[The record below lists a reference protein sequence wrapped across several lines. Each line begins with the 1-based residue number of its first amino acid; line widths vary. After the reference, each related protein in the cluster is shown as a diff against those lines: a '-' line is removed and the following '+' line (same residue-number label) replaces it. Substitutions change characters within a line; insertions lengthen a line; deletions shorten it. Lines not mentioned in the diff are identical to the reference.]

1 MGKPFWRSV
10 EYFFTG
16 NYSADNGN
24 NDIVAI
30 GFGGEIHAYGGDDHV
45 TVGSIGATVHTGSG
59 NDTVVGGSA
68 YLRVEDSTGHLSV
81 KGAAGYADINKSGDG
96 NVSFAGAAG
105 GVSIDHLGH
114 HGDVSYG
121 GAAAY
126 NSVKRKGLSGNVTFK
141 GAGGYNALWHE
152 TNHGNLSF
160 AGAGAGNKLDRTWF
174 DQYQGSRGDV
184 SFDGAGAA
192 NSISSRVET
201 GNITFRGAGADNH
214 LVRKGKVGDITLQG
228 AGASNRIERT
238 RQAEDVYQQ
247 THGNIRFEGV
257 GGYNSFYSDV
267 AHGDIHFSGGG
278 AYNTIT
284 RKGSGSSFDA
294 QGMEYAKAED
304 IVLTTAKMHG
314 SWIGSGTHAVTAV
327 KSEREPNTYL
337 FAIADG
343 TYTKINKVRLSNDPK
358 TGKLKYYSEA
368 WYKQGNHLSGL
379 ARSDVSSAGGFEV
392 NPINGGY
399 TLSNIAVEHQQSLT
413 VHAMEKDLTEYE
425 WVTYANGALI
435 DAKDVVLSDA
445 KMGGHAISTDG
456 TKVDV
461 QAIKSNRKPNTYVYA
476 KVLGPYTKI
485 VVVEL
490 ANDAETGVLKYQAR
504 SWYKE
509 GDHTANLA
517 NEDISSANGY
527 HSMGKGGYSLSALNY
542 SVNAIRSMS
551 ETVADIDEYTDQTLF
566 KPATDSGESSGDVHF
581 SGAGGG
587 NVIKSNVTRGNVYF
601 NGGGIANVILHSSQ
615 FGNTEFNGGGAAN
628 VIVKSGEE
636 GDLTFRGAGLANVLV
651 HQSKQGKMDVYA
663 GGAVNVLVRIGDGQ
677 YLAHLLAYGNISVHK
692 GNGNSRVAM
701 LGGYNT
707 HTQIGS
713 GHGLWLAAGGFNV
726 MTQVGNGEVTSVLAG
741 GANVLTKV
749 GEGELTA
756 GMLGGANVMTHISG
770 DEQASNTTAVALGGA
785 NILTKKGKGDTLA
798 VMGGGANVLTHVGDG
813 STTGVMVGGANI
825 LTKVGNG
832 DTTGIMLGVGNVLT
846 HVGDGQTLGVMGAA
860 GNIFTKVG
868 DGTSIAAMI
877 GAGNIFTHVGEGNA
891 WALMGGLGNVF
902 TKVGNGDAL
911 ALMVAEANVFTHI
924 GDGMSVALML
934 AKGNVATKVGN
945 GTTLAAMVGN
955 ANIFTHIGNGST
967 FAAMIGQANV
977 MTKVGNDLTAA
988 LMVGKANIYTHV
1000 GDGTSLGLFAG
1011 EMNVMTKV
1019 GNGTT
1024 LAAMFGKANIM
1035 THVGDG
1041 LTGVL
1046 ALGEANIVTKVG
1058 DDFMGVVAAAK
1069 ANVVTH
1075 VGDATTAAVL
1085 AGKGNILTKVGEGT
1099 TVGLLISDIGNVMT
1113 HVGDGTTIGIAK
1125 GKANIVTKVGDGLG
1139 INVAWGQANVFT
1151 QVGDGDRYNFAKGE
1165 ANILT
1170 KVGDGQE
1177 VSVVQGKANIITHVG
1192 NGDDYTGAWGKANV
1206 ITKVGDGRNVVL
1218 AKGEANIVTQVG
1230 DGDSFNALWSKG
1242 NVVTK
1247 VGDGMQVTAA
1257 KGKANITTTVGNGLS
1272 VTAAYGDANINT
1284 KVGNGVS
1291 VNVAWGKYNIN
1302 TKVGDG
1308 LNVAVMKGKA
1318 NANIHIGDGLNI
1330 NASYARN
1337 NVAIKVGNGDFYS
1350 LAVASSNTSSNKLSA
1365 LFDNVKQ
1372 TLLGVGGSQAI
1383 NYLVQGDEASTS
1395 GTQKG
1400 RGAIATPEIT
1410 KLDGFQMDA
1419 IEEVG
1424 SDLGDSLTGSV
1435 TKVDTPDLNEMD
1447 NDLNIDGASDH
1458 APNLIV
1464 NGDFEQGDRGWQ
1476 STHGVEAS
1484 YSGSVYGVNGEG
1496 HGTRVT
1502 ELDTHTNTSLYQDLT
1517 DLTEGEVIAVS
1528 FDFAKRAGLSNNEG
1542 IEVLWNG
1549 EVVFSSS
1556 GDASAWQQKTLK
1568 LTAHAGS
1575 NRIEFKGT
1583 GHNDGLGYILDN
1595 VVAKSESSPQ
1605 ANAVSEH
1612 AKQNQASQ
1620 NALSDKERAEA
1631 DRQRLEQEKQK
1642 QLDAVAGSQSQL
1654 ESTDQQAIENNG
1666 QAQRDAVKEES
1677 EAVTAELT
1685 TLAQGLDVLD
1695 GQATHTGKSGEQ
1707 WRNDFAGGLLDG
1719 VQSQIDDAKQLA
1731 SDKMAAAKQTQSDN
1745 NSKVK
1750 DSIAK
1755 SEAGVAKGEQN
1766 RAGAEQD
1773 IAEAKADAETRK
1785 ADAVAKSHDAKQAES
1800 DAHSAANDAQ
1810 SRGDRDAMN
1819 AENKANQAQN
1829 DAQGAK
1835 QNEGDRPDRQGVA
1848 GSGLSGN
1855 AHRVEGAGETGSHV
1869 NTDSQTN
1876 ADGRFSDGLTEQE
1889 LEALEGATNAVN
1901 RLQINAGIRSKNS
1914 GSTITSMFM
1923 EANADSIVVDTTAS
1937 QDVVRK
1943 EVRISGVNLVGLG
1956 EASHDSAESL
1966 VAARAEKVANLY
1978 RWLDTDNDVATDKYV
1993 PVPGFERVDADV
2005 SDEVKQRMI
2014 QSMSGYIEHTDNQ
2027 VPKDQAQALAT
2038 LFVESTLDYDWDKRV
2053 EFLTKLES
2061 YGYSFETPHAEK
2073 SIVSFWSGKNFKQYR
2088 DVLDNAQTD
2097 GKKVVYDIDVK
2108 GNAFA
2113 IDLNKHLMRWGGLF
2127 LDPDNAEQ
2135 NQLKSS
2141 IDAATFSNTGF
2152 WSSVYA
2158 TGAQHDVYVIAEGGV
2173 RLGNYFWHVELP
2185 ALRQLQREGL
2195 VGEIRLLDKPVSEYK
2210 DLPADE
2216 IGRRLTDAGVGVKVR
2231 FDALSSARQAEL
2243 LADNPDD
2250 YRADT
2255 LVELDVKLSAIDSML
2270 RESLPFYSLRT
2281 ERNLLVQEG
2290 DEGFEVRSWPGSDDK
2305 SKTILL
2311 DNPEDAAQQK
2321 AIERFILANFDNFE
2335 QMPDELFL
2343 VDNKVLSHHDGR
2355 TRILAQKEDGAWTYN
2370 TNSELMSVTELLDAA
2385 HVSGK
2390 VRGES
2395 YQKVI
2400 DALAEYHASTA
2411 EHADYE
2417 LESVE
2422 QLVNL
2427 RKKIEGYALGHPDS
2441 GRLEAMNSL
2450 LNQVNSRLEEVSVL
2464 AVSEQSIK
2472 AHDSFSRLYDQLDN
2486 AHLKQSKHLYLDGNG
2501 DFVTKGKGNLAK
2513 IDQLGGSDAVL
2524 EKVKASVNHEYGQ
2537 AIADTIFAGL
2547 SANELAK
2554 DGKGI
2559 DITGLNRI
2567 HQALEQHMSPVS
2579 ATMYIWK
2586 PSDHSALGH
2595 AALQI
2600 GQGRTQIDAQ
2610 AAADFNKQNYVSW
2623 WPLGSKSSNIR
2634 NIFNVAT
2641 EYQPDLKLR
2650 WSDFSQPAHQNDTL
2664 EHDMASEENDGFGL
2678 NDGETKLKRFIEK
2691 LNAAK
2696 GIDAA
2701 YKDAS
2706 EGYASVLL
2714 GNPDMLVSTGI
2725 PAHVFQ
2731 PFVDQWNDTSY
2742 DMMDVAN
2749 RFAQELQKQ
2758 AQASGDPALVAK
2770 RIDNVVRLFA
2780 ERALEEIEAFKA
2792 SQADE
2797 GRVFR
2802 INLEGLDV
2810 AAMQAE
2816 WNRLSHDPDA
2826 RYQLLTKN
2834 CSSTVAK
2841 VLKAGGAD
2849 KLIGHTWRPKFG
2861 VWTPTELFNFGQ
2873 ALQEAQLEIAAK
2885 KQSHQVN
2892 DDLDA
2897 LSGSEKHKDKVAIEN
2912 DGTPP
2917 RDKVPLS
2924 PLTRFLNNELYG
2936 ERDARRKIGDITQTL
2951 LDHAVEK
2958 GESQKV
2964 TLKGEAGRLT
2974 GYYHQGTASSDDETS
2989 TTSGKVVLFL
2999 HGSGSSAEEQASAIR
3014 SHYQKQGIDMLAVN
3028 LRGYGESDGGP
3039 SEKGL
3044 YQDARTMF
3052 NYLVNDKGIDP
3063 SNIILHGYSMG
3074 GPIAADLARYAA
3086 QNGQAVSGLLLDRP
3100 MPSMTKAIT
3109 AHEVAN
3115 PAGIVGT
3122 IAKAVNGQFSVE
3134 KNLKG
3139 LPQETPILLLT
3150 DNEGLGEEGEKLR
3163 VKLSNSGFNVTGE
3176 QTFYGH
3182 EASNRLMSQY
3192 TGQIVSDLLNTQHI
3206 KHNEAKLN
3214 LEPHGKNYESRDLI
3228 LKPISQPETVELG
3241 MPEVDQKVLADIAER
3256 ENVII
3261 GVRPVDEKSKSLIA
3275 SKMYSS
3281 KGLFVK
3287 AKSSDWGPMSGF
3299 IPVDQSFAK
3308 ASARRDLETF
3318 NRHAEQSI
3326 QSGNAVSAD
3335 LYLNQVRVEEL
3346 VSKYHSLTPLEL
3358 DDQSGM
3364 YKTTATNGDQSV
3376 PFFLNR
3382 VTVDG
3387 NELWQVHYITNGELA
3402 PFKVIGDPVSK
3413 QPMTADYDLLTVMYS
3428 YGDLGPQD
3436 KVKQPLTWQQ
3446 WKDSVTYEDL
3456 TPKYKELYSNED
3468 LYNKK
3473 DGASLGNVSGRLKEL
3488 KDRINVDLG
3497 RTNGLEMVH
3506 HGADDANP
3514 YAVMADNFPAT
3525 FFVPKSLF
3533 AEDGLG
3539 EGKGSIQTYFNVNE
3553 QGAVVIRNPQE
3564 FSDFQQVTINAS
3576 FRASFND
3583 KWNHGLDEPLFTTKR
3598 KLSHEFLN
3606 KRDQLLKKLSG
3617 GRLDAQDETL
3627 VALGNPDDVSG
3638 NKAIVAV
3645 DVSQIFTRQELKE
3658 RANVFAKPIG
3668 ASYQGILDQ
3677 LDLVHQTVS
3686 RDQIVASFELNKK
3699 VNAYIAEHPTSGR
3712 NQALTQLKEQITSAL
3727 FIGKMQVAQVDID
3740 AIAQTRPELAARI
3753 FMVAI
3758 EEANGEHRGLTD
3770 MMVRWANEDPYLAPK
3785 QGYKGETPND
3795 LGFDAKYHVDLGDHY
3810 ADFKQWL
3817 ETSQSNGLLSKATLD
3832 ESTKTVHLGY
3842 SYQELQDLTG
3852 VESVQMAFY
3861 FLKEAAKKV
3870 DPISG
3875 DSAEMIL
3882 LKKFA
3887 DKSYLSQ
3894 LDSDRM
3900 DQIEGIYRSSHET
3913 DVDAWDRRYS
3923 GAGYDE
3929 LTNKLAGATGV
3940 DEQLS
3945 VLLDD
3950 RKGLLIGEVHGS
3962 DVNGLRFVNEQ
3973 MDALKKQGVT
3983 VIGLEHLRSD
3993 LAQPLIDRYLAT
4005 GVMSSEL
4012 SAMLKTKHLDAT
4024 LFENAR
4030 ANGMRIVALDANS
4043 SARPNVQGT
4052 EHGLMYRAGAA
4063 NNIAVEVLQSL
4074 PDDEKFVAIYGKAHL
4089 QSHKGI
4095 EGFVPGIT
4103 HRLDLPALRVSDSN
4117 QFRVEQ
4123 DDMTLRVVYDDVA
4136 NKPKLTFKD
4145 SLSGANTAIHNQN
4158 VNDWERVAV
4167 TPTADGGETRF
4178 DGQIIVQM
4186 ENDSVVANA
4195 AANLAGKHPE
4205 SSVVVQLD
4213 SDGNYRVV
4221 YGDPSKLDGKLRW
4234 QLVGHGRDDSDSN
4247 NTHLSGYSAE
4257 DLAAK
4262 LANFQ
4267 QSFSQ
4272 AENIN
4277 NTPDHISIVGCSL
4290 VSDDKQ
4296 KGFGHQ
4302 FINAMDVNGL
4312 RVDVS
4317 ARSSELAV
4325 DATGRKH
4332 TKDENG
4338 DWIQKAETNKVSLSW
4353 NEQGEVIAKEERIR
4367 NGIAEGDIDLS
4378 RIGVSDVGEIARGAI
4393 GDNNDVF
4400 DAPEKRKVET
4410 ETSSSAANNKLSY
4423 SGNIQVN
4430 VGDGEFTAVNWGT
4443 SNVGIK
4449 VGSGGFKSLAFGDN
4463 NVMVHIGNGES
4474 KHSVDMG
4481 GYQALEGAQMF
4492 IGNRNVS
4499 FNLGQ
4504 SNDLLVMMDKSI
4516 PTPPLVNPFDGAAR
4530 ISGVLQSIATSG
4542 EDQDWL
4548 AAQEQQWTLSGAK
4561 KFVKDMSGLDQSSS
4575 VDYTCLVELD
4585 SHNERSSRGLKHDTE
4600 AALNKQYN
4608 QWLSG
4613 NSDSSAGKLSRADKL
4628 RQANEK
4634 LAFNFAV
4641 GGQGADIQVTTGN
4654 WNFMFGDNIQSILDT
4669 NLGSLFGLMTQQFSA
4684 TGQAKTTFT
4693 YTPEDLPRQLKNKLL
4708 GQMAGIGAETTLAD
4722 IFGVDYTTSGQIV
4735 SRNGE
4740 AVDGVAILTEM
4751 LEVIGEFSGDQLQ
4764 AFVDPAKLLD
4774 SLKSGID
4781 MGADGIQS
4789 FAETHG
4795 LKDKAPEEEENK
4807 SAVSVNG
4814 TSVNS
4819 AQGATASD
4827 GNTETAE
4834 TQDRAFGFNSL
4845 NLPNLFATIFSQDKQ
4860 KEMKSLVENLKEN
4873 LTADLLNMKEKT
4885 FDFLR
4890 NSGHLQGD
4898 GDINLS
4904 LGNYNFNWGGDG
4916 KDLGAYLGDN
4926 NNFWGGRGD
4935 DVFYATGTS
4944 NIFTGGEGSDMGVL
4958 MGRENMMFG
4967 GDGND
4972 TAVVAGRINHVFLGA
4987 GDDQS
4992 FVFGEGGEIDT
5003 GLGRDYVVTSGNFNR
5018 VDTGDGQDYSV
5029 TIGNNNQVELGAG
5042 NDFANVFGNYN
5053 RINASA
5059 GNDVVKLMG
5068 YHAVLN
5074 GGEGEDHLI
5083 AAAISKFSQFNGE
5096 EGRDLMVLG
5105 GYQNTFKGGTDVDS
5119 FVVSGDVI
5127 DNLVE
5132 DISSEDNIVFN
5143 GIDWQKLWFER
5154 SGYDLKLSI
5163 LRDPVSETDQA
5174 KFEHI
5179 GSVTF
5184 NDYFDGKRA
5193 QMIIA
5198 MGEKD
5203 ANGEREYTTLSESSI
5218 DALVQAMSGFDPQ
5231 AGDNGFI
5238 DNLDSKSRVAISTA
5252 WADVVHKKG
5261 ITV

>member
-16 NYSADNGN
+16 NYSADDGN
-24 NDIVAI
+24 NNIVAI
-30 GFGGEIHAYGGDDHV
+30 GFGGQIHAYGGDDHV
-45 TVGSIGATVHTGSG
+45 TVGSIGATVYTGSG

-68 YLRVEDSTGHLSV
+68 YLKVEDSTGHLTV

-105 GVSIDHLGH
+105 GVSIDHLGN
-114 HGDVSYG
+114 HGDISYG

-126 NSVKRKGLSGNVTFK
+126 NGITRKGLSGNVTFA

-152 TNHGNLSF
+152 TNQGNLSF
-160 AGAGAGNKLDRTWF
+160 TGAGAGNKLDRTWSNR
-174 DQYQGSRGDV
+174 YQGSHGDV
-184 SFDGAGAA
+184 TFDGAGAA

-238 RQAEDVYQQ
+238 HQAEDVYTQ
-247 THGNIRFEGV
+247 TRGNIRFEGV
-257 GGYNSFYSDV
+257 GGYNSLYSDV

-278 AYNTIT
+278 AYNTII
-284 RKGSGSSFDA
+284 RKGSGNDFA
-294 QGMEYAKAED
+294 KEGMTNAKADE
-304 IVLTTAKMHG
+304 IVLTKAVMSG
-314 SWIGSGTHAVTAV
+314 SWIGQDHHVTAV
-327 KSEREPNTYL
+327 KSASEPNTYL
-337 FAIADG
+337 FAFADS
-343 TYTKINKVRLSNDPK
+343 TYTKINKVQLRNDPQ
-358 TGKLKYYSEA
+358 TGELKYYSTA
-368 WYKQGNHLSGL
+368 WYKEGNHLSNL
-379 ARSDVSSAGGFEV
+379 ANQDISDNGGFTAV
-392 NPINGGY
+392 NINGAY
-399 TLSNIAVEHQQSLT
+399 TLSDLKVEHQQSVT
-413 VHAMEKDLTEYE
+413 VHAVEKSLTEYE
-425 WVTYANGALI
+425 WVTYANGAVI
-435 DAKDVVLSDA
+435 DAKEVSLSDA
-445 KMGGHAISTDG
+445 KMGGHAIYADG

-461 QAIKSNRKPNTYVYA
+461 KAVKSNRQPNTYIYA

-490 ANDAETGVLKYQAR
+490 ANDPETGALKYQAR

-509 GDHTANLA
+509 GDHTANIA
-517 NEDISSANGY
+517 NQDISSATGY
-527 HSMGKGGYSLSALNY
+527 NPMGKGGYSLSDLHY
-542 SVNAIRSMS
+542 SVNAVRSTS
-551 ETVADIDEYTDQTLF
+551 ETVADIEEYTDQTLF
-566 KPATDSGESSGDVHF
+566 KPANDSGESSGDVRF
-581 SGAGGG
+581 NGAGGG
-587 NVIKSNVTRGNVYF
+587 NVIKSNVTRGNVHF

-651 HQSKQGKMDVYA
+651 HQSQQGKMDVYA
-663 GGAVNVLVRIGDGQ
+663 GGAVNVLVRLGDGQ
-677 YLAHLLAYGNISVHK
+677 YLAHLLAYGNISVQK
-692 GNGNSRVAM
+692 GSGDSRVVM

-713 GHGLWLAAGGFNV
+713 GNGLWLAAGGFNV
-726 MTQVGNGEVTSVLAG
+726 MTQVGQGDVAAVLAG
-741 GANVLTKV
+741 GANVLTKM
-749 GEGELTA
+749 GEGELTS
-756 GMLGGANVMTHISG
+756 GMLGGANVITHISN
-770 DEQASNTTAVALGGA
+770 DDQLSNTTAVALGGA
-785 NILTKKGKGDTLA
+785 NILTKKGKGNTLA

-813 STTGVMVGGANI
+813 TTTGVMVGGANI

-832 DTTGIMLGVGNVLT
+832 DTTGILLGVGNVLT

-868 DGTSIAAMI
+868 DGTSIAVMI

-955 ANIFTHIGNGST
+955 ANIFTHVGSGST
-967 FAAMIGQANV
+967 FAAMIGQANII
-977 MTKVGNDLTAA
+977 TKVGNDLTAA
-988 LMVGKANIYTHV
+988 LMVGKANIMTHV

-1011 EMNVMTKV
+1011 EVNVMTKV

-1099 TVGLLISDIGNVMT
+1099 TVGLLISDVGNVMT

-1125 GKANIVTKVGDGLG
+1125 GKANLITKVGDGLG
-1139 INVAWGQANVFT
+1139 VNVAWGQANVFT

-1165 ANILT
+1165 ANLIT

-1177 VSVVQGKANIITHVG
+1177 VSVVQGEANIITHVG

-1206 ITKVGDGRNVVL
+1206 ITKVGHGQNVVL

-1230 DGDSFNALWSKG
+1230 NGDSFNALWSKG
-1242 NVVTK
+1242 NIVTK

-1257 KGKANITTTVGNGLS
+1257 KGQANITTTVGNGLS

-1284 KVGNGVS
+1284 KVGDGVS

-1318 NANIHIGDGLNI
+1318 NANIHVGDGLNI
-1330 NASYARN
+1330 NASYAQN

-1365 LFDNVKQ
+1365 LFDNIKQ
-1372 TLLGVGGSQAI
+1372 TVLGVGGSQAI
-1383 NYLVQGDEASTS
+1383 NYLVQGDEASSS
-1395 GTQKG
+1395 GTHKG

-1419 IEEVG
+1419 IKEVS

-1435 TKVDTPDLNEMD
+1435 TKVDTPDLNKMQHA
-1447 NDLNIDGASDH
+1447 LNVDDSSVQAS
-1458 APNLIV
+1458 NLIV
-1464 NGDFEQGDRGWQ
+1464 NGDFELGEHGWQ

-1484 YSGSVYGVNGEG
+1484 YAGSVYGVEGEG
-1496 HGTRVT
+1496 HGARVT
-1502 ELDTHTNTSLYQDLT
+1502 ELDTYTNTSLYQDLAN
-1517 DLTEGEVIAVS
+1517 LAQGEVIAVS

-1556 GDASAWQQKTLK
+1556 GDESAWQQKTLK
-1568 LTAHAGS
+1568 LTAQAGS

-1595 VVAKSESSPQ
+1595 VVATSESSQQ
-1605 ANAVSEH
+1605 ANAIREH
-1612 AKQNQASQ
+1612 ATQNPAAQ

-1654 ESTDQQAIENNG
+1654 ESTDQQALENNG
-1666 QAQRDAVKEES
+1666 QAQRDAVQEES
-1677 EAVTAELT
+1677 EAITAELT
-1685 TLAQGLDVLD
+1685 KLAQGLDVLD
-1695 GQATHTGKSGEQ
+1695 SQATHTGESGDQ
-1707 WRNDFAGGLLDG
+1707 WRNEFASGLLAG
-1719 VQSQIDDAKQLA
+1719 VQTQLDDAKQLA
-1731 SDKMAAAKQTQSDN
+1731 NDKIAEAKQTHADTQN
-1745 NSKVK
+1745 KVK
-1750 DSIAK
+1750 DAVAK

-1773 IAEAKADAETRK
+1773 IADAQADAEKRK
-1785 ADAVAKSHDAKQAES
+1785 ADALAKGKDAQQAES
-1800 DAHSAANDAQ
+1800 DAHHAVNNAQ
-1810 SRGDRDAMN
+1810 SRGDRDVQV
-1819 AENKANQAQN
+1819 AENKANQAQA

-1835 QNEGDRPDRQGVA
+1835 QNEGDRPDRQGVT

-1855 AHRVEGAGETGSHV
+1855 AHSVEGAGETDSHV
-1869 NTDSQTN
+1869 KTDSQTN
-1876 ADGRFSDGLTEQE
+1876 ADGRFSEGLTEQE
-1889 LEALEGATNAVN
+1889 QEALEGATNAVN
-1901 RLQINAGIRSKNS
+1901 RLQINAGIRAKNS
-1914 GSTITSMFM
+1914 GNTITSMFT
-1923 EANADSIVVDTTAS
+1923 EANTDSIVVPTTTS

-1943 EVRISGVNLVGLG
+1943 EIRISGVNLEGLG
-1956 EASHDSAESL
+1956 EASHDSAVSL

-1978 RWLDTDNDVATDKYV
+1978 RWLDSDHPRATEQYI
-1993 PVPGFERVDADV
+1993 PVPGFERVDVNV
-2005 SDEVKQRMI
+2005 SDETKQRLT
-2014 QSMSGYIEHTDNQ
+2014 QFVSGYIEHTDNQ

-2038 LFVESTLDYDWDKRV
+2038 LFVEATLNYDWDKRV
-2053 EFLTKLES
+2053 EFLTKLEI
-2061 YGYSFETPHAEK
+2061 YGYSFEAPHGEN
-2073 SIVSFWSGKNFKQYR
+2073 SLVSFWSGRNFKEYR
-2088 DVLDNAQTD
+2088 NVLDNAQPD
-2097 GKKVVYDIDVK
+2097 GKKVVYDIDVQ

-2113 IDLNKHLMRWGGLF
+2113 IKLNKQLMRWGDMF
-2127 LDPDNAEQ
+2127 LDLDNADQ
-2135 NQLKSS
+2135 NHLQSS
-2141 IDAATFSNTGF
+2141 IEAAAYSNTGF

-2158 TGAQHDVYVIAEGGV
+2158 TGAKDDVYVIAEGGM
-2173 RLGNYFWHVELP
+2173 RLGNYFWNVELP
-2185 ALRQLQREGL
+2185 LLRQLQREGL

-2210 DLPADE
+2210 DVPVNE
-2216 IGRRLTDAGVGVKVR
+2216 IGHKLTDAGVGVKVR
-2231 FDALSSARQAEL
+2231 FDALSAEQQAEL
-2243 LADNPDD
+2243 LAINPKG
-2250 YRADT
+2250 YKADS

-2270 RESLPFYSLRT
+2270 RDALPFYSLRT

-2290 DEGFEVRSWPGSDDK
+2290 DEGFKVRAWPGSDGK
-2305 SKTILL
+2305 SKTIVL
-2311 DNPEDAAQQK
+2311 DNPEDATQQK
-2321 AIERFILANFDNFE
+2321 TIERFILANFQNFE

-2343 VDNKVLSHHDGR
+2343 VDNKVISHDKGITH
-2355 TRILAQKEDGAWTYN
+2355 ILAQKVDGAWQYN
-2370 TNSELMSVTELLDAA
+2370 AKVELMSVTELLDAA
-2385 HVSGK
+2385 NVTGK
-2390 VRGES
+2390 IRGES
-2395 YQKVI
+2395 YQQVI
-2400 DALAEYHASTA
+2400 DALADYHASIT

-2417 LESVE
+2417 PESVE
-2422 QLVNL
+2422 KLLNL
-2427 RKKIEGYALGHPDS
+2427 RKKIEGYVLGHPDS
-2441 GRLEAMNSL
+2441 GRVEAMNSL
-2450 LNQVNSRLEEVSVL
+2450 LNQVNTRLDEVSLLSV
-2464 AVSEQSIK
+2464 AEQTIQ
-2472 AHDSFSRLYDQLDN
+2472 AQDSFSRLYDQLEAAN
-2486 AHLKQSKHLYLDGNG
+2486 LKESKHLYLDQNG
-2501 DFVTKGKGNLAK
+2501 DFVTKGKGNLAN
-2513 IDQLGGSDAVL
+2513 IDLLGSREAVL
-2524 EKVKASVNHEYGQ
+2524 EKVKLTVSNEYGQ
-2537 AIADTIFAGL
+2537 TVADTIFAGL
-2547 SANELAK
+2547 SAKDLAK

-2559 DITGLNRI
+2559 DIAGLNKV
-2567 HQALEQHMSPVS
+2567 HQAIEQHLSPVS
-2579 ATMYIWK
+2579 ATLYIWK

-2600 GQGRTQIDAQ
+2600 GQGRTQLEGQ
-2610 AAADFNKQNYVSW
+2610 AAADFNQQNYVSW
-2623 WPLGSKSSNIR
+2623 WPLGSKSSNIS
-2634 NIFNVAT
+2634 NILNVAT
-2641 EYQPDLKLR
+2641 KDQPDLKLR

-2664 EHDMASEENDGFGL
+2664 EHDVASEENDGFGL
-2678 NDGETKLKRFIEK
+2678 HDGDIKLKRFIEK

-2696 GIDAA
+2696 GIDASF
-2701 YKDAS
+2701 KEAS

-2714 GNPDMLVSTGI
+2714 GNPDMLETTGI

-2731 PFVDQWNDTSY
+2731 PFVEQWNDTSY

-2749 RFAQELQKQ
+2749 RFAQELRLQ
-2758 AQASGDPALVAK
+2758 AQRSDDPELLEK
-2770 RIDNVVRLFA
+2770 RIGNVVRQFA
-2780 ERALEEIEAFKA
+2780 ERALEEIETFKA
-2792 SQADE
+2792 SQADQ

-2816 WNRLSHDPDA
+2816 WHRLSNDPDA

-2849 KLIGHTWRPKFG
+2849 KLIGHTWLPKFG

-2885 KQSHQVN
+2885 KQSHQVT
-2892 DDLDA
+2892 DVLDA
-2897 LSGSEKHKDKVAIEN
+2897 LSGN
-2912 DGTPP
+2912 
-2917 RDKVPLS
+2917 
-2924 PLTRFLNNELYG
+2924 
-2936 ERDARRKIGDITQTL
+2936 
-2951 LDHAVEK
+2951 
-2958 GESQKV
+2958 
-2964 TLKGEAGRLT
+2964 
-2974 GYYHQGTASSDDETS
+2974 
-2989 TTSGKVVLFL
+2989 
-2999 HGSGSSAEEQASAIR
+2999 
-3014 SHYQKQGIDMLAVN
+3014 
-3028 LRGYGESDGGP
+3028 
-3039 SEKGL
+3039 
-3044 YQDARTMF
+3044 
-3052 NYLVNDKGIDP
+3052 
-3063 SNIILHGYSMG
+3063 
-3074 GPIAADLARYAA
+3074 
-3086 QNGQAVSGLLLDRP
+3086 
-3100 MPSMTKAIT
+3100 
-3109 AHEVAN
+3109 
-3115 PAGIVGT
+3115 
-3122 IAKAVNGQFSVE
+3122 
-3134 KNLKG
+3134 
-3139 LPQETPILLLT
+3139 
-3150 DNEGLGEEGEKLR
+3150 
-3163 VKLSNSGFNVTGE
+3163 
-3176 QTFYGH
+3176 
-3182 EASNRLMSQY
+3182 
-3192 TGQIVSDLLNTQHI
+3192 
-3206 KHNEAKLN
+3206 
-3214 LEPHGKNYESRDLI
+3214 
-3228 LKPISQPETVELG
+3228 
-3241 MPEVDQKVLADIAER
+3241 
-3256 ENVII
+3256 
-3261 GVRPVDEKSKSLIA
+3261 
-3275 SKMYSS
+3275 
-3281 KGLFVK
+3281 K
-3287 AKSSDWGPMSGF
+3287 AK
-3299 IPVDQSFAK
+3299 
-3308 ASARRDLETF
+3308 
-3318 NRHAEQSI
+3318 
-3326 QSGNAVSAD
+3326 
-3335 LYLNQVRVEEL
+3335 
-3346 VSKYHSLTPLEL
+3346 
-3358 DDQSGM
+3358 
-3364 YKTTATNGDQSV
+3364 
-3376 PFFLNR
+3376 
-3382 VTVDG
+3382 
-3387 NELWQVHYITNGELA
+3387 
-3402 PFKVIGDPVSK
+3402 
-3413 QPMTADYDLLTVMYS
+3413 
-3428 YGDLGPQD
+3428 
-3436 KVKQPLTWQQ
+3436 
-3446 WKDSVTYEDL
+3446 
-3456 TPKYKELYSNED
+3456 
-3468 LYNKK
+3468 
-3473 DGASLGNVSGRLKEL
+3473 
-3488 KDRINVDLG
+3488 
-3497 RTNGLEMVH
+3497 
-3506 HGADDANP
+3506 
-3514 YAVMADNFPAT
+3514 
-3525 FFVPKSLF
+3525 
-3533 AEDGLG
+3533 
-3539 EGKGSIQTYFNVNE
+3539 
-3553 QGAVVIRNPQE
+3553 
-3564 FSDFQQVTINAS
+3564 
-3576 FRASFND
+3576 
-3583 KWNHGLDEPLFTTKR
+3583 
-3598 KLSHEFLN
+3598 
-3606 KRDQLLKKLSG
+3606 
-3617 GRLDAQDETL
+3617 
-3627 VALGNPDDVSG
+3627 
-3638 NKAIVAV
+3638 VAV
-3645 DVSQIFTRQELKE
+3645 DLAQIFTVQELKE
-3658 RANVFAKPIG
+3658 RAKVFAKPIG

-3677 LDLVHQTVS
+3677 LDLVHQAKG
-3686 RDQIVASFELNKK
+3686 RYQIAASFELNKK
-3699 VNAYIAEHPTSGR
+3699 INDYIAEHPTSGR
-3712 NQALTQLKEQITSAL
+3712 NQVLTQLKEQVTSAL
-3727 FIGKMQVAQVDID
+3727 FIGKMQVAQAGID
-3740 AIAQTRPELAARI
+3740 AIAQTRPELATRI

-3758 EEANGEHRGLTD
+3758 EEANGKHVGLTD
-3770 MMVRWANEDPYLAPK
+3770 MMLRWANEDPYLAPK
-3785 QGYKGETPND
+3785 HGYKGEMPSD
-3795 LGFDAKYHVDLGDHY
+3795 LGFDAKYHVDLGEHY
-3810 ADFKQWL
+3810 ADFKKWL

-3852 VESVQMAFY
+3852 AESVQMAFY
-3861 FLKEAAKKV
+3861 FLKEAAKKA

-3887 DKSYLSQ
+3887 DQNYLSQ

-3923 GAGYDE
+3923 GKGYDE
-3929 LTNKLAGATGV
+3929 LTNMLASATGV

-3973 MDALKKQGVT
+3973 MEALKKQGVT

-4012 SAMLKTKHLDAT
+4012 SAMLKTKHLDVT

-4030 ANGMRIVALDANS
+4030 VNGMRIVALDANS

-4063 NNIAVEVLQSL
+4063 NNIAVEVLQNL
-4074 PDDEKFVAIYGKAHL
+4074 PDGEKFVAIYGKAHL

-4103 HRLDLPALRVSDSN
+4103 HRLDLPALKVSDSN
-4117 QFRVEQ
+4117 QFTVEQ
-4123 DDMTLRVVYDDVA
+4123 DDVSLRVVYDDVA
-4136 NKPKLTFKD
+4136 NKPKITFKG
-4145 SLSGANTAIHNQN
+4145 SLSGANTALHNQN
-4158 VNDWERVAV
+4158 VNDWERVVV
-4167 TPTADGGETRF
+4167 TPIADGGETRF

-4186 ENDSVVANA
+4186 ENDPVVAKA
-4195 AANLAGKHPE
+4195 AANLAGKHAE

-4234 QLVGHGRDDSDSN
+4234 QLVGHGRDHSESN
-4247 NTHLSGYSAE
+4247 NTRLSGYSADE
-4257 DLAAK
+4257 LAVK
-4262 LANFQ
+4262 LAKFQ
-4267 QSFSQ
+4267 QSFNQ

-4277 NTPDHISIVGCSL
+4277 NKPDHISIVGCSL

-4302 FINAMDVNGL
+4302 FINAMDANGL

-4317 ARSSELAV
+4317 VRSSELAV
-4325 DATGRKH
+4325 DEAGRKH
-4332 TKDENG
+4332 TKDANG
-4338 DWIQKAETNKVSLSW
+4338 DWVQKAGNNKVSLSW
-4353 NEQGEVIAKEERIR
+4353 DAQGEVVAKDEPIR

-4378 RIGVSDVGEIARGAI
+4378 RIGVNNVDEPARGAI
-4393 GDNNDVF
+4393 GDNSDVF
-4400 DAPEKRKVET
+4400 DAPEKRKPET
-4410 ETSSSAANNKLSY
+4410 EVIANSSSSNQLSY

-4430 VGDGEFTAVNWGT
+4430 VGEGEFTAVNWGT

-4449 VGSGGFKSLAFGDN
+4449 VGTGGFKSLAFGDN
-4463 NVMVHIGNGES
+4463 NVMVHIGDGES
-4474 KHSVDMG
+4474 KHSVDIG

-4492 IGNRNVS
+4492 LGNRNVS
-4499 FNLGQ
+4499 FNFGH
-4504 SNDLLVMMDKSI
+4504 SNDLILMMDKSI

-4530 ISGVLQSIATSG
+4530 ISGVLQGIAMSG
-4542 EDQDWL
+4542 EGEDWL

-4575 VDYTCLVELD
+4575 VDYTHLVQLN
-4585 SHNERSSRGLKHDTE
+4585 SQNERDSRGLKHDAE
-4600 AALNKQYN
+4600 ATLNKQYN

-4613 NSDSSAGKLSRADKL
+4613 NGNSGTSQLSRADKL

-4669 NLGSLFGLMTQQFSA
+4669 NLGSLFGLMTQQFTA

-4693 YTPEDLPRQLKNKLL
+4693 YTPQDLPRQLKNKLL
-4708 GQMAGIGAETTLAD
+4708 GQLAGVGAETTLAD
-4722 IFGVDYTTSGQIV
+4722 IFGVDYTASGQIV
-4735 SRNGE
+4735 SRNGQ
-4740 AVDGVAILTEM
+4740 AVDGVAILKEM

-4774 SLKSGID
+4774 SLKAGID
-4781 MGADGIQS
+4781 MGADGIKS

-4795 LKDKAPEEEENK
+4795 LKEKAPEEEKDN
-4807 SAVSVNG
+4807 SSVSVNG
-4814 TSVNS
+4814 GNVNS
-4819 AQGATASD
+4819 AQGATVAD

-4860 KEMKSLVENLKEN
+4860 KEMKSLVENLKQN

-4898 GDINLS
+4898 GDINIS

-4944 NIFTGGEGSDMGVL
+4944 NIFTGGEGNDMGVL

-5003 GLGRDYVVTSGNFNR
+5003 GSGRDYVVTSGNFNR
-5018 VDTGDGQDYSV
+5018 VDTGDDQDYSV

-5042 NDFANVFGNYN
+5042 NDFANVFGNHN
-5053 RINASA
+5053 RINAGA

-5074 GGEGEDHLI
+5074 GGDGDDHLI
-5083 AAAISKFSQFNGE
+5083 AAAISKFSQFNGG

-5105 GYQNTFKGGTDVDS
+5105 GYQNTFKGDTDVDS

-5132 DISSEDNIVFN
+5132 DIRSEDNIVFN

-5163 LRDPVSETDQA
+5163 LRDPSNDSDQS

-5184 NDYFDGKRA
+5184 SDYFNGNRA
-5193 QMIIA
+5193 QVVIGMS
-5198 MGEKD
+5198 EKGLS
-5203 ANGEREYTTLSESSI
+5203 GEREYTMLSDSAI
-5218 DALVQAMSGFDPQ
+5218 DALVQAMSGFEPQ

-5238 DNLDSKSRVAISTA
+5238 DSLESKSQAAISMA
-5252 WADVVHKKG
+5252 WSDVVHKKG
-5261 ITV
+5261 LMV

>member
-1 MGKPFWRSV
+1 MVFYLIPKRRVWLMGKPFWRSV

-16 NYSADNGN
+16 NYSADDGN
-24 NDIVAI
+24 NNIVAI
-30 GFGGEIHAYGGDDHV
+30 GFGGQIHAYGGDDHV
-45 TVGSIGATVHTGSG
+45 TVGSIGATVYTGSG

-68 YLRVEDSTGHLSV
+68 YLKVEDSTGHLTV

-105 GVSIDHLGH
+105 GVSIDHLGN
-114 HGDVSYG
+114 HGDVNYG

-126 NSVKRKGLSGNVTFK
+126 NGITRKGLSGNVTFA
-141 GAGGYNALWHE
+141 GAGGYNTLWHE
-152 TNHGNLSF
+152 TNQGNLSF
-160 AGAGAGNKLDRTWF
+160 TGAGAGNKLDRTWF
-174 DQYQGSRGDV
+174 NRYQGSHGDV
-184 SFDGAGAA
+184 TFDGAGAA

-238 RQAEDVYQQ
+238 HQAEDVYTQ
-247 THGNIRFEGV
+247 TRGNIRFEGV
-257 GGYNSFYSDV
+257 GGYNSLYSDV
-267 AHGDIHFSGGG
+267 AHGDIYFSGGG
-278 AYNTIT
+278 AYNTII
-284 RKGSGSSFDA
+284 RKGSGNDFA
-294 QGMEYAKAED
+294 KEGMTNAKADE
-304 IVLTTAKMHG
+304 IVLTKAVMSG
-314 SWIGSGTHAVTAV
+314 SWIGQDHHVTAV
-327 KSEREPNTYL
+327 KSASEPNTYL
-337 FAIADG
+337 FAFADS
-343 TYTKINKVRLSNDPK
+343 TYTKINKVQLRNDPQ
-358 TGKLKYYSEA
+358 TGELKYYSTA
-368 WYKQGNHLSGL
+368 WYKEGNHLSNL
-379 ARSDVSSAGGFEV
+379 ANQDISDNGGFTAV
-392 NPINGGY
+392 NINGAY
-399 TLSNIAVEHQQSLT
+399 TLSDLKVEHQQSVT
-413 VHAMEKDLTEYE
+413 VHAVEKSLTEYE
-425 WVTYANGALI
+425 WVTYANGAVI
-435 DAKDVVLSDA
+435 DAKEVSLSDA
-445 KMGGHAISTDG
+445 KMGGHAIYADG

-461 QAIKSNRKPNTYVYA
+461 KAVKSNRQPNTYIYA

-490 ANDAETGVLKYQAR
+490 ANDPETGALKYQAR

-509 GDHTANLA
+509 GDHTANIA
-517 NEDISSANGY
+517 NQDISSATGY
-527 HSMGKGGYSLSALNY
+527 NPMGKGGYSLSDLHY
-542 SVNAIRSMS
+542 SVNAVRSTS
-551 ETVADIDEYTDQTLF
+551 ETVADIEEYTDQTLF
-566 KPATDSGESSGDVHF
+566 KPANDSGESSGDVRF
-581 SGAGGG
+581 NGAGGG
-587 NVIKSNVTRGNVYF
+587 NVIKSNVTRGNVHF

-651 HQSKQGKMDVYA
+651 HQSQQGKMDVYA
-663 GGAVNVLVRIGDGQ
+663 GGAVNVLVRLGDGQ
-677 YLAHLLAYGNISVHK
+677 YLAHLLAYGNISVQK
-692 GNGNSRVAM
+692 GSGDSRVVM

-713 GHGLWLAAGGFNV
+713 GNGLWLAAGGFNV
-726 MTQVGNGEVTSVLAG
+726 MTQVGKGDVAAVLAG
-741 GANVLTKV
+741 GANVLTKM
-749 GEGELTA
+749 GEGELTS
-756 GMLGGANVMTHISG
+756 GMLGGANVITHISN
-770 DEQASNTTAVALGGA
+770 DDQLSNTTAVALGGA
-785 NILTKKGKGDTLA
+785 NILSKKGKGNTLA

-813 STTGVMVGGANI
+813 TTTGVMVGGANI

-832 DTTGIMLGVGNVLT
+832 DTTGILLGVGNVLT
-846 HVGDGQTLGVMGAA
+846 HVGDDQTLGVMGAA

-868 DGTSIAAMI
+868 DGTSIAVMI

-955 ANIFTHIGNGST
+955 ANIFTHIGHGST
-967 FAAMIGQANV
+967 FAAMIGQANI

-988 LMVGKANIYTHV
+988 LMVGKANIMTHV

-1011 EMNVMTKV
+1011 EVNVMTKV
-1019 GNGTT
+1019 GNGST

-1099 TVGLLISDIGNVMT
+1099 TVGLLISDVGNVMT

-1125 GKANIVTKVGDGLG
+1125 GKANLITKVGDGLG
-1139 INVAWGQANVFT
+1139 VNVAWGQANVFT

-1165 ANILT
+1165 ANLIT

-1177 VSVVQGKANIITHVG
+1177 VSVVQGEANIITHVG

-1206 ITKVGDGRNVVL
+1206 ITKVGHGQNVVL

-1242 NVVTK
+1242 NIVTK

-1257 KGKANITTTVGNGLS
+1257 KGQANITTTVGNGLN

-1284 KVGNGVS
+1284 KVGDGVS

-1318 NANIHIGDGLNI
+1318 NANIHVGDGLNI
-1330 NASYARN
+1330 NASYAQN

-1365 LFDNVKQ
+1365 LFDNIKQ
-1372 TLLGVGGSQAI
+1372 TVLGVGGSQAI
-1383 NYLVQGDEASTS
+1383 NYLVQGDEASSS
-1395 GTQKG
+1395 GTHKG

-1419 IEEVG
+1419 IKEVG

-1435 TKVDTPDLNEMD
+1435 TKVDTPDLNKMQHA
-1447 NDLNIDGASDH
+1447 LNVDDSSVQ

-1464 NGDFEQGDRGWQ
+1464 NGDFELGEHGWQ

-1484 YSGSVYGVNGEG
+1484 YAGSVYGVEGEG
-1496 HGTRVT
+1496 HGARVT
-1502 ELDTHTNTSLYQDLT
+1502 ELDTYTNTSLYQDLAN
-1517 DLTEGEVIAVS
+1517 LAQGEVIAVS

-1556 GDASAWQQKTLK
+1556 GDESAWQQKTLK
-1568 LTAHAGS
+1568 LTAQAGS

-1595 VVAKSESSPQ
+1595 VVATSESSQQ
-1605 ANAVSEH
+1605 ANAIREH
-1612 AKQNQASQ
+1612 ATQNPAAQ

-1654 ESTDQQAIENNG
+1654 ESTDQQALGNNG
-1666 QAQRDAVKEES
+1666 QAQRDAVQEES
-1677 EAVTAELT
+1677 EAITAELT
-1685 TLAQGLDVLD
+1685 KLAQGLDVLD
-1695 GQATHTGKSGEQ
+1695 GQATHTGESGDQ
-1707 WRNDFAGGLLDG
+1707 WRNEFASGLLAG
-1719 VQSQIDDAKQLA
+1719 VQTQLDDAKQLA
-1731 SDKMAAAKQTQSDN
+1731 NDKIAEAKQTHADN
-1745 NSKVK
+1745 QNKVK
-1750 DSIAK
+1750 DAVAK

-1773 IAEAKADAETRK
+1773 IADAQADAEKRK
-1785 ADAVAKSHDAKQAES
+1785 ADALAKGKDAQQAES
-1800 DAHSAANDAQ
+1800 DAHHAVNNAQ
-1810 SRGDRDAMN
+1810 SRGDRDVQV
-1819 AENKANQAQN
+1819 AENKANQAQA

-1835 QNEGDRPDRQGVA
+1835 QNEGDRPDRQGVT

-1855 AHRVEGAGETGSHV
+1855 AHSVEGAGETDSHV

-1876 ADGRFSDGLTEQE
+1876 ADGRFSEGLTEQE
-1889 LEALEGATNAVN
+1889 QEALEGATNAVN
-1901 RLQINAGIRSKNS
+1901 RLQINAGIRAKNS
-1914 GSTITSMFM
+1914 VSSMTSMFS
-1923 EANADSIVVDTTAS
+1923 ETNSKSIVVPTKVSPEPERQEVTRRD
-1937 QDVVRK
+1937 
-1943 EVRISGVNLVGLG
+1943 VRISGVNL
-1956 EASHDSAESL
+1956 ESL
-1966 VAARAEKVANLY
+1966 SAVQGSQPTGQLASKS
-1978 RWLDTDNDVATDKYV
+1978 
-1993 PVPGFERVDADV
+1993 VPGFKSHFASTSIGIENELSGLVVVLPKNSAQTFGYVHDSQGNPLFMLTKDMSQGGYSNPVGINDIQGVNNWQTHTIELVTYPSEISDKAAIESRKEAMLWLAKEFTDHINQSNHQSLPHLV
-2005 SDEVKQRMI
+2005 SDDGRF
-2014 QSMSGYIEHTDNQ
+2014 
-2027 VPKDQAQALAT
+2027 T
-2038 LFVESTLDYDWDKRV
+2038 LVISN
-2053 EFLTKLES
+2053 S
-2061 YGYSFETPHAEK
+2061 
-2073 SIVSFWSGKNFKQYR
+2073 
-2088 DVLDNAQTD
+2088 
-2097 GKKVVYDIDVK
+2097 
-2108 GNAFA
+2108 
-2113 IDLNKHLMRWGGLF
+2113 KHLIAAGNGT
-2127 LDPDNAEQ
+2127 
-2135 NQLKSS
+2135 S
-2141 IDAATFSNTGF
+2141 IDAQGKTIGMTPSGQQATMAISAKEFGTSSSPEVRLLESAPWYQAGLRDEFLANAKNTTLDDPATAQNVYAYLT
-2152 WSSVYA
+2152 SVYSKTA
-2158 TGAQHDVYVIAEGGV
+2158 DLAKEYGIYINDWDPASEGFSPNAQGLTDPKVKNAWSILPRTKPVRMLELLSAEDSRYVRQQIAEKLKGTYSESLAKNVFEYFQYGGEV
-2173 RLGNYFWHVELP
+2173 AGHGINNATTGSVQQPEP
-2185 ALRQLQREGL
+2185 AILFEFRSVPSALSDF
-2195 VGEIRLLDKPVSEYK
+2195 VPKTAS
-2210 DLPADE
+2210 
-2216 IGRRLTDAGVGVKVR
+2216 TVKVDVKALDHFDSASR
-2231 FDALSSARQAEL
+2231 KAIITEVNALVSGSEDFDAWYQEYRASKGQPPVKNPKSSASANHKAEWL
-2243 LADNPDD
+2243 MTQHAEQWAKITAPYTDNHETLTSTKLASNDKE
-2250 YRADT
+2250 
-2255 LVELDVKLSAIDSML
+2255 ELHALGETSNLENNKQQENVASIINTML
-2270 RESLPFYSLRT
+2270 NDMLPFYALRT

-2290 DEGFEVRSWPGSDDK
+2290 DEGFEVRAWPGTEDK
-2305 SKTILL
+2305 SKTIILE
-2311 DNPEDAAQQK
+2311 DPEDAAQHK

-2343 VDNKVLSHHDGR
+2343 VDNKVISHHEGR
-2355 TRILAQKEDGAWTYN
+2355 THVLAQKVDGAWQYN
-2370 TNSELMSVTELLDAA
+2370 ATVELMSVTELLDAA
-2385 HVSGK
+2385 NVTGK
-2390 VRGES
+2390 IRGES
-2395 YQKVI
+2395 YQQVI
-2400 DALAEYHASTA
+2400 DALTDYHASIT

-2417 LESVE
+2417 PESVE
-2422 QLVNL
+2422 KLLNL
-2427 RKKIEGYALGHPDS
+2427 RKKIEGYVLGHPDS
-2441 GRLEAMNSL
+2441 GRVEAMNSL
-2450 LNQVNSRLEEVSVL
+2450 LNQVNTRLGEVSLLSV
-2464 AVSEQSIK
+2464 AEQTIQ
-2472 AHDSFSRLYDQLDN
+2472 AQDSFSRLYDQLEAAN
-2486 AHLKQSKHLYLDGNG
+2486 LKESKHLYLDQNG
-2501 DFVTKGKGNLAK
+2501 DFVTKGKGNLAN
-2513 IDQLGGSDAVL
+2513 IDLLGSREAVL
-2524 EKVKASVNHEYGQ
+2524 EKVKLTVSNEYGQ
-2537 AIADTIFAGL
+2537 TVADTIFAGL
-2547 SANELAK
+2547 SAKDLAK

-2559 DITGLNRI
+2559 DIEGLNKV
-2567 HQALEQHMSPVS
+2567 HQAIEQHLSPVS
-2579 ATMYIWK
+2579 ATLYIWK

-2600 GQGRTQIDAQ
+2600 GQGRTQLEGQ
-2610 AAADFNKQNYVSW
+2610 AAADFNQQNYVSW
-2623 WPLGSKSSNIR
+2623 WPLGSKSSNIS
-2634 NIFNVAT
+2634 NILNVAT
-2641 EYQPDLKLR
+2641 KDQPDLKLR

-2664 EHDMASEENDGFGL
+2664 EHDVASEENDGFGL
-2678 NDGETKLKRFIEK
+2678 HDGDIKLKRFIEK

-2696 GIDAA
+2696 GIDASF
-2701 YKDAS
+2701 KEAS

-2714 GNPDMLVSTGI
+2714 GNPDMLETTGI

-2731 PFVDQWNDTSY
+2731 PFVEQWNDTSY

-2749 RFAQELQKQ
+2749 RFAQELRLQ
-2758 AQASGDPALVAK
+2758 AQRSDDPELLEK
-2770 RIDNVVRLFA
+2770 RIGNVVRQFA
-2780 ERALEEIEAFKA
+2780 ERALEEIETFKA
-2792 SQADE
+2792 SQADQ

-2816 WNRLSHDPDA
+2816 WHRLSNDPDA

-2849 KLIGHTWRPKFG
+2849 KLIGHTWLPKFG

-2885 KQSHQVN
+2885 KQSHQVT
-2892 DDLDA
+2892 DVLDA
-2897 LSGSEKHKDKVAIEN
+2897 LSGNEKPKENVAIEN

-2917 RDKVPLS
+2917 RDKESLS

-2936 ERDARRKIGDITQTL
+2936 DKEARRKIGEITQTL

-2958 GESQKV
+2958 GESQKI
-2964 TLKGEAGRLT
+2964 TLQGEAGRLT
-2974 GYYHQGTASSDDETS
+2974 GYYHQGTAPSEGETS
-2989 TTSGKVVLFL
+2989 SPSGKVVLFL

-3014 SHYQKQGIDMLAVN
+3014 NHYQKQGIDMLAVN

-3063 SNIILHGYSMG
+3063 SNIIIHGYSMG

-3115 PAGIVGT
+3115 PAGIVGA

-3134 KNLKG
+3134 KNLEG
-3139 LPQETPILLLT
+3139 LPKETSILLLT
-3150 DNEGLGEEGEKLR
+3150 DNEGLGNEGEKLR
-3163 VKLSNSGFNVTGE
+3163 TILTVSGYNVTGE

-3192 TGQIVSDLLNTQHI
+3192 ADQIVSGLSSSASVDEDLDQQGLDTTSTKDQGVSNKDDHLQVVDS
-3206 KHNEAKLN
+3206 KEA
-3214 LEPHGKNYESRDLI
+3214 
-3228 LKPISQPETVELG
+3228 
-3241 MPEVDQKVLADIAER
+3241 LADGKI
-3256 ENVII
+3256 
-3261 GVRPVDEKSKSLIA
+3261 L
-3275 SKMYSS
+3275 
-3281 KGLFVK
+3281 
-3287 AKSSDWGPMSGF
+3287 
-3299 IPVDQSFAK
+3299 
-3308 ASARRDLETF
+3308 
-3318 NRHAEQSI
+3318 H
-3326 QSGNAVSAD
+3326 
-3335 LYLNQVRVEEL
+3335 NQ
-3346 VSKYHSLTPLEL
+3346 
-3358 DDQSGM
+3358 
-3364 YKTTATNGDQSV
+3364 
-3376 PFFLNR
+3376 
-3382 VTVDG
+3382 
-3387 NELWQVHYITNGELA
+3387 
-3402 PFKVIGDPVSK
+3402 
-3413 QPMTADYDLLTVMYS
+3413 
-3428 YGDLGPQD
+3428 
-3436 KVKQPLTWQQ
+3436 
-3446 WKDSVTYEDL
+3446 
-3456 TPKYKELYSNED
+3456 
-3468 LYNKK
+3468 
-3473 DGASLGNVSGRLKEL
+3473 
-3488 KDRINVDLG
+3488 
-3497 RTNGLEMVH
+3497 
-3506 HGADDANP
+3506 
-3514 YAVMADNFPAT
+3514 
-3525 FFVPKSLF
+3525 
-3533 AEDGLG
+3533 
-3539 EGKGSIQTYFNVNE
+3539 
-3553 QGAVVIRNPQE
+3553 
-3564 FSDFQQVTINAS
+3564 
-3576 FRASFND
+3576 
-3583 KWNHGLDEPLFTTKR
+3583 
-3598 KLSHEFLN
+3598 
-3606 KRDQLLKKLSG
+3606 
-3617 GRLDAQDETL
+3617 
-3627 VALGNPDDVSG
+3627 
-3638 NKAIVAV
+3638 
-3645 DVSQIFTRQELKE
+3645 
-3658 RANVFAKPIG
+3658 
-3668 ASYQGILDQ
+3668 
-3677 LDLVHQTVS
+3677 
-3686 RDQIVASFELNKK
+3686 
-3699 VNAYIAEHPTSGR
+3699 
-3712 NQALTQLKEQITSAL
+3712 
-3727 FIGKMQVAQVDID
+3727 
-3740 AIAQTRPELAARI
+3740 
-3753 FMVAI
+3753 
-3758 EEANGEHRGLTD
+3758 
-3770 MMVRWANEDPYLAPK
+3770 
-3785 QGYKGETPND
+3785 
-3795 LGFDAKYHVDLGDHY
+3795 
-3810 ADFKQWL
+3810 
-3817 ETSQSNGLLSKATLD
+3817 
-3832 ESTKTVHLGY
+3832 
-3842 SYQELQDLTG
+3842 
-3852 VESVQMAFY
+3852 
-3861 FLKEAAKKV
+3861 
-3870 DPISG
+3870 
-3875 DSAEMIL
+3875 
-3882 LKKFA
+3882 
-3887 DKSYLSQ
+3887 
-3894 LDSDRM
+3894 
-3900 DQIEGIYRSSHET
+3900 
-3913 DVDAWDRRYS
+3913 
-3923 GAGYDE
+3923 
-3929 LTNKLAGATGV
+3929 
-3940 DEQLS
+3940 
-3945 VLLDD
+3945 
-3950 RKGLLIGEVHGS
+3950 
-3962 DVNGLRFVNEQ
+3962 DVNGW
-3973 MDALKKQGVT
+3973 G
-3983 VIGLEHLRSD
+3983 
-3993 LAQPLIDRYLAT
+3993 P
-4005 GVMSSEL
+4005 
-4012 SAMLKTKHLDAT
+4012 
-4024 LFENAR
+4024 
-4030 ANGMRIVALDANS
+4030 
-4043 SARPNVQGT
+4043 
-4052 EHGLMYRAGAA
+4052 
-4063 NNIAVEVLQSL
+4063 
-4074 PDDEKFVAIYGKAHL
+4074 
-4089 QSHKGI
+4089 
-4095 EGFVPGIT
+4095 IT
-4103 HRLDLPALRVSDSN
+4103 
-4117 QFRVEQ
+4117 
-4123 DDMTLRVVYDDVA
+4123 
-4136 NKPKLTFKD
+4136 
-4145 SLSGANTAIHNQN
+4145 
-4158 VNDWERVAV
+4158 V
-4167 TPTADGGETRF
+4167 TPTTDGGETRF

-4186 ENDSVVANA
+4186 ENDDVVAKA

-4234 QLVGHGRDDSDSN
+4234 QLVGHGRDHSESN
-4247 NTHLSGYSAE
+4247 NTRLSGYSADE
-4257 DLAAK
+4257 LAVK
-4262 LANFQ
+4262 LAKFQ
-4267 QSFSQ
+4267 QSFNQ

-4277 NTPDHISIVGCSL
+4277 NKPDHISIVGCSL

-4302 FINAMDVNGL
+4302 FINAMDANGL

-4317 ARSSELAV
+4317 VRSSELAI
-4325 DATGRKH
+4325 DEAGRKH
-4332 TKDENG
+4332 TKDANG
-4338 DWIQKAETNKVSLSW
+4338 DWVQKAENNKVSLSW
-4353 NEQGEVIAKEERIR
+4353 DAQGEVVAKDERIR

-4378 RIGVSDVGEIARGAI
+4378 RIGVSDVDEPARGAI
-4393 GDNNDVF
+4393 GDNSDVF
-4400 DAPEKRKVET
+4400 DAPEKRKPET
-4410 ETSSSAANNKLSY
+4410 EVIANSSSSNQLSY

-4430 VGDGEFTAVNWGT
+4430 VGEGEFTAVNWGT

-4449 VGSGGFKSLAFGDN
+4449 VGTGGFKSLAFGDN
-4463 NVMVHIGNGES
+4463 NVMVHIGDGES
-4474 KHSVDMG
+4474 KHSVDIG

-4492 IGNRNVS
+4492 LGNRNVS
-4499 FNLGQ
+4499 FNFGH
-4504 SNDLLVMMDKSI
+4504 SNDLILMMDKSI

-4530 ISGVLQSIATSG
+4530 ISGVLQGIAMSG
-4542 EDQDWL
+4542 EGEDWL

-4575 VDYTCLVELD
+4575 VDYTTLVELD
-4585 SHNERSSRGLKHDTE
+4585 SQNERDSRGLKHDAE
-4600 AALNKQYN
+4600 ATLNKQYN

-4613 NSDSSAGKLSRADKL
+4613 NGNSGTSQLSRADKL

-4669 NLGSLFGLMTQQFSA
+4669 NLGSLFGLMTQQFTA

-4693 YTPEDLPRQLKNKLL
+4693 YTPQDLPRQLKNKLL
-4708 GQMAGIGAETTLAD
+4708 GQLAGVGAETTLAD
-4722 IFGVDYTTSGQIV
+4722 IFGVDYTASGQIV
-4735 SRNGE
+4735 SRNGQ
-4740 AVDGVAILTEM
+4740 AVDGVAILKEM

-4774 SLKSGID
+4774 SLKAGID
-4781 MGADGIQS
+4781 MGADGIKS

-4795 LKDKAPEEEENK
+4795 LKEKAPEEEKEN
-4807 SAVSVNG
+4807 SSVSVNG
-4814 TSVNS
+4814 ENVNS
-4819 AQGATASD
+4819 AQGATVAD
-4827 GNTETAE
+4827 GSTETAE
-4834 TQDRAFGFNSL
+4834 TPDRAFGFNSL

-4898 GDINLS
+4898 GDINIS

-4944 NIFTGGEGSDMGVL
+4944 NIFTGGEGNDMGVL

-5003 GLGRDYVVTSGNFNR
+5003 GSGRDYVVTSGNFNR
-5018 VDTGDGQDYSV
+5018 VDTGDDQDYSV

-5083 AAAISKFSQFNGE
+5083 AAAISKFSQFNGG

-5132 DISSEDNIVFN
+5132 DIRSEDNIVFN

-5154 SGYDLKLSI
+5154 SGYDLRLSI
-5163 LRDPVSETDQA
+5163 LRDPSNDSDQS

-5184 NDYFDGKRA
+5184 SDYFNGNRA
-5193 QMIIA
+5193 QVVIGMS
-5198 MGEKD
+5198 EKD
-5203 ANGEREYTTLSESSI
+5203 LSGEREYTMLSDSAI
-5218 DALVQAMSGFDPQ
+5218 DALVQAMSGFEPQ

-5238 DNLDSKSRVAISTA
+5238 DSLESKSQAAISMA
-5252 WADVVHKKG
+5252 WSDVVHKKG
-5261 ITV
+5261 LMV

>member
-16 NYSADNGN
+16 NYSADDGN
-24 NDIVAI
+24 NNIVAI
-30 GFGGEIHAYGGDDHV
+30 GFGGQIHAYGGDDHV
-45 TVGSIGATVHTGSG
+45 TVGSIGATVYTGSG

-68 YLRVEDSTGHLSV
+68 YLKVEDSTGHLTV

-105 GVSIDHLGH
+105 GVSIDHLGN
-114 HGDVSYG
+114 HGDISYG

-126 NSVKRKGLSGNVTFK
+126 NGITRKGLSGNVTFA

-152 TNHGNLSF
+152 TNQGNLSF
-160 AGAGAGNKLDRTWF
+160 TGAGAGNKLDRTWF
-174 DQYQGSRGDV
+174 NRYQGSHGDV
-184 SFDGAGAA
+184 TFDGAGAA

-238 RQAEDVYQQ
+238 HQAEDVYTQ
-247 THGNIRFEGV
+247 TRGNIRFEGV
-257 GGYNSFYSDV
+257 GGYNSLYSDV

-278 AYNTIT
+278 AYNTII
-284 RKGSGSSFDA
+284 RKGSGNDFA
-294 QGMEYAKAED
+294 KEGMTNAKADE
-304 IVLTTAKMHG
+304 IVLTKAVMSG
-314 SWIGSGTHAVTAV
+314 SWIGQDHHVTAV
-327 KSEREPNTYL
+327 KSASEPNTYL
-337 FAIADG
+337 FAFADS
-343 TYTKINKVRLSNDPK
+343 TYTKINKVQLRNDPQ
-358 TGKLKYYSEA
+358 TGELKYYSTA
-368 WYKQGNHLSGL
+368 WYKEGNHLSNL
-379 ARSDVSSAGGFEV
+379 ANQDISDNGGFTAV
-392 NPINGGY
+392 NINGAY
-399 TLSNIAVEHQQSLT
+399 TLSDLKVEHQQSVT
-413 VHAMEKDLTEYE
+413 VHAVEKSLTEYE
-425 WVTYANGALI
+425 WVTYANGAVI
-435 DAKDVVLSDA
+435 DAKEVSLSDA
-445 KMGGHAISTDG
+445 KMGGHAIYADG

-461 QAIKSNRKPNTYVYA
+461 KAVKSNRQPNTYIYA

-490 ANDAETGVLKYQAR
+490 ANDPETGALKYQAR

-509 GDHTANLA
+509 GDHTANIA
-517 NEDISSANGY
+517 NQDISSATGY
-527 HSMGKGGYSLSALNY
+527 NPMGKGGYSLSDLHY
-542 SVNAIRSMS
+542 SVNAVRSTS
-551 ETVADIDEYTDQTLF
+551 ETVADIEEYTDQTLF
-566 KPATDSGESSGDVHF
+566 KPANDSGESSGDVRF
-581 SGAGGG
+581 NGAGGG
-587 NVIKSNVTRGNVYF
+587 NVIKSNVTRGNVHF

-651 HQSKQGKMDVYA
+651 HQSQQGKMDVYA
-663 GGAVNVLVRIGDGQ
+663 GGAVNVLVRLGDGQ
-677 YLAHLLAYGNISVHK
+677 YLAHLLAYGNISVQK
-692 GNGNSRVAM
+692 GSGDSRVVM

-713 GHGLWLAAGGFNV
+713 GNGLWLAAGGFNV
-726 MTQVGNGEVTSVLAG
+726 MTQVGQGDVAAVLAG
-741 GANVLTKV
+741 GANVLTKM
-749 GEGELTA
+749 GEGELTS
-756 GMLGGANVMTHISG
+756 GMLGGANVITHISN
-770 DEQASNTTAVALGGA
+770 DDQLSNTTAVALGGA
-785 NILTKKGKGDTLA
+785 NILTKKGKGNTLA

-813 STTGVMVGGANI
+813 TTTGVMVGGANI

-868 DGTSIAAMI
+868 DGTSIAVMI

-955 ANIFTHIGNGST
+955 ANIFTHVGSGST
-967 FAAMIGQANV
+967 FAAMIGQANI

-988 LMVGKANIYTHV
+988 LMVGKANIMTHV
-1000 GDGTSLGLFAG
+1000 GDGISLGLFAG
-1011 EMNVMTKV
+1011 EVNVMTKV

-1041 LTGVL
+1041 LTGVI

-1058 DDFMGVVAAAK
+1058 DDFMGVVVAAK

-1075 VGDATTAAVL
+1075 VGNATTAAVL

-1099 TVGLLISDIGNVMT
+1099 TVGLLISDVGNVMT

-1125 GKANIVTKVGDGLG
+1125 GKANLITKVGDGLG
-1139 INVAWGQANVFT
+1139 VNVAWGQANVFT

-1165 ANILT
+1165 ANLIT

-1177 VSVVQGKANIITHVG
+1177 VSVVQGEDNIITHVG

-1206 ITKVGDGRNVVL
+1206 ITKVGHGQNVVL

-1242 NVVTK
+1242 NIVTK

-1257 KGKANITTTVGNGLS
+1257 KGQANITTTVGNGLS

-1284 KVGNGVS
+1284 KVGDGVS

-1318 NANIHIGDGLNI
+1318 NANIHVGDGLNI
-1330 NASYARN
+1330 NASYAQN

-1365 LFDNVKQ
+1365 LFDNIKQ
-1372 TLLGVGGSQAI
+1372 TVLGVGGSQAI
-1383 NYLVQGDEASTS
+1383 NYLVQGDEASSS
-1395 GTQKG
+1395 GTHKG

-1419 IEEVG
+1419 IKEVG

-1435 TKVDTPDLNEMD
+1435 TKVDTPDLNKMQHA
-1447 NDLNIDGASDH
+1447 LNVDDSSVQ

-1464 NGDFEQGDRGWQ
+1464 NGDFELGEHGWQ

-1484 YSGSVYGVNGEG
+1484 YAGSVYGVEGEG
-1496 HGTRVT
+1496 HGARVT
-1502 ELDTHTNTSLYQDLT
+1502 ELDTYTNTSLYQDLANLAQ
-1517 DLTEGEVIAVS
+1517 DEVIAVS

-1556 GDASAWQQKTLK
+1556 GDESAWQQKTLK
-1568 LTAHAGS
+1568 LTAQAGS

-1595 VVAKSESSPQ
+1595 VVATSESSQQ
-1605 ANAVSEH
+1605 ANAIREH
-1612 AKQNQASQ
+1612 ATQNPATQ

-1654 ESTDQQAIENNG
+1654 ESTDQQALENNG
-1666 QAQRDAVKEES
+1666 QAQRDAVQEES
-1677 EAVTAELT
+1677 EAITAELT
-1685 TLAQGLDVLD
+1685 KLAQGLDVLD
-1695 GQATHTGKSGEQ
+1695 GQATHTGESGDQ
-1707 WRNDFAGGLLDG
+1707 WRNEFASGLLAG
-1719 VQSQIDDAKQLA
+1719 VQTQLDDAKQLA
-1731 SDKMAAAKQTQSDN
+1731 NDKIAEAKQTHADN
-1745 NSKVK
+1745 QNKVK
-1750 DSIAK
+1750 DAVAK

-1773 IAEAKADAETRK
+1773 IADAQADAEKRK
-1785 ADAVAKSHDAKQAES
+1785 ADALAKGKDAQQAES
-1800 DAHSAANDAQ
+1800 DAHHAVNNAQ
-1810 SRGDRDAMN
+1810 SRGDRDVQL
-1819 AENKANQAQN
+1819 AENKANQAQA

-1835 QNEGDRPDRQGVA
+1835 QNEGDRPDRQGVT

-1855 AHRVEGAGETGSHV
+1855 AHSVEGAGETDSHV

-1876 ADGRFSDGLTEQE
+1876 ADGRFSEGLTEQE
-1889 LEALEGATNAVN
+1889 QEALEGATNAVN
-1901 RLQINAGIRSKNS
+1901 RLQINAGIRAKNS
-1914 GSTITSMFM
+1914 GSSMTSMFS
-1923 EANADSIVVDTTAS
+1923 ETNSKSIVVPTKVSPEPDRQEVTRR
-1937 QDVVRK
+1937 D
-1943 EVRISGVNLVGLG
+1943 VRISGVNL
-1956 EASHDSAESL
+1956 ESL
-1966 VAARAEKVANLY
+1966 SAVQGSQQTGQLASKS
-1978 RWLDTDNDVATDKYV
+1978 
-1993 PVPGFERVDADV
+1993 VPGFKSHFASTSIGIENELSGLVVVLPKNSAQTFGYVHDSQGNPLFMLTKDMNQGGYSNPVDINDIQGVNNWQTHTIELVTYPSEISDTAAVESRKEAMLWLAKEFTDHINQSNHQSLPHLV
-2005 SDEVKQRMI
+2005 SDDGRF
-2014 QSMSGYIEHTDNQ
+2014 
-2027 VPKDQAQALAT
+2027 T
-2038 LFVESTLDYDWDKRV
+2038 LVISN
-2053 EFLTKLES
+2053 S
-2061 YGYSFETPHAEK
+2061 
-2073 SIVSFWSGKNFKQYR
+2073 
-2088 DVLDNAQTD
+2088 
-2097 GKKVVYDIDVK
+2097 
-2108 GNAFA
+2108 
-2113 IDLNKHLMRWGGLF
+2113 KHLIAAGNGT
-2127 LDPDNAEQ
+2127 
-2135 NQLKSS
+2135 S
-2141 IDAATFSNTGF
+2141 IDAQGKTIGMTPSGQQATMAISAKEFGTSSSPEVRLLESAPWYQAGLRDEFLANAKNTTLDDPATAQNVYAYLT
-2152 WSSVYA
+2152 SVYSKTA
-2158 TGAQHDVYVIAEGGV
+2158 DLAKEYGIYINDWDPASEGFSPNAQGLTDPKVKNAWSILPRTKPVRMLELLSAEDSRYVRQQIAEKLKGTYSESLAKNVFEYFQYGGEV
-2173 RLGNYFWHVELP
+2173 AGHGINNATTGSVQQPEP
-2185 ALRQLQREGL
+2185 AILFEFRSVPSALSDF
-2195 VGEIRLLDKPVSEYK
+2195 VPKTAS
-2210 DLPADE
+2210 
-2216 IGRRLTDAGVGVKVR
+2216 TVKVDVKALDHFDSASR
-2231 FDALSSARQAEL
+2231 KAIITEVNALVSGSEDFDAWYQEYRASKGQPPVKNPKSSASANHKAEWL
-2243 LADNPDD
+2243 MTQHAEQWAKITAPYTDNHETLTSTKLASNDKE
-2250 YRADT
+2250 
-2255 LVELDVKLSAIDSML
+2255 ELHALGETSNLEHNKQQENVASIINTML
-2270 RESLPFYSLRT
+2270 NDMLPFYALRT

-2290 DEGFEVRSWPGSDDK
+2290 DEGFEVRAWPGTEDK
-2305 SKTILL
+2305 SKTIILE
-2311 DNPEDAAQQK
+2311 DPEDAAQHK

-2343 VDNKVLSHHDGR
+2343 VDNKVISHHEGR
-2355 TRILAQKEDGAWTYN
+2355 THVLAQKVDGAWQYN
-2370 TNSELMSVTELLDAA
+2370 ATVELMSVTELLDAA
-2385 HVSGK
+2385 NVTGK
-2390 VRGES
+2390 IRGES
-2395 YQKVI
+2395 YQQVI
-2400 DALAEYHASTA
+2400 DALTDYHASIT

-2417 LESVE
+2417 PESVE
-2422 QLVNL
+2422 KLLNL
-2427 RKKIEGYALGHPDS
+2427 RKKIEGYVLGHPDS
-2441 GRLEAMNSL
+2441 GRVEAMNSL
-2450 LNQVNSRLEEVSVL
+2450 LNQVNTRLGEVSLLSV
-2464 AVSEQSIK
+2464 AEQTIQ
-2472 AHDSFSRLYDQLDN
+2472 AQDSFSRLYDQLEAAN
-2486 AHLKQSKHLYLDGNG
+2486 LKESKHLYLDQNG
-2501 DFVTKGKGNLAK
+2501 DFVTKGKGNLAN
-2513 IDQLGGSDAVL
+2513 IDLLGSREAVL
-2524 EKVKASVNHEYGQ
+2524 EKVKLTVSNEYGQ
-2537 AIADTIFAGL
+2537 TVADTIFAGL
-2547 SANELAK
+2547 SAKDLAK

-2559 DITGLNRI
+2559 DIAGLNKV
-2567 HQALEQHMSPVS
+2567 HQAIEQHLSPVS
-2579 ATMYIWK
+2579 ATLYVWK

-2600 GQGRTQIDAQ
+2600 GQGRTQLEGQ
-2610 AAADFNKQNYVSW
+2610 AAADFNQQNYVSW
-2623 WPLGSKSSNIR
+2623 WPLGSKSSNIS
-2634 NIFNVAT
+2634 NILNVAT
-2641 EYQPDLKLR
+2641 KDQPDLKLR

-2664 EHDMASEENDGFGL
+2664 EHDVASEENDGFGL
-2678 NDGETKLKRFIEK
+2678 HDGDIKLKRFIEK

-2696 GIDAA
+2696 GIDASF
-2701 YKDAS
+2701 KEAS

-2714 GNPDMLVSTGI
+2714 GNPDMLETTGI

-2731 PFVDQWNDTSY
+2731 PFVEQWNDTSY

-2749 RFAQELQKQ
+2749 RFAQELRLQ
-2758 AQASGDPALVAK
+2758 AQRSDDPELLEK
-2770 RIDNVVRLFA
+2770 RIGNVVRQFA
-2780 ERALEEIEAFKA
+2780 ERALEEIETFKA
-2792 SQADE
+2792 SQADQ

-2816 WNRLSHDPDA
+2816 WHRLSNDPDA

-2849 KLIGHTWRPKFG
+2849 KLIGHTWLPKFG

-2873 ALQEAQLEIAAK
+2873 ALQEAQMEIAAK
-2885 KQSHQVN
+2885 KQSHQVT
-2892 DDLDA
+2892 DVLDA
-2897 LSGSEKHKDKVAIEN
+2897 LSGNEKPKENVAIEN

-2917 RDKVPLS
+2917 RDKESLS

-2936 ERDARRKIGDITQTL
+2936 DKEARRKIGEITQTL

-2958 GESQKV
+2958 GESQKI
-2964 TLKGEAGRLT
+2964 TLQGEAGRLT
-2974 GYYHQGTASSDDETS
+2974 GYYHQGTAPREGETS

-3014 SHYQKQGIDMLAVN
+3014 NHYQKQGIDMLAVN

-3063 SNIILHGYSMG
+3063 SNIIIHGYSMG

-3115 PAGIVGT
+3115 PAGIVGA

-3134 KNLKG
+3134 KNLEG
-3139 LPQETPILLLT
+3139 LPKETSILLLT
-3150 DNEGLGEEGEKLR
+3150 DNEGLGNEGEKLR
-3163 VKLSNSGFNVTGE
+3163 TKLTASGYNVTGE

-3192 TGQIVSDLLNTQHI
+3192 ADQIVSGLSSSASVDEDLDQQGLDTTSTKDQGVSNKDDHLQVVDS
-3206 KHNEAKLN
+3206 KEA
-3214 LEPHGKNYESRDLI
+3214 
-3228 LKPISQPETVELG
+3228 
-3241 MPEVDQKVLADIAER
+3241 LADGKI
-3256 ENVII
+3256 
-3261 GVRPVDEKSKSLIA
+3261 L
-3275 SKMYSS
+3275 
-3281 KGLFVK
+3281 
-3287 AKSSDWGPMSGF
+3287 
-3299 IPVDQSFAK
+3299 
-3308 ASARRDLETF
+3308 
-3318 NRHAEQSI
+3318 H
-3326 QSGNAVSAD
+3326 
-3335 LYLNQVRVEEL
+3335 NQ
-3346 VSKYHSLTPLEL
+3346 
-3358 DDQSGM
+3358 
-3364 YKTTATNGDQSV
+3364 
-3376 PFFLNR
+3376 
-3382 VTVDG
+3382 
-3387 NELWQVHYITNGELA
+3387 
-3402 PFKVIGDPVSK
+3402 
-3413 QPMTADYDLLTVMYS
+3413 
-3428 YGDLGPQD
+3428 
-3436 KVKQPLTWQQ
+3436 
-3446 WKDSVTYEDL
+3446 
-3456 TPKYKELYSNED
+3456 
-3468 LYNKK
+3468 
-3473 DGASLGNVSGRLKEL
+3473 
-3488 KDRINVDLG
+3488 
-3497 RTNGLEMVH
+3497 
-3506 HGADDANP
+3506 
-3514 YAVMADNFPAT
+3514 
-3525 FFVPKSLF
+3525 
-3533 AEDGLG
+3533 
-3539 EGKGSIQTYFNVNE
+3539 
-3553 QGAVVIRNPQE
+3553 
-3564 FSDFQQVTINAS
+3564 
-3576 FRASFND
+3576 
-3583 KWNHGLDEPLFTTKR
+3583 
-3598 KLSHEFLN
+3598 
-3606 KRDQLLKKLSG
+3606 
-3617 GRLDAQDETL
+3617 
-3627 VALGNPDDVSG
+3627 
-3638 NKAIVAV
+3638 
-3645 DVSQIFTRQELKE
+3645 
-3658 RANVFAKPIG
+3658 
-3668 ASYQGILDQ
+3668 
-3677 LDLVHQTVS
+3677 
-3686 RDQIVASFELNKK
+3686 
-3699 VNAYIAEHPTSGR
+3699 
-3712 NQALTQLKEQITSAL
+3712 
-3727 FIGKMQVAQVDID
+3727 
-3740 AIAQTRPELAARI
+3740 
-3753 FMVAI
+3753 
-3758 EEANGEHRGLTD
+3758 
-3770 MMVRWANEDPYLAPK
+3770 
-3785 QGYKGETPND
+3785 
-3795 LGFDAKYHVDLGDHY
+3795 
-3810 ADFKQWL
+3810 
-3817 ETSQSNGLLSKATLD
+3817 
-3832 ESTKTVHLGY
+3832 
-3842 SYQELQDLTG
+3842 
-3852 VESVQMAFY
+3852 
-3861 FLKEAAKKV
+3861 
-3870 DPISG
+3870 
-3875 DSAEMIL
+3875 
-3882 LKKFA
+3882 
-3887 DKSYLSQ
+3887 
-3894 LDSDRM
+3894 
-3900 DQIEGIYRSSHET
+3900 
-3913 DVDAWDRRYS
+3913 
-3923 GAGYDE
+3923 
-3929 LTNKLAGATGV
+3929 
-3940 DEQLS
+3940 
-3945 VLLDD
+3945 
-3950 RKGLLIGEVHGS
+3950 
-3962 DVNGLRFVNEQ
+3962 DVNGW
-3973 MDALKKQGVT
+3973 G
-3983 VIGLEHLRSD
+3983 
-3993 LAQPLIDRYLAT
+3993 P
-4005 GVMSSEL
+4005 
-4012 SAMLKTKHLDAT
+4012 
-4024 LFENAR
+4024 
-4030 ANGMRIVALDANS
+4030 
-4043 SARPNVQGT
+4043 
-4052 EHGLMYRAGAA
+4052 
-4063 NNIAVEVLQSL
+4063 
-4074 PDDEKFVAIYGKAHL
+4074 
-4089 QSHKGI
+4089 
-4095 EGFVPGIT
+4095 IT
-4103 HRLDLPALRVSDSN
+4103 
-4117 QFRVEQ
+4117 
-4123 DDMTLRVVYDDVA
+4123 
-4136 NKPKLTFKD
+4136 
-4145 SLSGANTAIHNQN
+4145 
-4158 VNDWERVAV
+4158 V
-4167 TPTADGGETRF
+4167 TPTTDGGETRF

-4186 ENDSVVANA
+4186 ENDDVVAKA

-4234 QLVGHGRDDSDSN
+4234 QLVGHGRDHSESN
-4247 NTHLSGYSAE
+4247 NTRLSGYSADE
-4257 DLAAK
+4257 LAVK
-4262 LANFQ
+4262 LAKFQ
-4267 QSFSQ
+4267 QSFNQ

-4277 NTPDHISIVGCSL
+4277 NKPDHISIVGCSL

-4302 FINAMDVNGL
+4302 FINAMDANGL

-4317 ARSSELAV
+4317 VRSSELAI
-4325 DATGRKH
+4325 DEAGRKH
-4332 TKDENG
+4332 TKDANG
-4338 DWIQKAETNKVSLSW
+4338 DWVQKAENNKVSLSW
-4353 NEQGEVIAKEERIR
+4353 DAQGEVVAKDERIR

-4378 RIGVSDVGEIARGAI
+4378 RIGVSDVDEPARGAI

-4400 DAPEKRKVET
+4400 DAPEKRKPET
-4410 ETSSSAANNKLSY
+4410 EVIANSSNSNQLSY

-4430 VGDGEFTAVNWGT
+4430 VGEGEFTAVNWGT

-4449 VGSGGFKSLAFGDN
+4449 VGTGGFKSLAFGDN
-4463 NVMVHIGNGES
+4463 NVMVHIGDGES
-4474 KHSVDMG
+4474 KHSVDIG

-4492 IGNRNVS
+4492 LGNRNVS
-4499 FNLGQ
+4499 FNFGH
-4504 SNDLLVMMDKSI
+4504 SNDLILMMDKSI

-4542 EDQDWL
+4542 EGEDWL

-4575 VDYTCLVELD
+4575 VDYTTLVELD
-4585 SHNERSSRGLKHDTE
+4585 SQNERDSRGLKHDAE
-4600 AALNKQYN
+4600 ATLNKQYN

-4613 NSDSSAGKLSRADKL
+4613 NGNSGTSQLSRADKL

-4669 NLGSLFGLMTQQFSA
+4669 NLGSLFGLMTQQFTA

-4693 YTPEDLPRQLKNKLL
+4693 YTPQDLPRQLKNKLL
-4708 GQMAGIGAETTLAD
+4708 GQLAGVGAETTLAD
-4722 IFGVDYTTSGQIV
+4722 IFGVDYTASGQIV
-4735 SRNGE
+4735 SRNGQ
-4740 AVDGVAILTEM
+4740 AVDGVVILKEM

-4774 SLKSGID
+4774 SLKAGID
-4781 MGADGIQS
+4781 MGADGIKS

-4795 LKDKAPEEEENK
+4795 LKEKAPEEEKDN
-4807 SAVSVNG
+4807 SSVSVNG
-4814 TSVNS
+4814 ANVNS
-4819 AQGATASD
+4819 AQGATMAD

-4834 TQDRAFGFNSL
+4834 TQDRALGFNSL

-4860 KEMKSLVENLKEN
+4860 KEMKSLVENLKQN

-4898 GDINLS
+4898 GDINIS

-4944 NIFTGGEGSDMGVL
+4944 NIFTGGEGHDMGVL

-5003 GLGRDYVVTSGNFNR
+5003 GSGRDYVVTSGNFNR
-5018 VDTGDGQDYSV
+5018 VDTGDDQDYSV

-5053 RINASA
+5053 RINAGA

-5074 GGEGEDHLI
+5074 GGDGDDHLI
-5083 AAAISKFSQFNGE
+5083 AAAISKFSQFNGG
-5096 EGRDLMVLG
+5096 EGCDLMVLG

-5132 DISSEDNIVFN
+5132 DIRSEDNIVFN

-5163 LRDPVSETDQA
+5163 LRDPSNDSDQS

-5184 NDYFDGKRA
+5184 SDYFNGNRA
-5193 QMIIA
+5193 QVVIGMSD
-5198 MGEKD
+5198 KD
-5203 ANGEREYTTLSESSI
+5203 LSGEREYTMLSDSAI
-5218 DALVQAMSGFDPQ
+5218 DALVQAMSGFEPQ

-5238 DNLDSKSRVAISTA
+5238 DSLESKSQAAISMA
-5252 WADVVHKKG
+5252 WSDVVHKKG
-5261 ITV
+5261 LMV

>member
-16 NYSADNGN
+16 NYSADDGN
-24 NDIVAI
+24 NSIVAI

-45 TVGSIGATVHTGSG
+45 TVGSIGATVYTGSG

-68 YLRVEDSTGHLSV
+68 YLRVEDTTGHLSV

-105 GVSIDHLGH
+105 GVSIDHLGN
-114 HGDVSYG
+114 HGDVNYG

-126 NSVKRKGLSGNVTFK
+126 NGITRKGLSGNVTFK

-152 TNHGNLSF
+152 TNQGNLSF

-174 DQYQGSRGDV
+174 NRYQDSRGDV
-184 SFDGAGAA
+184 TFDGAGAA

-214 LVRKGKVGDITLQG
+214 LVRKGKVGDVTLQG

-238 RQAEDVYQQ
+238 RQAEDVYAQ
-247 THGNIRFEGV
+247 TRGNIRFEGV
-257 GGYNSFYSDV
+257 GGYNSLYSDV

-294 QGMEYAKAED
+294 QGMEYAKAEE
-304 IVLTTAKMHG
+304 IVLTAAQMHG
-314 SWIGSGTHAVTAV
+314 LSIDNGNKLHAVTAV

-343 TYTKINKVRLSNDPK
+343 TYTKINKVRLYNDPE

-368 WYKQGNHLSGL
+368 WFKRGNHLTDL

-413 VHAMEKDLTEYE
+413 VHAVEKDLTEYE

-435 DAKDVVLSDA
+435 DAKDVALSEA
-445 KMGGHAISTDG
+445 KMGGTAISTDG
-456 TKVDV
+456 TTVDV
-461 QAIKSNRKPNTYVYA
+461 QAVKSNRKPNTYVYA

-490 ANDAETGVLKYQAR
+490 ANDPKTGALKYQAR

-509 GDHTANLA
+509 GNHTADLA

-527 HSMGKGGYSLSALNY
+527 HSMGKGGYSLSDLHY
-542 SVNAIRSMS
+542 SVNAVRSTS

-581 SGAGGG
+581 NGAGGG

-692 GNGNSRVAM
+692 GNGNSRVVM

-713 GHGLWLAAGGFNV
+713 GNGLWLAAGGFNV
-726 MTQVGNGEVTSVLAG
+726 MTQVGKGDVASVLAG

-749 GEGELTA
+749 GDGDLTA
-756 GMLGGANVMTHISG
+756 GMLGGANVITHISG
-770 DEQASNTTAVALGGA
+770 DNETSNTTAVALGGA
-785 NILTKKGKGDTLA
+785 NILTKKGKGNALA

-813 STTGVMVGGANI
+813 TTTGVMVGGANI

-868 DGTSIAAMI
+868 DGTSIAVMI

-955 ANIFTHIGNGST
+955 ANIFTHVGSGST
-967 FAAMIGQANV
+967 FAAMIGQANI

-1000 GDGTSLGLFAG
+1000 GDGTSLGIFAG
-1011 EMNVMTKV
+1011 EVNVMTKV

-1125 GKANIVTKVGDGLG
+1125 GKANIITKVGDGLG
-1139 INVAWGQANVFT
+1139 VNVAWGQANVFT

-1165 ANILT
+1165 ANVIT

-1206 ITKVGDGRNVVL
+1206 ITKVGNGRNVVL

-1242 NVVTK
+1242 NIVTK

-1257 KGKANITTTVGNGLS
+1257 KGKANITTTVGDGLS

-1284 KVGNGVS
+1284 KVGDGVS

-1318 NANIHIGDGLNI
+1318 NANIHIGDGLGI
-1330 NASYARN
+1330 NASYAQN
-1337 NVAIKVGNGDFYS
+1337 NVAIKIGNGDFYS

-1365 LFDNVKQ
+1365 LFDNIKQ
-1372 TLLGVGGSQAI
+1372 TVLGVGGGQAI
-1383 NYLVQGDEASTS
+1383 NYLVQGDEASSS

-1435 TKVDTPDLNEMD
+1435 TKVDTPDLNKMQNALD
-1447 NDLNIDGASDH
+1447 VDGSSDQTQ

-1464 NGDFEQGDRGWQ
+1464 NGDFEQGDQGWQ
-1476 STHGVEAS
+1476 STNGIEAYLAAS
-1484 YSGSVYGVNGEG
+1484 DYGLKSEG
-1496 HGTRVT
+1496 HGSKVT
-1502 ELDTHTNTSLYQDLT
+1502 ELDYYQNTAIYQDID
-1517 DLTEGEVIAVS
+1517 DLSHGEVIELS
-1528 FDFAKRAGLSNNEG
+1528 FEFSNRNHAAITSNEG
-1542 IEVLWNG
+1542 FEVLWNG

-1583 GHNDGLGYILDN
+1583 GQNDGLGYILDN
-1595 VVAKSESSPQ
+1595 VVAKSESSQQ

-1612 AKQNQASQ
+1612 ATQNQASQ

-1654 ESTDQQAIENNG
+1654 ESTDQKALENNG

-1685 TLAQGLDVLD
+1685 KLAQGLDVLD
-1695 GQATHTGKSGEQ
+1695 GQATHTGESGDQ

-1719 VQSQIDDAKQLA
+1719 VQRQLDDAKQLA
-1731 SDKMAAAKQTQSDN
+1731 NDKIAAAKQTQSDN

-1750 DSIAK
+1750 ESVAK

-1773 IAEAKADAETRK
+1773 IADAKADAETRK
-1785 ADAVAKSHDAKQAES
+1785 ADAVAKSNDAKQAES

-1829 DAQGAK
+1829 DAKGTK
-1835 QNEGDRPDRQGVA
+1835 QNEGDRPDREGVT

-1869 NTDSQTN
+1869 TNDSQTN
-1876 ADGRFSDGLTEQE
+1876 ADGRFSEGLSEQE
-1889 LEALEGATNAVN
+1889 QEALEGATNAVN
-1901 RLQINAGIRSKNS
+1901 RLQINAGIRGKNS
-1914 GSTITSMFM
+1914 GSTISSMFT
-1923 EANADSIVVDTTAS
+1923 ETNTDSIVVPTAAS

-1943 EVRISGVNLVGLG
+1943 EIRISGVNLEGLG
-1956 EASHDSAESL
+1956 EASHDTAESL
-1966 VAARAEKVANLY
+1966 VSARAEKVANLY
-1978 RWLDTDNDVATDKYV
+1978 RWLDTDNDAATDKYV

-2005 SDEVKQRMI
+2005 SEEAKERMI
-2014 QSMSGYIEHTDNQ
+2014 QFVGGYIEHTDNQ

-2038 LFVESTLDYDWDKRV
+2038 LFVEATLDYNWDKRV

-2061 YGYSFETPHAEK
+2061 YGYSFEAPHGEK
-2073 SIVSFWSGKNFKQYR
+2073 SIVSFWSGRNFKEYR
-2088 DVLDNAQTD
+2088 NVLDNAQAD

-2113 IDLNKHLMRWGGLF
+2113 IDLNKQLMRWGGMF

-2158 TGAQHDVYVIAEGGV
+2158 TGAQNDVYVIAEGGM
-2173 RLGNYFWHVELP
+2173 RLGNYFWNVELP

-2195 VGEIRLLDKPVSEYK
+2195 VGEIRLLDKPVSAYK
-2210 DLPADE
+2210 DIPVED
-2216 IGRRLTDAGVGVKVR
+2216 IGRRLTDAGVAVKVR
-2231 FDALSSARQAEL
+2231 FDALSHEKQADL
-2243 LADNPDD
+2243 LADNPDG
-2250 YRADT
+2250 YKADT

-2290 DEGFEVRSWPGSDDK
+2290 EEGFEVRSWPGTDGK

-2321 AIERFILANFDNFE
+2321 SIERFILANFDNFE

-2370 TNSELMSVTELLDAA
+2370 ANVELMSVTELLDAA

-2395 YQKVI
+2395 YQQVI
-2400 DALAEYHASTA
+2400 DALTEYHASTA

-2417 LESVE
+2417 LASVE
-2422 QLVNL
+2422 KLLNL
-2427 RKKIEGYALGHPDS
+2427 RKQVEGYVLGHPDS
-2441 GRLEAMNSL
+2441 GRVQAMNAL
-2450 LNQVNSRLEEVSVL
+2450 LNQVNSRLEAVSVL
-2464 AVSEQSIK
+2464 VVSEQSIK
-2472 AHDSFSRLYDQLDN
+2472 AHDSFSHLYDQLDN
-2486 AHLKQSKHLYLDGNG
+2486 ANLKESKHLYLDGNG
-2501 DFVTKGKGNLAK
+2501 DFVTKGKGNLAN
-2513 IDQLGGSDAVL
+2513 IDKLGGSDAVL
-2524 EKVKASVNHEYGQ
+2524 EKVKAAVSHEYGQ
-2537 AIADTIFAGL
+2537 VVADTIFAGL
-2547 SANELAK
+2547 SANDLAK

-2559 DITGLNRI
+2559 DIAGLNKV
-2567 HQALEQHMSPVS
+2567 HQAIEQHMSPVS

-2600 GQGRTQIDAQ
+2600 GQGRTQLEGQ

-2641 EYQPDLKLR
+2641 EDQPDLKLR

-2678 NDGETKLKRFIEK
+2678 NDGETKLKRFVEK

-2696 GIDAA
+2696 GIDAS

-2714 GNPDMLVSTGI
+2714 GNPDMLASTGI

-2749 RFAQELQKQ
+2749 RFAEELQKQ
-2758 AQASGDPALVAK
+2758 AQASGDPALVEK

-2780 ERALEEIEAFKA
+2780 ERALEEIEAFKT

-2816 WNRLSHDPDA
+2816 WNRLSNDPDA

-2885 KQSHQVN
+2885 KQSHQAT
-2892 DDLDA
+2892 DLLDA
-2897 LSGSEKHKDKVAIEN
+2897 LSGNEKHKENVAIEN

-2917 RDKVPLS
+2917 RDKESLS

-2936 ERDARRKIGDITQTL
+2936 EKDARRKIGDITQTL
-2951 LDHAVEK
+2951 LDHAVEN

-2974 GYYHQGTASSDDETS
+2974 GYYHQGAASSEGETS
-2989 TTSGKVVLFL
+2989 ATSGKVVLFL

-3014 SHYQKQGIDMLAVN
+3014 NHYQKQGIDMLAVN

-3063 SNIILHGYSMG
+3063 SNIIIHGYSMG

-3115 PAGIVGT
+3115 PAGIVGA
-3122 IAKAVNGQFSVE
+3122 IAKAVNGQFSAE

-3139 LPQETPILLLT
+3139 LPKETPILLLT

-3163 VKLSNSGFNVTGE
+3163 AKLAIAGYNVTGE

-3182 EASNRLMSQY
+3182 EASNRLMGQY
-3192 TGQIVSDLLNTQHI
+3192 ADQIVSGLFNAEQAAVEAGEVLKGLEKDFKRYGDALKPDTSVPGKSKDIRTTKDFLNGYKNDHAKEIVDGFRSDMSIKQLVDLFVKGNWNAEQKGALAWEIESRALKVTFQNKSEKYNRLFREIASAGVVDAKATEQLAPQLMLLNLSNDGFGGRCDPLS
-3206 KHNEAKLN
+3206 KLVLVAKQ
-3214 LEPHGKNYESRDLI
+3214 LENDG
-3228 LKPISQPETVELG
+3228 QV
-3241 MPEVDQKVLADIAER
+3241 
-3256 ENVII
+3256 
-3261 GVRPVDEKSKSLIA
+3261 GVARQLLE
-3275 SKMYSS
+3275 KMYSAAAVLSNPTLYSDSEKANAS
-3281 KGLFVK
+3281 KLLSSLAAIH
-3287 AKSSDWGPMSGF
+3287 AKNPMHDTSMKVWQEKLEGKQALTVNGVVEK
-3299 IPVDQSFAK
+3299 ITD
-3308 ASARRDLETF
+3308 ASANGKPVL
-3318 NRHAEQSI
+3318 
-3326 QSGNAVSAD
+3326 
-3335 LYLNQVRVEEL
+3335 
-3346 VSKYHSLTPLEL
+3346 LEL
-3358 DDQSGM
+3358 DAPGHAMAAWAKGSGDDRVYGFYDPNAGIVEFSSAEKFGAYLTRFFGKSDLNM
-3364 YKTTATNGDQSV
+3364 AQGYKLGKNAAGEAIFNRVVVMDGNTLASYKPTFGDKTTMQGILDLPVFDATPIKKPTGGAASDLEALGDK
-3376 PFFLNR
+3376 
-3382 VTVDG
+3382 T
-3387 NELWQVHYITNGELA
+3387 
-3402 PFKVIGDPVSK
+3402 KVV
-3413 QPMTADYDLLTVMYS
+3413 
-3428 YGDLGPQD
+3428 
-3436 KVKQPLTWQQ
+3436 
-3446 WKDSVTYEDL
+3446 
-3456 TPKYKELYSNED
+3456 
-3468 LYNKK
+3468 
-3473 DGASLGNVSGRLKEL
+3473 
-3488 KDRINVDLG
+3488 VDL
-3497 RTNGLEMVH
+3497 
-3506 HGADDANP
+3506 A
-3514 YAVMADNFPAT
+3514 
-3525 FFVPKSLF
+3525 
-3533 AEDGLG
+3533 
-3539 EGKGSIQTYFNVNE
+3539 
-3553 QGAVVIRNPQE
+3553 
-3564 FSDFQQVTINAS
+3564 
-3576 FRASFND
+3576 
-3583 KWNHGLDEPLFTTKR
+3583 
-3598 KLSHEFLN
+3598 
-3606 KRDQLLKKLSG
+3606 
-3617 GRLDAQDETL
+3617 
-3627 VALGNPDDVSG
+3627 
-3638 NKAIVAV
+3638 
-3645 DVSQIFTRQELKE
+3645 QIFTVQELKE
-3658 RANVFAKPIG
+3658 RAKVFAKPIG

-3677 LDLVHQTVS
+3677 LDLVHQAKG
-3686 RDQIVASFELNKK
+3686 RDQIAASFELNKK
-3699 VNAYIAEHPTSGR
+3699 INAYIAEHPTSGR
-3712 NQALTQLKEQITSAL
+3712 NQALTQLKEQVTSAL
-3727 FIGKMQVAQVDID
+3727 FIGKMQIAQAGID

-3753 FMVAI
+3753 FTVAI
-3758 EEANGEHRGLTD
+3758 EEANGKHVGLTD

-3785 QGYKGETPND
+3785 HGYKGETPSD
-3795 LGFDAKYHVDLGDHY
+3795 LGFDAKYHVDLSEHY

-3861 FLKEAAKKV
+3861 FLKEAAKKA

-3887 DKSYLSQ
+3887 DQSYLSQ

-3923 GAGYDE
+3923 GKGYDE
-3929 LTNKLAGATGV
+3929 LTNKLASATGV

-4012 SAMLKTKHLDAT
+4012 SAMLKTKHLDVA

-4063 NNIAVEVLQSL
+4063 NNIAVEVLQNL
-4074 PDDEKFVAIYGKAHL
+4074 PDGEKFVAIYGKAHL

-4103 HRLDLPALRVSDSN
+4103 HRLDLPALKVSDSN
-4117 QFRVEQ
+4117 QFTVEQ
-4123 DDMTLRVVYDDVA
+4123 DDVSLRVVYDDVA
-4136 NKPKLTFKD
+4136 NKPKITFKD
-4145 SLSGANTAIHNQN
+4145 SLSGANTALHNQN
-4158 VNDWERVAV
+4158 VNDWERVVV

-4186 ENDSVVANA
+4186 ENDAVAAKA

-4234 QLVGHGRDDSDSN
+4234 QLVGHGRDDSESN
-4247 NTHLSGYSAE
+4247 NTRLSGYSADE
-4257 DLAAK
+4257 LAVK
-4262 LANFQ
+4262 LAKFQ
-4267 QSFSQ
+4267 QSFNQ
-4272 AENIN
+4272 AENVSSK
-4277 NTPDHISIVGCSL
+4277 PDHISIVGCSL

-4302 FINAMDVNGL
+4302 FINAMDANGL
-4312 RVDVS
+4312 RLDVS
-4317 ARSSELAV
+4317 VRSSELAV
-4325 DATGRKH
+4325 DETGRKH
-4332 TKDENG
+4332 TKDANG
-4338 DWIQKAETNKVSLSW
+4338 NWVQKAESNKVSLSW
-4353 NEQGEVIAKEERIR
+4353 NEQGDVVAKDERIR

-4378 RIGVSDVGEIARGAI
+4378 RIGISDVDEPVRGAI
-4393 GDNNDVF
+4393 GDNKDVF
-4400 DAPEKRKVET
+4400 DAPEKRKAET
-4410 ETSSSAANNKLSY
+4410 ETSSSSANNKLSY

-4449 VGSGGFKSLAFGDN
+4449 VGTGGFKSLAFGDN
-4463 NVMVHIGNGES
+4463 NVMIHIGNGES
-4474 KHSVDMG
+4474 KHSFDIG

-4499 FNLGQ
+4499 FNKGR
-4504 SNDLLVMMDKSI
+4504 SNDLIVMMDKSI

-4542 EDQDWL
+4542 EGKDWL

-4575 VDYTCLVELD
+4575 VDYTSLVELD
-4585 SHNERSSRGLKHDTE
+4585 SQNERSSRGLKHDAE

-4613 NSDSSAGKLSRADKL
+4613 NGNNDTSKLSRADKL

-4708 GQMAGIGAETTLAD
+4708 GQLAGVGAETTLAD
-4722 IFGVDYTTSGQIV
+4722 IFGVDYTASGHIV

-4740 AVDGVAILTEM
+4740 AVDGVAILKEM

-4774 SLKSGID
+4774 SLKAGIKT
-4781 MGADGIQS
+4781 GADGIKS

-4795 LKDKAPEEEENK
+4795 LKEKAPEEEESK
-4807 SAVSVNG
+4807 PSVSLNGESLNG
-4814 TSVNS
+4814 T
-4819 AQGATASD
+4819 QGATVAD
-4827 GNTETAE
+4827 GSTETTE
-4834 TQDRAFGFNSL
+4834 TPDRAFGFNSL

-4860 KEMKSLVENLKEN
+4860 KEMKSLVTNLKEN

-4944 NIFTGGEGSDMGVL
+4944 NIFTGGEGNDMGVL

-5003 GLGRDYVVTSGNFNR
+5003 GSGRDYVVTSGNFNR
-5018 VDTGDGQDYSV
+5018 VDTGDDQDYSV

-5042 NDFANVFGNYN
+5042 DDFANVFGNYN

-5083 AAAISKFSQFNGE
+5083 AAAISKFSQFNGG

-5132 DISSEDNIVFN
+5132 DIRSEDNIVFN

-5163 LRDPVSETDQA
+5163 LRDPASDSDQA

-5184 NDYFDGKRA
+5184 SDYFNGNRA
-5193 QMIIA
+5193 QVIIA

-5203 ANGEREYTTLSESSI
+5203 AAGEREYTTLSESAI

-5238 DNLDSKSRVAISTA
+5238 DNLDSKSRVAITTA

>member
-16 NYSADNGN
+16 NYSADDGN
-24 NDIVAI
+24 NSIVAI

-45 TVGSIGATVHTGSG
+45 TVGSIGATVYTGSG

-68 YLRVEDSTGHLSV
+68 YLRVEDTTGHLSV

-105 GVSIDHLGH
+105 GVSIDHLGN

-126 NSVKRKGLSGNVTFK
+126 NGITRKGLSGNVTFK

-152 TNHGNLSF
+152 TNQGNLSF

-174 DQYQGSRGDV
+174 NRYQGSRGNV
-184 SFDGAGAA
+184 TFDGAGAA

-238 RQAEDVYQQ
+238 RQAEDAYTQ
-247 THGNIRFEGV
+247 TRGNIRFEGV
-257 GGYNSFYSDV
+257 GGYNSLYSDV

-294 QGMEYAKAED
+294 QGMEYAKAEE
-304 IVLTTAKMHG
+304 IVLTAAQMHG
-314 SWIGSGTHAVTAV
+314 LSIDNGNKFHAVTAV

-343 TYTKINKVRLSNDPK
+343 TYTKINKVRLYNDPE

-368 WYKQGNHLSGL
+368 WFKRGNHLAEL

-413 VHAMEKDLTEYE
+413 VHAVEKDLTEYE

-435 DAKDVVLSDA
+435 DAKDVALSEA

-456 TKVDV
+456 TTVDV
-461 QAIKSNRKPNTYVYA
+461 QAVKSNRKPNTYVYA

-490 ANDAETGVLKYQAR
+490 ANDPKTGALKYQAR

-509 GDHTANLA
+509 GNHTANLA

-527 HSMGKGGYSLSALNY
+527 HSMGKGGYSLSDLHY
-542 SVNAIRSMS
+542 SVNAVRSTS

-566 KPATDSGESSGDVHF
+566 KPATDSGESSGDVRF
-581 SGAGGG
+581 NGAGGG

-615 FGNTEFNGGGAAN
+615 FGHTEFNGGGAAN

-692 GNGNSRVAM
+692 GNGNSRVVM

-713 GHGLWLAAGGFNV
+713 GNGLWLAAGGFNV
-726 MTQVGNGEVTSVLAG
+726 MTQVGKGDVASVLAG

-749 GEGELTA
+749 GDGDLSA
-756 GMLGGANVMTHISG
+756 GMLGGANVITHISG
-770 DEQASNTTAVALGGA
+770 DNETSNTTAVALGGA
-785 NILTKKGKGDTLA
+785 NILTKKGKGNTLA

-813 STTGVMVGGANI
+813 TTTGVMVGGANI

-846 HVGDGQTLGVMGAA
+846 HVGDSQTLGVMGAA

-868 DGTSIAAMI
+868 DGTSIAVMI

-955 ANIFTHIGNGST
+955 ANIFTHVGSGST
-967 FAAMIGQANV
+967 FAAMIGQANI

-1000 GDGTSLGLFAG
+1000 GDGTSLGIFAG
-1011 EMNVMTKV
+1011 EVNVMTKV

-1125 GKANIVTKVGDGLG
+1125 GKANIITKVGDGLG
-1139 INVAWGQANVFT
+1139 VNVAWGQANVFT

-1165 ANILT
+1165 ANIIT

-1206 ITKVGDGRNVVL
+1206 ITKVGNGRNVVL

-1242 NVVTK
+1242 NIVTK
-1247 VGDGMQVTAA
+1247 VGDGIQVTAA
-1257 KGKANITTTVGNGLS
+1257 KGKANITTTVGDGLS

-1284 KVGNGVS
+1284 KVGDGVS

-1318 NANIHIGDGLNI
+1318 NANIHVGDGLNI
-1330 NASYARN
+1330 NASYAQN

-1365 LFDNVKQ
+1365 LFDNIKQ

-1383 NYLVQGDEASTS
+1383 NYLVQGDEASSS

-1410 KLDGFQMDA
+1410 KLDGFQMEA

-1435 TKVDTPDLNEMD
+1435 TKVDTPDLNKMQNALD
-1447 NDLNIDGASDH
+1447 VDGSADQTQ

-1464 NGDFEQGDRGWQ
+1464 NGDFEQGDRGWK

-1484 YSGSVYGVNGEG
+1484 YSGNVYGVNGEG
-1496 HGTRVT
+1496 HGARVT
-1502 ELDTHTNTSLYQDLT
+1502 ELDTYTNTSLYQDLT

-1595 VVAKSESSPQ
+1595 VVAKSESSQQ

-1612 AKQNQASQ
+1612 ATQNQASQ
-1620 NALSDKERAEA
+1620 NALSDKDRAEA

-1654 ESTDQQAIENNG
+1654 ESTDQQALENNG

-1685 TLAQGLDVLD
+1685 KLAQGLDVLD
-1695 GQATHTGKSGEQ
+1695 GQATHTGESGDQ

-1719 VQSQIDDAKQLA
+1719 VQSQLDDAKQLA
-1731 SDKMAAAKQTQSDN
+1731 NDKIAAAKQTQSDN

-1750 DSIAK
+1750 ESVAK
-1755 SEAGVAKGEQN
+1755 SEAGVAQGEQN

-1785 ADAVAKSHDAKQAES
+1785 ADAVAKSNDAKQAES

-1829 DAQGAK
+1829 DAKGTK
-1835 QNEGDRPDRQGVA
+1835 QNEGDRPDREGVA

-1855 AHRVEGAGETGSHV
+1855 AHSVEGAGETGSHV
-1869 NTDSQTN
+1869 NTDGPTN
-1876 ADGRFSDGLTEQE
+1876 ADGRFSEGLSEQE
-1889 LEALEGATNAVN
+1889 QEALEGATNAVN
-1901 RLQINAGIRSKNS
+1901 RLQINAGIRGKNS
-1914 GSTITSMFM
+1914 GSTITSMFT
-1923 EANADSIVVDTTAS
+1923 ETNSDSIVVPTTAS

-1943 EVRISGVNLVGLG
+1943 EIRISGVNLEGLG
-1956 EASHDSAESL
+1956 ETSHDSAESL

-2027 VPKDQAQALAT
+2027 VPKDQAEALAT

-2061 YGYSFETPHAEK
+2061 YGYSFEAPHAEK

-2158 TGAQHDVYVIAEGGV
+2158 TGAQNDVYVIAEGGV
-2173 RLGNYFWHVELP
+2173 RLGNYFWNVELP

-2210 DLPADE
+2210 DLPADQ
-2216 IGRRLTDAGVGVKVR
+2216 IGRRLTDAGVAVKVR
-2231 FDALSSARQAEL
+2231 FDALSHERQAEL
-2243 LADNPDD
+2243 LADNPDG
-2250 YRADT
+2250 YKADT

-2290 DEGFEVRSWPGSDDK
+2290 EEGFEVRSWPGIDGK

-2321 AIERFILANFDNFE
+2321 SIERFILANFDNFE

-2355 TRILAQKEDGAWTYN
+2355 TRIIAQKEDGAWTYN
-2370 TNSELMSVTELLDAA
+2370 TNVELMSVTELLDAA
-2385 HVSGK
+2385 HVNGK
-2390 VRGES
+2390 VRGDS
-2395 YQKVI
+2395 YQQVI
-2400 DALAEYHASTA
+2400 DALTEYHASTV

-2422 QLVNL
+2422 KLLNL
-2427 RKKIEGYALGHPDS
+2427 RKQIEGYVLGHPDS
-2441 GRLEAMNSL
+2441 GRVEAMNSL

-2486 AHLKQSKHLYLDGNG
+2486 ANLKESKHLYLDGNG
-2501 DFVTKGKGNLAK
+2501 DFVTKGKGNLAT

-2524 EKVKASVNHEYGQ
+2524 EKVKAAVTHEYGQ
-2537 AIADTIFAGL
+2537 VVADTIFAGL
-2547 SANELAK
+2547 SANDLAK

-2559 DITGLNRI
+2559 DIAGLNKV
-2567 HQALEQHMSPVS
+2567 HQAIEQHMSPVS

-2600 GQGRTQIDAQ
+2600 GQGRTQLEGQ

-2641 EYQPDLKLR
+2641 EDQPDLKLR

-2678 NDGETKLKRFIEK
+2678 KDGETKLKRFIEK

-2696 GIDAA
+2696 GIDAS

-2714 GNPDMLVSTGI
+2714 GNPDMLASTGI

-2749 RFAQELQKQ
+2749 RFAEELQKQ
-2758 AQASGDPALVAK
+2758 AQASGDPALVEK

-2816 WNRLSHDPDA
+2816 WNRLSNDPDA

-2885 KQSHQVN
+2885 KQSHQVT
-2892 DDLDA
+2892 DVLDA
-2897 LSGSEKHKDKVAIEN
+2897 LSGNEKHKENVAIEN

-2917 RDKVPLS
+2917 RDKESLS

-2936 ERDARRKIGDITQTL
+2936 EKDARRKIGDITQTL
-2951 LDHAVEK
+2951 LDHAVEN

-2974 GYYHQGTASSDDETS
+2974 GYYHQGAASSEGETS
-2989 TTSGKVVLFL
+2989 ATSGKVVLFL
-2999 HGSGSSAEEQASAIR
+2999 HGSGSSAEEQASEIR
-3014 SHYQKQGIDMLAVN
+3014 NHYQKQGIDMLAVN

-3063 SNIILHGYSMG
+3063 SNIIIHGYSMG

-3109 AHEVAN
+3109 AHEMAN
-3115 PAGIVGT
+3115 PAGIVGA

-3139 LPQETPILLLT
+3139 LPKETPILLLT

-3163 VKLSNSGFNVTGE
+3163 AKLAIAGYNVTGE

-3182 EASNRLMSQY
+3182 EASNRLMGQY
-3192 TGQIVSDLLNTQHI
+3192 ADQIVSGLFNAEQAAVEAGEVLKGLEKDFKRYGDALKPDTSVPGKSKDIRTTKDFLNGYKNDHAKEIVDGFRSDMSIKQLVDLFVKGNWSAEQKGALAWEIESRALKVTFQNKSEKYNRLFREIASAGVVDAKATEQLAPQLMLLNLSNDGFGGRCDPLS
-3206 KHNEAKLN
+3206 KLVLVAKQ
-3214 LEPHGKNYESRDLI
+3214 LENDG
-3228 LKPISQPETVELG
+3228 QV
-3241 MPEVDQKVLADIAER
+3241 
-3256 ENVII
+3256 
-3261 GVRPVDEKSKSLIA
+3261 GVARQLLE
-3275 SKMYSS
+3275 KMYSAAAVLSNPTLYSDSEKANAS
-3281 KGLFVK
+3281 KLLSSLAAIH
-3287 AKSSDWGPMSGF
+3287 AKNPMHDTSMKVWQEKLEGKQALTVNGVVEK
-3299 IPVDQSFAK
+3299 ITD
-3308 ASARRDLETF
+3308 ASANGKPVL
-3318 NRHAEQSI
+3318 
-3326 QSGNAVSAD
+3326 
-3335 LYLNQVRVEEL
+3335 
-3346 VSKYHSLTPLEL
+3346 LEL
-3358 DDQSGM
+3358 DAPGHAMAAWAKGSGDDRVYGFYDPNAGIVEFSSAEKFGDYLTRFFGKSDLNMAQSYKLGKNDAGEAIFNRVVVM
-3364 YKTTATNGDQSV
+3364 DGNTLASYKPTFGDKTTMQGILDLPVFDATPIKKPTSGVASDLEALGDK
-3376 PFFLNR
+3376 
-3382 VTVDG
+3382 T
-3387 NELWQVHYITNGELA
+3387 
-3402 PFKVIGDPVSK
+3402 KVV
-3413 QPMTADYDLLTVMYS
+3413 
-3428 YGDLGPQD
+3428 
-3436 KVKQPLTWQQ
+3436 
-3446 WKDSVTYEDL
+3446 
-3456 TPKYKELYSNED
+3456 
-3468 LYNKK
+3468 
-3473 DGASLGNVSGRLKEL
+3473 
-3488 KDRINVDLG
+3488 VDL
-3497 RTNGLEMVH
+3497 
-3506 HGADDANP
+3506 A
-3514 YAVMADNFPAT
+3514 
-3525 FFVPKSLF
+3525 
-3533 AEDGLG
+3533 
-3539 EGKGSIQTYFNVNE
+3539 
-3553 QGAVVIRNPQE
+3553 
-3564 FSDFQQVTINAS
+3564 
-3576 FRASFND
+3576 
-3583 KWNHGLDEPLFTTKR
+3583 
-3598 KLSHEFLN
+3598 
-3606 KRDQLLKKLSG
+3606 
-3617 GRLDAQDETL
+3617 
-3627 VALGNPDDVSG
+3627 
-3638 NKAIVAV
+3638 
-3645 DVSQIFTRQELKE
+3645 QIFTVQELKE
-3658 RANVFAKPIG
+3658 RAKVFAKPIG

-3677 LDLVHQTVS
+3677 LDLVHQAKG
-3686 RDQIVASFELNKK
+3686 RDQIAASFELNKK
-3699 VNAYIAEHPTSGR
+3699 INDYIAEHPTSGR
-3712 NQALTQLKEQITSAL
+3712 NQALTQLKEQVTSAL
-3727 FIGKMQVAQVDID
+3727 FIGKMQVAQAGID
-3740 AIAQTRPELAARI
+3740 AIAQTRPELAARL
-3753 FMVAI
+3753 FMIAI
-3758 EEANGEHRGLTD
+3758 EEANGKHVGLTD

-3785 QGYKGETPND
+3785 HGYKGETPSD
-3795 LGFDAKYHVDLGDHY
+3795 LGFDAKYHVDLGEHY

-3852 VESVQMAFY
+3852 AESVQMAFY
-3861 FLKEAAKKV
+3861 FLKEAAKKA

-3887 DKSYLSQ
+3887 DQSYLSQ

-3913 DVDAWDRRYS
+3913 DIDAWDRRYS
-3923 GAGYDE
+3923 GTGYDE
-3929 LTNKLAGATGV
+3929 LTNKLASATGV
-3940 DEQLS
+3940 DEQLA

-3973 MDALKKQGVT
+3973 MNALKKQGVT

-4012 SAMLKTKHLDAT
+4012 SAMLKTKHLDVT

-4063 NNIAVEVLQSL
+4063 NNIAVEVLQNL
-4074 PDDEKFVAIYGKAHL
+4074 PDGEKFVAIYGKAHL

-4103 HRLDLPALRVSDSN
+4103 HRLDLPALKVSDSN
-4117 QFRVEQ
+4117 QFTVEQ
-4123 DDMTLRVVYDDVA
+4123 DDVSLRVVYDDVA
-4136 NKPKLTFKD
+4136 NKPKITFKD
-4145 SLSGANTAIHNQN
+4145 SLSGANTALHNQN
-4158 VNDWERVAV
+4158 VNDWERVVV
-4167 TPTADGGETRF
+4167 TPTADGGESRF

-4186 ENDSVVANA
+4186 ENDDVVAKA

-4205 SSVVVQLD
+4205 SSVVVQID

-4234 QLVGHGRDDSDSN
+4234 QLVGHGRDDSESN
-4247 NTHLSGYSAE
+4247 NTRLSGYSADE
-4257 DLAAK
+4257 LAVK
-4262 LANFQ
+4262 LAKFQ
-4267 QSFSQ
+4267 QSFNQ

-4277 NTPDHISIVGCSL
+4277 NKPDHISIVGCSL

-4302 FINAMDVNGL
+4302 FINAMDANGL

-4317 ARSSELAV
+4317 VRSSELAV
-4325 DATGRKH
+4325 DEAGRKH
-4332 TKDENG
+4332 TKDANG
-4338 DWIQKAETNKVSLSW
+4338 DWVQKAENNKVSLSW
-4353 NEQGEVIAKEERIR
+4353 DEQGEVVAKGERIR

-4378 RIGVSDVGEIARGAI
+4378 RIGVSDVDEPARGAI

-4400 DAPEKRKVET
+4400 DAPEKRKAET
-4410 ETSSSAANNKLSY
+4410 ETSSSSANNKLSY

-4449 VGSGGFKSLAFGDN
+4449 VGTGGFKSLAFGDN

-4474 KHSVDMG
+4474 KHSFDIG

-4499 FNLGQ
+4499 FNLGR
-4504 SNDLLVMMDKSI
+4504 SNDLIVMMDKSI

-4542 EDQDWL
+4542 EGQDWL

-4575 VDYTCLVELD
+4575 VDYTSLVELD
-4585 SHNERSSRGLKHDTE
+4585 SQNERSSRGLKHDAE
-4600 AALNKQYN
+4600 ATLNKQYN

-4613 NSDSSAGKLSRADKL
+4613 NSDSDTSKLSRADKL

-4708 GQMAGIGAETTLAD
+4708 GQLAGVGAETTLAD
-4722 IFGVDYTTSGQIV
+4722 IFGVDYTASGQIV

-4740 AVDGVAILTEM
+4740 AVDGVAILKEM

-4774 SLKSGID
+4774 SLKSGIN
-4781 MGADGIQS
+4781 MGADGIKS

-4795 LKDKAPEEEENK
+4795 LKEKAPEEEEDN
-4807 SAVSVNG
+4807 SSVSVNG
-4814 TSVNS
+4814 ANVNS
-4819 AQGATASD
+4819 AQGATVAD
-4827 GNTETAE
+4827 GSTETAE
-4834 TQDRAFGFNSL
+4834 TPDRAFGFNSL

-4898 GDINLS
+4898 GDINIS

-4944 NIFTGGEGSDMGVL
+4944 NIFTGGEGNDMGVL

-5003 GLGRDYVVTSGNFNR
+5003 GSGRDYVVTSGNFNR
-5018 VDTGDGQDYSV
+5018 VDTGDDQDYSV

-5083 AAAISKFSQFNGE
+5083 AAAISKFSQFNGG

-5132 DISSEDNIVFN
+5132 DIRSEDNIVFN

-5163 LRDPVSETDQA
+5163 LRDPASDSDQA

-5184 NDYFDGKRA
+5184 SDYFNGNRA
-5193 QMIIA
+5193 QVIIA

-5203 ANGEREYTTLSESSI
+5203 ATGEREYTTLSESAI

-5238 DNLDSKSRVAISTA
+5238 DNLDSKSRVAMTTA

>member
-16 NYSADNGN
+16 NYSADDGN
-24 NDIVAI
+24 NSIVAI

-45 TVGSIGATVHTGSG
+45 TVGSIGATVYTGSG

-68 YLRVEDSTGHLSV
+68 YLRVEDTTGHLSV

-105 GVSIDHLGH
+105 GVSIDHLGN

-126 NSVKRKGLSGNVTFK
+126 NGITRKGLSGNVTFK

-152 TNHGNLSF
+152 TNQGNLSF

-174 DQYQGSRGDV
+174 NRYQGSRGDV
-184 SFDGAGAA
+184 TFDGAGAA

-238 RQAEDVYQQ
+238 RQAEDVYAQ
-247 THGNIRFEGV
+247 TRGNIRFEGV
-257 GGYNSFYSDV
+257 GGYNSLYSDV

-294 QGMEYAKAED
+294 QGMEYAKAEE
-304 IVLTTAKMHG
+304 IVLTAAQMHG
-314 SWIGSGTHAVTAV
+314 LSIDNGNKFHAVTAV
-327 KSEREPNTYL
+327 KSELEPNTYL

-343 TYTKINKVRLSNDPK
+343 TYTKINKVRLYNDPE

-368 WYKQGNHLSGL
+368 WFKRGNHLAEL

-413 VHAMEKDLTEYE
+413 VHAVEKDLTEYE

-435 DAKDVVLSDA
+435 DAKDVALSDA

-456 TKVDV
+456 TTVDV
-461 QAIKSNRKPNTYVYA
+461 QAVKSNRKPNTYVYA

-490 ANDAETGVLKYQAR
+490 ANDPKTGALKYQAR

-509 GDHTANLA
+509 GNHTANLA

-527 HSMGKGGYSLSALNY
+527 HSMGKGGYSLSDLHY
-542 SVNAIRSMS
+542 SVNAVRSTS

-566 KPATDSGESSGDVHF
+566 KPATDSGESSGDVRF
-581 SGAGGG
+581 NGAGGG

-692 GNGNSRVAM
+692 GNGNSRVVM

-713 GHGLWLAAGGFNV
+713 GNGLWLAAGGFNV
-726 MTQVGNGEVTSVLAG
+726 MTQVGKGDVASVLAG

-749 GEGELTA
+749 GDGDLTA
-756 GMLGGANVMTHISG
+756 GMLGGANVITHISG
-770 DEQASNTTAVALGGA
+770 DNETSNTTAVALGGA
-785 NILTKKGKGDTLA
+785 NILTKKGKGNTLA

-813 STTGVMVGGANI
+813 TTTGVMVGGANI

-868 DGTSIAAMI
+868 DGTSIAVMI

-955 ANIFTHIGNGST
+955 ANIFTHVGSGST
-967 FAAMIGQANV
+967 FAAMIGQANI

-988 LMVGKANIYTHV
+988 LMGGKANIYTHV
-1000 GDGTSLGLFAG
+1000 GDGTSLGIFAG
-1011 EMNVMTKV
+1011 EVNVMTKV

-1085 AGKGNILTKVGEGT
+1085 AGKGNVLTKVGEGT

-1125 GKANIVTKVGDGLG
+1125 GKANIITKVGDGLG
-1139 INVAWGQANVFT
+1139 VNVAWGQANVFT

-1165 ANILT
+1165 ANIIT

-1192 NGDDYTGAWGKANV
+1192 NGDDYIGAWGKANV
-1206 ITKVGDGRNVVL
+1206 ITKVGNGRNVVL

-1242 NVVTK
+1242 NIVTK

-1257 KGKANITTTVGNGLS
+1257 KGKANITTTVGDGLS

-1284 KVGNGVS
+1284 KVGDGVS

-1318 NANIHIGDGLNI
+1318 NANIHVGDGLNI
-1330 NASYARN
+1330 NASYAQN

-1365 LFDNVKQ
+1365 LFDNIKQ

-1383 NYLVQGDEASTS
+1383 NYLVQGDEASSS

-1410 KLDGFQMDA
+1410 KLDGFQMEA

-1435 TKVDTPDLNEMD
+1435 TKVDTPDLNKMQNALD
-1447 NDLNIDGASDH
+1447 VDGSSDQTQ

-1464 NGDFEQGDRGWQ
+1464 NGDFEQGDRGWK

-1484 YSGSVYGVNGEG
+1484 YSGNVYGVNGEG
-1496 HGTRVT
+1496 HGARVT
-1502 ELDTHTNTSLYQDLT
+1502 ELDTYTNTSLYQDLT

-1595 VVAKSESSPQ
+1595 VVAKSESSQQ

-1612 AKQNQASQ
+1612 AIQNQASQ

-1654 ESTDQQAIENNG
+1654 ESTDQQALGNNG

-1685 TLAQGLDVLD
+1685 KLAQGLDVLD
-1695 GQATHTGKSGEQ
+1695 GQATHTGESGDQ

-1719 VQSQIDDAKQLA
+1719 VQSQLDDAKQLA
-1731 SDKMAAAKQTQSDN
+1731 NDKIAAAKQTQSDN

-1750 DSIAK
+1750 ESVAK

-1785 ADAVAKSHDAKQAES
+1785 ADAVAKSNDAKQAES

-1829 DAQGAK
+1829 DAKGTK
-1835 QNEGDRPDRQGVA
+1835 QNEGDRPDREGVA

-1855 AHRVEGAGETGSHV
+1855 AHSVEGAGETGSHIT
-1869 NTDSQTN
+1869 TDSQTN
-1876 ADGRFSDGLTEQE
+1876 ADGRFSEGLSEQE
-1889 LEALEGATNAVN
+1889 QEALEGATNAVN
-1901 RLQINAGIRSKNS
+1901 RLQINAGIRGKNS
-1914 GSTITSMFM
+1914 GSTITSMFT
-1923 EANADSIVVDTTAS
+1923 ETNSDSIVVPTTAS

-1943 EVRISGVNLVGLG
+1943 EIRISGVNLEGLG

-1993 PVPGFERVDADV
+1993 PVPGFERVDVDV

-2027 VPKDQAQALAT
+2027 VPKDQAEALAT

-2061 YGYSFETPHAEK
+2061 YGYSFEAPHAEK

-2088 DVLDNAQTD
+2088 DILDNAQTD

-2141 IDAATFSNTGF
+2141 IDAATLSNTGF

-2158 TGAQHDVYVIAEGGV
+2158 TGAQNDVYVIAEGGV
-2173 RLGNYFWHVELP
+2173 RLGNYFWNVELP

-2210 DLPADE
+2210 DLPADQ
-2216 IGRRLTDAGVGVKVR
+2216 IGRRLTDAGVAVKVR
-2231 FDALSSARQAEL
+2231 FDALSHERQAEL
-2243 LADNPDD
+2243 LAENPDG
-2250 YRADT
+2250 YKADT

-2290 DEGFEVRSWPGSDDK
+2290 EEGFEVRSWPGTDGK

-2321 AIERFILANFDNFE
+2321 SIERFILANFDNFE

-2355 TRILAQKEDGAWTYN
+2355 TRIIAQKEDGAWTYN
-2370 TNSELMSVTELLDAA
+2370 TNVELMSVTELLDAA
-2385 HVSGK
+2385 HVNGK
-2390 VRGES
+2390 VRGDS
-2395 YQKVI
+2395 YQQVI
-2400 DALAEYHASTA
+2400 DALTEYHASTV

-2422 QLVNL
+2422 KLLNL
-2427 RKKIEGYALGHPDS
+2427 RKQIEGYVLGHPDS
-2441 GRLEAMNSL
+2441 GRVEAMNSL

-2486 AHLKQSKHLYLDGNG
+2486 ANLKESKHLYLDGNG
-2501 DFVTKGKGNLAK
+2501 DFVTKGKGNLAT

-2524 EKVKASVNHEYGQ
+2524 EKVKAAVTHEYGQ
-2537 AIADTIFAGL
+2537 VVADTIFAGL
-2547 SANELAK
+2547 SANDLAK

-2559 DITGLNRI
+2559 DIAGLNKV
-2567 HQALEQHMSPVS
+2567 HQAIEQHMSPVS

-2586 PSDHSALGH
+2586 PSDHSTLGH

-2600 GQGRTQIDAQ
+2600 GQGRTQLEGQ

-2641 EYQPDLKLR
+2641 EDQPDLKLR

-2678 NDGETKLKRFIEK
+2678 KDGETKLKRFIEK

-2696 GIDAA
+2696 GIDAS

-2714 GNPDMLVSTGI
+2714 GNPDMLASTGI
-2725 PAHVFQ
+2725 PVHVFQ

-2749 RFAQELQKQ
+2749 RFAEELQKQ
-2758 AQASGDPALVAK
+2758 AQASGDPALVEK

-2816 WNRLSHDPDA
+2816 WNRLSNDPDA

-2885 KQSHQVN
+2885 KQSHQVT
-2892 DDLDA
+2892 DVLDA
-2897 LSGSEKHKDKVAIEN
+2897 LSGNEKHKENVAIEN

-2917 RDKVPLS
+2917 RDKESLS

-2936 ERDARRKIGDITQTL
+2936 EKDARRKIGEITQTL
-2951 LDHAVEK
+2951 LDHAVEN

-2974 GYYHQGTASSDDETS
+2974 GYYHQGAASSEGETS
-2989 TTSGKVVLFL
+2989 ATSGKVVLFL
-2999 HGSGSSAEEQASAIR
+2999 HGSGSSAEEQASEIR
-3014 SHYQKQGIDMLAVN
+3014 NHYQKQGIDMLAVN

-3063 SNIILHGYSMG
+3063 SNIIIHGYSMG

-3109 AHEVAN
+3109 AHEMAN
-3115 PAGIVGT
+3115 PVGIVGA

-3139 LPQETPILLLT
+3139 LPKETPILLLT

-3163 VKLSNSGFNVTGE
+3163 AKLAIAGYNVTGE

-3182 EASNRLMSQY
+3182 EASNRLMGQY
-3192 TGQIVSDLLNTQHI
+3192 ADQIVSGLFNAEQAAVEAGEVLKGLEKDFKRYGDALKPDTSVPGKSKDIRTTKDFLNGYKNDHAKEIVDGFRSDMSIKQLVDLFVKGNWSAEQKGALAWEIESRALKVTFQNKSEKYNRLFREIASAGVVDAKATEQLAPQLMLLNLSNDGFGGRCDPLS
-3206 KHNEAKLN
+3206 KLVLVAKQ
-3214 LEPHGKNYESRDLI
+3214 LENDG
-3228 LKPISQPETVELG
+3228 QV
-3241 MPEVDQKVLADIAER
+3241 
-3256 ENVII
+3256 
-3261 GVRPVDEKSKSLIA
+3261 GVARQLLE
-3275 SKMYSS
+3275 KMYSAAAVLSNPTLYSDSEKANAS
-3281 KGLFVK
+3281 KLLSSLAAIH
-3287 AKSSDWGPMSGF
+3287 AKNPMHDTSMKVWQEKLEGKQALTVNGVVEK
-3299 IPVDQSFAK
+3299 ITD
-3308 ASARRDLETF
+3308 ASANGKPVL
-3318 NRHAEQSI
+3318 
-3326 QSGNAVSAD
+3326 
-3335 LYLNQVRVEEL
+3335 
-3346 VSKYHSLTPLEL
+3346 LEL
-3358 DDQSGM
+3358 DAPGHAMAAWAKGSGDDRVYGFYDPNAGIVEFSSAEKFGDYLTRFFGKSDLNMAQSYKLGKNDAGEAIFNRVVVM
-3364 YKTTATNGDQSV
+3364 DGNTLASYKPTFGDKTTMQGILDLPVFDATPIKKPTGGVAS
-3376 PFFLNR
+3376 
-3382 VTVDG
+3382 
-3387 NELWQVHYITNGELA
+3387 
-3402 PFKVIGDPVSK
+3402 
-3413 QPMTADYDLLTVMYS
+3413 DL
-3428 YGDLGPQD
+3428 
-3436 KVKQPLTWQQ
+3436 
-3446 WKDSVTYEDL
+3446 E
-3456 TPKYKELYSNED
+3456 
-3468 LYNKK
+3468 
-3473 DGASLGNVSGRLKEL
+3473 
-3488 KDRINVDLG
+3488 
-3497 RTNGLEMVH
+3497 
-3506 HGADDANP
+3506 
-3514 YAVMADNFPAT
+3514 
-3525 FFVPKSLF
+3525 
-3533 AEDGLG
+3533 
-3539 EGKGSIQTYFNVNE
+3539 
-3553 QGAVVIRNPQE
+3553 
-3564 FSDFQQVTINAS
+3564 
-3576 FRASFND
+3576 
-3583 KWNHGLDEPLFTTKR
+3583 
-3598 KLSHEFLN
+3598 
-3606 KRDQLLKKLSG
+3606 
-3617 GRLDAQDETL
+3617 
-3627 VALGNPDDVSG
+3627 ALGNKTKV
-3638 NKAIVAV
+3638 VV
-3645 DVSQIFTRQELKE
+3645 DLAQIFTVQELKE
-3658 RANVFAKPIG
+3658 RAKVFAKPIG

-3677 LDLVHQTVS
+3677 LDLVHQAKG
-3686 RDQIVASFELNKK
+3686 RDQIAASFELNKK
-3699 VNAYIAEHPTSGR
+3699 INDYIAEHPTSGR
-3712 NQALTQLKEQITSAL
+3712 NQALTQLKEQVTSAL
-3727 FIGKMQVAQVDID
+3727 FIGKMQVAQAGID

-3758 EEANGEHRGLTD
+3758 EEANGKHVGLTD

-3785 QGYKGETPND
+3785 HGYKGETPSD
-3795 LGFDAKYHVDLGDHY
+3795 LGFDAKYHVDLGEHY

-3852 VESVQMAFY
+3852 AESVQMAFY
-3861 FLKEAAKKV
+3861 FLKEAAKKA

-3887 DKSYLSQ
+3887 DQSYLSQ

-3913 DVDAWDRRYS
+3913 DIDAWDRRYS
-3923 GAGYDE
+3923 GTGYDE
-3929 LTNKLAGATGV
+3929 LTNKLASATGV
-3940 DEQLS
+3940 DEQLA

-4012 SAMLKTKHLDAT
+4012 SAMLKTKHLDVT

-4063 NNIAVEVLQSL
+4063 NNIAVEVLQNL
-4074 PDDEKFVAIYGKAHL
+4074 PDGEKFVAIYGKAHL

-4103 HRLDLPALRVSDSN
+4103 HRLDLPALKVSDSN
-4117 QFRVEQ
+4117 QFTVEQ
-4123 DDMTLRVVYDDVA
+4123 DDVSLRVVYEDVA
-4136 NKPKLTFKD
+4136 NKPKITFKD
-4145 SLSGANTAIHNQN
+4145 SLSGANTALHNQN
-4158 VNDWERVAV
+4158 VNDWERVVV
-4167 TPTADGGETRF
+4167 TPTADGGESRF

-4186 ENDSVVANA
+4186 ENDDVVAKA

-4205 SSVVVQLD
+4205 SSVVVQID

-4234 QLVGHGRDDSDSN
+4234 QLVGHGRDDSESN
-4247 NTHLSGYSAE
+4247 NTRLSGYSADE
-4257 DLAAK
+4257 LAVK
-4262 LANFQ
+4262 LAKFQ
-4267 QSFSQ
+4267 QSFNQ

-4277 NTPDHISIVGCSL
+4277 NKPDHISIVGCSL

-4302 FINAMDVNGL
+4302 FINAMDANGL

-4317 ARSSELAV
+4317 VRSSELAV
-4325 DATGRKH
+4325 DEAGRKH
-4332 TKDENG
+4332 TKDANG
-4338 DWIQKAETNKVSLSW
+4338 DWVQKAENNKVSLSW
-4353 NEQGEVIAKEERIR
+4353 DEQGEVVAKDERIR

-4378 RIGVSDVGEIARGAI
+4378 RIGVSDVDEPARGAI

-4400 DAPEKRKVET
+4400 DAPEKRKAET
-4410 ETSSSAANNKLSY
+4410 ETSSSSANNKLSY

-4449 VGSGGFKSLAFGDN
+4449 VGTGGFKSLAFGDN

-4474 KHSVDMG
+4474 KHSFDIG

-4499 FNLGQ
+4499 FNLGR
-4504 SNDLLVMMDKSI
+4504 SNDLIVMMDKSI

-4542 EDQDWL
+4542 EGQDWL

-4575 VDYTCLVELD
+4575 VDYTSLVELD
-4585 SHNERSSRGLKHDTE
+4585 SQNERSSRGLKHDAE

-4613 NSDSSAGKLSRADKL
+4613 NSDSDTSKLSRADKL

-4708 GQMAGIGAETTLAD
+4708 GQLAGVGAETTLAD
-4722 IFGVDYTTSGQIV
+4722 IFGVDYTASGHIV

-4740 AVDGVAILTEM
+4740 AVDGVAILKEM

-4774 SLKSGID
+4774 SLKAGIN
-4781 MGADGIQS
+4781 MGADGIKS

-4795 LKDKAPEEEENK
+4795 LKEKAPEEEEDN
-4807 SAVSVNG
+4807 SSVSVNG
-4814 TSVNS
+4814 ANVNS
-4819 AQGATASD
+4819 AQGATVAD
-4827 GNTETAE
+4827 GSTETAK
-4834 TQDRAFGFNSL
+4834 TPDRAFGFNSL

-4898 GDINLS
+4898 GDINIS

-4944 NIFTGGEGSDMGVL
+4944 NIFTGGEGNDMGVL

-5003 GLGRDYVVTSGNFNR
+5003 GSGRDYVVTSGNFNR
-5018 VDTGDGQDYSV
+5018 VDTGDDQDYSV

-5083 AAAISKFSQFNGE
+5083 AAAISKFSQFNGG

-5132 DISSEDNIVFN
+5132 DIRSEDNIVFN

-5163 LRDPVSETDQA
+5163 LRDPASDSDQA

-5184 NDYFDGKRA
+5184 SDYFNGNRA
-5193 QMIIA
+5193 QVIIA

-5203 ANGEREYTTLSESSI
+5203 ATGEREYTTLSESAI

-5238 DNLDSKSRVAISTA
+5238 DNLDSKSRVAITTA

>member
-16 NYSADNGN
+16 NYSADDGN
-24 NDIVAI
+24 NSIVAI

-45 TVGSIGATVHTGSG
+45 TVGSIGATVYTGSG

-68 YLRVEDSTGHLSV
+68 YLRVEDTTGHLSV

-105 GVSIDHLGH
+105 GVSIDHLGN
-114 HGDVSYG
+114 HGDVNYG

-126 NSVKRKGLSGNVTFK
+126 NGITRKGLSGNVTFK

-152 TNHGNLSF
+152 TNQGNLSF

-174 DQYQGSRGDV
+174 NRYQDSRGDV
-184 SFDGAGAA
+184 TFDGAGAA

-214 LVRKGKVGDITLQG
+214 LVRKGKVGDVTLQG

-238 RQAEDVYQQ
+238 RQAEDVYAQ
-247 THGNIRFEGV
+247 TRGNIRFEGV
-257 GGYNSFYSDV
+257 GGYNSLYSDV

-294 QGMEYAKAED
+294 QGMEYAKAEE
-304 IVLTTAKMHG
+304 IVLTAAQMHG
-314 SWIGSGTHAVTAV
+314 LSIDNGNKFHAVTAV

-343 TYTKINKVRLSNDPK
+343 TYTKINKVRLYNDPE

-368 WYKQGNHLSGL
+368 WFKRGNHLTDL

-413 VHAMEKDLTEYE
+413 VHAVEKDLTEYE

-435 DAKDVVLSDA
+435 DAKDVALSEA
-445 KMGGHAISTDG
+445 KMGGTAISTDG
-456 TKVDV
+456 TTVDV
-461 QAIKSNRKPNTYVYA
+461 QAVKSNRKPNTYVYA

-490 ANDAETGVLKYQAR
+490 ANDPKTGALKYQAR

-509 GDHTANLA
+509 GNHTADLA

-527 HSMGKGGYSLSALNY
+527 HSMGKGGYSLSDLHY
-542 SVNAIRSMS
+542 SVNAVRSTS

-581 SGAGGG
+581 NGAGGG

-628 VIVKSGEE
+628 VIVKSCEE

-692 GNGNSRVAM
+692 GNGNSRVVM

-713 GHGLWLAAGGFNV
+713 GNGLWLAAGGFNV
-726 MTQVGNGEVTSVLAG
+726 MTQVGKGDVASVLAG

-749 GEGELTA
+749 GDGDLTA
-756 GMLGGANVMTHISG
+756 GMLGGANVITHISG
-770 DEQASNTTAVALGGA
+770 DNETSNTTAVALGGA
-785 NILTKKGKGDTLA
+785 NILTKKGKGNALA

-813 STTGVMVGGANI
+813 TTTGVMVGGANI

-846 HVGDGQTLGVMGAA
+846 HVGDGQTLGVMGAV

-868 DGTSIAAMI
+868 DGTSIAVMI

-955 ANIFTHIGNGST
+955 ANIFTHVGSGST
-967 FAAMIGQANV
+967 FAAMIGQANI
-977 MTKVGNDLTAA
+977 MTKVGDDLTAA

-1000 GDGTSLGLFAG
+1000 GDGTSLGIFAG
-1011 EMNVMTKV
+1011 EVNVMTKV

-1125 GKANIVTKVGDGLG
+1125 GKANIITKVGDGLG
-1139 INVAWGQANVFT
+1139 VNVAWGQANVFT

-1165 ANILT
+1165 ANVIT

-1206 ITKVGDGRNVVL
+1206 ITKVGNGRNVVL

-1242 NVVTK
+1242 NIVTK

-1257 KGKANITTTVGNGLS
+1257 KGKANITTTVGDGLS

-1284 KVGNGVS
+1284 KVGDGVS

-1318 NANIHIGDGLNI
+1318 NANIHIGDGLGI
-1330 NASYARN
+1330 NASYAQN
-1337 NVAIKVGNGDFYS
+1337 NVAIKIGNGDFYS

-1365 LFDNVKQ
+1365 LFDNIKQ
-1372 TLLGVGGSQAI
+1372 TVLGVGGSQAI
-1383 NYLVQGDEASTS
+1383 NYLVQGDEASSS

-1435 TKVDTPDLNEMD
+1435 TKVDTPDLNKMQNALD
-1447 NDLNIDGASDH
+1447 VDGSSDQTQ

-1464 NGDFEQGDRGWQ
+1464 NGDFEQGDQGWK

-1484 YSGSVYGVNGEG
+1484 HSGNVYGVNGEG
-1496 HGTRVT
+1496 HGARVT
-1502 ELDTHTNTSLYQDLT
+1502 ELDTYTNTSLYQDLT

-1583 GHNDGLGYILDN
+1583 GQNDGLGYILDN
-1595 VVAKSESSPQ
+1595 VVAKSESSQQ

-1612 AKQNQASQ
+1612 ATQNQASQ

-1654 ESTDQQAIENNG
+1654 ESTDQQALENNG

-1685 TLAQGLDVLD
+1685 KLAQGLYVLD
-1695 GQATHTGKSGEQ
+1695 GQATHTGESGDQ

-1719 VQSQIDDAKQLA
+1719 VQRQLDDAKQLA
-1731 SDKMAAAKQTQSDN
+1731 NDKIAAAKQTQSDN

-1750 DSIAK
+1750 ESVAK

-1773 IAEAKADAETRK
+1773 IADAKADAETRK
-1785 ADAVAKSHDAKQAES
+1785 ADAVAKSNDAKQAES

-1829 DAQGAK
+1829 DAKGTK
-1835 QNEGDRPDRQGVA
+1835 QNEGDRPDREGVA

-1869 NTDSQTN
+1869 TNDSQTN
-1876 ADGRFSDGLTEQE
+1876 ADGRFSEGLSEQE
-1889 LEALEGATNAVN
+1889 QEALEGATNAVN
-1901 RLQINAGIRSKNS
+1901 RLQINAGIRGKNS
-1914 GSTITSMFM
+1914 GSTISSMFT
-1923 EANADSIVVDTTAS
+1923 ETNSDSIVVPTAAS

-1943 EVRISGVNLVGLG
+1943 EIRISGVNLEGLSG
-1956 EASHDSAESL
+1956 GQGSQTTGQHSS
-1966 VAARAEKVANLY
+1966 KS
-1978 RWLDTDNDVATDKYV
+1978 
-1993 PVPGFERVDADV
+1993 VPGFQSHFASTSIGIENELSGLVVVLPKNSAQTFGYVHDSQGNPLFMLTKDMNQGGYSNPAGITDINGLNNWQTHTIELVTYPSETSDTTAIESRKEAMLWLAKEFTGHINQSNHQSLPQLVSEDGRFTLVISNSKHLIAAGNGTAIEAQGQTIGMTPSGQQATMAISAKEFGSSSSLEVRLLESAPWYQSELRDEFLANSNEHKLDDPEAAQNVYAYLTSVYSKTADLAKEYGIYINDWDPASEGFSPNAQGLTDPKVKNAWEILPRTKPVKMLELLSADDSRYVRQQIIEKLKGSHSESLAKNVFEYFQYGGEVAGHGINNATTGSAQQPEPAILFEFRSVPSVLSEFVPKTESTAKVDVKALDHFDSASRKAIIVEVNALVSGSDDFDAWYQEYRASKGQPPVKNPKSSASANHKAEWLMTQYAD
-2005 SDEVKQRMI
+2005 KWAKI
-2014 QSMSGYIEHTDNQ
+2014 TAPYIESNETSTSTQTTVDSGEVLKGLQ
-2027 VPKDQAQALAT
+2027 EDFKRYGDALKPDTSVPGKSKDIRTTKDFLNGYKNDHAKEIVDGFRSDMSIKQLVD
-2038 LFVESTLDYDWDKRV
+2038 LF
-2053 EFLTKLES
+2053 
-2061 YGYSFETPHAEK
+2061 
-2073 SIVSFWSGKNFKQYR
+2073 
-2088 DVLDNAQTD
+2088 
-2097 GKKVVYDIDVK
+2097 VK
-2108 GNAFA
+2108 GN
-2113 IDLNKHLMRWGGLF
+2113 WS
-2127 LDPDNAEQ
+2127 AEQ
-2135 NQLKSS
+2135 KGALAWEIESRALKV
-2141 IDAATFSNTGF
+2141 TFQNKSEKYNRLF
-2152 WSSVYA
+2152 RE
-2158 TGAQHDVYVIAEGGV
+2158 IA
-2173 RLGNYFWHVELP
+2173 
-2185 ALRQLQREGL
+2185 
-2195 VGEIRLLDKPVSEYK
+2195 S
-2210 DLPADE
+2210 
-2216 IGRRLTDAGVGVKVR
+2216 AGVV
-2231 FDALSSARQAEL
+2231 DA
-2243 LADNPDD
+2243 
-2250 YRADT
+2250 
-2255 LVELDVKLSAIDSML
+2255 
-2270 RESLPFYSLRT
+2270 
-2281 ERNLLVQEG
+2281 
-2290 DEGFEVRSWPGSDDK
+2290 
-2305 SKTILL
+2305 
-2311 DNPEDAAQQK
+2311 K
-2321 AIERFILANFDNFE
+2321 A
-2335 QMPDELFL
+2335 
-2343 VDNKVLSHHDGR
+2343 
-2355 TRILAQKEDGAWTYN
+2355 T
-2370 TNSELMSVTELLDAA
+2370 
-2385 HVSGK
+2385 
-2390 VRGES
+2390 
-2395 YQKVI
+2395 
-2400 DALAEYHASTA
+2400 
-2411 EHADYE
+2411 
-2417 LESVE
+2417 E
-2422 QLVNL
+2422 QLAPQL
-2427 RKKIEGYALGHPDS
+2427 
-2441 GRLEAMNSL
+2441 ML
-2450 LNQVNSRLEEVSVL
+2450 LNL
-2464 AVSEQSIK
+2464 A
-2472 AHDSFSRLYDQLDN
+2472 
-2486 AHLKQSKHLYLDGNG
+2486 
-2501 DFVTKGKGNLAK
+2501 
-2513 IDQLGGSDAVL
+2513 
-2524 EKVKASVNHEYGQ
+2524 
-2537 AIADTIFAGL
+2537 
-2547 SANELAK
+2547 
-2554 DGKGI
+2554 
-2559 DITGLNRI
+2559 
-2567 HQALEQHMSPVS
+2567 
-2579 ATMYIWK
+2579 
-2586 PSDHSALGH
+2586 
-2595 AALQI
+2595 
-2600 GQGRTQIDAQ
+2600 
-2610 AAADFNKQNYVSW
+2610 
-2623 WPLGSKSSNIR
+2623 
-2634 NIFNVAT
+2634 
-2641 EYQPDLKLR
+2641 
-2650 WSDFSQPAHQNDTL
+2650 
-2664 EHDMASEENDGFGL
+2664 NDGFGGRCDPL
-2678 NDGETKLKRFIEK
+2678 SKL
-2691 LNAAK
+2691 
-2696 GIDAA
+2696 
-2701 YKDAS
+2701 
-2706 EGYASVLL
+2706 V
-2714 GNPDMLVSTGI
+2714 
-2725 PAHVFQ
+2725 
-2731 PFVDQWNDTSY
+2731 
-2742 DMMDVAN
+2742 
-2749 RFAQELQKQ
+2749 
-2758 AQASGDPALVAK
+2758 LVAK
-2770 RIDNVVRLFA
+2770 Q
-2780 ERALEEIEAFKA
+2780 LENDGQVGVARQLLEKMYSAAAVLSNPTFYSDSEKA
-2792 SQADE
+2792 NASKLLSSLAAIHAKNPMHDTSMKVWQE
-2797 GRVFR
+2797 K
-2802 INLEGLDV
+2802 LEGKQALTVNGVVEKITDASANGKPVLLELDAPGHAM
-2810 AAMQAE
+2810 AAWAKGSGDDRVYGFYDPNAGIVEFSSAE
-2816 WNRLSHDPDA
+2816 
-2826 RYQLLTKN
+2826 
-2834 CSSTVAK
+2834 
-2841 VLKAGGAD
+2841 
-2849 KLIGHTWRPKFG
+2849 KFG
-2861 VWTPTELFNFGQ
+2861 DYLTRFFGKSDLNMAQGYKLGKNAAGEAIFNRVVVMDGNTLASYKPTFGDNTTMQGILDLPVFDATPINKPEVTD
-2873 ALQEAQLEIAAK
+2873 
-2885 KQSHQVN
+2885 V
-2892 DDLDA
+2892 LDA
-2897 LSGSEKHKDKVAIEN
+2897 LSGNEKHKENVAIEN

-2917 RDKVPLS
+2917 RDKVSLS

-2936 ERDARRKIGDITQTL
+2936 EKDARRKIGDITQTL
-2951 LDHAVEK
+2951 LDHAVEN

-2974 GYYHQGTASSDDETS
+2974 GYYHQGAASSEGETS
-2989 TTSGKVVLFL
+2989 ATSGKVVLFL

-3014 SHYQKQGIDMLAVN
+3014 NHYQKQGIDMLAVN

-3063 SNIILHGYSMG
+3063 SNIIIHGYSMG

-3115 PAGIVGT
+3115 PAGIVGA

-3139 LPQETPILLLT
+3139 LPKETPILLLT

-3163 VKLSNSGFNVTGE
+3163 AKLAIAGYNVTGE

-3182 EASNRLMSQY
+3182 EASNRLMGQY
-3192 TGQIVSDLLNTQHI
+3192 ADQIVSGLFNAEQAAVEAGEVLKGLEKDFKRYGDALKPDTSVPGKSKDIRTTKDFLNGYKNDHAKEIVDGFHSEMSIKQLVDLFVKGNWSAEQKGALAWEIESRALKVTFQNKSEKYNRLFREIASAGVVDAKATEQLAPQLMLLNLANDGFGGRCDPLS
-3206 KHNEAKLN
+3206 KLVLVAKQ
-3214 LEPHGKNYESRDLI
+3214 LENDG
-3228 LKPISQPETVELG
+3228 QV
-3241 MPEVDQKVLADIAER
+3241 
-3256 ENVII
+3256 
-3261 GVRPVDEKSKSLIA
+3261 GVARQLLE
-3275 SKMYSS
+3275 KMYSAAAVLSNPTFYSDSEKANAS
-3281 KGLFVK
+3281 KLLSSLAAIH
-3287 AKSSDWGPMSGF
+3287 AKNPMHDTSMKVWQEKLEGKQALTVNGVVEK
-3299 IPVDQSFAK
+3299 ITD
-3308 ASARRDLETF
+3308 ASANGKPVL
-3318 NRHAEQSI
+3318 
-3326 QSGNAVSAD
+3326 
-3335 LYLNQVRVEEL
+3335 
-3346 VSKYHSLTPLEL
+3346 LEL
-3358 DDQSGM
+3358 DAPGHAMAAWAKGSGDDRVYGFYDPNAGIVEFSSAEKFGDYLTRFFGKSDLNM
-3364 YKTTATNGDQSV
+3364 AQGYKLGKNAAGEAIFNRVVVMDGNTLASYKPTFGDKTTMQGILDLPVFDATPIKKPTGGVASD
-3376 PFFLNR
+3376 L
-3382 VTVDG
+3382 
-3387 NELWQVHYITNGELA
+3387 EALGEKT
-3402 PFKVIGDPVSK
+3402 KVV
-3413 QPMTADYDLLTVMYS
+3413 
-3428 YGDLGPQD
+3428 
-3436 KVKQPLTWQQ
+3436 
-3446 WKDSVTYEDL
+3446 
-3456 TPKYKELYSNED
+3456 
-3468 LYNKK
+3468 
-3473 DGASLGNVSGRLKEL
+3473 
-3488 KDRINVDLG
+3488 VDL
-3497 RTNGLEMVH
+3497 
-3506 HGADDANP
+3506 A
-3514 YAVMADNFPAT
+3514 
-3525 FFVPKSLF
+3525 
-3533 AEDGLG
+3533 
-3539 EGKGSIQTYFNVNE
+3539 
-3553 QGAVVIRNPQE
+3553 
-3564 FSDFQQVTINAS
+3564 
-3576 FRASFND
+3576 
-3583 KWNHGLDEPLFTTKR
+3583 
-3598 KLSHEFLN
+3598 
-3606 KRDQLLKKLSG
+3606 
-3617 GRLDAQDETL
+3617 
-3627 VALGNPDDVSG
+3627 
-3638 NKAIVAV
+3638 
-3645 DVSQIFTRQELKE
+3645 QIFTVQELKE
-3658 RANVFAKPIG
+3658 RAKVFAKPIG

-3677 LDLVHQTVS
+3677 LDLVHQAKG
-3686 RDQIVASFELNKK
+3686 RDQIAASFELNKK
-3699 VNAYIAEHPTSGR
+3699 INAYIAEHPTSGR
-3712 NQALTQLKEQITSAL
+3712 NQALTQLKEQVTSAL
-3727 FIGKMQVAQVDID
+3727 FIGKMQIAQAGID
-3740 AIAQTRPELAARI
+3740 AIAQTRPALAARI
-3753 FMVAI
+3753 FTVAI
-3758 EEANGEHRGLTD
+3758 EEANGKHVGLTD

-3785 QGYKGETPND
+3785 HGYKGETPSD
-3795 LGFDAKYHVDLGDHY
+3795 LGFDAKYHVDLSEHY

-3861 FLKEAAKKV
+3861 FLKEAAKKA

-3887 DKSYLSQ
+3887 DQSYLSQ

-3923 GAGYDE
+3923 GKGYDE
-3929 LTNKLAGATGV
+3929 LTNKLASATGV

-4012 SAMLKTKHLDAT
+4012 SAMLKTKHLDVA

-4063 NNIAVEVLQSL
+4063 NNIAVEVLQNL
-4074 PDDEKFVAIYGKAHL
+4074 PDGEKFVAIYGKAHL

-4103 HRLDLPALRVSDSN
+4103 HRLDLPALKVSDSN
-4117 QFRVEQ
+4117 QFTVEQ
-4123 DDMTLRVVYDDVA
+4123 DDVSLRVVYDDVA
-4136 NKPKLTFKD
+4136 NKPKITFKG
-4145 SLSGANTAIHNQN
+4145 SLSGANTVLHNQN
-4158 VNDWERVAV
+4158 VNDWERVVV

-4186 ENDSVVANA
+4186 ENDAVAAKA

-4234 QLVGHGRDDSDSN
+4234 QLVGHGRDDSESN
-4247 NTHLSGYSAE
+4247 NTRLSGYSADE
-4257 DLAAK
+4257 LAVK
-4262 LANFQ
+4262 LAKFQ
-4267 QSFSQ
+4267 QSFNQ
-4272 AENIN
+4272 AENVSSK
-4277 NTPDHISIVGCSL
+4277 PDHISIVGCSL

-4302 FINAMDVNGL
+4302 FINAMDANGL
-4312 RVDVS
+4312 RLDVS
-4317 ARSSELAV
+4317 VRSSELAV
-4325 DATGRKH
+4325 DETGRKH
-4332 TKDENG
+4332 TKDANG
-4338 DWIQKAETNKVSLSW
+4338 NWVQKAESNKVSLSW
-4353 NEQGEVIAKEERIR
+4353 NEQGDVVAKDERIR
-4367 NGIAEGDIDLS
+4367 NGIADGDIDLS
-4378 RIGVSDVGEIARGAI
+4378 RIGISDVDEPARGAI
-4393 GDNNDVF
+4393 GDNKDVF
-4400 DAPEKRKVET
+4400 DAPEKRKAET
-4410 ETSSSAANNKLSY
+4410 ETSSSSANNKLSY

-4449 VGSGGFKSLAFGDN
+4449 VGTGGFKSLAFGDN
-4463 NVMVHIGNGES
+4463 NVMIHIGNGES
-4474 KHSVDMG
+4474 KHSFDIG

-4499 FNLGQ
+4499 FNKGR
-4504 SNDLLVMMDKSI
+4504 SNDLIVMMDKSI

-4542 EDQDWL
+4542 EGKDWL

-4575 VDYTCLVELD
+4575 VDYTSLVELD
-4585 SHNERSSRGLKHDTE
+4585 SQNERSSRGLKHDAE

-4613 NSDSSAGKLSRADKL
+4613 NGNNDTSKLSRADKL

-4708 GQMAGIGAETTLAD
+4708 GQLAGVGAETTLAD
-4722 IFGVDYTTSGQIV
+4722 IFGVDYTASGHIV

-4740 AVDGVAILTEM
+4740 AVDGVAILKEM

-4764 AFVDPAKLLD
+4764 AFVDPTKLVN
-4774 SLKSGID
+4774 SLEAGIN
-4781 MGADGIQS
+4781 MGADGIKS

-4795 LKDKAPEEEENK
+4795 LKEKAPEEEESK
-4807 SAVSVNG
+4807 PSVSLNG
-4814 TSVNS
+4814 ESLNS
-4819 AQGATASD
+4819 TQGATVAD
-4827 GNTETAE
+4827 GSTETTE
-4834 TQDRAFGFNSL
+4834 TPDRAFGFNSL

-4860 KEMKSLVENLKEN
+4860 KEMKSLVTNLKEN

-4944 NIFTGGEGSDMGVL
+4944 NIFTGGEGNDMGVL

-5003 GLGRDYVVTSGNFNR
+5003 GSGRDYVVTSGNFNR
-5018 VDTGDGQDYSV
+5018 VDTGDDQDYSV

-5042 NDFANVFGNYN
+5042 DDFANVFGNYN

-5083 AAAISKFSQFNGE
+5083 AAAISKFSQFNGG

-5132 DISSEDNIVFN
+5132 DIRSEDNIVFN
-5143 GIDWQKLWFER
+5143 GIDWQKLWLER

-5163 LRDPVSETDQA
+5163 LRDPASDSDQA

-5184 NDYFDGKRA
+5184 SDYFNGNRA
-5193 QMIIA
+5193 QVIIA

-5203 ANGEREYTTLSESSI
+5203 AAGEREYTTLSESAI

-5238 DNLDSKSRVAISTA
+5238 DNLDSKSRVAITTA

>member
-16 NYSADNGN
+16 NYSADDGN
-24 NDIVAI
+24 NNIVAI
-30 GFGGEIHAYGGDDHV
+30 GFGGQIHAYGGDDHV
-45 TVGSIGATVHTGSG
+45 TVGSIGATVYTGSG

-68 YLRVEDSTGHLSV
+68 YLKVEDSTGHLTV

-105 GVSIDHLGH
+105 GVSIDHLGN

-126 NSVKRKGLSGNVTFK
+126 NGITRKGLSGNVTFA

-152 TNHGNLSF
+152 TNQGNLSF
-160 AGAGAGNKLDRTWF
+160 TGAGVGNKLDRTWF
-174 DQYQGSRGDV
+174 NRYQGSHGDV
-184 SFDGAGAA
+184 TFDGAGAA

-238 RQAEDVYQQ
+238 HQAEDVYTQ
-247 THGNIRFEGV
+247 TRGNIRFEGV
-257 GGYNSFYSDV
+257 GGYNSLYSDV

-278 AYNTIT
+278 AYNTII
-284 RKGSGSSFDA
+284 RKGSGNDFA
-294 QGMEYAKAED
+294 KEGMTNAKADE
-304 IVLTTAKMHG
+304 IVLTKAVMSG
-314 SWIGSGTHAVTAV
+314 SWIGQDHHVTAV
-327 KSEREPNTYL
+327 KSASEPNTYL
-337 FAIADG
+337 FAFADS
-343 TYTKINKVRLSNDPK
+343 TYTKINKVQLRNDPQ
-358 TGKLKYYSEA
+358 TGELKYYSTA
-368 WYKQGNHLSGL
+368 WYKEGNHLSNL
-379 ARSDVSSAGGFEV
+379 ANQDISDNGGFTAV
-392 NPINGGY
+392 NINGAY
-399 TLSNIAVEHQQSLT
+399 TLSDLKVEHQQSVT
-413 VHAMEKDLTEYE
+413 VHAVEKSLTEYE
-425 WVTYANGALI
+425 WVTYANGAVI
-435 DAKDVVLSDA
+435 DAKEVSLSDA
-445 KMGGHAISTDG
+445 KMGGHAIYADG

-461 QAIKSNRKPNTYVYA
+461 KAVKSNRQPNTYIYA

-490 ANDAETGVLKYQAR
+490 ANDPETGALKYQAR

-509 GDHTANLA
+509 GDHTANIA
-517 NEDISSANGY
+517 NQDISSATGY
-527 HSMGKGGYSLSALNY
+527 NPMGKGGYSLSDLHY
-542 SVNAIRSMS
+542 SVNAVRSTS
-551 ETVADIDEYTDQTLF
+551 ETVADIEEYTDQTLF
-566 KPATDSGESSGDVHF
+566 KPANDSGESSGDVRF
-581 SGAGGG
+581 NGAGGG
-587 NVIKSNVTRGNVYF
+587 NVIKSNVTRGNVHF

-651 HQSKQGKMDVYA
+651 HQSQQGKMDVYA
-663 GGAVNVLVRIGDGQ
+663 GGAVNVLVRLGDGQ
-677 YLAHLLAYGNISVHK
+677 YLAHLLAYGNISVQK
-692 GNGNSRVAM
+692 GSGDSRVVM

-713 GHGLWLAAGGFNV
+713 GNGLWLAAGGFNV
-726 MTQVGNGEVTSVLAG
+726 MTQVGQGDVAAVLAG
-741 GANVLTKV
+741 GANVLTKM
-749 GEGELTA
+749 GEGELTS
-756 GMLGGANVMTHISG
+756 GMLGGANVITHISN
-770 DEQASNTTAVALGGA
+770 DDQLSNTTAVALGGA
-785 NILTKKGKGDTLA
+785 NILTKKGKGNTLA

-813 STTGVMVGGANI
+813 TTTGVMVGGANI
-825 LTKVGNG
+825 LTKIGNG

-868 DGTSIAAMI
+868 DGTSIAVMI
-877 GAGNIFTHVGEGNA
+877 GAGNIFTHVGEWNA

-955 ANIFTHIGNGST
+955 ANIFTHIGHGST
-967 FAAMIGQANV
+967 FAAMIGQANI

-988 LMVGKANIYTHV
+988 LMVGKANIMTHV

-1011 EMNVMTKV
+1011 EVNVMTKV

-1099 TVGLLISDIGNVMT
+1099 TVGLLISDVGNVMT

-1125 GKANIVTKVGDGLG
+1125 GKANLITKVGDGLG
-1139 INVAWGQANVFT
+1139 VNVAWGQANVFT

-1165 ANILT
+1165 ANLIT

-1177 VSVVQGKANIITHVG
+1177 VSVVQGEANIITHVG

-1206 ITKVGDGRNVVL
+1206 ITKVGHGQNVVL

-1242 NVVTK
+1242 NIVTK

-1257 KGKANITTTVGNGLS
+1257 KGKANITTTVGNGLN

-1284 KVGNGVS
+1284 KVGDGVS

-1318 NANIHIGDGLNI
+1318 NANIHVGDGLNI
-1330 NASYARN
+1330 NASYAQN

-1365 LFDNVKQ
+1365 LFDNIKQ
-1372 TLLGVGGSQAI
+1372 TVLGVGGSQAI
-1383 NYLVQGDEASTS
+1383 NYLVQGDEASSSCTH
-1395 GTQKG
+1395 KG

-1419 IEEVG
+1419 IKEVS

-1435 TKVDTPDLNEMD
+1435 TKVDTPDLNKMQHA
-1447 NDLNIDGASDH
+1447 LNVDDSSVQ

-1464 NGDFEQGDRGWQ
+1464 NGDFELGEHGWQ

-1484 YSGSVYGVNGEG
+1484 YAGSVYGVEGEG
-1496 HGTRVT
+1496 HGARVT
-1502 ELDTHTNTSLYQDLT
+1502 ELDTYTNTSLYQDLAN
-1517 DLTEGEVIAVS
+1517 LAQGEVIAVS

-1556 GDASAWQQKTLK
+1556 GDESAWQQKTLK
-1568 LTAHAGS
+1568 LTAQAGS

-1595 VVAKSESSPQ
+1595 VVATSESSQQ
-1605 ANAVSEH
+1605 ANAIREH
-1612 AKQNQASQ
+1612 ATQNPAAQ

-1654 ESTDQQAIENNG
+1654 ESTDQQALENNG
-1666 QAQRDAVKEES
+1666 QAQRDAVQEES
-1677 EAVTAELT
+1677 EAITAELT
-1685 TLAQGLDVLD
+1685 KLAQGLDVLD
-1695 GQATHTGKSGEQ
+1695 GQATHTGESGDQ
-1707 WRNDFAGGLLDG
+1707 WRNEFASGLLAG
-1719 VQSQIDDAKQLA
+1719 VQIQLDDAKQLA
-1731 SDKMAAAKQTQSDN
+1731 NDKIAEAKQTHADN
-1745 NSKVK
+1745 QNKVK
-1750 DSIAK
+1750 DAVAK

-1773 IAEAKADAETRK
+1773 IADAQADAEKRK
-1785 ADAVAKSHDAKQAES
+1785 ADALAKGKDAQQAES
-1800 DAHSAANDAQ
+1800 DAHHAVNNAQ
-1810 SRGDRDAMN
+1810 SRGDRDVQV
-1819 AENKANQAQN
+1819 AENKANQVQA

-1835 QNEGDRPDRQGVA
+1835 QNEGDRPDRQGVT

-1855 AHRVEGAGETGSHV
+1855 AHSVEGAGETDSHV

-1876 ADGRFSDGLTEQE
+1876 ADGRFSEGLTEQE
-1889 LEALEGATNAVN
+1889 QEALEGATNAVN
-1901 RLQINAGIRSKNS
+1901 RLQINAGIRAKNS
-1914 GSTITSMFM
+1914 VSSMTSMFS
-1923 EANADSIVVDTTAS
+1923 ETNSKSIVVPTKVS
-1937 QDVVRK
+1937 PEPVRQ
-1943 EVRISGVNLVGLG
+1943 EVTRRDVRISGVNL
-1956 EASHDSAESL
+1956 ESL
-1966 VAARAEKVANLY
+1966 SAVQGNQPTGQLASKS
-1978 RWLDTDNDVATDKYV
+1978 
-1993 PVPGFERVDADV
+1993 VPGFKSHFASTSIGIENELSGLVVVLPKNSAQTFGYVHDSQGNPLFMLTKDMNQGGYSNPVGINDIQGVNNWQTHTIELVTYPSEISDTAAVESRKEAMLWLAKEFTDHINQSNHQSLPHLV
-2005 SDEVKQRMI
+2005 SDDGRF
-2014 QSMSGYIEHTDNQ
+2014 
-2027 VPKDQAQALAT
+2027 T
-2038 LFVESTLDYDWDKRV
+2038 LVISN
-2053 EFLTKLES
+2053 S
-2061 YGYSFETPHAEK
+2061 
-2073 SIVSFWSGKNFKQYR
+2073 
-2088 DVLDNAQTD
+2088 
-2097 GKKVVYDIDVK
+2097 
-2108 GNAFA
+2108 
-2113 IDLNKHLMRWGGLF
+2113 KHLIAAGNGT
-2127 LDPDNAEQ
+2127 
-2135 NQLKSS
+2135 S
-2141 IDAATFSNTGF
+2141 IDAQGKTIGMTPSGQQATMAISAKEFGTSSSSEVRLLESAPWYQAGLRDEFLANAKNTTLDDPATAQNVYAYLT
-2152 WSSVYA
+2152 SVYSKTA
-2158 TGAQHDVYVIAEGGV
+2158 DLAKEYGIYINDWDPASEGFSPNAQGLTDPKVKNAWSILPRTKPVRMLELLSAEDSRYVRQQIAEKLKGTYSESLAKNVFEYFQYGGEV
-2173 RLGNYFWHVELP
+2173 AGHGINNATTGSVQQPEP
-2185 ALRQLQREGL
+2185 AILFEFRSVPSALSDF
-2195 VGEIRLLDKPVSEYK
+2195 VPKTAS
-2210 DLPADE
+2210 
-2216 IGRRLTDAGVGVKVR
+2216 TVKVDVKALDHFDSASR
-2231 FDALSSARQAEL
+2231 KAIITEVNALVSGSEDFDAWYQEYRASKGQPPVKNPKSSASANHKAEWL
-2243 LADNPDD
+2243 MTQHAEQWAKITAPYTDNHETLTSTKLASNDKEELHALGETSNLDNNKQQENV
-2250 YRADT
+2250 ASIINT
-2255 LVELDVKLSAIDSML
+2255 ML
-2270 RESLPFYSLRT
+2270 NDMLPFYALRT

-2290 DEGFEVRSWPGSDDK
+2290 DEGFEVRAWPGTEDK
-2305 SKTILL
+2305 SKTIILEE
-2311 DNPEDAAQQK
+2311 PEDAAQHK

-2343 VDNKVLSHHDGR
+2343 VDNKVISHHEGR
-2355 TRILAQKEDGAWTYN
+2355 THVLAQKVDGAWQYN
-2370 TNSELMSVTELLDAA
+2370 ATVELMSVTELLDAA
-2385 HVSGK
+2385 NVTGK
-2390 VRGES
+2390 IRGES
-2395 YQKVI
+2395 YQQVI
-2400 DALAEYHASTA
+2400 DALTDYHASIT

-2417 LESVE
+2417 SESVE
-2422 QLVNL
+2422 KLLNL
-2427 RKKIEGYALGHPDS
+2427 RKKIEGYVLGHPDS
-2441 GRLEAMNSL
+2441 GRVEAMNSL
-2450 LNQVNSRLEEVSVL
+2450 LNQVNTRLDEVSLLSV
-2464 AVSEQSIK
+2464 AEQTIQ
-2472 AHDSFSRLYDQLDN
+2472 AQDSFSRLYDQLEAAN
-2486 AHLKQSKHLYLDGNG
+2486 LKESKHLYLDQNG
-2501 DFVTKGKGNLAK
+2501 DFVTKGKGNLAN
-2513 IDQLGGSDAVL
+2513 IDLLGSREAVL
-2524 EKVKASVNHEYGQ
+2524 EKVKLTVSNEYGQ
-2537 AIADTIFAGL
+2537 TVADTIFAGL
-2547 SANELAK
+2547 SAKDLAK

-2559 DITGLNRI
+2559 DIAGLNKV
-2567 HQALEQHMSPVS
+2567 HQAIEQHLSPVS
-2579 ATMYIWK
+2579 ATLYIWK

-2600 GQGRTQIDAQ
+2600 GQGRTQLEGQ
-2610 AAADFNKQNYVSW
+2610 AAADFNQQNYVSW
-2623 WPLGSKSSNIR
+2623 WPLGSKSSNIS
-2634 NIFNVAT
+2634 NILNVAT
-2641 EYQPDLKLR
+2641 KDQPDLKLR

-2664 EHDMASEENDGFGL
+2664 EHDVASEENDGFGL
-2678 NDGETKLKRFIEK
+2678 HDGDIKLKRFIEK

-2696 GIDAA
+2696 GIDASF
-2701 YKDAS
+2701 KEAS

-2714 GNPDMLVSTGI
+2714 GNPDMLETTGI

-2731 PFVDQWNDTSY
+2731 PFVEQWNDTSY

-2749 RFAQELQKQ
+2749 RFAQELRLQ
-2758 AQASGDPALVAK
+2758 AQRSDDPELLEK
-2770 RIDNVVRLFA
+2770 RIGNVVRQFA
-2780 ERALEEIEAFKA
+2780 ERALEEIETFKA
-2792 SQADE
+2792 SQADQ

-2816 WNRLSHDPDA
+2816 WHRLSNDPDA

-2849 KLIGHTWRPKFG
+2849 KLIGHTWLPKFG

-2885 KQSHQVN
+2885 KQSHQVT
-2892 DDLDA
+2892 DVLDA
-2897 LSGSEKHKDKVAIEN
+2897 LSGNEKPKENVAIEN

-2917 RDKVPLS
+2917 RDKESLS

-2936 ERDARRKIGDITQTL
+2936 DKEARRKIGEITQTL

-2958 GESQKV
+2958 GESQKI
-2964 TLKGEAGRLT
+2964 TLQGEAGRLT
-2974 GYYHQGTASSDDETS
+2974 GYYHQGTAPSEGETS
-2989 TTSGKVVLFL
+2989 SPSGKVVLFL

-3014 SHYQKQGIDMLAVN
+3014 NHYQKQGIDMLAVN

-3063 SNIILHGYSMG
+3063 SNIIIHGYSMG

-3115 PAGIVGT
+3115 PAGIVGA

-3134 KNLKG
+3134 KNLEG
-3139 LPQETPILLLT
+3139 LPKETSILLLT
-3150 DNEGLGEEGEKLR
+3150 DNEGLGNEGEKLR
-3163 VKLSNSGFNVTGE
+3163 TKLTASGYNVTGE

-3192 TGQIVSDLLNTQHI
+3192 ADQIVSGLSSSASVDEDLDQQGLDTTSTKDQGVSNKDEHLQVVDS
-3206 KHNEAKLN
+3206 KEA
-3214 LEPHGKNYESRDLI
+3214 
-3228 LKPISQPETVELG
+3228 
-3241 MPEVDQKVLADIAER
+3241 LADGKI
-3256 ENVII
+3256 
-3261 GVRPVDEKSKSLIA
+3261 L
-3275 SKMYSS
+3275 
-3281 KGLFVK
+3281 
-3287 AKSSDWGPMSGF
+3287 
-3299 IPVDQSFAK
+3299 
-3308 ASARRDLETF
+3308 
-3318 NRHAEQSI
+3318 H
-3326 QSGNAVSAD
+3326 
-3335 LYLNQVRVEEL
+3335 NQ
-3346 VSKYHSLTPLEL
+3346 
-3358 DDQSGM
+3358 
-3364 YKTTATNGDQSV
+3364 
-3376 PFFLNR
+3376 
-3382 VTVDG
+3382 
-3387 NELWQVHYITNGELA
+3387 
-3402 PFKVIGDPVSK
+3402 
-3413 QPMTADYDLLTVMYS
+3413 
-3428 YGDLGPQD
+3428 
-3436 KVKQPLTWQQ
+3436 
-3446 WKDSVTYEDL
+3446 
-3456 TPKYKELYSNED
+3456 
-3468 LYNKK
+3468 
-3473 DGASLGNVSGRLKEL
+3473 
-3488 KDRINVDLG
+3488 
-3497 RTNGLEMVH
+3497 
-3506 HGADDANP
+3506 
-3514 YAVMADNFPAT
+3514 
-3525 FFVPKSLF
+3525 
-3533 AEDGLG
+3533 
-3539 EGKGSIQTYFNVNE
+3539 
-3553 QGAVVIRNPQE
+3553 
-3564 FSDFQQVTINAS
+3564 
-3576 FRASFND
+3576 
-3583 KWNHGLDEPLFTTKR
+3583 
-3598 KLSHEFLN
+3598 
-3606 KRDQLLKKLSG
+3606 
-3617 GRLDAQDETL
+3617 
-3627 VALGNPDDVSG
+3627 
-3638 NKAIVAV
+3638 
-3645 DVSQIFTRQELKE
+3645 
-3658 RANVFAKPIG
+3658 
-3668 ASYQGILDQ
+3668 
-3677 LDLVHQTVS
+3677 
-3686 RDQIVASFELNKK
+3686 
-3699 VNAYIAEHPTSGR
+3699 
-3712 NQALTQLKEQITSAL
+3712 
-3727 FIGKMQVAQVDID
+3727 
-3740 AIAQTRPELAARI
+3740 
-3753 FMVAI
+3753 
-3758 EEANGEHRGLTD
+3758 
-3770 MMVRWANEDPYLAPK
+3770 
-3785 QGYKGETPND
+3785 
-3795 LGFDAKYHVDLGDHY
+3795 
-3810 ADFKQWL
+3810 
-3817 ETSQSNGLLSKATLD
+3817 
-3832 ESTKTVHLGY
+3832 
-3842 SYQELQDLTG
+3842 
-3852 VESVQMAFY
+3852 
-3861 FLKEAAKKV
+3861 
-3870 DPISG
+3870 
-3875 DSAEMIL
+3875 
-3882 LKKFA
+3882 
-3887 DKSYLSQ
+3887 
-3894 LDSDRM
+3894 
-3900 DQIEGIYRSSHET
+3900 
-3913 DVDAWDRRYS
+3913 
-3923 GAGYDE
+3923 
-3929 LTNKLAGATGV
+3929 
-3940 DEQLS
+3940 
-3945 VLLDD
+3945 
-3950 RKGLLIGEVHGS
+3950 
-3962 DVNGLRFVNEQ
+3962 DVNGW
-3973 MDALKKQGVT
+3973 G
-3983 VIGLEHLRSD
+3983 
-3993 LAQPLIDRYLAT
+3993 P
-4005 GVMSSEL
+4005 
-4012 SAMLKTKHLDAT
+4012 
-4024 LFENAR
+4024 
-4030 ANGMRIVALDANS
+4030 
-4043 SARPNVQGT
+4043 
-4052 EHGLMYRAGAA
+4052 
-4063 NNIAVEVLQSL
+4063 
-4074 PDDEKFVAIYGKAHL
+4074 
-4089 QSHKGI
+4089 
-4095 EGFVPGIT
+4095 IT
-4103 HRLDLPALRVSDSN
+4103 
-4117 QFRVEQ
+4117 
-4123 DDMTLRVVYDDVA
+4123 
-4136 NKPKLTFKD
+4136 
-4145 SLSGANTAIHNQN
+4145 
-4158 VNDWERVAV
+4158 V
-4167 TPTADGGETRF
+4167 TPTTDGGETRF

-4186 ENDSVVANA
+4186 ENDDVVAKA

-4234 QLVGHGRDDSDSN
+4234 QLVGHGRDDSESN
-4247 NTHLSGYSAE
+4247 NTRLSGYSADE
-4257 DLAAK
+4257 LAVK
-4262 LANFQ
+4262 LAKFQ
-4267 QSFSQ
+4267 QSFNQ

-4277 NTPDHISIVGCSL
+4277 NKPDHISIVGCSL

-4302 FINAMDVNGL
+4302 FINAMDANGL

-4317 ARSSELAV
+4317 VRSSELAV
-4325 DATGRKH
+4325 DEAGRKH
-4332 TKDENG
+4332 TKDANG
-4338 DWIQKAETNKVSLSW
+4338 DWVQKAENNKVSLSW
-4353 NEQGEVIAKEERIR
+4353 DAQGEVVAKDERIR

-4378 RIGVSDVGEIARGAI
+4378 RIGVSDVDEPARGAI
-4393 GDNNDVF
+4393 GDNSNVF
-4400 DAPEKRKVET
+4400 DAPEKRKPET
-4410 ETSSSAANNKLSY
+4410 EVIANSSSSNQLSY

-4430 VGDGEFTAVNWGT
+4430 VGEGEFTAVNWGT

-4449 VGSGGFKSLAFGDN
+4449 VGTGGFKSLAFGDN
-4463 NVMVHIGNGES
+4463 NVMVHIGDGES
-4474 KHSVDMG
+4474 KHSVDIG

-4492 IGNRNVS
+4492 LGNRNVS
-4499 FNLGQ
+4499 FNFGH
-4504 SNDLLVMMDKSI
+4504 SNDLILMMDKSI

-4542 EDQDWL
+4542 EGEDWL

-4575 VDYTCLVELD
+4575 VDYTHLVQLN
-4585 SHNERSSRGLKHDTE
+4585 SQNERDSRGLKHDAE
-4600 AALNKQYN
+4600 ATLNKQYN

-4613 NSDSSAGKLSRADKL
+4613 NGNSGTSQLSRADKL

-4654 WNFMFGDNIQSILDT
+4654 RNFMFGDNIQSILDT
-4669 NLGSLFGLMTQQFSA
+4669 NLGSLFGLMTQQFTA

-4693 YTPEDLPRQLKNKLL
+4693 YTPQDLPRQLKNKLL
-4708 GQMAGIGAETTLAD
+4708 GQLAGVGAETTLAD
-4722 IFGVDYTTSGQIV
+4722 IFGVDYTASGQIV
-4735 SRNGE
+4735 SRNGQ
-4740 AVDGVAILTEM
+4740 AVDGVAILKEM

-4774 SLKSGID
+4774 SLKAGID
-4781 MGADGIQS
+4781 MGADGIKS

-4795 LKDKAPEEEENK
+4795 LKEKAPEEEKDN
-4807 SAVSVNG
+4807 SSVSVNG
-4814 TSVNS
+4814 ANVNS
-4819 AQGATASD
+4819 AQGATMAD

-4834 TQDRAFGFNSL
+4834 TQDRALGFNSL
-4845 NLPNLFATIFSQDKQ
+4845 NLPNLFAAIFSQDKQ
-4860 KEMKSLVENLKEN
+4860 KEMKSLVENLKQN

-4898 GDINLS
+4898 GDINIS

-4944 NIFTGGEGSDMGVL
+4944 NIFTGGEGHDMGVL

-5003 GLGRDYVVTSGNFNR
+5003 GSGRDYVVTSGNFNR
-5018 VDTGDGQDYSV
+5018 VDTGDDQDYSV

-5053 RINASA
+5053 RINAGA

-5074 GGEGEDHLI
+5074 GGDGDDHLI
-5083 AAAISKFSQFNGE
+5083 AAAISKFSQFNGG

-5132 DISSEDNIVFN
+5132 DIRSEDNIVFN

-5154 SGYDLKLSI
+5154 SGYDLKLLI
-5163 LRDPVSETDQA
+5163 LRDPSNDSDQS

-5184 NDYFDGKRA
+5184 SDYFNGNRA
-5193 QMIIA
+5193 QVVIGMSD
-5198 MGEKD
+5198 KD
-5203 ANGEREYTTLSESSI
+5203 LSGEREYTMLSDSAI
-5218 DALVQAMSGFDPQ
+5218 DALVQAMSGFEPQ

-5238 DNLDSKSRVAISTA
+5238 DSLESKSQAAISMA
-5252 WADVVHKKG
+5252 WSDVVHKKG
-5261 ITV
+5261 LMV

>member
-16 NYSADNGN
+16 NYSADDGN
-24 NDIVAI
+24 NSIVAI

-45 TVGSIGATVHTGSG
+45 TVGSIGATVYTGSG

-68 YLRVEDSTGHLSV
+68 YLRVEDTTGHLSV

-105 GVSIDHLGH
+105 GVSIDHLGN

-126 NSVKRKGLSGNVTFK
+126 NGITRKGLSGNVTFK

-152 TNHGNLSF
+152 TNQGNLSF

-174 DQYQGSRGDV
+174 NRYQGSRGDV
-184 SFDGAGAA
+184 TFDGAGAA

-238 RQAEDVYQQ
+238 RQAEDVYAQ
-247 THGNIRFEGV
+247 TRGNIRFEGV
-257 GGYNSFYSDV
+257 GGYNSLYSDV

-304 IVLTTAKMHG
+304 IVLTAAQMHG
-314 SWIGSGTHAVTAV
+314 LSIDNGNKFHAVTAV

-343 TYTKINKVRLSNDPK
+343 TYTKINKVRLYNDPE

-368 WYKQGNHLSGL
+368 WFKRGNHLAEL

-413 VHAMEKDLTEYE
+413 VHAVEKDLTEYE

-435 DAKDVVLSDA
+435 DAKDVALSDA

-456 TKVDV
+456 TTVDV
-461 QAIKSNRKPNTYVYA
+461 QAVKSNRKPNTYVYA

-490 ANDAETGVLKYQAR
+490 ANDPKTGALKYQAR

-509 GDHTANLA
+509 GNHTANLA

-527 HSMGKGGYSLSALNY
+527 HSMGKGGYSLSDLHY
-542 SVNAIRSMS
+542 SVNAVRSTS

-566 KPATDSGESSGDVHF
+566 KPATDSGESSGDVRF
-581 SGAGGG
+581 NGAGGG

-615 FGNTEFNGGGAAN
+615 FGHTEFNGGGAAN

-692 GNGNSRVAM
+692 GNGNSRVVM

-713 GHGLWLAAGGFNV
+713 GNGLWLAAGGFNV
-726 MTQVGNGEVTSVLAG
+726 MTQVGKGDVASVLAG

-749 GEGELTA
+749 GDGDLTA
-756 GMLGGANVMTHISG
+756 GMLGGANVITHISG
-770 DEQASNTTAVALGGA
+770 DNETSNTTAVALGGA
-785 NILTKKGKGDTLA
+785 NILTKKGKGNTLA

-813 STTGVMVGGANI
+813 TTTGVMVGGANI

-846 HVGDGQTLGVMGAA
+846 HVGDGQTLGVMGAV

-868 DGTSIAAMI
+868 DGTSIAVMI

-955 ANIFTHIGNGST
+955 ANIFIHVGSGST
-967 FAAMIGQANV
+967 FAAMIGQANI

-1000 GDGTSLGLFAG
+1000 GDGTSLGIFAG
-1011 EMNVMTKV
+1011 EVNVMTKV

-1125 GKANIVTKVGDGLG
+1125 GKANIITKVGDGLG
-1139 INVAWGQANVFT
+1139 VNVAWGQANVFT
-1151 QVGDGDRYNFAKGE
+1151 QVGDGERYNFAKGE
-1165 ANILT
+1165 ANIIT

-1206 ITKVGDGRNVVL
+1206 ITKVGNGRNVVL

-1242 NVVTK
+1242 NIVTK

-1257 KGKANITTTVGNGLS
+1257 KGKANITTTVGDGLS

-1284 KVGNGVS
+1284 KVGDGVS

-1318 NANIHIGDGLNI
+1318 NANIHVGDGLNI
-1330 NASYARN
+1330 NASYAQN

-1365 LFDNVKQ
+1365 LFDNIKQ

-1383 NYLVQGDEASTS
+1383 NYLVQGDEASSS

-1410 KLDGFQMDA
+1410 KLDGFQMEA

-1435 TKVDTPDLNEMD
+1435 TKVDTPDLNKMQNALD
-1447 NDLNIDGASDH
+1447 VDGSSDQTQ

-1464 NGDFEQGDRGWQ
+1464 NGDFEQGDRGWK
-1476 STHGVEAS
+1476 STNGVEAS
-1484 YSGSVYGVNGEG
+1484 YSGNVYGVNGEG
-1496 HGTRVT
+1496 HGARVT
-1502 ELDTHTNTSLYQDLT
+1502 ELDTYTNTSLYQDLT
-1517 DLTEGEVIAVS
+1517 NLTEGEVIAVS

-1595 VVAKSESSPQ
+1595 VVAKSESSQQ

-1612 AKQNQASQ
+1612 ATQNQASQ
-1620 NALSDKERAEA
+1620 NALSDKDRAEA

-1654 ESTDQQAIENNG
+1654 ESTDQQALENNG

-1685 TLAQGLDVLD
+1685 KLAQGLDVLD
-1695 GQATHTGKSGEQ
+1695 GQATHTGESGDQ

-1719 VQSQIDDAKQLA
+1719 VQSQLDDAKQLA
-1731 SDKMAAAKQTQSDN
+1731 NDKIAAAKQTHSDN

-1750 DSIAK
+1750 ESVAK

-1785 ADAVAKSHDAKQAES
+1785 ADAVAKSNDAKQAES

-1829 DAQGAK
+1829 DAKGTK
-1835 QNEGDRPDRQGVA
+1835 QNEGDRPDREGVA

-1855 AHRVEGAGETGSHV
+1855 AHSVEGAGETGSHV
-1869 NTDSQTN
+1869 NADGPTN
-1876 ADGRFSDGLTEQE
+1876 ADGRFSEGLSEQE
-1889 LEALEGATNAVN
+1889 QEALEGATNAVN
-1901 RLQINAGIRSKNS
+1901 RLQINAGIRGKNS
-1914 GSTITSMFM
+1914 GSTITSMFT
-1923 EANADSIVVDTTAS
+1923 ETNSDSIVVPTTAS
-1937 QDVVRK
+1937 QDVVRQ
-1943 EVRISGVNLVGLG
+1943 EIRISGVNLEGLSG
-1956 EASHDSAESL
+1956 GQGNQTTGPHSSKS
-1966 VAARAEKVANLY
+1966 
-1978 RWLDTDNDVATDKYV
+1978 
-1993 PVPGFERVDADV
+1993 VPGFQSHFASTSIGIENELSGLVVVLPKNSAQTFGYVHDSQGNPLFMLTKDMNQGGYSNPAGITDINGLNNWQTHTIELVTYPSETSDTTAIESRKEAMLWLAKEFTGHINQSNHQSLPQLV
-2005 SDEVKQRMI
+2005 SDDGRFTLVISNSKHLIAAGNGTAIEAQGQTIGMTPSGQQATMAISAKEFGSSSSLEVRLLESAPWY
-2014 QSMSGYIEHTDNQ
+2014 QSGLRDEFLANSNEHKLDDPEAAQNVYAYLTSVYSKTADLAKEFGIYINDWDPASEGFSPNAQGLTDPKVKNAWEILPRTKPVKMLELLSADDSRYVRQQIIEKLKGSHSESLAKNVFEYFQYGGEVAGHGINNATTGSAQQPEPAILFEFRSVPSVLSEFVPKTESTAKVDVKALDHFDSASRKAIIVEVNALVSGSDDFDAWYQEYRASKGQPPVKNPKSSASANHKAEWLMTQYADKWAKITAPYIESNETSTSTQTTVDSGEVLKGLQ
-2027 VPKDQAQALAT
+2027 EDFKRYGDALKPDTSVPGKSKDIRTTKDFLNGYKNDHAKEIVDGFRSDMSIKQLVD
-2038 LFVESTLDYDWDKRV
+2038 LF
-2053 EFLTKLES
+2053 
-2061 YGYSFETPHAEK
+2061 
-2073 SIVSFWSGKNFKQYR
+2073 
-2088 DVLDNAQTD
+2088 
-2097 GKKVVYDIDVK
+2097 VK
-2108 GNAFA
+2108 GN
-2113 IDLNKHLMRWGGLF
+2113 WS
-2127 LDPDNAEQ
+2127 AEQ
-2135 NQLKSS
+2135 KGALAWEIESRALKV
-2141 IDAATFSNTGF
+2141 TFQSKSEKYNRLF
-2152 WSSVYA
+2152 RE
-2158 TGAQHDVYVIAEGGV
+2158 IA
-2173 RLGNYFWHVELP
+2173 
-2185 ALRQLQREGL
+2185 
-2195 VGEIRLLDKPVSEYK
+2195 S
-2210 DLPADE
+2210 
-2216 IGRRLTDAGVGVKVR
+2216 AGVV
-2231 FDALSSARQAEL
+2231 DA
-2243 LADNPDD
+2243 
-2250 YRADT
+2250 
-2255 LVELDVKLSAIDSML
+2255 
-2270 RESLPFYSLRT
+2270 
-2281 ERNLLVQEG
+2281 
-2290 DEGFEVRSWPGSDDK
+2290 
-2305 SKTILL
+2305 
-2311 DNPEDAAQQK
+2311 K
-2321 AIERFILANFDNFE
+2321 A
-2335 QMPDELFL
+2335 
-2343 VDNKVLSHHDGR
+2343 
-2355 TRILAQKEDGAWTYN
+2355 T
-2370 TNSELMSVTELLDAA
+2370 
-2385 HVSGK
+2385 
-2390 VRGES
+2390 
-2395 YQKVI
+2395 
-2400 DALAEYHASTA
+2400 
-2411 EHADYE
+2411 
-2417 LESVE
+2417 E
-2422 QLVNL
+2422 QLAPQL
-2427 RKKIEGYALGHPDS
+2427 
-2441 GRLEAMNSL
+2441 ML
-2450 LNQVNSRLEEVSVL
+2450 LN
-2464 AVSEQSIK
+2464 
-2472 AHDSFSRLYDQLDN
+2472 
-2486 AHLKQSKHLYLDGNG
+2486 
-2501 DFVTKGKGNLAK
+2501 
-2513 IDQLGGSDAVL
+2513 
-2524 EKVKASVNHEYGQ
+2524 
-2537 AIADTIFAGL
+2537 L
-2547 SANELAK
+2547 S
-2554 DGKGI
+2554 
-2559 DITGLNRI
+2559 
-2567 HQALEQHMSPVS
+2567 
-2579 ATMYIWK
+2579 
-2586 PSDHSALGH
+2586 
-2595 AALQI
+2595 
-2600 GQGRTQIDAQ
+2600 
-2610 AAADFNKQNYVSW
+2610 
-2623 WPLGSKSSNIR
+2623 
-2634 NIFNVAT
+2634 
-2641 EYQPDLKLR
+2641 
-2650 WSDFSQPAHQNDTL
+2650 
-2664 EHDMASEENDGFGL
+2664 NDGFGGRCDPL
-2678 NDGETKLKRFIEK
+2678 SKL
-2691 LNAAK
+2691 
-2696 GIDAA
+2696 
-2701 YKDAS
+2701 
-2706 EGYASVLL
+2706 V
-2714 GNPDMLVSTGI
+2714 
-2725 PAHVFQ
+2725 
-2731 PFVDQWNDTSY
+2731 
-2742 DMMDVAN
+2742 
-2749 RFAQELQKQ
+2749 
-2758 AQASGDPALVAK
+2758 LVAK
-2770 RIDNVVRLFA
+2770 Q
-2780 ERALEEIEAFKA
+2780 LENDGQVGVARQLLEKMYSAAAVLSNPTLYSDSEKA
-2792 SQADE
+2792 NASKLLSSLAAIHAKNPMHDTSMKVWQE
-2797 GRVFR
+2797 K
-2802 INLEGLDV
+2802 LEGKQALTVNGVVEKITDASANGKPVLLELDAPGHAM
-2810 AAMQAE
+2810 AAWAKGSGDDRVYGFYDPNAGIVEFSSAE
-2816 WNRLSHDPDA
+2816 
-2826 RYQLLTKN
+2826 
-2834 CSSTVAK
+2834 
-2841 VLKAGGAD
+2841 
-2849 KLIGHTWRPKFG
+2849 KFG
-2861 VWTPTELFNFGQ
+2861 DYLTRFFGKSDLNMAQSYKLGKNDAGEAIFNRVVVMDGNTLASYKPTFGDNTTMQGILDLPVFDATPINKPEVTD
-2873 ALQEAQLEIAAK
+2873 
-2885 KQSHQVN
+2885 V
-2892 DDLDA
+2892 LDA
-2897 LSGSEKHKDKVAIEN
+2897 LSGNEKHKENVAIEN

-2917 RDKVPLS
+2917 RDKESLS

-2936 ERDARRKIGDITQTL
+2936 EKDARRKIGDITQTL
-2951 LDHAVEK
+2951 LDHAVEN

-2974 GYYHQGTASSDDETS
+2974 GYYHQGAASSEGETS
-2989 TTSGKVVLFL
+2989 ATSGKVVLFL
-2999 HGSGSSAEEQASAIR
+2999 HGSGSSAEEQASDIR
-3014 SHYQKQGIDMLAVN
+3014 NHYQKQGIDMLAVN

-3063 SNIILHGYSMG
+3063 SNIIIHGYSMG

-3115 PAGIVGT
+3115 PAGIVGA

-3139 LPQETPILLLT
+3139 LPKETPILLLT

-3163 VKLSNSGFNVTGE
+3163 AKLAIAGYNVTGE

-3182 EASNRLMSQY
+3182 EASNRLMGQY
-3192 TGQIVSDLLNTQHI
+3192 ADQIVSGLFNAEQAAVEAGEVLKGLEKDFKRYGDALKPDTSIPGKSKDIRTTKDFLNGYKNDHAKEIVDGFRSDMSIKQLVDLFVKGNWSAEQKGALAWEIESRALKVTFQNKSEKYNRLFREIASAGVVDAKATEQLAPQLMLLNLSNDGFGGRCDPLS
-3206 KHNEAKLN
+3206 KLVLVAKQ
-3214 LEPHGKNYESRDLI
+3214 LENDG
-3228 LKPISQPETVELG
+3228 QV
-3241 MPEVDQKVLADIAER
+3241 
-3256 ENVII
+3256 
-3261 GVRPVDEKSKSLIA
+3261 GVARQLLE
-3275 SKMYSS
+3275 KMYSAAAVLSNPTLYSDSEKANAS
-3281 KGLFVK
+3281 KLLSSLAAIH
-3287 AKSSDWGPMSGF
+3287 AKNPMHDTSMKVWQEKLEGKQALTVNGVVEK
-3299 IPVDQSFAK
+3299 ITD
-3308 ASARRDLETF
+3308 ASANGKPVL
-3318 NRHAEQSI
+3318 
-3326 QSGNAVSAD
+3326 
-3335 LYLNQVRVEEL
+3335 
-3346 VSKYHSLTPLEL
+3346 LEL
-3358 DDQSGM
+3358 DAPGHAMAAWAKGSGDDRVYGFYDPNSGIVEFSSAEKFGDYLTRFFGKSDLNMAQSYKLGKNDAGEAIFNRVVVM
-3364 YKTTATNGDQSV
+3364 DGNTLASYKPTFGDKTT
-3376 PFFLNR
+3376 
-3382 VTVDG
+3382 
-3387 NELWQVHYITNGELA
+3387 
-3402 PFKVIGDPVSK
+3402 
-3413 QPMTADYDLLTVMYS
+3413 M
-3428 YGDLGPQD
+3428 
-3436 KVKQPLTWQQ
+3436 
-3446 WKDSVTYEDL
+3446 
-3456 TPKYKELYSNED
+3456 
-3468 LYNKK
+3468 
-3473 DGASLGNVSGRLKEL
+3473 
-3488 KDRINVDLG
+3488 
-3497 RTNGLEMVH
+3497 
-3506 HGADDANP
+3506 
-3514 YAVMADNFPAT
+3514 
-3525 FFVPKSLF
+3525 
-3533 AEDGLG
+3533 
-3539 EGKGSIQTYFNVNE
+3539 
-3553 QGAVVIRNPQE
+3553 
-3564 FSDFQQVTINAS
+3564 
-3576 FRASFND
+3576 
-3583 KWNHGLDEPLFTTKR
+3583 
-3598 KLSHEFLN
+3598 
-3606 KRDQLLKKLSG
+3606 
-3617 GRLDAQDETL
+3617 
-3627 VALGNPDDVSG
+3627 
-3638 NKAIVAV
+3638 
-3645 DVSQIFTRQELKE
+3645 
-3658 RANVFAKPIG
+3658 
-3668 ASYQGILDQ
+3668 QGILD
-3677 LDLVHQTVS
+3677 LPV
-3686 RDQIVASFELNKK
+3686 
-3699 VNAYIAEHPTSGR
+3699 
-3712 NQALTQLKEQITSAL
+3712 
-3727 FIGKMQVAQVDID
+3727 
-3740 AIAQTRPELAARI
+3740 
-3753 FMVAI
+3753 
-3758 EEANGEHRGLTD
+3758 
-3770 MMVRWANEDPYLAPK
+3770 
-3785 QGYKGETPND
+3785 
-3795 LGFDAKYHVDLGDHY
+3795 FDATPMKKSGTSDVDGN
-3810 ADFKQWL
+3810 A
-3817 ETSQSNGLLSKATLD
+3817 KAVDDT
-3832 ESTKTVHLGY
+3832 
-3842 SYQELQDLTG
+3842 
-3852 VESVQMAFY
+3852 
-3861 FLKEAAKKV
+3861 KEA
-3870 DPISG
+3870 
-3875 DSAEMIL
+3875 
-3882 LKKFA
+3882 
-3887 DKSYLSQ
+3887 
-3894 LDSDRM
+3894 
-3900 DQIEGIYRSSHET
+3900 
-3913 DVDAWDRRYS
+3913 
-3923 GAGYDE
+3923 
-3929 LTNKLAGATGV
+3929 LAG
-3940 DEQLS
+3940 
-3945 VLLDD
+3945 
-3950 RKGLLIGEVHGS
+3950 
-3962 DVNGLRFVNEQ
+3962 
-3973 MDALKKQGVT
+3973 
-3983 VIGLEHLRSD
+3983 
-3993 LAQPLIDRYLAT
+3993 
-4005 GVMSSEL
+4005 
-4012 SAMLKTKHLDAT
+4012 
-4024 LFENAR
+4024 
-4030 ANGMRIVALDANS
+4030 
-4043 SARPNVQGT
+4043 
-4052 EHGLMYRAGAA
+4052 
-4063 NNIAVEVLQSL
+4063 
-4074 PDDEKFVAIYGKAHL
+4074 GKIL
-4089 QSHKGI
+4089 
-4095 EGFVPGIT
+4095 
-4103 HRLDLPALRVSDSN
+4103 
-4117 QFRVEQ
+4117 
-4123 DDMTLRVVYDDVA
+4123 
-4136 NKPKLTFKD
+4136 
-4145 SLSGANTAIHNQN
+4145 HNQN
-4158 VNDWERVAV
+4158 VNDWERVVV
-4167 TPTADGGETRF
+4167 TPTADGGESRF

-4186 ENDSVVANA
+4186 ENDDVVAKA

-4205 SSVVVQLD
+4205 SSVVVQID

-4234 QLVGHGRDDSDSN
+4234 QLVGHGRDDSESN
-4247 NTHLSGYSAE
+4247 NTRLSGYSADE
-4257 DLAAK
+4257 LAVK
-4262 LANFQ
+4262 LAKFQ
-4267 QSFSQ
+4267 QSFNQ

-4277 NTPDHISIVGCSL
+4277 NKPDHISIVGCSL

-4302 FINAMDVNGL
+4302 FINAMDANGL

-4317 ARSSELAV
+4317 VRSSELAV
-4325 DATGRKH
+4325 DEAGRKH

-4338 DWIQKAETNKVSLSW
+4338 DWVQKAENNKVSLSW
-4353 NEQGEVIAKEERIR
+4353 DEQGEVVAKDERIR
-4367 NGIAEGDIDLS
+4367 NGIAEGDIALS
-4378 RIGVSDVGEIARGAI
+4378 RIGVSDVDEPARGAI

-4400 DAPEKRKVET
+4400 DAPEKRKAET
-4410 ETSSSAANNKLSY
+4410 ETSSSSANNKLSY

-4449 VGSGGFKSLAFGDN
+4449 VGTGGFKSLAFGDN

-4474 KHSVDMG
+4474 KHSFDIG

-4499 FNLGQ
+4499 FNLGR
-4504 SNDLLVMMDKSI
+4504 SNDLIVMMDKSI

-4542 EDQDWL
+4542 DGQDWL

-4575 VDYTCLVELD
+4575 VDYTSLVELD
-4585 SHNERSSRGLKHDTE
+4585 SQNERSSRGLKHDAE

-4613 NSDSSAGKLSRADKL
+4613 NSDSDTSKLSRADKL

-4708 GQMAGIGAETTLAD
+4708 GQLAGVGAETTLAD
-4722 IFGVDYTTSGQIV
+4722 IFGVDYTASGQIV

-4740 AVDGVAILTEM
+4740 AVDGVAILKEM

-4774 SLKSGID
+4774 SLKSGIN
-4781 MGADGIQS
+4781 MGADGIKS

-4795 LKDKAPEEEENK
+4795 LKEKSPEEEEDN
-4807 SAVSVNG
+4807 SSVSVNG
-4814 TSVNS
+4814 ANVNS
-4819 AQGATASD
+4819 AQGATVAD
-4827 GNTETAE
+4827 GSTETTE
-4834 TQDRAFGFNSL
+4834 TPDRAFGFNSL

-4898 GDINLS
+4898 GDINIS

-4944 NIFTGGEGSDMGVL
+4944 NIFTGGEGNDMGVL

-5003 GLGRDYVVTSGNFNR
+5003 GSGRDYVVTSGNFNR
-5018 VDTGDGQDYSV
+5018 VDTGDDQDYSV

-5083 AAAISKFSQFNGE
+5083 AAAISKFSQFNGG

-5132 DISSEDNIVFN
+5132 DIRSEDNIVFN

-5163 LRDPVSETDQA
+5163 LRDPASDSDQA

-5184 NDYFDGKRA
+5184 SDYFNGNRA
-5193 QMIIA
+5193 QVIIA

-5203 ANGEREYTTLSESSI
+5203 ATGEREYTTLSESAI

-5238 DNLDSKSRVAISTA
+5238 DNLDSKSRVAITTA

>member
-16 NYSADNGN
+16 NYSADDGN
-24 NDIVAI
+24 NSIVAI

-45 TVGSIGATVHTGSG
+45 TVGSIGATVYTGSG

-68 YLRVEDSTGHLSV
+68 YLRVEDTTGHLSV

-105 GVSIDHLGH
+105 GVSIDHLGN

-126 NSVKRKGLSGNVTFK
+126 NGITRKGLSGNVTFK

-152 TNHGNLSF
+152 TNQGNLSF

-174 DQYQGSRGDV
+174 NRYQGSRGDV
-184 SFDGAGAA
+184 TFDGAGAA

-238 RQAEDVYQQ
+238 RQAEDVYAQ
-247 THGNIRFEGV
+247 TRGNIRFEGV
-257 GGYNSFYSDV
+257 GGYNSLYSDV

-294 QGMEYAKAED
+294 QGMEYAKAEE
-304 IVLTTAKMHG
+304 IVLTVAQMHG
-314 SWIGSGTHAVTAV
+314 LSIDNGNKFHAVTAV
-327 KSEREPNTYL
+327 KSLREPNTYL

-343 TYTKINKVRLSNDPK
+343 TYTKINKVRLYNDPE

-368 WYKQGNHLSGL
+368 WFKRGNHLAEL

-399 TLSNIAVEHQQSLT
+399 TLSNIAVEHQQSVT
-413 VHAMEKDLTEYE
+413 VHAVEKNLTEYE
-425 WVTYANGALI
+425 WVTYANGAVI
-435 DAKDVVLSDA
+435 DAKEVSLSDA

-456 TKVDV
+456 TTVDV
-461 QAIKSNRKPNTYVYA
+461 QAVKSNRKPNTYVYA

-490 ANDAETGVLKYQAR
+490 ANDPKTGALKYQAR

-509 GDHTANLA
+509 GNHTANLA

-527 HSMGKGGYSLSALNY
+527 HSMGKGGYSLSDLHY
-542 SVNAIRSMS
+542 SVNAVRSTS

-566 KPATDSGESSGDVHF
+566 KPATDSGESSGDVRF
-581 SGAGGG
+581 NGAGGG

-713 GHGLWLAAGGFNV
+713 GNGLWLAAGGFNV
-726 MTQVGNGEVTSVLAG
+726 MTQVGKGDVVSVLAG

-749 GEGELTA
+749 GDGDLTA
-756 GMLGGANVMTHISG
+756 GMLGGANVITHISG
-770 DEQASNTTAVALGGA
+770 DNETSNTTAVALGGA
-785 NILTKKGKGDTLA
+785 NILTKKGKGNTLA

-813 STTGVMVGGANI
+813 TTTGVMVGGANI
-825 LTKVGNG
+825 LTKVGDG

-868 DGTSIAAMI
+868 DGTSIAVMI

-955 ANIFTHIGNGST
+955 ANIFTHVGSGST
-967 FAAMIGQANV
+967 FAAMIGQANI

-1000 GDGTSLGLFAG
+1000 GDGTSLGIFAG
-1011 EMNVMTKV
+1011 EVNVMTKV

-1125 GKANIVTKVGDGLG
+1125 GKANIITKVGDGLG
-1139 INVAWGQANVFT
+1139 VNVAWGQANVFT

-1165 ANILT
+1165 ANIIT

-1177 VSVVQGKANIITHVG
+1177 VSVVQGKANVITHVG

-1206 ITKVGDGRNVVL
+1206 ITKVGNGRNVVL

-1242 NVVTK
+1242 NIVTK

-1257 KGKANITTTVGNGLS
+1257 KGKANITTTVGDGLS

-1284 KVGNGVS
+1284 KVGDGVS

-1318 NANIHIGDGLNI
+1318 NANIHVGDGLNI
-1330 NASYARN
+1330 NASYAQN

-1365 LFDNVKQ
+1365 LFDNIKQ

-1383 NYLVQGDEASTS
+1383 NYLVQGDEASSS

-1410 KLDGFQMDA
+1410 KLDGFQMEA

-1435 TKVDTPDLNEMD
+1435 TKVDTPDLNKMQNALD
-1447 NDLNIDGASDH
+1447 VDGSSDQTQ

-1464 NGDFEQGDRGWQ
+1464 NGDFEQSDFGWS
-1476 STHGVEAS
+1476 STHGVEAYASASS
-1484 YSGSVYGVNGEG
+1484 YGLERDG
-1496 HGTRVT
+1496 HGNNVS
-1502 ELDTHTNTSLYQDLT
+1502 ELATDQSTTIYQDIQN
-1517 DLTEGEVIAVS
+1517 LTEGEVIAVS

-1583 GHNDGLGYILDN
+1583 GQNDGLGYILDN
-1595 VVAKSESSPQ
+1595 VVAKSESSQQ

-1612 AKQNQASQ
+1612 ATQNQASQ

-1654 ESTDQQAIENNG
+1654 ESTDQQALENNG

-1685 TLAQGLDVLD
+1685 KLAQGLDVLD
-1695 GQATHTGKSGEQ
+1695 GQATHTGESGDQ

-1719 VQSQIDDAKQLA
+1719 VQSQLDDAKQLA
-1731 SDKMAAAKQTQSDN
+1731 NDKIAAAKQTQSDN

-1750 DSIAK
+1750 ESVAK

-1766 RAGAEQD
+1766 RVGVEQD

-1785 ADAVAKSHDAKQAES
+1785 ADAVAKINDAKQAES

-1829 DAQGAK
+1829 DAKGTK
-1835 QNEGDRPDRQGVA
+1835 QNEGDRPDREGVA

-1855 AHRVEGAGETGSHV
+1855 AHRVEGAGGTGSHV
-1869 NTDSQTN
+1869 NTDSPTN
-1876 ADGRFSDGLTEQE
+1876 ADGRFSEGLTEQE
-1889 LEALEGATNAVN
+1889 QEALEGATNAVN
-1901 RLQINAGIRSKNS
+1901 RLQINAGIRGKNS
-1914 GSTITSMFM
+1914 GSTITSMFT
-1923 EANADSIVVDTTAS
+1923 ETNSDSIVVPTTAS

-1943 EVRISGVNLVGLG
+1943 EIRISGVNIQGLG
-1956 EASHDSAESL
+1956 ETPHDTAESR
-1966 VAARAEKVANLY
+1966 VAVRAEKVANIY
-1978 RWLDTDNDVATDKYV
+1978 RWLDSDHPRATEYFI
-1993 PVPGFERVDADV
+1993 PVPGFEDGDAYV
-2005 SDEVKQRMI
+2005 SDEVMLHMI
-2014 QSMSGYIEHTDNQ
+2014 EYVGKYIKDTDNQ
-2027 VPKDQAQALAT
+2027 VPKDQAQALAS
-2038 LFVESTLDYDWDKRV
+2038 LFVKATLDYDWDKRV

-2061 YGYSFETPHAEK
+2061 YGYSFEAPHGEN
-2073 SIVSFWSGKNFKQYR
+2073 SIVSFWSGKKSYKKYR
-2088 DVLDNAQTD
+2088 DELDNAQPD
-2097 GKKVVYDIDVK
+2097 GKKVVFDVDVQ
-2108 GNAFA
+2108 GNVFA
-2113 IDLNKHLMRWGGLF
+2113 IRLNNQLINWSKEY
-2127 LDPDNAEQ
+2127 LDPQYEQ
-2135 NQLKSS
+2135 HNKLKSLIHS
-2141 IDAATFSNTGF
+2141 AYSNNTGF

-2158 TGAQHDVYVIAEGGV
+2158 TGAQNDVYVIAEGGM
-2173 RLGNYFWHVELP
+2173 RLGNYFWNVELP
-2185 ALRQLQREGL
+2185 VLRQLQREGL

-2210 DLPADE
+2210 DVPVDE
-2216 IGRRLTDAGVGVKVR
+2216 IGRRLTDAGVAVKIR
-2231 FDALSSARQAEL
+2231 FDALSTVQQAEL
-2243 LADNPDD
+2243 LAINPEG
-2250 YRADT
+2250 YKAST
-2255 LVELDVKLSAIDSML
+2255 LIELDVKLSAIDSML

-2290 DEGFEVRSWPGSDDK
+2290 EEGFEVRSWPGTDGK

-2321 AIERFILANFDNFE
+2321 SIERFILANFDNFA

-2370 TNSELMSVTELLDAA
+2370 ANVELMSVTELLDAA

-2395 YQKVI
+2395 YQQVI
-2400 DALAEYHASTA
+2400 DALTEYHASTV

-2422 QLVNL
+2422 KLLNL
-2427 RKKIEGYALGHPDS
+2427 RKQIEGYVLGHPDS
-2441 GRLEAMNSL
+2441 GRVEAMNSL
-2450 LNQVNSRLEEVSVL
+2450 LNQVNSRLEAVSVL

-2486 AHLKQSKHLYLDGNG
+2486 ANLKESKHLYLDGNG
-2501 DFVTKGKGNLAK
+2501 DFVTKGKGNLAT

-2524 EKVKASVNHEYGQ
+2524 EKVKAAVSHEYGQ
-2537 AIADTIFAGL
+2537 AVADTIFAGL

-2559 DITGLNRI
+2559 DIAGLNKV
-2567 HQALEQHMSPVS
+2567 HQAIEQHMSPVS

-2600 GQGRTQIDAQ
+2600 GQGRTQLEGQ

-2641 EYQPDLKLR
+2641 EDQPDLKLR

-2678 NDGETKLKRFIEK
+2678 NDGETKLKRFVEK

-2696 GIDAA
+2696 GIDAS

-2714 GNPDMLVSTGI
+2714 GNPDMLASTGI

-2749 RFAQELQKQ
+2749 RFAEELQKQ
-2758 AQASGDPALVAK
+2758 AQASGDPALVEK

-2816 WNRLSHDPDA
+2816 WNRLSNDPDA

-2885 KQSHQVN
+2885 KQSHQVT
-2892 DDLDA
+2892 DFLDA
-2897 LSGSEKHKDKVAIEN
+2897 LSGNEKHKENVAIEN

-2917 RDKVPLS
+2917 RDKESLS

-2936 ERDARRKIGDITQTL
+2936 EKDARRKIGEITQTL
-2951 LDHAVEK
+2951 LDHAVEN

-2974 GYYHQGTASSDDETS
+2974 GYYHQGAASSEGETS
-2989 TTSGKVVLFL
+2989 ATSGKVVLFL
-2999 HGSGSSAEEQASAIR
+2999 HGSGSSAEEQASEIR
-3014 SHYQKQGIDMLAVN
+3014 NHYQKQGIDMLAVN

-3063 SNIILHGYSMG
+3063 SNIIIHGYSMG

-3109 AHEVAN
+3109 AHEMAN
-3115 PAGIVGT
+3115 PAGIVGA

-3139 LPQETPILLLT
+3139 LPKETPILLLT

-3163 VKLSNSGFNVTGE
+3163 AKLAIAGYNVTGE

-3182 EASNRLMSQY
+3182 EASNRLMGQY
-3192 TGQIVSDLLNTQHI
+3192 ADQIVSGLFNAEQAAVEAGEVLKGLEKDFKRYGDALKPDTSVPGKSKDIRTTKDFLNGYKNDHAKEIVDGFRSDMSIKQLVDLFVKGNWSAEQKGALAWEIESRALKVTFQNKSEKYNRLFREIASAGVVDAKATEQLAPQLMLLNLSNDGFGGRCDPLS
-3206 KHNEAKLN
+3206 KLVLVAKQ
-3214 LEPHGKNYESRDLI
+3214 LENDG
-3228 LKPISQPETVELG
+3228 QV
-3241 MPEVDQKVLADIAER
+3241 
-3256 ENVII
+3256 
-3261 GVRPVDEKSKSLIA
+3261 GVARQLLE
-3275 SKMYSS
+3275 KMYSAAAVLSNPTLYSDSEKANAS
-3281 KGLFVK
+3281 KLLSSLAAIH
-3287 AKSSDWGPMSGF
+3287 AKNPMHDTSMKVWQEKLEGKQALTVNGVVEK
-3299 IPVDQSFAK
+3299 ITD
-3308 ASARRDLETF
+3308 ASANGKPVL
-3318 NRHAEQSI
+3318 
-3326 QSGNAVSAD
+3326 
-3335 LYLNQVRVEEL
+3335 
-3346 VSKYHSLTPLEL
+3346 LEL
-3358 DDQSGM
+3358 DAPGHAMAAWAKGSGDDRVYGFYDPNAGIVEFSSAEKFGDYLTRFFGKSDLNMAQS
-3364 YKTTATNGDQSV
+3364 YKLGKNDAGEAI
-3376 PFFLNR
+3376 FNR
-3382 VTVDG
+3382 VVVMDG
-3387 NELWQVHYITNGELA
+3387 N
-3402 PFKVIGDPVSK
+3402 
-3413 QPMTADYDLLTVMYS
+3413 
-3428 YGDLGPQD
+3428 
-3436 KVKQPLTWQQ
+3436 
-3446 WKDSVTYEDL
+3446 
-3456 TPKYKELYSNED
+3456 
-3468 LYNKK
+3468 
-3473 DGASLGNVSGRLKEL
+3473 
-3488 KDRINVDLG
+3488 
-3497 RTNGLEMVH
+3497 
-3506 HGADDANP
+3506 
-3514 YAVMADNFPAT
+3514 
-3525 FFVPKSLF
+3525 
-3533 AEDGLG
+3533 
-3539 EGKGSIQTYFNVNE
+3539 
-3553 QGAVVIRNPQE
+3553 
-3564 FSDFQQVTINAS
+3564 
-3576 FRASFND
+3576 
-3583 KWNHGLDEPLFTTKR
+3583 
-3598 KLSHEFLN
+3598 
-3606 KRDQLLKKLSG
+3606 
-3617 GRLDAQDETL
+3617 TL
-3627 VALGNPDDVSG
+3627 
-3638 NKAIVAV
+3638 
-3645 DVSQIFTRQELKE
+3645 
-3658 RANVFAKPIG
+3658 
-3668 ASYQGILDQ
+3668 ASYKPTSGDTTTMQGILD
-3677 LDLVHQTVS
+3677 LPV
-3686 RDQIVASFELNKK
+3686 
-3699 VNAYIAEHPTSGR
+3699 
-3712 NQALTQLKEQITSAL
+3712 
-3727 FIGKMQVAQVDID
+3727 
-3740 AIAQTRPELAARI
+3740 
-3753 FMVAI
+3753 
-3758 EEANGEHRGLTD
+3758 
-3770 MMVRWANEDPYLAPK
+3770 
-3785 QGYKGETPND
+3785 
-3795 LGFDAKYHVDLGDHY
+3795 FDATPMKKPG
-3810 ADFKQWL
+3810 
-3817 ETSQSNGLLSKATLD
+3817 TS
-3832 ESTKTVHLGY
+3832 
-3842 SYQELQDLTG
+3842 
-3852 VESVQMAFY
+3852 
-3861 FLKEAAKKV
+3861 
-3870 DPISG
+3870 
-3875 DSAEMIL
+3875 
-3882 LKKFA
+3882 
-3887 DKSYLSQ
+3887 
-3894 LDSDRM
+3894 
-3900 DQIEGIYRSSHET
+3900 
-3913 DVDAWDRRYS
+3913 DVDGNAKAVDDTKETV
-3923 GAGYDE
+3923 AG
-3929 LTNKLAGATGV
+3929 
-3940 DEQLS
+3940 
-3945 VLLDD
+3945 
-3950 RKGLLIGEVHGS
+3950 
-3962 DVNGLRFVNEQ
+3962 
-3973 MDALKKQGVT
+3973 
-3983 VIGLEHLRSD
+3983 
-3993 LAQPLIDRYLAT
+3993 
-4005 GVMSSEL
+4005 
-4012 SAMLKTKHLDAT
+4012 
-4024 LFENAR
+4024 
-4030 ANGMRIVALDANS
+4030 
-4043 SARPNVQGT
+4043 
-4052 EHGLMYRAGAA
+4052 
-4063 NNIAVEVLQSL
+4063 
-4074 PDDEKFVAIYGKAHL
+4074 GK
-4089 QSHKGI
+4089 
-4095 EGFVPGIT
+4095 V
-4103 HRLDLPALRVSDSN
+4103 
-4117 QFRVEQ
+4117 
-4123 DDMTLRVVYDDVA
+4123 
-4136 NKPKLTFKD
+4136 
-4145 SLSGANTAIHNQN
+4145 IHNQN
-4158 VNDWERVAV
+4158 VNDWERVVV
-4167 TPTADGGETRF
+4167 TPAVDGGETRF

-4186 ENDSVVANA
+4186 ENDDLVAQS

-4234 QLVGHGRDDSDSN
+4234 QLVGHGRDDSESN
-4247 NTHLSGYSAE
+4247 NTRLSGYSADE
-4257 DLAAK
+4257 LAVK
-4262 LANFQ
+4262 LASFQ
-4267 QSFSQ
+4267 QMFNQ
-4272 AENIN
+4272 AEKISSK
-4277 NTPDHISIVGCSL
+4277 PDHISIVGCSL

-4302 FINAMDVNGL
+4302 FINAMDANGL

-4317 ARSSELAV
+4317 VRSAKVYINEM
-4325 DATGRKH
+4325 GRKLYFDG
-4332 TKDENG
+4332 KDSWVN
-4338 DWIQKAETNKVSLSW
+4338 KAINSKVLLSW
-4353 NEQGEVIAKEERIR
+4353 NGQGEVVAKDERIR

-4378 RIGVSDVGEIARGAI
+4378 RIGISDVDEQARGAI

-4400 DAPEKRKVET
+4400 DAPEKRKAET
-4410 ETSSSAANNKLSY
+4410 ETSSSSANNKLSY

-4449 VGSGGFKSLAFGDN
+4449 VGTGGFKSLAFGDN

-4474 KHSVDMG
+4474 KHSFDIG

-4499 FNLGQ
+4499 FNLGR
-4504 SNDLLVMMDKSI
+4504 SNDLIVMMDKSI

-4542 EDQDWL
+4542 EGQDWL

-4575 VDYTCLVELD
+4575 VDYTSLVELD
-4585 SHNERSSRGLKHDTE
+4585 SQNERSSRGLKHDAE
-4600 AALNKQYN
+4600 ATLNKQYN

-4613 NSDSSAGKLSRADKL
+4613 NSDSDTSKLSRADKL

-4708 GQMAGIGAETTLAD
+4708 GQLAGVGAETTLAD
-4722 IFGVDYTTSGQIV
+4722 IFGVDYTASGQIV

-4740 AVDGVAILTEM
+4740 AVDGVAILKEM

-4774 SLKSGID
+4774 SLKSGIN
-4781 MGADGIQS
+4781 MGADGIKS

-4795 LKDKAPEEEENK
+4795 LKEKAPEEEEGK
-4807 SAVSVNG
+4807 PSVSLNG
-4814 TSVNS
+4814 ESLNS
-4819 AQGATASD
+4819 TQGATVAD
-4827 GNTETAE
+4827 GSTETTE
-4834 TQDRAFGFNSL
+4834 TPDRAFGFNSL

-4898 GDINLS
+4898 GDINIS

-4944 NIFTGGEGSDMGVL
+4944 NIFTGGEGNDMGVL

-5003 GLGRDYVVTSGNFNR
+5003 GSGRDYVVTSGNFNR
-5018 VDTGDGQDYSV
+5018 VDTGDDQDYSV

-5083 AAAISKFSQFNGE
+5083 AAAISKFSQFNGG

-5132 DISSEDNIVFN
+5132 DIRSEDNIVFN

-5163 LRDPVSETDQA
+5163 LRDPASDSDQA

-5184 NDYFDGKRA
+5184 SDYFNGNRA
-5193 QMIIA
+5193 QVIIA

-5203 ANGEREYTTLSESSI
+5203 ATGEREYTTLSESAI

-5238 DNLDSKSRVAISTA
+5238 DNLDSKSRVAITTA

>member
-16 NYSADNGN
+16 NYSADDGN
-24 NDIVAI
+24 NNIVAI
-30 GFGGEIHAYGGDDHV
+30 GFGGQIHAYGGDDHV
-45 TVGSIGATVHTGSG
+45 TVGSIGATVYTGSG

-68 YLRVEDSTGHLSV
+68 YLKVEDSTGHLIV

-105 GVSIDHLGH
+105 GVSIDHLGN

-126 NSVKRKGLSGNVTFK
+126 NGITRKGLSGNVTFA

-152 TNHGNLSF
+152 TNQGNLSF
-160 AGAGAGNKLDRTWF
+160 TGAGAGNKLDRTWSNR
-174 DQYQGSRGDV
+174 YQGSHGDV
-184 SFDGAGAA
+184 TFDGAGAA

-238 RQAEDVYQQ
+238 HQAEDVYTQ
-247 THGNIRFEGV
+247 TRGNIRFEGV
-257 GGYNSFYSDV
+257 GGYNSLYSDV

-278 AYNTIT
+278 AYNTII
-284 RKGSGSSFDA
+284 RKGSGNDFA
-294 QGMEYAKAED
+294 KEGMTNAKADE
-304 IVLTTAKMHG
+304 IVLTKAVMSG
-314 SWIGSGTHAVTAV
+314 SWIGQDHHVTAV
-327 KSEREPNTYL
+327 KSASEPNTYL
-337 FAIADG
+337 FAFADS
-343 TYTKINKVRLSNDPK
+343 TYTKINKVQLRNDPQ
-358 TGKLKYYSEA
+358 TGELKYYSTA
-368 WYKQGNHLSGL
+368 WYKEGNHLSNL
-379 ARSDVSSAGGFEV
+379 ANQDISDNGGFTAV
-392 NPINGGY
+392 NINGAY
-399 TLSNIAVEHQQSLT
+399 TLSDLKVEHQQSVT
-413 VHAMEKDLTEYE
+413 VHAVEKSLTEYE
-425 WVTYANGALI
+425 WVTYANGAVI
-435 DAKDVVLSDA
+435 DAKEVSLSDA
-445 KMGGHAISTDG
+445 KMGGHAIYADG

-461 QAIKSNRKPNTYVYA
+461 KAVKSNRQPNTYIYA

-490 ANDAETGVLKYQAR
+490 ANDPETGALKYQAR

-509 GDHTANLA
+509 GDHTANIA
-517 NEDISSANGY
+517 NQDISSATGY
-527 HSMGKGGYSLSALNY
+527 NPMGKGGYSLSDLHY
-542 SVNAIRSMS
+542 SVNAVRSTS
-551 ETVADIDEYTDQTLF
+551 ETVADIEEYTDQTLF
-566 KPATDSGESSGDVHF
+566 KPANDSGESSGDVRF
-581 SGAGGG
+581 NGAGGG
-587 NVIKSNVTRGNVYF
+587 NVIKSNVTRGNVHF

-651 HQSKQGKMDVYA
+651 HQSQQGKMDVYA
-663 GGAVNVLVRIGDGQ
+663 GGAVNVLVRLGDGQ
-677 YLAHLLAYGNISVHK
+677 YLAHLLAYGNISVQK
-692 GNGNSRVAM
+692 GSGDSRVVM

-713 GHGLWLAAGGFNV
+713 GNGLWLAAGGFNV
-726 MTQVGNGEVTSVLAG
+726 MTQVGQGDVAAVLAG
-741 GANVLTKV
+741 GANVLTKM
-749 GEGELTA
+749 GEGELTS
-756 GMLGGANVMTHISG
+756 GMLGGANVITHISN
-770 DEQASNTTAVALGGA
+770 DDQLSNTTAVALGGA
-785 NILTKKGKGDTLA
+785 NILTKKGKGNTLA

-813 STTGVMVGGANI
+813 TTTGVMVGGANI
-825 LTKVGNG
+825 LTKIGNG
-832 DTTGIMLGVGNVLT
+832 DTTGILLGVGNVLT

-868 DGTSIAAMI
+868 DGTSIAVMI

-891 WALMGGLGNVF
+891 WVLMGGLGNVF

-955 ANIFTHIGNGST
+955 ANIFTHVGSGST
-967 FAAMIGQANV
+967 FAAMIGQANI

-988 LMVGKANIYTHV
+988 LMVGKANIMTHV

-1011 EMNVMTKV
+1011 EVNVMTKV

-1075 VGDATTAAVL
+1075 VGNATTAAVL

-1099 TVGLLISDIGNVMT
+1099 TVGLLISDVGNVMT

-1125 GKANIVTKVGDGLG
+1125 GKANLITKVGDGLG
-1139 INVAWGQANVFT
+1139 VNVAWGQANVFT

-1165 ANILT
+1165 ANLIT

-1177 VSVVQGKANIITHVG
+1177 VSVVQGEANIITHVG
-1192 NGDDYTGAWGKANV
+1192 NGDDYTGAWGKANL
-1206 ITKVGDGRNVVL
+1206 ITRVGHGQNVVL

-1242 NVVTK
+1242 NIVTK

-1257 KGKANITTTVGNGLS
+1257 KGQANITTTVGNGLN

-1284 KVGNGVS
+1284 KAGDGVS

-1318 NANIHIGDGLNI
+1318 NANIHVGDGLNI
-1330 NASYARN
+1330 NASYAQN

-1365 LFDNVKQ
+1365 LFDNIKQ
-1372 TLLGVGGSQAI
+1372 TVLGVGGSQAI
-1383 NYLVQGDEASTS
+1383 NYLVQGDEASSS
-1395 GTQKG
+1395 GTHKG

-1419 IEEVG
+1419 IKEVG

-1435 TKVDTPDLNEMD
+1435 TKVDTPDLNKMQHA
-1447 NDLNIDGASDH
+1447 LNVDDSSVQ

-1464 NGDFEQGDRGWQ
+1464 NGDFELGEHGWQ

-1484 YSGSVYGVNGEG
+1484 YAGSVYGVEGEG
-1496 HGTRVT
+1496 HGARVT
-1502 ELDTHTNTSLYQDLT
+1502 ELDTYTNTSLYQDLAN
-1517 DLTEGEVIAVS
+1517 LAQGEVIAVS

-1556 GDASAWQQKTLK
+1556 GDESAWQQKTLK
-1568 LTAHAGS
+1568 LTAQAGS

-1595 VVAKSESSPQ
+1595 VVATSESSQQ
-1605 ANAVSEH
+1605 ANAIREH
-1612 AKQNQASQ
+1612 ATQNPAAQ

-1654 ESTDQQAIENNG
+1654 ESTDQQALGNNG
-1666 QAQRDAVKEES
+1666 QAQRDAVQEES
-1677 EAVTAELT
+1677 EAITAELT
-1685 TLAQGLDVLD
+1685 KLAQGLDVLD
-1695 GQATHTGKSGEQ
+1695 GQATHTGESGDQ
-1707 WRNDFAGGLLDG
+1707 WRNEFASGLLAG
-1719 VQSQIDDAKQLA
+1719 VQTQLDDAKQLA
-1731 SDKMAAAKQTQSDN
+1731 NDKIAEAKQTHADN
-1745 NSKVK
+1745 QNKVK
-1750 DSIAK
+1750 DAVAK

-1773 IAEAKADAETRK
+1773 IADAQADAEKRK
-1785 ADAVAKSHDAKQAES
+1785 ADALAKGKDAQQAES
-1800 DAHSAANDAQ
+1800 DAHHAINNAQ
-1810 SRGDRDAMN
+1810 SRGDRDVEL
-1819 AENKANQAQN
+1819 AENKANQAQA

-1835 QNEGDRPDRQGVA
+1835 QNEGDRPDRQGVT

-1855 AHRVEGAGETGSHV
+1855 AHSVEGAGETDSHV

-1876 ADGRFSDGLTEQE
+1876 ADGRFSEGLSEQE
-1889 LEALEGATNAVN
+1889 QEALEGATNAVN
-1901 RLQINAGIRSKNS
+1901 RLQINAGIRGKNS
-1914 GSTITSMFM
+1914 GSTITSMFT
-1923 EANADSIVVDTTAS
+1923 ETNSDSIVVPTTAS

-1943 EVRISGVNLVGLG
+1943 EIRISGVNLEGLG

-2014 QSMSGYIEHTDNQ
+2014 QSMSGYIEHTDNK
-2027 VPKDQAQALAT
+2027 VPKDQAEALAT

-2061 YGYSFETPHAEK
+2061 YGYSFEAPHAEK

-2158 TGAQHDVYVIAEGGV
+2158 TGAQNDVYVIAEGGM
-2173 RLGNYFWHVELP
+2173 RLGNYFWNVELP

-2210 DLPADE
+2210 DLPADQ
-2216 IGRRLTDAGVGVKVR
+2216 IGRRLTDAGVAVKVR
-2231 FDALSSARQAEL
+2231 FDALSHERQAEL
-2243 LADNPDD
+2243 LADNPDG
-2250 YRADT
+2250 YKADT

-2290 DEGFEVRSWPGSDDK
+2290 EEGFEVRSWPGIDGK
-2305 SKTILL
+2305 SKTIIL
-2311 DNPEDAAQQK
+2311 DDPEDAAQQK

-2335 QMPDELFL
+2335 QMPDKLFF
-2343 VDNKVLSHHDGR
+2343 VDNKVISHHEGR
-2355 TRILAQKEDGAWTYN
+2355 TRILAQKEEGTWKYRVKT
-2370 TNSELMSVTELLDAA
+2370 ELMSVSELFDAA
-2385 HVSGK
+2385 NVNGK
-2390 VRGES
+2390 IRGDS
-2395 YQKVI
+2395 YQKVV
-2400 DALAEYHASTA
+2400 DALADYHTIPLLFKAA
-2411 EHADYE
+2411 EDLGHDAIDYADYN

-2422 QLVNL
+2422 KLVNL
-2427 RKKIEGYALGHPDS
+2427 RKQVEGYLLGHPDS
-2441 GRLEAMNSL
+2441 GRVEAMNSL
-2450 LNQVNSRLEEVSVL
+2450 LNQVNTRLDEVSVL
-2464 AVSEQSIK
+2464 SVAEQTIQ
-2472 AHDSFSRLYDQLDN
+2472 AQDSFSRLYDQLEAAN
-2486 AHLKQSKHLYLDGNG
+2486 LKESKHLYLDQNG
-2501 DFVTKGKGNLAK
+2501 DFVTKGKGNLAN
-2513 IDQLGGSDAVL
+2513 IDLLGSREAVL
-2524 EKVKASVNHEYGQ
+2524 EKVKSAVSNEYGQ
-2537 AIADTIFAGL
+2537 TVADTIFAGL
-2547 SANELAK
+2547 SAKDLAK

-2559 DITGLNRI
+2559 DIAGLNKV
-2567 HQALEQHMSPVS
+2567 HQAIEQHLSPVS
-2579 ATMYIWK
+2579 ATLYIWK

-2600 GQGRTQIDAQ
+2600 GQGRTQLEGQ
-2610 AAADFNKQNYVSW
+2610 AAADFNQQNYVSW
-2623 WPLGSKSSNIR
+2623 WPLGSKSSNIS
-2634 NIFNVAT
+2634 NILNVAT
-2641 EYQPDLKLR
+2641 KDQPDLKLR

-2664 EHDMASEENDGFGL
+2664 EHDVASEENDGFGL
-2678 NDGETKLKRFIEK
+2678 HDGDIKLKHFIEK

-2696 GIDAA
+2696 GIDASF
-2701 YKDAS
+2701 KEAS

-2714 GNPDMLVSTGI
+2714 GNPDMLETTGI

-2731 PFVDQWNDTSY
+2731 PFVEQWNDTSY

-2749 RFAQELQKQ
+2749 RFAQELRLQ
-2758 AQASGDPALVAK
+2758 AQRSDDPELLEK
-2770 RIDNVVRLFA
+2770 RIGNVVRQFA
-2780 ERALEEIEAFKA
+2780 ERALEEIETFKA
-2792 SQADE
+2792 SQADQ

-2816 WNRLSHDPDA
+2816 WHRLSNDPDA

-2849 KLIGHTWRPKFG
+2849 KLIGHTWLPKFG

-2885 KQSHQVN
+2885 KQSHQVT
-2892 DDLDA
+2892 DVLDA
-2897 LSGSEKHKDKVAIEN
+2897 LSGNEKPKENVAIEN

-2917 RDKVPLS
+2917 RDKESLS

-2936 ERDARRKIGDITQTL
+2936 DKEARRKIGEITQTL

-2958 GESQKV
+2958 GESQKI
-2964 TLKGEAGRLT
+2964 TLQGEAGRLT
-2974 GYYHQGTASSDDETS
+2974 GYYHQGTAPSEGETS
-2989 TTSGKVVLFL
+2989 SPSGKVVLFL

-3014 SHYQKQGIDMLAVN
+3014 NHYQKQGIDMLAVN

-3063 SNIILHGYSMG
+3063 SNIIIHGYSMG

-3115 PAGIVGT
+3115 PAGIVGA

-3139 LPQETPILLLT
+3139 LPKETPILLLT

-3163 VKLSNSGFNVTGE
+3163 AKLAIAGYNVTGE

-3182 EASNRLMSQY
+3182 EASNRLMGQY
-3192 TGQIVSDLLNTQHI
+3192 ADQIVSGLFNAEQAAVEAGEVLKGLEKDFKRYGDALKPDTSVPGKSKDIRTTKDFLNGYKNDHAKEIVDGFRSDMSIKQLVDLFVKGNWSAEQKGALAWEIESRALKVTFQNKSEKYNRLFRDIASAGVVDAKATEQLAPQLMLLNLSNDGFGGRCDPLS
-3206 KHNEAKLN
+3206 KLVLVAKQ
-3214 LEPHGKNYESRDLI
+3214 LENDG
-3228 LKPISQPETVELG
+3228 QV
-3241 MPEVDQKVLADIAER
+3241 
-3256 ENVII
+3256 
-3261 GVRPVDEKSKSLIA
+3261 GVARQLLE
-3275 SKMYSS
+3275 KMYSAAAVLSNPTLYSDSEKANAS
-3281 KGLFVK
+3281 KLLSSLAAIH
-3287 AKSSDWGPMSGF
+3287 AKNPMHDTSMKVWQEKLEGKQALTVNGVVEK
-3299 IPVDQSFAK
+3299 ITD
-3308 ASARRDLETF
+3308 ASANGKPVL
-3318 NRHAEQSI
+3318 
-3326 QSGNAVSAD
+3326 
-3335 LYLNQVRVEEL
+3335 
-3346 VSKYHSLTPLEL
+3346 LEL
-3358 DDQSGM
+3358 DAPGHAMAAWAKGSGDDRVYGFYDPNAGIVEFSSAEKFGDYLTRFFGKSDLNMAQS
-3364 YKTTATNGDQSV
+3364 YKLGKNDAGEAI
-3376 PFFLNR
+3376 FNR
-3382 VTVDG
+3382 VVVMDG
-3387 NELWQVHYITNGELA
+3387 N
-3402 PFKVIGDPVSK
+3402 
-3413 QPMTADYDLLTVMYS
+3413 
-3428 YGDLGPQD
+3428 
-3436 KVKQPLTWQQ
+3436 
-3446 WKDSVTYEDL
+3446 
-3456 TPKYKELYSNED
+3456 
-3468 LYNKK
+3468 
-3473 DGASLGNVSGRLKEL
+3473 
-3488 KDRINVDLG
+3488 
-3497 RTNGLEMVH
+3497 
-3506 HGADDANP
+3506 
-3514 YAVMADNFPAT
+3514 
-3525 FFVPKSLF
+3525 
-3533 AEDGLG
+3533 
-3539 EGKGSIQTYFNVNE
+3539 
-3553 QGAVVIRNPQE
+3553 
-3564 FSDFQQVTINAS
+3564 
-3576 FRASFND
+3576 
-3583 KWNHGLDEPLFTTKR
+3583 
-3598 KLSHEFLN
+3598 
-3606 KRDQLLKKLSG
+3606 
-3617 GRLDAQDETL
+3617 TL
-3627 VALGNPDDVSG
+3627 
-3638 NKAIVAV
+3638 
-3645 DVSQIFTRQELKE
+3645 
-3658 RANVFAKPIG
+3658 
-3668 ASYQGILDQ
+3668 ASYKPTSGDTTTMQGILD
-3677 LDLVHQTVS
+3677 LP
-3686 RDQIVASFELNKK
+3686 I
-3699 VNAYIAEHPTSGR
+3699 
-3712 NQALTQLKEQITSAL
+3712 
-3727 FIGKMQVAQVDID
+3727 
-3740 AIAQTRPELAARI
+3740 
-3753 FMVAI
+3753 
-3758 EEANGEHRGLTD
+3758 
-3770 MMVRWANEDPYLAPK
+3770 
-3785 QGYKGETPND
+3785 
-3795 LGFDAKYHVDLGDHY
+3795 FDA
-3810 ADFKQWL
+3810 
-3817 ETSQSNGLLSKATLD
+3817 TPI
-3832 ESTKTVHLGY
+3832 
-3842 SYQELQDLTG
+3842 
-3852 VESVQMAFY
+3852 
-3861 FLKEAAKKV
+3861 KK
-3870 DPISG
+3870 PSIS
-3875 DSAEMIL
+3875 
-3882 LKKFA
+3882 
-3887 DKSYLSQ
+3887 
-3894 LDSDRM
+3894 
-3900 DQIEGIYRSSHET
+3900 
-3913 DVDAWDRRYS
+3913 DVDGNTKVVDDTKETV
-3923 GAGYDE
+3923 AG
-3929 LTNKLAGATGV
+3929 
-3940 DEQLS
+3940 
-3945 VLLDD
+3945 
-3950 RKGLLIGEVHGS
+3950 
-3962 DVNGLRFVNEQ
+3962 
-3973 MDALKKQGVT
+3973 
-3983 VIGLEHLRSD
+3983 
-3993 LAQPLIDRYLAT
+3993 
-4005 GVMSSEL
+4005 
-4012 SAMLKTKHLDAT
+4012 
-4024 LFENAR
+4024 
-4030 ANGMRIVALDANS
+4030 
-4043 SARPNVQGT
+4043 
-4052 EHGLMYRAGAA
+4052 
-4063 NNIAVEVLQSL
+4063 
-4074 PDDEKFVAIYGKAHL
+4074 GK
-4089 QSHKGI
+4089 
-4095 EGFVPGIT
+4095 V
-4103 HRLDLPALRVSDSN
+4103 
-4117 QFRVEQ
+4117 
-4123 DDMTLRVVYDDVA
+4123 
-4136 NKPKLTFKD
+4136 
-4145 SLSGANTAIHNQN
+4145 IHNQN
-4158 VNDWERVAV
+4158 VNDWERVVV
-4167 TPTADGGETRF
+4167 TPIADGGETRF

-4186 ENDSVVANA
+4186 ENDPVVAKA
-4195 AANLAGKHPE
+4195 AANLAGKHAE

-4234 QLVGHGRDDSDSN
+4234 QLVGHGRDHSESN
-4247 NTHLSGYSAE
+4247 NTRLSGYSADE
-4257 DLAAK
+4257 LAVK
-4262 LANFQ
+4262 LAKFQ
-4267 QSFSQ
+4267 QSFNQ

-4277 NTPDHISIVGCSL
+4277 NKPDHISIVGCSL

-4302 FINAMDVNGL
+4302 FINAMDANGL

-4317 ARSSELAV
+4317 VRSSELAV
-4325 DATGRKH
+4325 DEAGRKH
-4332 TKDENG
+4332 TKDANG
-4338 DWIQKAETNKVSLSW
+4338 DWVQKAENNKVSLSW
-4353 NEQGEVIAKEERIR
+4353 DAQGEVVAKDERIR

-4378 RIGVSDVGEIARGAI
+4378 RIGVNNVDEPARGAI
-4393 GDNNDVF
+4393 GDNSDVF
-4400 DAPEKRKVET
+4400 DAPEKRKPET
-4410 ETSSSAANNKLSY
+4410 EVIANSSSSNQLSY

-4430 VGDGEFTAVNWGT
+4430 VGEGEFTAVNWGT

-4449 VGSGGFKSLAFGDN
+4449 VGTGGFKSLAFGDN
-4463 NVMVHIGNGES
+4463 NVMVHIGDGES
-4474 KHSVDMG
+4474 KHSVDIG

-4492 IGNRNVS
+4492 LGNRNVS
-4499 FNLGQ
+4499 FNFGH
-4504 SNDLLVMMDKSI
+4504 SNDLILMMDKSI

-4530 ISGVLQSIATSG
+4530 ISGVLQGIAMSG
-4542 EDQDWL
+4542 EGEDWL

-4575 VDYTCLVELD
+4575 VDYTTLVELD
-4585 SHNERSSRGLKHDTE
+4585 SQNERDSRGLKHDAE
-4600 AALNKQYN
+4600 ATLNKQYN

-4613 NSDSSAGKLSRADKL
+4613 NGNSGTSQLSRADKL

-4669 NLGSLFGLMTQQFSA
+4669 NLGSLFGLMTQQFTA

-4693 YTPEDLPRQLKNKLL
+4693 YTPQDLPRQLKNKLL
-4708 GQMAGIGAETTLAD
+4708 GQLAGVGAETTLAD
-4722 IFGVDYTTSGQIV
+4722 IFGVDYTASGQIV
-4735 SRNGE
+4735 SRNGQ
-4740 AVDGVAILTEM
+4740 AVDGVAILKEM

-4774 SLKSGID
+4774 SLKAGID
-4781 MGADGIQS
+4781 MGADGIKS

-4795 LKDKAPEEEENK
+4795 LKEKAPEEEKDN
-4807 SAVSVNG
+4807 SSVSVNG
-4814 TSVNS
+4814 ANVNS
-4819 AQGATASD
+4819 AQGATVAD
-4827 GNTETAE
+4827 GSTETAE

-4860 KEMKSLVENLKEN
+4860 KEMKSLVENLKQN

-4898 GDINLS
+4898 GDINIS

-4944 NIFTGGEGSDMGVL
+4944 NIFTGGEGNDMGVL

-5003 GLGRDYVVTSGNFNR
+5003 GSGRDYVVTSGNFNR
-5018 VDTGDGQDYSV
+5018 VDTGDDQDYSV

-5053 RINASA
+5053 RINAGA

-5074 GGEGEDHLI
+5074 GGDGDDHLI
-5083 AAAISKFSQFNGE
+5083 AAAISKFSQFNGG

-5132 DISSEDNIVFN
+5132 DIRSEDNIVFN

-5163 LRDPVSETDQA
+5163 LRDPSNDSDQS

-5184 NDYFDGKRA
+5184 SDYFNGNRA
-5193 QMIIA
+5193 QVVIGMS
-5198 MGEKD
+5198 EKD
-5203 ANGEREYTTLSESSI
+5203 LSGEREYTMLSDSAI
-5218 DALVQAMSGFDPQ
+5218 DALVQAMSGFEPQ

-5238 DNLDSKSRVAISTA
+5238 DSLESKSQATISMA
-5252 WADVVHKKG
+5252 WSDVVHKKG
-5261 ITV
+5261 LMV

>member
-16 NYSADNGN
+16 NYSADDGN
-24 NDIVAI
+24 NSIVAI

-45 TVGSIGATVHTGSG
+45 TVGSIGATVYTGSG

-68 YLRVEDSTGHLSV
+68 YLRVEDTTGHLSV

-105 GVSIDHLGH
+105 GVSIDHLGN
-114 HGDVSYG
+114 HGDVNYG

-126 NSVKRKGLSGNVTFK
+126 NGITRKGLSGNVTFK

-152 TNHGNLSF
+152 TNQGNLSF

-174 DQYQGSRGDV
+174 NRYQDSRGDV
-184 SFDGAGAA
+184 TFDGAGAA

-214 LVRKGKVGDITLQG
+214 LVRKGKVGDVTLQG

-238 RQAEDVYQQ
+238 RQAEDVYAQ
-247 THGNIRFEGV
+247 TRGNIRFEGV
-257 GGYNSFYSDV
+257 GGYNSLYSDV

-294 QGMEYAKAED
+294 QGMEYAKAEE
-304 IVLTTAKMHG
+304 IVLTAAQMHG
-314 SWIGSGTHAVTAV
+314 LSIDNGNKFHAVTAV

-343 TYTKINKVRLSNDPK
+343 PYTKINKVRLYNDPE

-368 WYKQGNHLSGL
+368 WFKRGNHLTDL

-413 VHAMEKDLTEYE
+413 VHAVEKDLTEYE

-435 DAKDVVLSDA
+435 DAKDVALSEA
-445 KMGGHAISTDG
+445 KMGGTAISTDG
-456 TKVDV
+456 TTVDV
-461 QAIKSNRKPNTYVYA
+461 QAVKSNRKPNTYVYA

-490 ANDAETGVLKYQAR
+490 ANDPKTGALKYQAR

-509 GDHTANLA
+509 GNHTADLA

-527 HSMGKGGYSLSALNY
+527 HSMGKGGYSLSDLHY
-542 SVNAIRSMS
+542 SVNAVRSTS

-581 SGAGGG
+581 NGAGGG

-615 FGNTEFNGGGAAN
+615 FGHTEFNGGGAAN

-692 GNGNSRVAM
+692 GNGNSRVVM

-713 GHGLWLAAGGFNV
+713 GNGLWLAAGGFNV
-726 MTQVGNGEVTSVLAG
+726 MTQVGKGDVASVLAG

-749 GEGELTA
+749 GDGDLTA
-756 GMLGGANVMTHISG
+756 GMLGGANVITHISG
-770 DEQASNTTAVALGGA
+770 DNETSNTTAVALGGA
-785 NILTKKGKGDTLA
+785 NILTKKGKGNALA

-813 STTGVMVGGANI
+813 TTTGVMVGGANI

-868 DGTSIAAMI
+868 DGTSIAVMI

-955 ANIFTHIGNGST
+955 ANIFTHVGSGST
-967 FAAMIGQANV
+967 FAAMIGQANI

-1000 GDGTSLGLFAG
+1000 GDGTSLGIFAG
-1011 EMNVMTKV
+1011 EVNVMTKV

-1125 GKANIVTKVGDGLG
+1125 GKANIITKVGDGLG
-1139 INVAWGQANVFT
+1139 VNVAWGQANVFT

-1165 ANILT
+1165 ANVIT

-1206 ITKVGDGRNVVL
+1206 ITKVGNGRNVVL

-1242 NVVTK
+1242 NIVTK

-1257 KGKANITTTVGNGLS
+1257 KGKANITTTVGDGLS

-1284 KVGNGVS
+1284 KVGDGVS

-1318 NANIHIGDGLNI
+1318 NANIHIGDGLGI
-1330 NASYARN
+1330 NASYAQN
-1337 NVAIKVGNGDFYS
+1337 NVAIKIGNGDFYS

-1365 LFDNVKQ
+1365 LFDNIKQ
-1372 TLLGVGGSQAI
+1372 TVLGVGGSQAI
-1383 NYLVQGDEASTS
+1383 NYLVQGDEASSS

-1424 SDLGDSLTGSV
+1424 SDLDDSLTGSV
-1435 TKVDTPDLNEMD
+1435 TKVDTPDLNKMQ
-1447 NDLNIDGASDH
+1447 NALNVDGSSDQTQ

-1464 NGDFEQGDRGWQ
+1464 NGDFEQGDQGWK

-1484 YSGSVYGVNGEG
+1484 HSGNVYGVNGEG
-1496 HGTRVT
+1496 HGARVT
-1502 ELDTHTNTSLYQDLT
+1502 ELDTYTNTSLYQDLT

-1583 GHNDGLGYILDN
+1583 GQNDGLGYILDN
-1595 VVAKSESSPQ
+1595 VVAKSESSQQ

-1612 AKQNQASQ
+1612 ATQNQASQ

-1654 ESTDQQAIENNG
+1654 ESTDQKALENNG

-1685 TLAQGLDVLD
+1685 KLAQGLDVLD
-1695 GQATHTGKSGEQ
+1695 GQATHTGESGDQ

-1719 VQSQIDDAKQLA
+1719 VQRQLDDAKQLA
-1731 SDKMAAAKQTQSDN
+1731 NDKIAAAKQTQSDN

-1750 DSIAK
+1750 ESVAK

-1773 IAEAKADAETRK
+1773 IADAKADAETRK
-1785 ADAVAKSHDAKQAES
+1785 ADAVAKSNDAKQAES

-1810 SRGDRDAMN
+1810 SRSDRDAMN

-1829 DAQGAK
+1829 DAKGTK
-1835 QNEGDRPDRQGVA
+1835 QNEGDRPDREGVT

-1855 AHRVEGAGETGSHV
+1855 AHRVEGASETGSHV
-1869 NTDSQTN
+1869 TNDSQTN
-1876 ADGRFSDGLTEQE
+1876 ADGRFSEGLSEQE
-1889 LEALEGATNAVN
+1889 QEALKGATNAVN
-1901 RLQINAGIRSKNS
+1901 RLQINAGIRGKNS
-1914 GSTITSMFM
+1914 GSTISSMFT
-1923 EANADSIVVDTTAS
+1923 ETNTDSIVVPTAAS

-1943 EVRISGVNLVGLG
+1943 EIRISGVNLEGLG
-1956 EASHDSAESL
+1956 EASHDTAESL
-1966 VAARAEKVANLY
+1966 VSARAEKVANLY
-1978 RWLDTDNDVATDKYV
+1978 RWLDTDNDAATDKYV

-2005 SDEVKQRMI
+2005 SEEAKERMI
-2014 QSMSGYIEHTDNQ
+2014 QFVGGYIEHTDNQ

-2038 LFVESTLDYDWDKRV
+2038 LFVEATLDYDWDKRV

-2061 YGYSFETPHAEK
+2061 YGYSFEAPHGEK
-2073 SIVSFWSGKNFKQYR
+2073 SIVSFWSGRNFKEYR
-2088 DVLDNAQTD
+2088 NVLDNAQAD

-2113 IDLNKHLMRWGGLF
+2113 IDLNKQLMRWGGMF

-2158 TGAQHDVYVIAEGGV
+2158 TGAQNDVYVIAEGGM
-2173 RLGNYFWHVELP
+2173 RLGNYFWNVELP

-2195 VGEIRLLDKPVSEYK
+2195 VGEIRLLDKPVSAYK
-2210 DLPADE
+2210 DIPVED
-2216 IGRRLTDAGVGVKVR
+2216 IGRRLTDAGVAVKVR
-2231 FDALSSARQAEL
+2231 FDALSHEKQADL
-2243 LADNPDD
+2243 LADNPDG
-2250 YRADT
+2250 YKADT

-2290 DEGFEVRSWPGSDDK
+2290 EEGFEVRSWPGTDGK

-2321 AIERFILANFDNFE
+2321 SIERFILANFDNFE

-2370 TNSELMSVTELLDAA
+2370 ANVELMSVTELLDAA

-2395 YQKVI
+2395 YQQVI
-2400 DALAEYHASTA
+2400 DALTEYHASTA

-2417 LESVE
+2417 LASVE
-2422 QLVNL
+2422 KLLNL
-2427 RKKIEGYALGHPDS
+2427 RKQVEGYVLGHPDS
-2441 GRLEAMNSL
+2441 GRVQAMNAL
-2450 LNQVNSRLEEVSVL
+2450 LNQVNSRLEAVSVL
-2464 AVSEQSIK
+2464 VVSEQSIK
-2472 AHDSFSRLYDQLDN
+2472 AHDSFSHLYDQLDN
-2486 AHLKQSKHLYLDGNG
+2486 ANLKESKHLYLDGNG
-2501 DFVTKGKGNLAK
+2501 DFVTKGKGNLAN
-2513 IDQLGGSDAVL
+2513 IDKLGGSDAVL
-2524 EKVKASVNHEYGQ
+2524 EKVKAAVSHEYGQ
-2537 AIADTIFAGL
+2537 VVADTIFAGL
-2547 SANELAK
+2547 SANDLAK

-2559 DITGLNRI
+2559 DIAGLNKV
-2567 HQALEQHMSPVS
+2567 HQAIEQHMSPVS

-2600 GQGRTQIDAQ
+2600 GQGRTQLEGQ

-2641 EYQPDLKLR
+2641 EDQPDLKLR

-2678 NDGETKLKRFIEK
+2678 NDGETKLKRFVEK

-2696 GIDAA
+2696 GIDAS

-2714 GNPDMLVSTGI
+2714 GNPDMLASTGI

-2749 RFAQELQKQ
+2749 RFAEELQKQ
-2758 AQASGDPALVAK
+2758 AQASGDPALVEK

-2816 WNRLSHDPDA
+2816 WNRLSNDPDA

-2849 KLIGHTWRPKFG
+2849 RLIGHTWRPKFG

-2885 KQSHQVN
+2885 KQSHQAT
-2892 DDLDA
+2892 DLLDA
-2897 LSGSEKHKDKVAIEN
+2897 LSGNEKHKENVAIEN

-2917 RDKVPLS
+2917 RDKESLS

-2936 ERDARRKIGDITQTL
+2936 EKDARRKIGDITQTL
-2951 LDHAVEK
+2951 LDHAVEN

-2974 GYYHQGTASSDDETS
+2974 GYYHQGVASSEGETS
-2989 TTSGKVVLFL
+2989 ATSGKVVLFL

-3014 SHYQKQGIDMLAVN
+3014 NHYQKQGIDMLAVN

-3063 SNIILHGYSMG
+3063 SNIIIHGYSMG

-3115 PAGIVGT
+3115 PAGIVGA

-3139 LPQETPILLLT
+3139 LPKETPILLLT

-3163 VKLSNSGFNVTGE
+3163 AKLAIAGYNVTGE

-3182 EASNRLMSQY
+3182 EASNRLMGQY
-3192 TGQIVSDLLNTQHI
+3192 ADQIVSGLFNAEQAAVEAGEVLKGLEKDFKRYGDALKPDTSVPGKSKDIRTTKDFLNGYKNDHAKDIVDGFRSEMSIKQLVDLFVKGNWSAEQKGALAWEIESRALKVTFQNKSEKYNRLFREIASAGVVDAKATEQLAPQLMLLNLSNDGFGGRCDPLS
-3206 KHNEAKLN
+3206 KLVLVAKQ
-3214 LEPHGKNYESRDLI
+3214 LENDG
-3228 LKPISQPETVELG
+3228 QV
-3241 MPEVDQKVLADIAER
+3241 
-3256 ENVII
+3256 
-3261 GVRPVDEKSKSLIA
+3261 GVARQLLE
-3275 SKMYSS
+3275 KMYSAAAVLSNPTLYSDSEKANAS
-3281 KGLFVK
+3281 KLLSSLAAIH
-3287 AKSSDWGPMSGF
+3287 AKNPMHDTSMKVWQEKLEGKQALTVNGVVEK
-3299 IPVDQSFAK
+3299 ITD
-3308 ASARRDLETF
+3308 ASANGKPVL
-3318 NRHAEQSI
+3318 
-3326 QSGNAVSAD
+3326 
-3335 LYLNQVRVEEL
+3335 
-3346 VSKYHSLTPLEL
+3346 LEL
-3358 DDQSGM
+3358 DAPKHAMAAWAKGSGDERVYGFYDPNAGIVEFSSAEKFGAYLTRFFGKSDLNM
-3364 YKTTATNGDQSV
+3364 AQGYKLGKNAAGEAIFNRVVVMDGNTLASYKPTFGDKTTMQGILDLPVFDATPIKKPTGGVASDLEALGDK
-3376 PFFLNR
+3376 
-3382 VTVDG
+3382 T
-3387 NELWQVHYITNGELA
+3387 
-3402 PFKVIGDPVSK
+3402 KVV
-3413 QPMTADYDLLTVMYS
+3413 
-3428 YGDLGPQD
+3428 
-3436 KVKQPLTWQQ
+3436 
-3446 WKDSVTYEDL
+3446 
-3456 TPKYKELYSNED
+3456 
-3468 LYNKK
+3468 
-3473 DGASLGNVSGRLKEL
+3473 
-3488 KDRINVDLG
+3488 VDL
-3497 RTNGLEMVH
+3497 
-3506 HGADDANP
+3506 A
-3514 YAVMADNFPAT
+3514 
-3525 FFVPKSLF
+3525 
-3533 AEDGLG
+3533 
-3539 EGKGSIQTYFNVNE
+3539 
-3553 QGAVVIRNPQE
+3553 
-3564 FSDFQQVTINAS
+3564 
-3576 FRASFND
+3576 
-3583 KWNHGLDEPLFTTKR
+3583 
-3598 KLSHEFLN
+3598 
-3606 KRDQLLKKLSG
+3606 
-3617 GRLDAQDETL
+3617 
-3627 VALGNPDDVSG
+3627 
-3638 NKAIVAV
+3638 
-3645 DVSQIFTRQELKE
+3645 QIFTVQELKE
-3658 RANVFAKPIG
+3658 RAKVFAKPIG

-3677 LDLVHQTVS
+3677 LDLVHQAKG
-3686 RDQIVASFELNKK
+3686 RDQIAASFELNKK
-3699 VNAYIAEHPTSGR
+3699 INAYIAEHPTSGR
-3712 NQALTQLKEQITSAL
+3712 NQALTQLKEQVTSAL
-3727 FIGKMQVAQVDID
+3727 FIGKMQIAQAGID

-3753 FMVAI
+3753 FTVAI
-3758 EEANGEHRGLTD
+3758 EEANGKHVGLTD

-3785 QGYKGETPND
+3785 HGYKGETPSD
-3795 LGFDAKYHVDLGDHY
+3795 LGFDAKYHVDLSEHY

-3861 FLKEAAKKV
+3861 FLKEAAKKA

-3887 DKSYLSQ
+3887 DQSYLSQ

-3923 GAGYDE
+3923 GKGYDE
-3929 LTNKLAGATGV
+3929 LTNKLASATGV

-4012 SAMLKTKHLDAT
+4012 SAMLKTKHLDVA

-4063 NNIAVEVLQSL
+4063 NNIAVEVLQNL
-4074 PDDEKFVAIYGKAHL
+4074 PDGEKFVAIYGKAHL

-4103 HRLDLPALRVSDSN
+4103 HRLDLPALKVSDSN
-4117 QFRVEQ
+4117 QFTVEQ
-4123 DDMTLRVVYDDVA
+4123 DDVSLRVVYDDVA
-4136 NKPKLTFKD
+4136 NKPKITFKD
-4145 SLSGANTAIHNQN
+4145 SLSGANTDLHNRN
-4158 VNDWERVAV
+4158 VNDWERVVV

-4186 ENDSVVANA
+4186 ENDAVAAKA

-4234 QLVGHGRDDSDSN
+4234 QLVGHGRDDSESN
-4247 NTHLSGYSAE
+4247 NTRLSGYSADE
-4257 DLAAK
+4257 LAVK
-4262 LANFQ
+4262 LAKFQ
-4267 QSFSQ
+4267 QSFNQ
-4272 AENIN
+4272 AENVSSK
-4277 NTPDHISIVGCSL
+4277 PDHISIVGCSL

-4302 FINAMDVNGL
+4302 FINAMDANGL
-4312 RVDVS
+4312 RLDVS
-4317 ARSSELAV
+4317 VRSSELAV
-4325 DATGRKH
+4325 DETGRKH
-4332 TKDENG
+4332 TKDANG
-4338 DWIQKAETNKVSLSW
+4338 NWVQKAESNKVSLSW
-4353 NEQGEVIAKEERIR
+4353 NEQGDVVAKDERIH

-4378 RIGVSDVGEIARGAI
+4378 RIGISDVDEPARGAI
-4393 GDNNDVF
+4393 GDNKDVF
-4400 DAPEKRKVET
+4400 DAPEKRKAET
-4410 ETSSSAANNKLSY
+4410 ETSSSSANNKLSY

-4449 VGSGGFKSLAFGDN
+4449 VGTGGFKSLAFGDN
-4463 NVMVHIGNGES
+4463 NVMIHIGNGES
-4474 KHSVDMG
+4474 KHSFDIG

-4499 FNLGQ
+4499 FNKGR
-4504 SNDLLVMMDKSI
+4504 SNDLIVMMDKSI

-4542 EDQDWL
+4542 EGKDWL

-4575 VDYTCLVELD
+4575 VDYTSLVELD
-4585 SHNERSSRGLKHDTE
+4585 SQNERSSRGLKHDAE

-4613 NSDSSAGKLSRADKL
+4613 NGNNDTSKLSRADKL

-4708 GQMAGIGAETTLAD
+4708 GQLAGVGAETTLAD
-4722 IFGVDYTTSGQIV
+4722 IFGVDYTASGHIV

-4740 AVDGVAILTEM
+4740 AVDGVAILKEM

-4774 SLKSGID
+4774 SLKAGIKT
-4781 MGADGIQS
+4781 GADGIKS

-4795 LKDKAPEEEENK
+4795 LKEKAPEEEESK
-4807 SAVSVNG
+4807 PSVSLNG
-4814 TSVNS
+4814 ESLNS
-4819 AQGATASD
+4819 TQGATVAD
-4827 GNTETAE
+4827 GSTETTE
-4834 TQDRAFGFNSL
+4834 TPDRAFGFNSL

-4860 KEMKSLVENLKEN
+4860 KEMKSLVANLKEN

-4944 NIFTGGEGSDMGVL
+4944 NIFTGGEGNDMGVL

-5003 GLGRDYVVTSGNFNR
+5003 GSGHDYVVTSGNFNR
-5018 VDTGDGQDYSV
+5018 VDTGDDQDYSV

-5042 NDFANVFGNYN
+5042 DDFANVFGNYN

-5083 AAAISKFSQFNGE
+5083 AAAISKFSQFNGG

-5132 DISSEDNIVFN
+5132 DIRSEDNIVFN

-5163 LRDPVSETDQA
+5163 LRDPASDSDQA

-5184 NDYFDGKRA
+5184 SDYFNGNRA
-5193 QMIIA
+5193 QVIIA

-5203 ANGEREYTTLSESSI
+5203 ATGEREYTTLSESAI

-5238 DNLDSKSRVAISTA
+5238 DNLDSKSRVAITTA

>member
-16 NYSADNGN
+16 NYSADDGN
-24 NDIVAI
+24 NNIVAI
-30 GFGGEIHAYGGDDHV
+30 GFGGQIHAYGGDDHV
-45 TVGSIGATVHTGSG
+45 TVGSIGATVYTGSG

-68 YLRVEDSTGHLSV
+68 YLKVEDSTGHLIV

-105 GVSIDHLGH
+105 GVSIDHLGN

-126 NSVKRKGLSGNVTFK
+126 NGITRKGLSGNVTFA

-152 TNHGNLSF
+152 TNQGNLSF
-160 AGAGAGNKLDRTWF
+160 TGAGAGNKLDRTWSNR
-174 DQYQGSRGDV
+174 YQGSHGDV
-184 SFDGAGAA
+184 TFDGAGAA

-238 RQAEDVYQQ
+238 HQAEDVYTQ
-247 THGNIRFEGV
+247 TRGNIRFEGV
-257 GGYNSFYSDV
+257 GGYNSLYSDV

-278 AYNTIT
+278 AYNTII
-284 RKGSGSSFDA
+284 RKGSGNDFA
-294 QGMEYAKAED
+294 KEGMTNAKADE
-304 IVLTTAKMHG
+304 IVLTKAVMSG
-314 SWIGSGTHAVTAV
+314 SWIGQDHHVTAV
-327 KSEREPNTYL
+327 KSASEPNTYL
-337 FAIADG
+337 FAFADS
-343 TYTKINKVRLSNDPK
+343 TYTKINKVQLRNDPQ
-358 TGKLKYYSEA
+358 TGELKYYSTA
-368 WYKQGNHLSGL
+368 WYKEGNHLSNL
-379 ARSDVSSAGGFEV
+379 ANQDISDNGGFTAV
-392 NPINGGY
+392 NINGAY
-399 TLSNIAVEHQQSLT
+399 TLSDLKVEHQQSVT
-413 VHAMEKDLTEYE
+413 VHAVEKSLTEYE
-425 WVTYANGALI
+425 WVTYANGAVI
-435 DAKDVVLSDA
+435 DAKEVSLSDA
-445 KMGGHAISTDG
+445 KMGGHAIYADG

-461 QAIKSNRKPNTYVYA
+461 KAVKSNRQPNTYIYA

-490 ANDAETGVLKYQAR
+490 ANDPETGALKYQAR

-509 GDHTANLA
+509 GDHTANIA
-517 NEDISSANGY
+517 NQDISSATGY
-527 HSMGKGGYSLSALNY
+527 NPMGKGGYSLSDLHY
-542 SVNAIRSMS
+542 SVNAVRSTS
-551 ETVADIDEYTDQTLF
+551 ETVADIEEYTDQTLF
-566 KPATDSGESSGDVHF
+566 KPANDSGESSGDVRF
-581 SGAGGG
+581 NGAGGG
-587 NVIKSNVTRGNVYF
+587 NVIKSNVTRGNVHF

-651 HQSKQGKMDVYA
+651 HQSQQGKMDVYA
-663 GGAVNVLVRIGDGQ
+663 GGAVNVLVRLGDGQ
-677 YLAHLLAYGNISVHK
+677 YLAHLLAYGNISVQK
-692 GNGNSRVAM
+692 GSGDSRVVM

-713 GHGLWLAAGGFNV
+713 GNGLWLAAGGFNV
-726 MTQVGNGEVTSVLAG
+726 MTQVGKGDVAAVLAG
-741 GANVLTKV
+741 GANVLTKM
-749 GEGELTA
+749 GEGELTS
-756 GMLGGANVMTHISG
+756 GMLGGANVITHISN
-770 DEQASNTTAVALGGA
+770 DDQLSNTTAVALGGA
-785 NILTKKGKGDTLA
+785 NILTKKGKGNTLA

-813 STTGVMVGGANI
+813 TTTGVMVGGANI

-868 DGTSIAAMI
+868 DGTSIAVMI

-934 AKGNVATKVGN
+934 AKGNIATKVGN

-955 ANIFTHIGNGST
+955 ANIFTHIGHGST
-967 FAAMIGQANV
+967 FAAMIGQANI

-988 LMVGKANIYTHV
+988 LMVGKANIMTHV

-1011 EMNVMTKV
+1011 EVNVMTKV

-1099 TVGLLISDIGNVMT
+1099 TVGLLISDVGNVMT

-1125 GKANIVTKVGDGLG
+1125 GKANLITKVGDGLG
-1139 INVAWGQANVFT
+1139 VNVAWGQANVFT

-1165 ANILT
+1165 ANLIT

-1177 VSVVQGKANIITHVG
+1177 VSVVQGQANIITHVG

-1206 ITKVGDGRNVVL
+1206 ITRVGHGQNVVL

-1242 NVVTK
+1242 NIVTK

-1257 KGKANITTTVGNGLS
+1257 KGQANITTTVGNGLN

-1284 KVGNGVS
+1284 KVGDGVS

-1318 NANIHIGDGLNI
+1318 NANIHVGDGLNI
-1330 NASYARN
+1330 NASYAQN

-1365 LFDNVKQ
+1365 LFDNIKQ
-1372 TLLGVGGSQAI
+1372 TVLGVGGSQAI
-1383 NYLVQGDEASTS
+1383 NYLVQGDEASSS
-1395 GTQKG
+1395 GTHKG

-1419 IEEVG
+1419 IKEVG

-1435 TKVDTPDLNEMD
+1435 TKVDTPDLNKMQHA
-1447 NDLNIDGASDH
+1447 LNVDDSSVQ

-1464 NGDFEQGDRGWQ
+1464 NGDFELGEHGWQ

-1484 YSGSVYGVNGEG
+1484 YAGSVYGVEGEG
-1496 HGTRVT
+1496 HGARVT
-1502 ELDTHTNTSLYQDLT
+1502 ELDTYTNTSLYQDLAN
-1517 DLTEGEVIAVS
+1517 LAQGEVIAVS

-1556 GDASAWQQKTLK
+1556 GDESAWQQKTLK
-1568 LTAHAGS
+1568 LTAQAGS

-1595 VVAKSESSPQ
+1595 VVATSESSQQ
-1605 ANAVSEH
+1605 ANAIREH
-1612 AKQNQASQ
+1612 ATQNPAAQ

-1654 ESTDQQAIENNG
+1654 ESTDQQALGNNG
-1666 QAQRDAVKEES
+1666 QAQRDAVHEES
-1677 EAVTAELT
+1677 EAITAELT
-1685 TLAQGLDVLD
+1685 KLAQGLDVLD
-1695 GQATHTGKSGEQ
+1695 GQATHTGESGDQ
-1707 WRNDFAGGLLDG
+1707 WRNEFASGLLAG
-1719 VQSQIDDAKQLA
+1719 VQTQLDDAKQLA
-1731 SDKMAAAKQTQSDN
+1731 NDKIAEAKQTHADN
-1745 NSKVK
+1745 QNKVK
-1750 DSIAK
+1750 DAVAK

-1773 IAEAKADAETRK
+1773 IADAQADAEKRK
-1785 ADAVAKSHDAKQAES
+1785 ADALAKGKDAQQAES
-1800 DAHSAANDAQ
+1800 DAHHAVNNAQ
-1810 SRGDRDAMN
+1810 SRGDRDVQL
-1819 AENKANQAQN
+1819 AENKANQAQA

-1835 QNEGDRPDRQGVA
+1835 QNEGDRPDRQGVT

-1855 AHRVEGAGETGSHV
+1855 AHSVEGAGETDSHV
-1869 NTDSQTN
+1869 KTDSQTN
-1876 ADGRFSDGLTEQE
+1876 ADGRFSEGLTEQE
-1889 LEALEGATNAVN
+1889 QEALEGATNAVN
-1901 RLQINAGIRSKNS
+1901 RLQINAGIRAKNS
-1914 GSTITSMFM
+1914 VSTITTMFT
-1923 EANADSIVVDTTAS
+1923 EANTDSIVVPTTTP

-1943 EVRISGVNLVGLG
+1943 EIRISGVNLEGLG
-1956 EASHDSAESL
+1956 EASHDSAVSL

-1978 RWLDTDNDVATDKYV
+1978 RWLDSDHPRATEQYI
-1993 PVPGFERVDADV
+1993 PVPGFERVDVNV
-2005 SDEVKQRMI
+2005 SDETKQRLT
-2014 QSMSGYIEHTDNQ
+2014 QFVSGYIEHTDNQ

-2038 LFVESTLDYDWDKRV
+2038 LFVEATLNYDWDKRV

-2061 YGYSFETPHAEK
+2061 YGYSFEAPHGEN
-2073 SIVSFWSGKNFKQYR
+2073 SLVSFWSGRNFKEYR
-2088 DVLDNAQTD
+2088 NVLDNAQPD
-2097 GKKVVYDIDVK
+2097 GKKVVYDIDVQ

-2113 IDLNKHLMRWGGLF
+2113 IKLNKQLMRWGDMF
-2127 LDPDNAEQ
+2127 LDLENADQ
-2135 NQLKSS
+2135 NHLQSS
-2141 IDAATFSNTGF
+2141 IEAAAYSNTGF

-2158 TGAQHDVYVIAEGGV
+2158 TGAKDDVYVIAEGGM
-2173 RLGNYFWHVELP
+2173 RLGNYFWNVELP
-2185 ALRQLQREGL
+2185 LLRQLQREGL

-2210 DLPADE
+2210 DVPVNE
-2216 IGRRLTDAGVGVKVR
+2216 IGHKLTDAGVGVKVR
-2231 FDALSSARQAEL
+2231 FDALSAAQQAEL
-2243 LADNPDD
+2243 LAINPKG
-2250 YRADT
+2250 YKADS

-2270 RESLPFYSLRT
+2270 RDALPFYSLRT

-2290 DEGFEVRSWPGSDDK
+2290 DEGFKVRAWPGSDGK
-2305 SKTILL
+2305 SKTIVL
-2311 DNPEDAAQQK
+2311 DNPEDATQQK
-2321 AIERFILANFDNFE
+2321 TIERFILANFQNFE

-2343 VDNKVLSHHDGR
+2343 VDNKVISHDKGITHV
-2355 TRILAQKEDGAWTYN
+2355 LAQKVDGAWLYN
-2370 TNSELMSVTELLDAA
+2370 AKVDLMSVTELLDAA
-2385 HVSGK
+2385 NVTGK
-2390 VRGES
+2390 IRGES
-2395 YQKVI
+2395 YQQVI
-2400 DALAEYHASTA
+2400 DALSEYHSSVT
-2411 EHADYE
+2411 EFSDYE
-2417 LESVE
+2417 QESIE
-2422 QLVNL
+2422 KLLSL
-2427 RKKIEGYALGHPDS
+2427 RKKIEGYVLGHPDS
-2441 GRLEAMNSL
+2441 GRIAAMNSL
-2450 LNQVNSRLEEVSVL
+2450 LNQVNTRLEEVSVL
-2464 AVSEQSIK
+2464 AVSEPNIK
-2472 AHDSFSRLYDQLDN
+2472 AQDSFSRLYDQLETAN
-2486 AHLKQSKHLYLDGNG
+2486 LKGTKHLYLDQNG
-2501 DFVTKGKGNLAK
+2501 EFVTKGKGHLAN
-2513 IDQLGGSDAVL
+2513 IDLLGSREAVL
-2524 EKVKASVNHEYGQ
+2524 EKVKLTVSNEYGQ
-2537 AIADTIFAGL
+2537 TVADTVFAGL
-2547 SANELAK
+2547 SAKDLAK

-2559 DITGLNRI
+2559 DIAGLKKVHLAI
-2567 HQALEQHMSPVS
+2567 EQHLSPVS
-2579 ATMYIWK
+2579 ATLFLWK

-2600 GQGRTQIDAQ
+2600 SQGRTQLEGQ
-2610 AAADFNKQNYVSW
+2610 AAADFNQQNYVSW
-2623 WPLGSKSSNIR
+2623 WPLGSKSSNIS
-2634 NIFNVAT
+2634 NILNVAT
-2641 EYQPDLKLR
+2641 KDQPDLKLR
-2650 WSDFSQPAHQNDTL
+2650 WKDFSQPAAHGESL
-2664 EHDMASEENDGFGL
+2664 AFDMQTEENDDFGL
-2678 NDGETKLKRFIEK
+2678 KSAEDKLKDFIK
-2691 LNAAK
+2691 QLASASGVDK
-2696 GIDAA
+2696 KF
-2701 YKDAS
+2701 KDISQAFTMM
-2706 EGYASVLL
+2706 ALM
-2714 GNPDMLVSTGI
+2714 NPDILESANI
-2725 PAHVFQ
+2725 PEHISK

-2742 DMMDVAN
+2742 DMQDVAQRFAKELQEQAKVAVN
-2749 RFAQELQKQ
+2749 SEQMEQQISEVVRRFAQDELDKIQT
-2758 AQASGDPALVAK
+2758 
-2770 RIDNVVRLFA
+2770 
-2780 ERALEEIEAFKA
+2780 FKET
-2792 SQADE
+2792 QADQ

-2816 WNRLSHDPDA
+2816 WHRLSNDPDA

-2849 KLIGHTWRPKFG
+2849 KLIGHTWLPKFG

-2885 KQSHQVN
+2885 KQSHQVT
-2892 DDLDA
+2892 DVLD
-2897 LSGSEKHKDKVAIEN
+2897 
-2912 DGTPP
+2912 
-2917 RDKVPLS
+2917 
-2924 PLTRFLNNELYG
+2924 
-2936 ERDARRKIGDITQTL
+2936 
-2951 LDHAVEK
+2951 
-2958 GESQKV
+2958 
-2964 TLKGEAGRLT
+2964 
-2974 GYYHQGTASSDDETS
+2974 
-2989 TTSGKVVLFL
+2989 VL
-2999 HGSGSSAEEQASAIR
+2999 
-3014 SHYQKQGIDMLAVN
+3014 
-3028 LRGYGESDGGP
+3028 
-3039 SEKGL
+3039 
-3044 YQDARTMF
+3044 
-3052 NYLVNDKGIDP
+3052 
-3063 SNIILHGYSMG
+3063 
-3074 GPIAADLARYAA
+3074 
-3086 QNGQAVSGLLLDRP
+3086 
-3100 MPSMTKAIT
+3100 
-3109 AHEVAN
+3109 
-3115 PAGIVGT
+3115 
-3122 IAKAVNGQFSVE
+3122 
-3134 KNLKG
+3134 
-3139 LPQETPILLLT
+3139 
-3150 DNEGLGEEGEKLR
+3150 
-3163 VKLSNSGFNVTGE
+3163 
-3176 QTFYGH
+3176 
-3182 EASNRLMSQY
+3182 
-3192 TGQIVSDLLNTQHI
+3192 
-3206 KHNEAKLN
+3206 
-3214 LEPHGKNYESRDLI
+3214 
-3228 LKPISQPETVELG
+3228 
-3241 MPEVDQKVLADIAER
+3241 
-3256 ENVII
+3256 
-3261 GVRPVDEKSKSLIA
+3261 
-3275 SKMYSS
+3275 
-3281 KGLFVK
+3281 
-3287 AKSSDWGPMSGF
+3287 
-3299 IPVDQSFAK
+3299 
-3308 ASARRDLETF
+3308 
-3318 NRHAEQSI
+3318 
-3326 QSGNAVSAD
+3326 
-3335 LYLNQVRVEEL
+3335 
-3346 VSKYHSLTPLEL
+3346 
-3358 DDQSGM
+3358 
-3364 YKTTATNGDQSV
+3364 
-3376 PFFLNR
+3376 
-3382 VTVDG
+3382 
-3387 NELWQVHYITNGELA
+3387 
-3402 PFKVIGDPVSK
+3402 
-3413 QPMTADYDLLTVMYS
+3413 
-3428 YGDLGPQD
+3428 
-3436 KVKQPLTWQQ
+3436 
-3446 WKDSVTYEDL
+3446 
-3456 TPKYKELYSNED
+3456 
-3468 LYNKK
+3468 
-3473 DGASLGNVSGRLKEL
+3473 
-3488 KDRINVDLG
+3488 
-3497 RTNGLEMVH
+3497 
-3506 HGADDANP
+3506 
-3514 YAVMADNFPAT
+3514 
-3525 FFVPKSLF
+3525 
-3533 AEDGLG
+3533 
-3539 EGKGSIQTYFNVNE
+3539 
-3553 QGAVVIRNPQE
+3553 
-3564 FSDFQQVTINAS
+3564 
-3576 FRASFND
+3576 
-3583 KWNHGLDEPLFTTKR
+3583 
-3598 KLSHEFLN
+3598 
-3606 KRDQLLKKLSG
+3606 
-3617 GRLDAQDETL
+3617 
-3627 VALGNPDDVSG
+3627 SG
-3638 NKAIVAV
+3638 NKAKVAV
-3645 DVSQIFTRQELKE
+3645 DLAQIFTVQELKE
-3658 RANVFAKPIG
+3658 RAKVFAKPIG

-3677 LDLVHQTVS
+3677 LDLVHQAKG
-3686 RDQIVASFELNKK
+3686 RYQIAASFELNKK
-3699 VNAYIAEHPTSGR
+3699 INDYIAEHPTSGR
-3712 NQALTQLKEQITSAL
+3712 NQALTQLKEQVTSAL
-3727 FIGKMQVAQVDID
+3727 FIGKMQVAQAGID
-3740 AIAQTRPELAARI
+3740 AIAQTRPELATRI

-3758 EEANGEHRGLTD
+3758 EEANGKHVGLTD
-3770 MMVRWANEDPYLAPK
+3770 MMLRWANEDPYLAPK
-3785 QGYKGETPND
+3785 HGYKGEMPSD
-3795 LGFDAKYHVDLGDHY
+3795 LGFDAKYHVDLGEHY

-3852 VESVQMAFY
+3852 AESVQMAFY
-3861 FLKEAAKKV
+3861 FLKEAAKKA

-3887 DKSYLSQ
+3887 DQNYLSQ

-3900 DQIEGIYRSSHET
+3900 GQIEGIYRSSHET

-3923 GAGYDE
+3923 GKGYDE
-3929 LTNKLAGATGV
+3929 LTNMLASATGV

-3973 MDALKKQGVT
+3973 MEALKKQGVT

-4012 SAMLKTKHLDAT
+4012 SAMLKTKHLDVT

-4030 ANGMRIVALDANS
+4030 VNGIRIVALDANS

-4063 NNIAVEVLQSL
+4063 NNIAVEVLQNL
-4074 PDDEKFVAIYGKAHL
+4074 PDGEKFVAIYGKAHL

-4103 HRLDLPALRVSDSN
+4103 HRLDLPALKVSDSN
-4117 QFRVEQ
+4117 QFTVEQ
-4123 DDMTLRVVYDDVA
+4123 DDVSLRVVYDDVA
-4136 NKPKLTFKD
+4136 NKPKITFKG
-4145 SLSGANTAIHNQN
+4145 SLSGANTALHNQN
-4158 VNDWERVAV
+4158 VNDWERVVV
-4167 TPTADGGETRF
+4167 TPIADGGETRF

-4186 ENDSVVANA
+4186 ENDPVVAKA
-4195 AANLAGKHPE
+4195 AANLAGKHAE

-4234 QLVGHGRDDSDSN
+4234 QLVGHGRDHSESN
-4247 NTHLSGYSAE
+4247 NTRLSGYSADE
-4257 DLAAK
+4257 LAVK
-4262 LANFQ
+4262 LAKFQ
-4267 QSFSQ
+4267 QSFNQ

-4277 NTPDHISIVGCSL
+4277 NKPDHISIVGCSL

-4302 FINAMDVNGL
+4302 FINAIDANGL

-4317 ARSSELAV
+4317 VRSSELAV
-4325 DATGRKH
+4325 DEAGRKH
-4332 TKDENG
+4332 TKDANG
-4338 DWIQKAETNKVSLSW
+4338 DWVQKAENNKVSLSW
-4353 NEQGEVIAKEERIR
+4353 DAQGEVVAKDEPIR

-4378 RIGVSDVGEIARGAI
+4378 RIGVNNVDEPARGAI
-4393 GDNNDVF
+4393 GDNSDVF
-4400 DAPEKRKVET
+4400 DAPEKRKPET
-4410 ETSSSAANNKLSY
+4410 EVIANSSSSNQLSY

-4430 VGDGEFTAVNWGT
+4430 VGEGEFTAVNWGT

-4449 VGSGGFKSLAFGDN
+4449 VGTGGFKSLAFGDN
-4463 NVMVHIGNGES
+4463 NVMVHIGDGES
-4474 KHSVDMG
+4474 KHSVDIG

-4492 IGNRNVS
+4492 LGNRNVS
-4499 FNLGQ
+4499 FNFGH
-4504 SNDLLVMMDKSI
+4504 SNDLILMMDKSI

-4530 ISGVLQSIATSG
+4530 ISGVLQGIAMSG
-4542 EDQDWL
+4542 EGEDWL

-4575 VDYTCLVELD
+4575 VDYTTLVELD
-4585 SHNERSSRGLKHDTE
+4585 SQNERDSRGLKHDAE
-4600 AALNKQYN
+4600 ATLNKQYN

-4613 NSDSSAGKLSRADKL
+4613 NGNSGTSQLSRADKL

-4669 NLGSLFGLMTQQFSA
+4669 NLGSLFGLMTQQFTA

-4693 YTPEDLPRQLKNKLL
+4693 YTPQDLPRQLKNKLL
-4708 GQMAGIGAETTLAD
+4708 GQLAGVGAETTLAD
-4722 IFGVDYTTSGQIV
+4722 IFGVDYTASGQIV
-4735 SRNGE
+4735 SRNGQ
-4740 AVDGVAILTEM
+4740 AVDGVAILKEM

-4774 SLKSGID
+4774 SLKAGID
-4781 MGADGIQS
+4781 MGADGIKS

-4795 LKDKAPEEEENK
+4795 LKEKAPEEEKDN
-4807 SAVSVNG
+4807 SSVSVNG
-4814 TSVNS
+4814 ANVNS
-4819 AQGATASD
+4819 AQGATVAD

-4845 NLPNLFATIFSQDKQ
+4845 NLPNVFATIFSQDKQ
-4860 KEMKSLVENLKEN
+4860 KEMKSLVENLKQN
-4873 LTADLLNMKEKT
+4873 LTADPLNMKEKT

-4890 NSGHLQGD
+4890 NNGHLQGD
-4898 GDINLS
+4898 GDINIS

-4944 NIFTGGEGSDMGVL
+4944 NIFTGGEGNDMGVL

-5003 GLGRDYVVTSGNFNR
+5003 GSGRDYVVTSGNFNR
-5018 VDTGDGQDYSV
+5018 VDTGDDQDYSV

-5042 NDFANVFGNYN
+5042 NDFANVFGNHN
-5053 RINASA
+5053 RINAGA

-5074 GGEGEDHLI
+5074 GGDGDDHLI
-5083 AAAISKFSQFNGE
+5083 AAAISKFSQFNGG

-5132 DISSEDNIVFN
+5132 DIRSEDNIVFN

-5163 LRDPVSETDQA
+5163 LRDPSNDSDQS

-5184 NDYFDGKRA
+5184 SDYFNGNRA
-5193 QMIIA
+5193 QVVIGMS
-5198 MGEKD
+5198 EKD
-5203 ANGEREYTTLSESSI
+5203 LSGEREYTMLSDSAI
-5218 DALVQAMSGFDPQ
+5218 DALVQAMSGFEPQ

-5238 DNLDSKSRVAISTA
+5238 DSLESKSQAAISMA
-5252 WADVVHKKG
+5252 WSDVVHKKG
-5261 ITV
+5261 LMV

>member
-16 NYSADNGN
+16 NYSADDGN
-24 NDIVAI
+24 NNIVAI
-30 GFGGEIHAYGGDDHV
+30 GFGGQIHAYGGDDHV
-45 TVGSIGATVHTGSG
+45 TVGSIGATVYTGSG

-68 YLRVEDSTGHLSV
+68 YLKVEDSTGHLTV

-105 GVSIDHLGH
+105 GVSIDHLGN

-126 NSVKRKGLSGNVTFK
+126 NGITRKGLSGNVTFA

-152 TNHGNLSF
+152 TNQGNLSF
-160 AGAGAGNKLDRTWF
+160 TGAGAGNKLDRTWF
-174 DQYQGSRGDV
+174 NRYQGSHGDV
-184 SFDGAGAA
+184 TFDGAGAA

-238 RQAEDVYQQ
+238 HQAEDVYTQ
-247 THGNIRFEGV
+247 TRGNIRFEGV
-257 GGYNSFYSDV
+257 GGYNSLYSDV

-278 AYNTIT
+278 AYNTII
-284 RKGSGSSFDA
+284 RKGSGNDFA
-294 QGMEYAKAED
+294 KEGMTNAKADE
-304 IVLTTAKMHG
+304 IVLTKAVMSG
-314 SWIGSGTHAVTAV
+314 SWIGQDHHVTAV
-327 KSEREPNTYL
+327 KSASEPNTYL
-337 FAIADG
+337 FAFADS
-343 TYTKINKVRLSNDPK
+343 TYTKINKVQLRNDPQ
-358 TGKLKYYSEA
+358 TGELKYYSTA
-368 WYKQGNHLSGL
+368 WYKEGNHLSNL
-379 ARSDVSSAGGFEV
+379 ANQDISDNGGFTAV
-392 NPINGGY
+392 NINGAY
-399 TLSNIAVEHQQSLT
+399 TLSDLKVEHQQSVT
-413 VHAMEKDLTEYE
+413 VHAVEKSLTEYE
-425 WVTYANGALI
+425 WVTYANGAVI
-435 DAKDVVLSDA
+435 DAKEVSLSDA
-445 KMGGHAISTDG
+445 KMGGHAIYADG

-461 QAIKSNRKPNTYVYA
+461 KAVKSNRQPNTYIYA

-490 ANDAETGVLKYQAR
+490 ANDPETGALKYQAR

-509 GDHTANLA
+509 GDHTANIA
-517 NEDISSANGY
+517 NQDISSATGY
-527 HSMGKGGYSLSALNY
+527 NPMGKGGYSLSDLHY
-542 SVNAIRSMS
+542 SVNAVRSTS
-551 ETVADIDEYTDQTLF
+551 ETVADIEEYTDQTLF
-566 KPATDSGESSGDVHF
+566 KPANDSGESSGDVRF
-581 SGAGGG
+581 NGAGGG
-587 NVIKSNVTRGNVYF
+587 NVIKSNVTRGNVHF

-651 HQSKQGKMDVYA
+651 HQSQQGKMDVYA
-663 GGAVNVLVRIGDGQ
+663 GGAVNVLVRLGDGQ
-677 YLAHLLAYGNISVHK
+677 YLAHLLAYGNISVQK
-692 GNGNSRVAM
+692 GSGDSRVVM

-713 GHGLWLAAGGFNV
+713 GNGLWLAAGGFNV
-726 MTQVGNGEVTSVLAG
+726 MTQVGKGDVAAVLAG
-741 GANVLTKV
+741 GANVLTKM
-749 GEGELTA
+749 GEGELTS
-756 GMLGGANVMTHISG
+756 GMLGGANVITHISN
-770 DEQASNTTAVALGGA
+770 DDQLSNTTAVALGGA
-785 NILTKKGKGDTLA
+785 NILTKKGKGNTLA

-813 STTGVMVGGANI
+813 TTTGVMVGGANI

-846 HVGDGQTLGVMGAA
+846 HVGDGQTLGVMGAV

-868 DGTSIAAMI
+868 DGTSIAVMI

-955 ANIFTHIGNGST
+955 VNIFTHIGHGST
-967 FAAMIGQANV
+967 FAAMIGQANI

-988 LMVGKANIYTHV
+988 LMVGKANIMTHV

-1011 EMNVMTKV
+1011 EVNVMTKV

-1099 TVGLLISDIGNVMT
+1099 TVGLLISDVGNVMT

-1125 GKANIVTKVGDGLG
+1125 GKANLITKVGDGLG
-1139 INVAWGQANVFT
+1139 VNVAWGQANVLT

-1165 ANILT
+1165 ANLIT

-1177 VSVVQGKANIITHVG
+1177 VSVVQGEANIITHVG

-1206 ITKVGDGRNVVL
+1206 ITKVGHGQNVVL

-1242 NVVTK
+1242 NIVTK

-1257 KGKANITTTVGNGLS
+1257 KGQANITTTVGNGLN

-1284 KVGNGVS
+1284 KVGDGVS

-1318 NANIHIGDGLNI
+1318 NANIHVGDGLNI
-1330 NASYARN
+1330 NASYAQN

-1365 LFDNVKQ
+1365 LFDNIKQ
-1372 TLLGVGGSQAI
+1372 TVLGVGGSQAI
-1383 NYLVQGDEASTS
+1383 NYLVQGDEASSS
-1395 GTQKG
+1395 GTHKG

-1419 IEEVG
+1419 IKEVG

-1435 TKVDTPDLNEMD
+1435 TKVDTPDLNKMQHAINVD
-1447 NDLNIDGASDH
+1447 DSSVQ

-1464 NGDFEQGDRGWQ
+1464 NGDFELGEHGWQ

-1484 YSGSVYGVNGEG
+1484 YAGSVYGVEGEG
-1496 HGTRVT
+1496 HGARVT
-1502 ELDTHTNTSLYQDLT
+1502 ELDTYTNTSLYQDLAN
-1517 DLTEGEVIAVS
+1517 LAQGEVIAVS

-1556 GDASAWQQKTLK
+1556 GDASAWKQKTLK
-1568 LTAHAGS
+1568 LTAQAGS

-1595 VVAKSESSPQ
+1595 VVATSESSQQ
-1605 ANAVSEH
+1605 ANAIREH
-1612 AKQNQASQ
+1612 ATQNPATQ

-1654 ESTDQQAIENNG
+1654 ESTDQQALGNNG
-1666 QAQRDAVKEES
+1666 QAQRDAVQEES
-1677 EAVTAELT
+1677 EAITAELT
-1685 TLAQGLDVLD
+1685 KLAQGLDVLD
-1695 GQATHTGKSGEQ
+1695 GQATHTGESGDQ
-1707 WRNDFAGGLLDG
+1707 WRNEFASGLLAG
-1719 VQSQIDDAKQLA
+1719 VQTQLDDAKQLA
-1731 SDKMAAAKQTQSDN
+1731 NDKIAEAKQTHADN
-1745 NSKVK
+1745 QNKVK
-1750 DSIAK
+1750 DAVAK
-1755 SEAGVAKGEQN
+1755 SEVGVAKGQQN

-1773 IAEAKADAETRK
+1773 IADAQADAEKRK
-1785 ADAVAKSHDAKQAES
+1785 ADALAKGKDAQQAES
-1800 DAHSAANDAQ
+1800 DAHHAVNNAQ
-1810 SRGDRDAMN
+1810 SRGDRDVQL
-1819 AENKANQAQN
+1819 AENKANQAQA

-1835 QNEGDRPDRQGVA
+1835 QNEGDRPDRQGVT

-1855 AHRVEGAGETGSHV
+1855 AHSVESSGETDSHI

-1876 ADGRFSDGLTEQE
+1876 ADGRFSEGLTEQE
-1889 LEALEGATNAVN
+1889 QEALEGATNAVN
-1901 RLQINAGIRSKNS
+1901 RLQINAGIRAKNS
-1914 GSTITSMFM
+1914 VSSMTSMFS
-1923 EANADSIVVDTTAS
+1923 ETNSKSIVVPTKVSPEPDRQEVTRR
-1937 QDVVRK
+1937 D
-1943 EVRISGVNLVGLG
+1943 VRISGVNL
-1956 EASHDSAESL
+1956 ESL
-1966 VAARAEKVANLY
+1966 SAVQGSQPTGQLASKS
-1978 RWLDTDNDVATDKYV
+1978 
-1993 PVPGFERVDADV
+1993 VPGFKSHFASTSIGIENELSGLVVVLPKNSAQTFGYVHDSQGNPLFMLTKDMNQGGYSNPVGINDIQGVNNWQTHTIELVTYPSEISDTAAIESRKEAMLWLAKEFTDHINQSNHQSLPHLV
-2005 SDEVKQRMI
+2005 SDDGRF
-2014 QSMSGYIEHTDNQ
+2014 
-2027 VPKDQAQALAT
+2027 T
-2038 LFVESTLDYDWDKRV
+2038 LVISN
-2053 EFLTKLES
+2053 S
-2061 YGYSFETPHAEK
+2061 
-2073 SIVSFWSGKNFKQYR
+2073 
-2088 DVLDNAQTD
+2088 
-2097 GKKVVYDIDVK
+2097 
-2108 GNAFA
+2108 
-2113 IDLNKHLMRWGGLF
+2113 KHLIAAGNGT
-2127 LDPDNAEQ
+2127 
-2135 NQLKSS
+2135 S
-2141 IDAATFSNTGF
+2141 IDAQGKTIGMTPSGQQATMAISAKEFGTSSSPEVRLLESAPWYQAGLRDEFLANAKNTTLDDPATAQNVYAYLT
-2152 WSSVYA
+2152 SVYSKTA
-2158 TGAQHDVYVIAEGGV
+2158 DLAKEYGIYINDWDPASEGFSPNAQGLTDPKVKNAWSILPRTKPVRMLELLSAEDSRYVRQQIAEKLKGTYSESLAKNVFEYFQYGGEV
-2173 RLGNYFWHVELP
+2173 AGHGINNATTGSVQQPEP
-2185 ALRQLQREGL
+2185 AILFEFRSVPSALSDF
-2195 VGEIRLLDKPVSEYK
+2195 VPKTAS
-2210 DLPADE
+2210 
-2216 IGRRLTDAGVGVKVR
+2216 TVKVDVKALDHFDSASR
-2231 FDALSSARQAEL
+2231 KAIITEVNALVSGSEDFDAWYQEYRASKGQPPVKNPKSSASANHKAEWL
-2243 LADNPDD
+2243 MTQHAEQWAKITAPYTDNHETLTSTKLAPNDKE
-2250 YRADT
+2250 
-2255 LVELDVKLSAIDSML
+2255 ELHALGETSNLEHNKQQENVASIINTML
-2270 RESLPFYSLRT
+2270 NDMLPFYALRT

-2290 DEGFEVRSWPGSDDK
+2290 DEGFEVRAWPGTEDK
-2305 SKTILL
+2305 SKTIILE
-2311 DNPEDAAQQK
+2311 DPEDAAQHK

-2343 VDNKVLSHHDGR
+2343 VDNKVISHHEGR
-2355 TRILAQKEDGAWTYN
+2355 THVLAQKVDGAWQYN
-2370 TNSELMSVTELLDAA
+2370 ATVELMSVTELLDAA
-2385 HVSGK
+2385 NVTGK
-2390 VRGES
+2390 IRGES
-2395 YQKVI
+2395 YQQVI
-2400 DALAEYHASTA
+2400 DALTDYHASIT

-2417 LESVE
+2417 PESVE
-2422 QLVNL
+2422 KLLNL
-2427 RKKIEGYALGHPDS
+2427 RKKIEGYVLGHPDS
-2441 GRLEAMNSL
+2441 GRVEAMNSL
-2450 LNQVNSRLEEVSVL
+2450 LNQVNTRLDEVSLLSV
-2464 AVSEQSIK
+2464 AEQAIQ
-2472 AHDSFSRLYDQLDN
+2472 AQDSFSRLYDQLEAAN
-2486 AHLKQSKHLYLDGNG
+2486 LKESKHLYLDQNG
-2501 DFVTKGKGNLAK
+2501 DFVTKGKGNLAN
-2513 IDQLGGSDAVL
+2513 IDLLGSREAVL
-2524 EKVKASVNHEYGQ
+2524 EKVKLTVSNEYGQ
-2537 AIADTIFAGL
+2537 TVADTIFAGL
-2547 SANELAK
+2547 SAKDLAK

-2559 DITGLNRI
+2559 DIAGLNKV
-2567 HQALEQHMSPVS
+2567 HQAIEQHLSPVS
-2579 ATMYIWK
+2579 ATLYIWK

-2600 GQGRTQIDAQ
+2600 GQGRTQLEGQ
-2610 AAADFNKQNYVSW
+2610 AAADFNQQNYVSW
-2623 WPLGSKSSNIR
+2623 WPLGSKSSNIS
-2634 NIFNVAT
+2634 NILNVAT
-2641 EYQPDLKLR
+2641 KDQPDLKLR

-2664 EHDMASEENDGFGL
+2664 EHDVASEENDGFGL
-2678 NDGETKLKRFIEK
+2678 HDGDIKLKRFIEK

-2696 GIDAA
+2696 GIDASF
-2701 YKDAS
+2701 KEAS

-2714 GNPDMLVSTGI
+2714 GNPDMLETTGI

-2731 PFVDQWNDTSY
+2731 PFVEKWNDTSY

-2749 RFAQELQKQ
+2749 RFAQELRLQ
-2758 AQASGDPALVAK
+2758 AQRSDDPELLEK
-2770 RIDNVVRLFA
+2770 RIGNVIRQFA
-2780 ERALEEIEAFKA
+2780 EKALEEIETFKA
-2792 SQADE
+2792 SQADQ

-2816 WNRLSHDPDA
+2816 WHRLSNDPDA

-2849 KLIGHTWRPKFG
+2849 KLIGHTWLPKFG

-2885 KQSHQVN
+2885 KQSHQVT
-2892 DDLDA
+2892 DVLDA
-2897 LSGSEKHKDKVAIEN
+2897 LSGNEKPKENVAIEN

-2917 RDKVPLS
+2917 RDKESLS

-2936 ERDARRKIGDITQTL
+2936 DKDARRKIGEITQTL

-2958 GESQKV
+2958 GESQKI
-2964 TLKGEAGRLT
+2964 TLQGEAGRLT
-2974 GYYHQGTASSDDETS
+2974 GYYHQGTAPSEGETS
-2989 TTSGKVVLFL
+2989 SPSGKVVLFL

-3014 SHYQKQGIDMLAVN
+3014 NHYQKQGIDMLAVN

-3063 SNIILHGYSMG
+3063 SNIIIHGYSMG

-3115 PAGIVGT
+3115 PAGIVGA
-3122 IAKAVNGQFSVE
+3122 IAKVVNGQFSVE
-3134 KNLKG
+3134 KNLEG
-3139 LPQETPILLLT
+3139 LPKETSILLLT
-3150 DNEGLGEEGEKLR
+3150 DNEGLGNEGEKLR
-3163 VKLSNSGFNVTGE
+3163 TKLTASGYNVTGE

-3192 TGQIVSDLLNTQHI
+3192 ADQIVSGLSSSASVDEDLDQQGLDTTSTKDQGVSNKDDHLQVVDS
-3206 KHNEAKLN
+3206 KEA
-3214 LEPHGKNYESRDLI
+3214 
-3228 LKPISQPETVELG
+3228 
-3241 MPEVDQKVLADIAER
+3241 LADGKI
-3256 ENVII
+3256 
-3261 GVRPVDEKSKSLIA
+3261 L
-3275 SKMYSS
+3275 
-3281 KGLFVK
+3281 
-3287 AKSSDWGPMSGF
+3287 
-3299 IPVDQSFAK
+3299 
-3308 ASARRDLETF
+3308 
-3318 NRHAEQSI
+3318 H
-3326 QSGNAVSAD
+3326 
-3335 LYLNQVRVEEL
+3335 NQ
-3346 VSKYHSLTPLEL
+3346 
-3358 DDQSGM
+3358 
-3364 YKTTATNGDQSV
+3364 
-3376 PFFLNR
+3376 
-3382 VTVDG
+3382 
-3387 NELWQVHYITNGELA
+3387 
-3402 PFKVIGDPVSK
+3402 
-3413 QPMTADYDLLTVMYS
+3413 
-3428 YGDLGPQD
+3428 
-3436 KVKQPLTWQQ
+3436 
-3446 WKDSVTYEDL
+3446 
-3456 TPKYKELYSNED
+3456 
-3468 LYNKK
+3468 
-3473 DGASLGNVSGRLKEL
+3473 
-3488 KDRINVDLG
+3488 
-3497 RTNGLEMVH
+3497 
-3506 HGADDANP
+3506 
-3514 YAVMADNFPAT
+3514 
-3525 FFVPKSLF
+3525 
-3533 AEDGLG
+3533 
-3539 EGKGSIQTYFNVNE
+3539 
-3553 QGAVVIRNPQE
+3553 
-3564 FSDFQQVTINAS
+3564 
-3576 FRASFND
+3576 
-3583 KWNHGLDEPLFTTKR
+3583 
-3598 KLSHEFLN
+3598 
-3606 KRDQLLKKLSG
+3606 
-3617 GRLDAQDETL
+3617 
-3627 VALGNPDDVSG
+3627 
-3638 NKAIVAV
+3638 
-3645 DVSQIFTRQELKE
+3645 
-3658 RANVFAKPIG
+3658 
-3668 ASYQGILDQ
+3668 
-3677 LDLVHQTVS
+3677 
-3686 RDQIVASFELNKK
+3686 
-3699 VNAYIAEHPTSGR
+3699 
-3712 NQALTQLKEQITSAL
+3712 
-3727 FIGKMQVAQVDID
+3727 
-3740 AIAQTRPELAARI
+3740 
-3753 FMVAI
+3753 
-3758 EEANGEHRGLTD
+3758 
-3770 MMVRWANEDPYLAPK
+3770 
-3785 QGYKGETPND
+3785 
-3795 LGFDAKYHVDLGDHY
+3795 
-3810 ADFKQWL
+3810 
-3817 ETSQSNGLLSKATLD
+3817 
-3832 ESTKTVHLGY
+3832 
-3842 SYQELQDLTG
+3842 
-3852 VESVQMAFY
+3852 
-3861 FLKEAAKKV
+3861 
-3870 DPISG
+3870 
-3875 DSAEMIL
+3875 
-3882 LKKFA
+3882 
-3887 DKSYLSQ
+3887 
-3894 LDSDRM
+3894 
-3900 DQIEGIYRSSHET
+3900 
-3913 DVDAWDRRYS
+3913 
-3923 GAGYDE
+3923 
-3929 LTNKLAGATGV
+3929 
-3940 DEQLS
+3940 
-3945 VLLDD
+3945 
-3950 RKGLLIGEVHGS
+3950 
-3962 DVNGLRFVNEQ
+3962 DVNGW
-3973 MDALKKQGVT
+3973 G
-3983 VIGLEHLRSD
+3983 
-3993 LAQPLIDRYLAT
+3993 P
-4005 GVMSSEL
+4005 
-4012 SAMLKTKHLDAT
+4012 
-4024 LFENAR
+4024 
-4030 ANGMRIVALDANS
+4030 
-4043 SARPNVQGT
+4043 
-4052 EHGLMYRAGAA
+4052 
-4063 NNIAVEVLQSL
+4063 
-4074 PDDEKFVAIYGKAHL
+4074 
-4089 QSHKGI
+4089 
-4095 EGFVPGIT
+4095 IT
-4103 HRLDLPALRVSDSN
+4103 
-4117 QFRVEQ
+4117 
-4123 DDMTLRVVYDDVA
+4123 
-4136 NKPKLTFKD
+4136 
-4145 SLSGANTAIHNQN
+4145 
-4158 VNDWERVAV
+4158 V
-4167 TPTADGGETRF
+4167 TPTTDGGETRF

-4186 ENDSVVANA
+4186 ENDDVVAKA

-4234 QLVGHGRDDSDSN
+4234 QLVGHGRDHSESN
-4247 NTHLSGYSAE
+4247 NTRLSGYSADE
-4257 DLAAK
+4257 LAVK
-4262 LANFQ
+4262 LAKFQ
-4267 QSFSQ
+4267 QSFNQ

-4277 NTPDHISIVGCSL
+4277 NKPDHISIVGCSL

-4302 FINAMDVNGL
+4302 FINAMDANGL

-4317 ARSSELAV
+4317 VRSSELAV
-4325 DATGRKH
+4325 DEAGRKH
-4332 TKDENG
+4332 TKDANG
-4338 DWIQKAETNKVSLSW
+4338 DWVQKAENNKVSLSW
-4353 NEQGEVIAKEERIR
+4353 DAQGEVVAKDERIR

-4378 RIGVSDVGEIARGAI
+4378 RIGVSDVDEPARGAI

-4400 DAPEKRKVET
+4400 DAPEKRKPET
-4410 ETSSSAANNKLSY
+4410 EVIANSSNSNQLSY

-4430 VGDGEFTAVNWGT
+4430 VGEGEFTAVNWGT

-4449 VGSGGFKSLAFGDN
+4449 VGTGGFKSLAFGDN
-4463 NVMVHIGNGES
+4463 NVMVHIGDGES
-4474 KHSVDMG
+4474 KHSVDIG

-4492 IGNRNVS
+4492 LGNRNVS
-4499 FNLGQ
+4499 FNFGH
-4504 SNDLLVMMDKSI
+4504 SNDLILMMDKSI

-4542 EDQDWL
+4542 EGEDWL

-4575 VDYTCLVELD
+4575 VDYTTLVELD
-4585 SHNERSSRGLKHDTE
+4585 SQNERDSRGLKHDAE
-4600 AALNKQYN
+4600 ATLNKQYN

-4613 NSDSSAGKLSRADKL
+4613 NGNSGTSQLSRADKL

-4669 NLGSLFGLMTQQFSA
+4669 NLGSLFGLMTQQFTA

-4693 YTPEDLPRQLKNKLL
+4693 YTPQDLPRQLKNKLL
-4708 GQMAGIGAETTLAD
+4708 GQLAGVGAETTLAD
-4722 IFGVDYTTSGQIV
+4722 IFGVDYTASGQIV
-4735 SRNGE
+4735 SRNGQ
-4740 AVDGVAILTEM
+4740 AVDGVAILKEM

-4774 SLKSGID
+4774 SLKAGID
-4781 MGADGIQS
+4781 MGADGIKS

-4795 LKDKAPEEEENK
+4795 LKEKAPEEEKDN
-4807 SAVSVNG
+4807 SSVSVNG
-4814 TSVNS
+4814 ANVNS
-4819 AQGATASD
+4819 AQGATVAD

-4860 KEMKSLVENLKEN
+4860 KEMKSLVENLKQN

-4898 GDINLS
+4898 GDINIS

-4944 NIFTGGEGSDMGVL
+4944 NIFTGGEGHDMGVL

-5003 GLGRDYVVTSGNFNR
+5003 GSGRDYVVTSGNFNR
-5018 VDTGDGQDYSV
+5018 VDTGDDQDYSV

-5053 RINASA
+5053 RINAGA

-5074 GGEGEDHLI
+5074 GGDGDDHLI
-5083 AAAISKFSQFNGE
+5083 AAAISKFSQFNGG

-5132 DISSEDNIVFN
+5132 DIRSEDNIVFN

-5163 LRDPVSETDQA
+5163 LRDPSNDSDQS

-5184 NDYFDGKRA
+5184 SDYFNGNRA
-5193 QMIIA
+5193 QVVIGMS
-5198 MGEKD
+5198 EKD
-5203 ANGEREYTTLSESSI
+5203 LSGEREYTMLSDSAI
-5218 DALVQAMSGFDPQ
+5218 DALVQAMSGFEPQ

-5238 DNLDSKSRVAISTA
+5238 DSLESKSQAAISMA
-5252 WADVVHKKG
+5252 WSDVVHKKG
-5261 ITV
+5261 LMV

>member
-16 NYSADNGN
+16 NYSADDGN
-24 NDIVAI
+24 NNIVAI
-30 GFGGEIHAYGGDDHV
+30 GFGGQIHAYGGDDHV
-45 TVGSIGATVHTGSG
+45 TVGSIGATVYTGSG

-68 YLRVEDSTGHLSV
+68 YLKVEDSTGHLTV

-105 GVSIDHLGH
+105 GVSIDHLGN

-126 NSVKRKGLSGNVTFK
+126 NGITRKGLNGNVTFA

-152 TNHGNLSF
+152 TNQGNLSF
-160 AGAGAGNKLDRTWF
+160 TGAGVGNKLDRTWF
-174 DQYQGSRGDV
+174 NRYQGSHGDV
-184 SFDGAGAA
+184 TFDGAGAA

-214 LVRKGKVGDITLQG
+214 LVRKGKVGDIILEG

-238 RQAEDVYQQ
+238 HNANDVY
-247 THGNIRFEGV
+247 TETRGNIRFEGV
-257 GGYNSFYSDV
+257 GGYNSLYSDV

-284 RKGSGSSFDA
+284 RKGSGADFDA
-294 QGMEYAKAED
+294 QGMEYAKADE
-304 IVLTTAKMHG
+304 IVLTAAQMHG
-314 SWIGSGTHAVTAV
+314 LSIDNGNKFHAVNAV

-343 TYTKINKVRLSNDPK
+343 NYTKINKIRLYNDAES
-358 TGKLKYYSEA
+358 GKLKYYSEA
-368 WYKQGNHLSGL
+368 WFKQGNHLTDL
-379 ARSDVSSAGGFEV
+379 AHSDVSSSGGFES
-392 NPINGGY
+392 NPVNGGY
-399 TLSNIAVEHQQSLT
+399 TLSNVAIEHQQSVT
-413 VHAMEKDLTEYE
+413 VHAVEKSLTEYE

-435 DAKDVVLSDA
+435 DAKDVALSDA
-445 KMGGHAISTDG
+445 KMGGDAIYADG

-461 QAIKSNRKPNTYVYA
+461 KAVKSNRQPNTYIYA

-490 ANDAETGVLKYQAR
+490 ANDPETGALKYQAR

-509 GDHTANLA
+509 GDHTANIA
-517 NEDISSANGY
+517 NQDISSATGY
-527 HSMGKGGYSLSALNY
+527 NPMGKGGYSLSDLHY
-542 SVNAIRSMS
+542 SVNAVRSTS
-551 ETVADIDEYTDQTLF
+551 ETVADIEEYTDQTLF
-566 KPATDSGESSGDVHF
+566 KPANDSGESSGDVCF
-581 SGAGGG
+581 NGAGGG
-587 NVIKSNVTRGNVYF
+587 NVIKSNVTRGNVHF

-651 HQSKQGKMDVYA
+651 HQSQQGKMDVYA
-663 GGAVNVLVRIGDGQ
+663 GGAVNVLVRLGDGQ
-677 YLAHLLAYGNISVHK
+677 YLAHLLAYGNISVQK
-692 GNGNSRVAM
+692 GSGDSRVVM

-713 GHGLWLAAGGFNV
+713 GNGLWLAAGGFNV
-726 MTQVGNGEVTSVLAG
+726 MTQVGQGDVAAVLAG
-741 GANVLTKV
+741 GANVLTKM
-749 GEGELTA
+749 GEGELTS
-756 GMLGGANVMTHISG
+756 GMLGGANVITHISG
-770 DEQASNTTAVALGGA
+770 DNETSNTTAVALGGA
-785 NILTKKGKGDTLA
+785 NILTKKGKGNTLA

-813 STTGVMVGGANI
+813 TTTGVMVGGANI

-832 DTTGIMLGVGNVLT
+832 DTTGIMLGVSNVLT

-868 DGTSIAAMI
+868 DGTSIAVMI

-955 ANIFTHIGNGST
+955 ANIFTHVGSGST
-967 FAAMIGQANV
+967 FAAMIGQANI

-988 LMVGKANIYTHV
+988 LMVGKANIMTHV

-1011 EMNVMTKV
+1011 EVNVMTKV

-1099 TVGLLISDIGNVMT
+1099 TVGLLISDVGNVMT

-1125 GKANIVTKVGDGLG
+1125 GKANLITKVGDGLG
-1139 INVAWGQANVFT
+1139 VNVAWGQANVFT

-1165 ANILT
+1165 ANLIT

-1177 VSVVQGKANIITHVG
+1177 VSVVQGEANIITHVG

-1206 ITKVGDGRNVVL
+1206 ITKVGHGQNVVL

-1242 NVVTK
+1242 NIVTK

-1257 KGKANITTTVGNGLS
+1257 KGQANITTTVGNGLN

-1284 KVGNGVS
+1284 KVGDGVS

-1318 NANIHIGDGLNI
+1318 NANIHVGNGLNI
-1330 NASYARN
+1330 NASYAQN

-1365 LFDNVKQ
+1365 LFDNIKQ
-1372 TLLGVGGSQAI
+1372 TVLGVGGSQAI
-1383 NYLVQGDEASTS
+1383 NYLVQGDEASSS
-1395 GTQKG
+1395 GTHKG

-1419 IEEVG
+1419 IKEVS

-1435 TKVDTPDLNEMD
+1435 TKVDTPDLNKMQHA
-1447 NDLNIDGASDH
+1447 LNVDDSSVQAS
-1458 APNLIV
+1458 NLIV
-1464 NGDFEQGDRGWQ
+1464 NGDFELGEHGWQ

-1484 YSGSVYGVNGEG
+1484 YAGSVYGVEGEG
-1496 HGTRVT
+1496 HGARVT
-1502 ELDTHTNTSLYQDLT
+1502 ELDTYTNTSLYQDLAN
-1517 DLTEGEVIAVS
+1517 LAQGEVIAVS
-1528 FDFAKRAGLSNNEG
+1528 FDFAKRAGISNNEG
-1542 IEVLWNG
+1542 IDVLWNG

-1556 GDASAWQQKTLK
+1556 GDESAWQQKTLK

-1583 GHNDGLGYILDN
+1583 GHDDGLGYILDN
-1595 VVAKSESSPQ
+1595 VVAKSETPQ
-1605 ANAVSEH
+1605 QTNAVSEH
-1612 AKQNQASQ
+1612 ATQNQASQ
-1620 NALSDKERAEA
+1620 NALSDKDRAEA
-1631 DRQRLEQEKQK
+1631 DRQRLEQEKRK

-1654 ESTDQQAIENNG
+1654 ESTDQQALENNG

-1677 EAVTAELT
+1677 EAVTAELAK
-1685 TLAQGLDVLD
+1685 LAQGLDVLD
-1695 GQATHTGKSGEQ
+1695 GQATHTGESGDQ
-1707 WRNDFAGGLLDG
+1707 WRNEFASGLLAG
-1719 VQSQIDDAKQLA
+1719 VQTQLDDAKQLA
-1731 SDKMAAAKQTQSDN
+1731 NDKIAEAKQTHADN
-1745 NSKVK
+1745 QNKVK
-1750 DSIAK
+1750 DAVAK

-1766 RAGAEQD
+1766 RAVAEQD
-1773 IAEAKADAETRK
+1773 IADAKTDAEKRK
-1785 ADAVAKSHDAKQAES
+1785 ADALAKGNDAKQAES

-1819 AENKANQAQN
+1819 AEHKANQVQN
-1829 DAQGAK
+1829 DAKGAK
-1835 QNEGDRPDRQGVA
+1835 QNEGDRPDRQGVT

-1855 AHRVEGAGETGSHV
+1855 AHSVEGAGETDSHV

-1876 ADGRFSDGLTEQE
+1876 ADGRFSEGLTEQE
-1889 LEALEGATNAVN
+1889 QEALEGATNAVN
-1901 RLQINAGIRSKNS
+1901 RLQINAGIRAKNS
-1914 GSTITSMFM
+1914 VSTITSMFT
-1923 EANADSIVVDTTAS
+1923 EANTDSIVVPTSAS

-1943 EVRISGVNLVGLG
+1943 EIRISGVNLEGLG
-1956 EASHDSAESL
+1956 EASHDG
-1966 VAARAEKVANLY
+1966 
-1978 RWLDTDNDVATDKYV
+1978 T
-1993 PVPGFERVDADV
+1993 
-2005 SDEVKQRMI
+2005 
-2014 QSMSGYIEHTDNQ
+2014 
-2027 VPKDQAQALAT
+2027 
-2038 LFVESTLDYDWDKRV
+2038 
-2053 EFLTKLES
+2053 
-2061 YGYSFETPHAEK
+2061 
-2073 SIVSFWSGKNFKQYR
+2073 
-2088 DVLDNAQTD
+2088 
-2097 GKKVVYDIDVK
+2097 
-2108 GNAFA
+2108 
-2113 IDLNKHLMRWGGLF
+2113 
-2127 LDPDNAEQ
+2127 
-2135 NQLKSS
+2135 
-2141 IDAATFSNTGF
+2141 
-2152 WSSVYA
+2152 
-2158 TGAQHDVYVIAEGGV
+2158 
-2173 RLGNYFWHVELP
+2173 
-2185 ALRQLQREGL
+2185 L
-2195 VGEIRLLDKPVSEYK
+2195 VGTAVN
-2210 DLPADE
+2210 
-2216 IGRRLTDAGVGVKVR
+2216 T
-2231 FDALSSARQAEL
+2231 
-2243 LADNPDD
+2243 
-2250 YRADT
+2250 
-2255 LVELDVKLSAIDSML
+2255 ML

-2290 DEGFEVRSWPGSDDK
+2290 EEGFEVRSWPGTDGK
-2305 SKTILL
+2305 SKTIIL
-2311 DNPEDAAQQK
+2311 DDPEDAAQQK

-2335 QMPDELFL
+2335 QMPDKLFF
-2343 VDNKVLSHHDGR
+2343 VDNKVISHHEGR
-2355 TRILAQKEDGAWTYN
+2355 TRILAQKEEGTWKYRVKT
-2370 TNSELMSVTELLDAA
+2370 ELMSVSELFDAA
-2385 HVSGK
+2385 NVNGK
-2390 VRGES
+2390 IRGDS
-2395 YQKVI
+2395 YQKVV
-2400 DALAEYHASTA
+2400 DALADYHTIPLLFKAA
-2411 EHADYE
+2411 EDLGHDAIDYADYN

-2422 QLVNL
+2422 KLVNL
-2427 RKKIEGYALGHPDS
+2427 RKQVEGYLLGHPDS
-2441 GRLEAMNSL
+2441 GRVEAMNSL
-2450 LNQVNSRLEEVSVL
+2450 LNQVNTRLDEVSVL
-2464 AVSEQSIK
+2464 SVAEQTIQ
-2472 AHDSFSRLYDQLDN
+2472 AQDSFSRLYDQLEAAN
-2486 AHLKQSKHLYLDGNG
+2486 LKESKHLYLDQNG
-2501 DFVTKGKGNLAK
+2501 DFVTKGKGNLAN
-2513 IDQLGGSDAVL
+2513 IDLLGSREAVL
-2524 EKVKASVNHEYGQ
+2524 EKVKSAVSNEYGQ
-2537 AIADTIFAGL
+2537 TVADTIFAGL
-2547 SANELAK
+2547 SAKDLAK

-2559 DITGLNRI
+2559 DIAGLNKV
-2567 HQALEQHMSPVS
+2567 HQAIEQHMSPVS

-2586 PSDHSALGH
+2586 PSDHSTLGH

-2600 GQGRTQIDAQ
+2600 GQGRTQLEGQ

-2623 WPLGSKSSNIR
+2623 WPLGSKSL

-2641 EYQPDLKLR
+2641 KNQPDLKLR
-2650 WSDFSQPAHQNDTL
+2650 WSDLSQPAHQNSTL
-2664 EHDMASEENDGFGL
+2664 AHDMVSEENDGFGL
-2678 NDGETKLKRFIEK
+2678 NDGETKLKSFIEE
-2691 LNAAK
+2691 LNAEK
-2696 GIDAA
+2696 GVDAS
-2701 YKDAS
+2701 YKNAS

-2714 GNPDMLVSTGI
+2714 GNPDMLASTGI

-2749 RFAQELQKQ
+2749 RFAEELQKQ
-2758 AQASGDPALVAK
+2758 AQASGDPALVEK
-2770 RIDNVVRLFA
+2770 RIDNVVRQFA
-2780 ERALEEIEAFKA
+2780 ERALEEIKAFKA
-2792 SQADE
+2792 SEADQ

-2802 INLEGLDV
+2802 INLEGLDT

-2816 WNRLSHDPDA
+2816 WHRLSNDPDA

-2849 KLIGHTWRPKFG
+2849 KLIGHTWLPKFG

-2873 ALQEAQLEIAAK
+2873 VLQEAQLEIAAK
-2885 KQSHQVN
+2885 KQNHQVT
-2892 DDLDA
+2892 DLLDA
-2897 LSGSEKHKDKVAIEN
+2897 LSGNEKHKENVAIEN

-2917 RDKVPLS
+2917 RDKESLS

-2936 ERDARRKIGDITQTL
+2936 EKDARRKIGEITQTL
-2951 LDHAVEK
+2951 LDHAVEN

-2964 TLKGEAGRLT
+2964 TLKGEVGRLT
-2974 GYYHQGTASSDDETS
+2974 GYYHQGAVANEGETS
-2989 TTSGKVVLFL
+2989 ATSGKVVLFL

-3014 SHYQKQGIDMLAVN
+3014 NHYQKQGIDMLAVN

-3063 SNIILHGYSMG
+3063 SHIIIHGYSMG

-3115 PAGIVGT
+3115 PAGIVGA

-3139 LPQETPILLLT
+3139 LPKETPILLLT

-3163 VKLSNSGFNVTGE
+3163 AKLAIAGYNVTGE

-3182 EASNRLMSQY
+3182 EASNRLMGQY
-3192 TGQIVSDLLNTQHI
+3192 ADQIVSGLFNAEHAAVEEAGEVKDIRATEDSSVDKAVASDTELGANTDSSH
-3206 KHNEAKLN
+3206 
-3214 LEPHGKNYESRDLI
+3214 KNYQSRDLV
-3228 LKPISQPETVELG
+3228 LEPIVQPETIELG
-3241 MPEVDQKVLADIAER
+3241 MPDIDQKILAEVAER

-3261 GVRPVDEKSKSLIA
+3261 GVRPVDEKSKSLID
-3275 SKMYSS
+3275 SKLYSS

-3308 ASARRDLETF
+3308 ASARRDLDKF
-3318 NRHAEQSI
+3318 NGYAEQSI
-3326 QSGNAVSAD
+3326 ESGNAVSAD
-3335 LYLNQVRVEEL
+3335 LYLNQVRMDEL
-3346 VSKYHSLTPLEL
+3346 VSKYQSLTALEF
-3358 DDQSGM
+3358 DAESGM
-3364 YKTTATNGDQSV
+3364 YKTTATNGDQTV
-3376 PFFLNR
+3376 TFFLNK
-3382 VTVDG
+3382 VTVESKD
-3387 NELWQVHYITNGELA
+3387 LWQVHYMKDGELA

-3428 YGDLGPQD
+3428 YAELGPQD
-3436 KVKQPLTWQQ
+3436 KVKQPLTWEQ
-3446 WKDSVTYEDL
+3446 WKESVTYEDL
-3456 TPKYKELYSNED
+3456 TPKYQELYSSEE

-3473 DGASLGNVSGRLKEL
+3473 DGASLGVVSDRLKTL
-3488 KDRINVDLG
+3488 KDVINTSLG
-3497 RTNGLEMVH
+3497 RTDGLEMVH

-3525 FFVPKSLF
+3525 FFVPKSF
-3533 AEDGLG
+3533 FMEDGLG

-3553 QGAVVIRNPQE
+3553 QGAVVIRDPQE
-3564 FSDFQQVTINAS
+3564 FSNFQQVAINVS
-3576 FRASFND
+3576 YRASLND
-3583 KWNHGLDEPLFTTKR
+3583 KWNAGLDDPLFTPKR
-3598 KLSHEFLN
+3598 KLSHEFLDVRDELAN
-3606 KRDQLLKKLSG
+3606 KLKAK
-3617 GRLDAQDETL
+3617 
-3627 VALGNPDDVSG
+3627 V
-3638 NKAIVAV
+3638 V
-3645 DVSQIFTRQELKE
+3645 DFEKE
-3658 RANVFAKPIG
+3658 V
-3668 ASYQGILDQ
+3668 Q
-3677 LDLVHQTVS
+3677 LD
-3686 RDQIVASFELNKK
+3686 R
-3699 VNAYIAEHPTSGR
+3699 
-3712 NQALTQLKEQITSAL
+3712 
-3727 FIGKMQVAQVDID
+3727 
-3740 AIAQTRPELAARI
+3740 
-3753 FMVAI
+3753 
-3758 EEANGEHRGLTD
+3758 
-3770 MMVRWANEDPYLAPK
+3770 
-3785 QGYKGETPND
+3785 
-3795 LGFDAKYHVDLGDHY
+3795 LGDHQV
-3810 ADFKQWL
+3810 D
-3817 ETSQSNGLLSKATLD
+3817 
-3832 ESTKTVHLGY
+3832 STVST
-3842 SYQELQDLTG
+3842 
-3852 VESVQMAFY
+3852 
-3861 FLKEAAKKV
+3861 
-3870 DPISG
+3870 
-3875 DSAEMIL
+3875 
-3882 LKKFA
+3882 
-3887 DKSYLSQ
+3887 
-3894 LDSDRM
+3894 
-3900 DQIEGIYRSSHET
+3900 
-3913 DVDAWDRRYS
+3913 
-3923 GAGYDE
+3923 
-3929 LTNKLAGATGV
+3929 
-3940 DEQLS
+3940 LS
-3945 VLLDD
+3945 V
-3950 RKGLLIGEVHGS
+3950 
-3962 DVNGLRFVNEQ
+3962 
-3973 MDALKKQGVT
+3973 T
-3983 VIGLEHLRSD
+3983 
-3993 LAQPLIDRYLAT
+3993 
-4005 GVMSSEL
+4005 
-4012 SAMLKTKHLDAT
+4012 
-4024 LFENAR
+4024 
-4030 ANGMRIVALDANS
+4030 ALD
-4043 SARPNVQGT
+4043 
-4052 EHGLMYRAGAA
+4052 
-4063 NNIAVEVLQSL
+4063 
-4074 PDDEKFVAIYGKAHL
+4074 
-4089 QSHKGI
+4089 
-4095 EGFVPGIT
+4095 
-4103 HRLDLPALRVSDSN
+4103 
-4117 QFRVEQ
+4117 
-4123 DDMTLRVVYDDVA
+4123 
-4136 NKPKLTFKD
+4136 
-4145 SLSGANTAIHNQN
+4145 NQN
-4158 VNDWERVAV
+4158 VDDWSQIAV
-4167 TPTADGGETRF
+4167 VPKNDGGETRF

-4186 ENDSVVANA
+4186 ENDSVAAKA

-4213 SDGNYRVV
+4213 SEGNYRVV

-4234 QLVGHGRDDSDSN
+4234 QLVGHGRDDSENSN
-4247 NTHLSGYSAE
+4247 TRLSGYSADE
-4257 DLAAK
+4257 LAVK
-4262 LANFQ
+4262 LAKFQ
-4267 QSFSQ
+4267 QAFGQ
-4272 AENIN
+4272 AENISN
-4277 NTPDHISIVGCSL
+4277 KPDHISIVGCSL

-4317 ARSSELAV
+4317 VRNSDVAV
-4325 DATGRKH
+4325 DTTGRKH
-4332 TKDENG
+4332 TQDANG
-4338 DWIQKAETNKVSLSW
+4338 NWVQKAENNKVSLTW
-4353 NEQGEVIAKEERIR
+4353 NTQGEVTVRDEVIR
-4367 NGIAEGDIDLS
+4367 NGVAEGDIHLS
-4378 RIGVSDVGEIARGAI
+4378 RVGASEVNEPARGAI
-4393 GDNNDVF
+4393 GDNSEVF
-4400 DAPEKRKVET
+4400 EAPEKRKT
-4410 ETSSSAANNKLSY
+4410 ETDTTASAGSDNKLSY

-4430 VGDGEFTAVNWGT
+4430 VGEGEFTAVNWGT

-4449 VGSGGFKSLAFGDN
+4449 VGTGGFKSLAFGDN
-4463 NVMVHIGNGES
+4463 NVMVHIGDGES
-4474 KHSVDMG
+4474 KHSVDIG

-4492 IGNRNVS
+4492 LGNRNVS
-4499 FNLGQ
+4499 FNFGH
-4504 SNDLLVMMDKSI
+4504 SNDLILMMDKSI
-4516 PTPPLVNPFDGAAR
+4516 PTPTLVNPFDGAAR
-4530 ISGVLQSIATSG
+4530 ISGVLQGIAMSG
-4542 EDQDWL
+4542 EGEDWL

-4575 VDYTCLVELD
+4575 VDYTTLVELD
-4585 SHNERSSRGLKHDTE
+4585 SQNERDSRGLKHDAE
-4600 AALNKQYN
+4600 ATLNKQYN

-4613 NSDSSAGKLSRADKL
+4613 NGNSGTSQLSRADKL

-4669 NLGSLFGLMTQQFSA
+4669 NLGSLFGLMTQQFTA

-4693 YTPEDLPRQLKNKLL
+4693 YTPQDLPRQLKNKLL
-4708 GQMAGIGAETTLAD
+4708 GQLAGVGAETTLAD
-4722 IFGVDYTTSGQIV
+4722 IFGVDYTASGQVV
-4735 SRNGE
+4735 SRNGQ
-4740 AVDGVAILTEM
+4740 AVDGVAILKEM

-4774 SLKSGID
+4774 SLKAGID
-4781 MGADGIQS
+4781 MGADGIKS

-4795 LKDKAPEEEENK
+4795 LKEKAPEEEKDN
-4807 SAVSVNG
+4807 SSVSVNG
-4814 TSVNS
+4814 ANVNR
-4819 AQGATASD
+4819 AQGATVAD

-4860 KEMKSLVENLKEN
+4860 KEMKSLVENLKQN

-4898 GDINLS
+4898 GDINIS

-4944 NIFTGGEGSDMGVL
+4944 NIFTGGEGNDMGVL
-4958 MGRENMMFG
+4958 MGRENKMFG

-5003 GLGRDYVVTSGNFNR
+5003 GSGRDYVVTSGSFNR
-5018 VDTGDGQDYSV
+5018 VDTGDDQDYSV

-5053 RINASA
+5053 RINAGA

-5074 GGEGEDHLI
+5074 GGDGDDHLI
-5083 AAAISKFSQFNGE
+5083 AAAISKFSQFNGG

-5132 DISSEDNIVFN
+5132 DIRSEDNIVFN

-5163 LRDPVSETDQA
+5163 LRDPSNDSDQS

-5184 NDYFDGKRA
+5184 SDYFNGNRA
-5193 QMIIA
+5193 QVVIGMS
-5198 MGEKD
+5198 EKD
-5203 ANGEREYTTLSESSI
+5203 LSGEREYTMLSDSAI
-5218 DALVQAMSGFDPQ
+5218 DALVQAMSGFEPQ

-5238 DNLDSKSRVAISTA
+5238 DSLESKSQAAISMA
-5252 WADVVHKKG
+5252 WSDVVHKKG
-5261 ITV
+5261 LMV

>member
-16 NYSADNGN
+16 NYSADDGN
-24 NDIVAI
+24 NNIVAI
-30 GFGGEIHAYGGDDHV
+30 GFGGQIHAYGGDDHV
-45 TVGSIGATVHTGSG
+45 TVGSIGATVYTGSG

-68 YLRVEDSTGHLSV
+68 YLKVEDSTGHLTV

-105 GVSIDHLGH
+105 GVSIDHLGN

-126 NSVKRKGLSGNVTFK
+126 NGITRKGLSGNVTFA

-152 TNHGNLSF
+152 TNQGNLSF
-160 AGAGAGNKLDRTWF
+160 TGAGAGNKLDRTWF
-174 DQYQGSRGDV
+174 NRYQGSHGDV
-184 SFDGAGAA
+184 TFDGAGAA

-238 RQAEDVYQQ
+238 HQAEDVYTQ
-247 THGNIRFEGV
+247 TRGNIRFEGV
-257 GGYNSFYSDV
+257 GGYNSLYSDV

-278 AYNTIT
+278 AYNTII
-284 RKGSGSSFDA
+284 RKGSGNDFA
-294 QGMEYAKAED
+294 KEGMTNAKADE
-304 IVLTTAKMHG
+304 IVLTKAVMSG
-314 SWIGSGTHAVTAV
+314 SWIGQDHHVTAV
-327 KSEREPNTYL
+327 KSASEPNTYL
-337 FAIADG
+337 FAFADS
-343 TYTKINKVRLSNDPK
+343 TYTKINKVQLRNDPQ
-358 TGKLKYYSEA
+358 TGELKYYSTA
-368 WYKQGNHLSGL
+368 WYKEGNHLSNL
-379 ARSDVSSAGGFEV
+379 ANQDISDNGGFTAV
-392 NPINGGY
+392 NINGAY
-399 TLSNIAVEHQQSLT
+399 TLSDLKVEHQQSVT
-413 VHAMEKDLTEYE
+413 VHAVEKSLTEYE
-425 WVTYANGALI
+425 WVTYANGAVI
-435 DAKDVVLSDA
+435 DAKEVSLSDA
-445 KMGGHAISTDG
+445 KMGGHAIYADG

-461 QAIKSNRKPNTYVYA
+461 KAVKSNRQPNTYIYA

-490 ANDAETGVLKYQAR
+490 ANDPETGALKYQAR

-509 GDHTANLA
+509 GDHTANIA
-517 NEDISSANGY
+517 NQDISSATGY
-527 HSMGKGGYSLSALNY
+527 NPMGKGGYSLSDLHY
-542 SVNAIRSMS
+542 SVNAVRSTS
-551 ETVADIDEYTDQTLF
+551 ETVADIEEYTDQTLF
-566 KPATDSGESSGDVHF
+566 KPANDSGESSGDVRF
-581 SGAGGG
+581 NGAGGG
-587 NVIKSNVTRGNVYF
+587 NVIKSNVTRGNVHF

-651 HQSKQGKMDVYA
+651 HQSQQGKMDVYA
-663 GGAVNVLVRIGDGQ
+663 GGAVNVLVRLGDGQ
-677 YLAHLLAYGNISVHK
+677 YLAHLLAYGNISVQK
-692 GNGNSRVAM
+692 GSGDSRVVM

-713 GHGLWLAAGGFNV
+713 GNGLWLAAGGFNV
-726 MTQVGNGEVTSVLAG
+726 MTQVGKGDVAAVLAG
-741 GANVLTKV
+741 GANVLTKM
-749 GEGELTA
+749 GEGELTS
-756 GMLGGANVMTHISG
+756 GMLGGANVITQISN
-770 DEQASNTTAVALGGA
+770 DDQLSNTTAVALGGA
-785 NILTKKGKGDTLA
+785 NILTKKGKGNTLA

-813 STTGVMVGGANI
+813 TTTGVMVGGANI

-832 DTTGIMLGVGNVLT
+832 DTIGILLGVGNVLT

-868 DGTSIAAMI
+868 DGTSIAVMI

-955 ANIFTHIGNGST
+955 ANIFTHIGHGST
-967 FAAMIGQANV
+967 FAAMIGQANI

-988 LMVGKANIYTHV
+988 LMVGKANIMTHV

-1011 EMNVMTKV
+1011 EVNVMTKV

-1075 VGDATTAAVL
+1075 VGNATTAAVL

-1099 TVGLLISDIGNVMT
+1099 TVGLLISDVGNVMT

-1125 GKANIVTKVGDGLG
+1125 GKANLITKVGDGLG
-1139 INVAWGQANVFT
+1139 VNVAWGQANVFT

-1165 ANILT
+1165 ANLIT

-1177 VSVVQGKANIITHVG
+1177 VSVVQGEANIITHVG

-1206 ITKVGDGRNVVL
+1206 ITKVGHGQNVVL
-1218 AKGEANIVTQVG
+1218 AKGEANIITQVG

-1242 NVVTK
+1242 NIVTK

-1257 KGKANITTTVGNGLS
+1257 KGQANITTTVGNGLN

-1284 KVGNGVS
+1284 KVGDGVS

-1318 NANIHIGDGLNI
+1318 NANIHVGDGLNI
-1330 NASYARN
+1330 NASYAQN

-1365 LFDNVKQ
+1365 LFDNIKQ
-1372 TLLGVGGSQAI
+1372 TVLGVGGSQAI
-1383 NYLVQGDEASTS
+1383 NYLVQGDEASSS
-1395 GTQKG
+1395 GTHKG

-1419 IEEVG
+1419 IKEVS

-1435 TKVDTPDLNEMD
+1435 TKVDTPDLNMMQHA
-1447 NDLNIDGASDH
+1447 LNVDDSSVQ

-1464 NGDFEQGDRGWQ
+1464 NGDFELGEHGWQ

-1484 YSGSVYGVNGEG
+1484 YAGSVYGVEGEG
-1496 HGTRVT
+1496 HGARVT
-1502 ELDTHTNTSLYQDLT
+1502 ELDTYTNTSLYQDLAN
-1517 DLTEGEVIAVS
+1517 LAQGEVIAVS

-1556 GDASAWQQKTLK
+1556 GDESAWQQKTLK
-1568 LTAHAGS
+1568 LTAQAGS

-1595 VVAKSESSPQ
+1595 VVATSESSQQ
-1605 ANAVSEH
+1605 ANAIREH
-1612 AKQNQASQ
+1612 ATQNPAAQ

-1654 ESTDQQAIENNG
+1654 ESTDQQALENNG
-1666 QAQRDAVKEES
+1666 QAQRDAVQEES
-1677 EAVTAELT
+1677 EAITAELT
-1685 TLAQGLDVLD
+1685 KLAQGLDVLD
-1695 GQATHTGKSGEQ
+1695 SQATHTGESGDQ
-1707 WRNDFAGGLLDG
+1707 WRNEFASGLLAG
-1719 VQSQIDDAKQLA
+1719 VQTQLDDAKQLA
-1731 SDKMAAAKQTQSDN
+1731 NGKIAEAKQTHADN
-1745 NSKVK
+1745 QNKVK
-1750 DSIAK
+1750 DAVAK

-1773 IAEAKADAETRK
+1773 IADAQADAEKRK
-1785 ADAVAKSHDAKQAES
+1785 ADALAKGKDAQQAES
-1800 DAHSAANDAQ
+1800 DAHHAVNNAQ
-1810 SRGDRDAMN
+1810 SRGDRDVQV
-1819 AENKANQAQN
+1819 AENKANQAQA

-1835 QNEGDRPDRQGVA
+1835 QNEGDRPDRQGVT

-1855 AHRVEGAGETGSHV
+1855 AHSVEGAGETDSHI

-1876 ADGRFSDGLTEQE
+1876 ADGRFSEGLTEQE
-1889 LEALEGATNAVN
+1889 QEALEGATNAVN
-1901 RLQINAGIRSKNS
+1901 RLQINAGIRAKNS
-1914 GSTITSMFM
+1914 VSSMTSMFS
-1923 EANADSIVVDTTAS
+1923 ETNSKSIVVPTKVSPEPDRQEVTRR
-1937 QDVVRK
+1937 D
-1943 EVRISGVNLVGLG
+1943 VRISGVNL
-1956 EASHDSAESL
+1956 ESL
-1966 VAARAEKVANLY
+1966 SAVQGSQPTGQLASKS
-1978 RWLDTDNDVATDKYV
+1978 
-1993 PVPGFERVDADV
+1993 VPGFKSHFASTSIGIENELSGLVVVLPKNSAQTFGYVHDSQGNPLFMLTKDMNQGGYSNPVGINDIQGVNNWQTHTIELVTYPSEISDTAAIESRKEAMLWLAKEFTDHINQSNHQSLPHLV
-2005 SDEVKQRMI
+2005 SDDGRF
-2014 QSMSGYIEHTDNQ
+2014 
-2027 VPKDQAQALAT
+2027 T
-2038 LFVESTLDYDWDKRV
+2038 LVISN
-2053 EFLTKLES
+2053 S
-2061 YGYSFETPHAEK
+2061 
-2073 SIVSFWSGKNFKQYR
+2073 
-2088 DVLDNAQTD
+2088 
-2097 GKKVVYDIDVK
+2097 
-2108 GNAFA
+2108 
-2113 IDLNKHLMRWGGLF
+2113 KHLIAAGNGT
-2127 LDPDNAEQ
+2127 
-2135 NQLKSS
+2135 S
-2141 IDAATFSNTGF
+2141 IDAQGKTIGMTPSGQQATMAISAKEFGTSSSSEVRLLESAPWYQAGLRDEFLANAKNTTLDDPATAQNVYAYLT
-2152 WSSVYA
+2152 SVYSKTA
-2158 TGAQHDVYVIAEGGV
+2158 DLAKEYGIYINDWDPASEGFSPNAQGLTDPKVKNAWSILPRTKPVRMLELLSAEDSRYVRQQIAEKLKGTYSESLAKNVFEYFQYGGEV
-2173 RLGNYFWHVELP
+2173 AGHGINNATTGSVQQPEP
-2185 ALRQLQREGL
+2185 AVLFEFRSVPSALSDF
-2195 VGEIRLLDKPVSEYK
+2195 VPKTAS
-2210 DLPADE
+2210 
-2216 IGRRLTDAGVGVKVR
+2216 TVKVDVKALDHFDSASR
-2231 FDALSSARQAEL
+2231 KAIITEVNALVSGSEDFDAWYQEYRASKGQPPVKNPKSSASANHKAEWL
-2243 LADNPDD
+2243 MTQHAEQWAKITAPYTDNHETLTSTKLASNDKE
-2250 YRADT
+2250 
-2255 LVELDVKLSAIDSML
+2255 ELHALGETSNLEHNKQQENVASIINTML
-2270 RESLPFYSLRT
+2270 NDMLPFYALRT

-2290 DEGFEVRSWPGSDDK
+2290 DEGFEVRAWPGTEDK
-2305 SKTILL
+2305 SKTIILE
-2311 DNPEDAAQQK
+2311 DPEDAAQHK

-2343 VDNKVLSHHDGR
+2343 VDNKVISHHEGR
-2355 TRILAQKEDGAWTYN
+2355 THVLAQKVDGAWQYN
-2370 TNSELMSVTELLDAA
+2370 ATVELMSVTELLDAA
-2385 HVSGK
+2385 NVTGK
-2390 VRGES
+2390 IRGES
-2395 YQKVI
+2395 YQQVI
-2400 DALAEYHASTA
+2400 DALTDYHASIT

-2417 LESVE
+2417 PESVE
-2422 QLVNL
+2422 KLLNL
-2427 RKKIEGYALGHPDS
+2427 RKKIEGYVLGHPDS
-2441 GRLEAMNSL
+2441 GRVEAMNSL
-2450 LNQVNSRLEEVSVL
+2450 LNQVNTRLDEVSLLSV
-2464 AVSEQSIK
+2464 AEQTIQ
-2472 AHDSFSRLYDQLDN
+2472 AQDSFSRLYDQLEAAN
-2486 AHLKQSKHLYLDGNG
+2486 LKESKHLYLDQNG
-2501 DFVTKGKGNLAK
+2501 DFVTKGKGNLAN
-2513 IDQLGGSDAVL
+2513 IDLLGSREAVL
-2524 EKVKASVNHEYGQ
+2524 EKVKLTVSNEYGQ
-2537 AIADTIFAGL
+2537 TVADTIFAGL
-2547 SANELAK
+2547 SAKDLAK

-2559 DITGLNRI
+2559 DIAGLNKV
-2567 HQALEQHMSPVS
+2567 HQAIEQHLSPVS
-2579 ATMYIWK
+2579 ATLYIWK

-2600 GQGRTQIDAQ
+2600 GQGRTQLEGQ
-2610 AAADFNKQNYVSW
+2610 AAADFNQQNYVSW
-2623 WPLGSKSSNIR
+2623 WPLGSKSSNIS
-2634 NIFNVAT
+2634 NILNVAT
-2641 EYQPDLKLR
+2641 KDQPDLKLR

-2664 EHDMASEENDGFGL
+2664 EHDVASEENDGFGL
-2678 NDGETKLKRFIEK
+2678 HDGDIKLKRFIEK

-2696 GIDAA
+2696 GIDASF
-2701 YKDAS
+2701 KEAS

-2714 GNPDMLVSTGI
+2714 GNPDMLETTGI

-2731 PFVDQWNDTSY
+2731 PFVEQWNDTSY

-2749 RFAQELQKQ
+2749 RFAQELRLQ
-2758 AQASGDPALVAK
+2758 AQRSDDPELLEK
-2770 RIDNVVRLFA
+2770 RIGNVIRQFA
-2780 ERALEEIEAFKA
+2780 ERALEEIETFKA
-2792 SQADE
+2792 SQADQ

-2816 WNRLSHDPDA
+2816 WHRLSNDPDA

-2849 KLIGHTWRPKFG
+2849 KLIGHTWLPKFG

-2885 KQSHQVN
+2885 KQSYQVT
-2892 DDLDA
+2892 DVLDA
-2897 LSGSEKHKDKVAIEN
+2897 LSGNEKPKENVAIEN

-2917 RDKVPLS
+2917 RDKESLS

-2936 ERDARRKIGDITQTL
+2936 DKEARRKIGEITQTL

-2958 GESQKV
+2958 GESQKI
-2964 TLKGEAGRLT
+2964 TLQGEAGRLT
-2974 GYYHQGTASSDDETS
+2974 GYYHQGTAPSEGETS
-2989 TTSGKVVLFL
+2989 SPSGKVVLFL

-3014 SHYQKQGIDMLAVN
+3014 NHYQKQGIDMLAVN

-3063 SNIILHGYSMG
+3063 SNIIIHGYSMG

-3115 PAGIVGT
+3115 PAGIVGA

-3134 KNLKG
+3134 KNLEG
-3139 LPQETPILLLT
+3139 LPKETSILLLT
-3150 DNEGLGEEGEKLR
+3150 DNEGLGNEGEKLR
-3163 VKLSNSGFNVTGE
+3163 IKLTASGYNVTGE

-3192 TGQIVSDLLNTQHI
+3192 ADQIVSGFSSSASVDEDLDQQGLDTTSTKDQGISNKNDHLQVVDS
-3206 KHNEAKLN
+3206 KEA
-3214 LEPHGKNYESRDLI
+3214 
-3228 LKPISQPETVELG
+3228 
-3241 MPEVDQKVLADIAER
+3241 LADGKI
-3256 ENVII
+3256 
-3261 GVRPVDEKSKSLIA
+3261 L
-3275 SKMYSS
+3275 
-3281 KGLFVK
+3281 
-3287 AKSSDWGPMSGF
+3287 
-3299 IPVDQSFAK
+3299 
-3308 ASARRDLETF
+3308 
-3318 NRHAEQSI
+3318 H
-3326 QSGNAVSAD
+3326 
-3335 LYLNQVRVEEL
+3335 NQ
-3346 VSKYHSLTPLEL
+3346 
-3358 DDQSGM
+3358 
-3364 YKTTATNGDQSV
+3364 
-3376 PFFLNR
+3376 
-3382 VTVDG
+3382 
-3387 NELWQVHYITNGELA
+3387 
-3402 PFKVIGDPVSK
+3402 
-3413 QPMTADYDLLTVMYS
+3413 
-3428 YGDLGPQD
+3428 
-3436 KVKQPLTWQQ
+3436 
-3446 WKDSVTYEDL
+3446 
-3456 TPKYKELYSNED
+3456 
-3468 LYNKK
+3468 
-3473 DGASLGNVSGRLKEL
+3473 
-3488 KDRINVDLG
+3488 
-3497 RTNGLEMVH
+3497 
-3506 HGADDANP
+3506 
-3514 YAVMADNFPAT
+3514 
-3525 FFVPKSLF
+3525 
-3533 AEDGLG
+3533 
-3539 EGKGSIQTYFNVNE
+3539 
-3553 QGAVVIRNPQE
+3553 
-3564 FSDFQQVTINAS
+3564 
-3576 FRASFND
+3576 
-3583 KWNHGLDEPLFTTKR
+3583 
-3598 KLSHEFLN
+3598 
-3606 KRDQLLKKLSG
+3606 
-3617 GRLDAQDETL
+3617 
-3627 VALGNPDDVSG
+3627 
-3638 NKAIVAV
+3638 
-3645 DVSQIFTRQELKE
+3645 
-3658 RANVFAKPIG
+3658 
-3668 ASYQGILDQ
+3668 
-3677 LDLVHQTVS
+3677 
-3686 RDQIVASFELNKK
+3686 
-3699 VNAYIAEHPTSGR
+3699 
-3712 NQALTQLKEQITSAL
+3712 
-3727 FIGKMQVAQVDID
+3727 
-3740 AIAQTRPELAARI
+3740 
-3753 FMVAI
+3753 
-3758 EEANGEHRGLTD
+3758 
-3770 MMVRWANEDPYLAPK
+3770 
-3785 QGYKGETPND
+3785 
-3795 LGFDAKYHVDLGDHY
+3795 
-3810 ADFKQWL
+3810 
-3817 ETSQSNGLLSKATLD
+3817 
-3832 ESTKTVHLGY
+3832 
-3842 SYQELQDLTG
+3842 
-3852 VESVQMAFY
+3852 
-3861 FLKEAAKKV
+3861 
-3870 DPISG
+3870 
-3875 DSAEMIL
+3875 
-3882 LKKFA
+3882 
-3887 DKSYLSQ
+3887 
-3894 LDSDRM
+3894 
-3900 DQIEGIYRSSHET
+3900 
-3913 DVDAWDRRYS
+3913 
-3923 GAGYDE
+3923 
-3929 LTNKLAGATGV
+3929 
-3940 DEQLS
+3940 
-3945 VLLDD
+3945 
-3950 RKGLLIGEVHGS
+3950 
-3962 DVNGLRFVNEQ
+3962 DVNGW
-3973 MDALKKQGVT
+3973 G
-3983 VIGLEHLRSD
+3983 
-3993 LAQPLIDRYLAT
+3993 P
-4005 GVMSSEL
+4005 
-4012 SAMLKTKHLDAT
+4012 
-4024 LFENAR
+4024 
-4030 ANGMRIVALDANS
+4030 
-4043 SARPNVQGT
+4043 
-4052 EHGLMYRAGAA
+4052 
-4063 NNIAVEVLQSL
+4063 
-4074 PDDEKFVAIYGKAHL
+4074 
-4089 QSHKGI
+4089 
-4095 EGFVPGIT
+4095 IT
-4103 HRLDLPALRVSDSN
+4103 
-4117 QFRVEQ
+4117 
-4123 DDMTLRVVYDDVA
+4123 
-4136 NKPKLTFKD
+4136 
-4145 SLSGANTAIHNQN
+4145 
-4158 VNDWERVAV
+4158 V
-4167 TPTADGGETRF
+4167 TPTTDGGETRF

-4186 ENDSVVANA
+4186 ENDDVVAKA

-4234 QLVGHGRDDSDSN
+4234 QLVGHGRDHSESN
-4247 NTHLSGYSAE
+4247 NTRLSGYSADE
-4257 DLAAK
+4257 LAVK
-4262 LANFQ
+4262 LAKFQ
-4267 QSFSQ
+4267 QSFNQ

-4277 NTPDHISIVGCSL
+4277 NKPDHISIVGCSL

-4302 FINAMDVNGL
+4302 FINAMDANGL

-4317 ARSSELAV
+4317 VRSSELAV
-4325 DATGRKH
+4325 DEAGRKH
-4332 TKDENG
+4332 TKDANG
-4338 DWIQKAETNKVSLSW
+4338 DWVQKAENNKVSLSW
-4353 NEQGEVIAKEERIR
+4353 DAQGEVVAKDERIR

-4378 RIGVSDVGEIARGAI
+4378 RIGVSDVDEPARGAI

-4400 DAPEKRKVET
+4400 DAPEKRKPET
-4410 ETSSSAANNKLSY
+4410 EVIANSSSSNQLSY

-4430 VGDGEFTAVNWGT
+4430 VGEGEFTAVNWGT

-4449 VGSGGFKSLAFGDN
+4449 VGTGGFKSLAFGDN
-4463 NVMVHIGNGES
+4463 NVMVHIGDGES
-4474 KHSVDMG
+4474 KHSVDIG

-4492 IGNRNVS
+4492 LGNRNVS
-4499 FNLGQ
+4499 FNFGH
-4504 SNDLLVMMDKSI
+4504 SNDLILMMDKSI

-4530 ISGVLQSIATSG
+4530 ISGVLQGIATSG
-4542 EDQDWL
+4542 EGEDWL

-4575 VDYTCLVELD
+4575 VDYTTLVELD
-4585 SHNERSSRGLKHDTE
+4585 SQNERDSRGLKHDAE
-4600 AALNKQYN
+4600 ATLNKQYN

-4613 NSDSSAGKLSRADKL
+4613 NGNSGTSQLSRADKL

-4669 NLGSLFGLMTQQFSA
+4669 NLGSLFGLMTQQFTA

-4693 YTPEDLPRQLKNKLL
+4693 YTPQDLPRQLKNKLL
-4708 GQMAGIGAETTLAD
+4708 GQLAGVGAETTLAD
-4722 IFGVDYTTSGQIV
+4722 IFGVDYTASGQIV
-4735 SRNGE
+4735 SRNGQ
-4740 AVDGVAILTEM
+4740 AVDGVAILKEM

-4774 SLKSGID
+4774 SLKAGID
-4781 MGADGIQS
+4781 MGADGIKS

-4795 LKDKAPEEEENK
+4795 LKEKAPEEEKDN
-4807 SAVSVNG
+4807 SSVSVNG
-4814 TSVNS
+4814 ANVNS
-4819 AQGATASD
+4819 AQGATMAD

-4834 TQDRAFGFNSL
+4834 TQDRALGFNSL

-4860 KEMKSLVENLKEN
+4860 KEMKSLVENLKQN

-4898 GDINLS
+4898 GDINIS

-4944 NIFTGGEGSDMGVL
+4944 NIFTGGEGHDMGVL

-5003 GLGRDYVVTSGNFNR
+5003 GSGRDYVVTSGNFNR
-5018 VDTGDGQDYSV
+5018 VDTGDDQDYSV

-5053 RINASA
+5053 RINAGA

-5074 GGEGEDHLI
+5074 GGDGDDHLI
-5083 AAAISKFSQFNGE
+5083 ATAISKFSQFNGG

-5132 DISSEDNIVFN
+5132 DIRSEDNIVFN

-5163 LRDPVSETDQA
+5163 LREPSNDSDQS

-5184 NDYFDGKRA
+5184 SDYFNGNRA
-5193 QMIIA
+5193 QVVIGMS
-5198 MGEKD
+5198 EKD
-5203 ANGEREYTTLSESSI
+5203 LSGEREYTMLSDSAI
-5218 DALVQAMSGFDPQ
+5218 DALIQAMSGFEPQ

-5238 DNLDSKSRVAISTA
+5238 DSLESKSQAAISMA
-5252 WADVVHKKG
+5252 WSDVVHKKG
-5261 ITV
+5261 LMV

>member
-16 NYSADNGN
+16 NYSADDGN
-24 NDIVAI
+24 NSIVAI

-45 TVGSIGATVHTGSG
+45 TVGSIGATVYTGSG

-68 YLRVEDSTGHLSV
+68 YLRVEDTTGHLSV

-105 GVSIDHLGH
+105 GVSIDHLGN

-126 NSVKRKGLSGNVTFK
+126 NGITRKGLSGNVTFK

-152 TNHGNLSF
+152 TNQGNLSF

-174 DQYQGSRGDV
+174 NRYQGSRGDV
-184 SFDGAGAA
+184 TFDGAGAA

-238 RQAEDVYQQ
+238 RQAEDVYAQ
-247 THGNIRFEGV
+247 TRGNIRFEGV
-257 GGYNSFYSDV
+257 GGYNSLYSDV

-304 IVLTTAKMHG
+304 IVLTAAQMHG
-314 SWIGSGTHAVTAV
+314 LSIDNGNKFHAVTAV

-343 TYTKINKVRLSNDPK
+343 TYTKINKVRLYNDPE

-368 WYKQGNHLSGL
+368 WFKRGNHLAEL

-413 VHAMEKDLTEYE
+413 VHAVEKDLTEYE

-435 DAKDVVLSDA
+435 DAKDVALSEA

-456 TKVDV
+456 TTVDV
-461 QAIKSNRKPNTYVYA
+461 QAVKSNRKPNTYVYA

-490 ANDAETGVLKYQAR
+490 ANDPKTGALKYQAR

-509 GDHTANLA
+509 GNHTANLA

-527 HSMGKGGYSLSALNY
+527 HSMGKGGYSLSDLHY
-542 SVNAIRSMS
+542 SVNAVRSTS

-566 KPATDSGESSGDVHF
+566 KPATDSGESSGDVRF
-581 SGAGGG
+581 NGAGGG

-692 GNGNSRVAM
+692 GNGNSRVVM

-713 GHGLWLAAGGFNV
+713 GNGLWLAAGGFNV
-726 MTQVGNGEVTSVLAG
+726 MTQVGKGDVASVLAG

-749 GEGELTA
+749 GDGDLTA
-756 GMLGGANVMTHISG
+756 GMLGGANVITHISG
-770 DEQASNTTAVALGGA
+770 DNETSNTTAVALGGA
-785 NILTKKGKGDTLA
+785 NILTKKGKGNTIA

-813 STTGVMVGGANI
+813 TTTGVMVGGANI

-868 DGTSIAAMI
+868 DGTSIAVMI

-955 ANIFTHIGNGST
+955 ANIFTHVGSGST
-967 FAAMIGQANV
+967 FAAMIGQANI

-1000 GDGTSLGLFAG
+1000 GDGTSLGIFAG
-1011 EMNVMTKV
+1011 EVNVMTKV

-1125 GKANIVTKVGDGLG
+1125 GKANIITKVGDGLG
-1139 INVAWGQANVFT
+1139 VNVAWGQANVFT

-1165 ANILT
+1165 ANIIT

-1206 ITKVGDGRNVVL
+1206 ITKVGNGRNVVL

-1242 NVVTK
+1242 NIVTK

-1257 KGKANITTTVGNGLS
+1257 KGKANITTTVGDGLS

-1284 KVGNGVS
+1284 KVGDGVS

-1318 NANIHIGDGLNI
+1318 NANIHVGDGLNI
-1330 NASYARN
+1330 NASYAQN

-1365 LFDNVKQ
+1365 LFDNIKQ

-1383 NYLVQGDEASTS
+1383 NYLVQGDEASSS

-1410 KLDGFQMDA
+1410 KLDGFQMEA

-1435 TKVDTPDLNEMD
+1435 TKVDTPDLNKMQNALD
-1447 NDLNIDGASDH
+1447 VDGSSDQTQ
-1458 APNLIV
+1458 AQNLIV
-1464 NGDFEQGDRGWQ
+1464 NGDFEQGDRGWK

-1484 YSGSVYGVNGEG
+1484 YSGNVYGVNGEG
-1496 HGTRVT
+1496 HGARVT
-1502 ELDTHTNTSLYQDLT
+1502 ELDTYTNTSLYQDLT

-1595 VVAKSESSPQ
+1595 VVAKSESSQQ

-1612 AKQNQASQ
+1612 ATQNQASQ

-1654 ESTDQQAIENNG
+1654 ESTDQQALENNG

-1685 TLAQGLDVLD
+1685 KLAQGLDVLD
-1695 GQATHTGKSGEQ
+1695 GQATHTGESGDQ

-1719 VQSQIDDAKQLA
+1719 VQSQLDDAKQLA
-1731 SDKMAAAKQTQSDN
+1731 NDKIAAAKQTQSDN

-1750 DSIAK
+1750 ESVAK
-1755 SEAGVAKGEQN
+1755 SEAGVAQGEQN

-1785 ADAVAKSHDAKQAES
+1785 ADAVAKSNDAKQAES

-1829 DAQGAK
+1829 DAKGTK
-1835 QNEGDRPDRQGVA
+1835 QNEGDRPDREGVA

-1855 AHRVEGAGETGSHV
+1855 AHSVEGAGETGSHIT
-1869 NTDSQTN
+1869 TDSQTN
-1876 ADGRFSDGLTEQE
+1876 ADGRFSEGLSEQE
-1889 LEALEGATNAVN
+1889 QEALEGATNAVN
-1901 RLQINAGIRSKNS
+1901 RLQINAGIRGKNS
-1914 GSTITSMFM
+1914 GSTITSMFT
-1923 EANADSIVVDTTAS
+1923 ETNSDSIVVPTTAS

-1943 EVRISGVNLVGLG
+1943 EIRISGVNLEGLG

-1993 PVPGFERVDADV
+1993 PVPGFERVDVDV

-2027 VPKDQAQALAT
+2027 VPKDQAEALAT

-2061 YGYSFETPHAEK
+2061 YGYSFEAPHAEK

-2088 DVLDNAQTD
+2088 DILDNAQTD

-2158 TGAQHDVYVIAEGGV
+2158 TGAQNDVYVIAEGGV
-2173 RLGNYFWHVELP
+2173 RLGNYFWNVELP

-2210 DLPADE
+2210 DLPADQ
-2216 IGRRLTDAGVGVKVR
+2216 IGRRLTDAGVAVKVR
-2231 FDALSSARQAEL
+2231 FDALSHERQAEL
-2243 LADNPDD
+2243 LADNPDG
-2250 YRADT
+2250 YKADT

-2290 DEGFEVRSWPGSDDK
+2290 EEGFEVRSWPGIDGK

-2321 AIERFILANFDNFE
+2321 SIERFILANFDNFE

-2355 TRILAQKEDGAWTYN
+2355 TRIIAQKEDGAWTYN
-2370 TNSELMSVTELLDAA
+2370 TNVELMSVTELLDAA
-2385 HVSGK
+2385 HVNGK
-2390 VRGES
+2390 VRGDS
-2395 YQKVI
+2395 YQQVI
-2400 DALAEYHASTA
+2400 DALTEYHASTV

-2422 QLVNL
+2422 KLLNL
-2427 RKKIEGYALGHPDS
+2427 RKQIEGYVLGHPDS
-2441 GRLEAMNSL
+2441 GRVEAMNSL

-2486 AHLKQSKHLYLDGNG
+2486 ANLKESKHLYLDGNG
-2501 DFVTKGKGNLAK
+2501 DFVTKGKGNLAT

-2524 EKVKASVNHEYGQ
+2524 EKVKAAVTHEYGQ
-2537 AIADTIFAGL
+2537 VVADTIFARL
-2547 SANELAK
+2547 SANDLAK

-2559 DITGLNRI
+2559 DIAGLNKV
-2567 HQALEQHMSPVS
+2567 HQAIEQHMSPVS

-2586 PSDHSALGH
+2586 PSDHSTLGH

-2600 GQGRTQIDAQ
+2600 GQGRTQLEGQ

-2641 EYQPDLKLR
+2641 EDQPDLKLR

-2678 NDGETKLKRFIEK
+2678 KDGETKLKRFIEK

-2696 GIDAA
+2696 GIDAS

-2714 GNPDMLVSTGI
+2714 GNPDMLASTGI

-2749 RFAQELQKQ
+2749 RFAEELQKQ
-2758 AQASGDPALVAK
+2758 AQASGDTALVEK

-2816 WNRLSHDPDA
+2816 WNRLSNDPDA

-2885 KQSHQVN
+2885 KQSHQVT
-2892 DDLDA
+2892 DVLDA
-2897 LSGSEKHKDKVAIEN
+2897 LSGNEKHKENVAIEN

-2917 RDKVPLS
+2917 RDKESLS

-2936 ERDARRKIGDITQTL
+2936 EKDARRKIGEITQTL
-2951 LDHAVEK
+2951 LDHAVEN

-2964 TLKGEAGRLT
+2964 TLKGEVGRLT
-2974 GYYHQGTASSDDETS
+2974 GYYHQGAASSEGETS
-2989 TTSGKVVLFL
+2989 ATSGKVVLFL
-2999 HGSGSSAEEQASAIR
+2999 HGSGSSAEEQASEIR
-3014 SHYQKQGIDMLAVN
+3014 NHYQKQGIDMLAVN

-3063 SNIILHGYSMG
+3063 SNIIIHGYSMG

-3115 PAGIVGT
+3115 PAGIVGA

-3139 LPQETPILLLT
+3139 LPKETPILLLT

-3163 VKLSNSGFNVTGE
+3163 AKLAIAGYNVTGE

-3182 EASNRLMSQY
+3182 EASNRLMGQY
-3192 TGQIVSDLLNTQHI
+3192 ADQIVSGLFNAEQAAVEAGEVLKGLEKDFKRYGDALKPDTSVPGKSKDIRTTKDFLNGYKNDHAKEIVDGFRSDMSIKQLVDLFVKGNWSAEQKGALAWEIESRALKVTFQNKSEKYNRLFREIASAGVVDAKATEQLAPQLMLLNLSNDGFGGRCDPLS
-3206 KHNEAKLN
+3206 KLVLVAKQ
-3214 LEPHGKNYESRDLI
+3214 LENDG
-3228 LKPISQPETVELG
+3228 QV
-3241 MPEVDQKVLADIAER
+3241 
-3256 ENVII
+3256 
-3261 GVRPVDEKSKSLIA
+3261 GVARQLLE
-3275 SKMYSS
+3275 KMYSAAAVLSNPTLYSDSEKANAS
-3281 KGLFVK
+3281 KLLSSLAAIH
-3287 AKSSDWGPMSGF
+3287 AKNPMHDTSMKVWQEKLEGKQALTVNGVVEK
-3299 IPVDQSFAK
+3299 ITD
-3308 ASARRDLETF
+3308 ASANGKPVL
-3318 NRHAEQSI
+3318 
-3326 QSGNAVSAD
+3326 
-3335 LYLNQVRVEEL
+3335 
-3346 VSKYHSLTPLEL
+3346 LEL
-3358 DDQSGM
+3358 DAPGHAMAAWAKGSGDDRVYGFYDPNAGIVEFSSAEKFGDYLTRFFGKSDLNMAQSYKLGKNDAGEAIFNRVVVM
-3364 YKTTATNGDQSV
+3364 DGNTLASYKPTFGDKTT
-3376 PFFLNR
+3376 
-3382 VTVDG
+3382 
-3387 NELWQVHYITNGELA
+3387 
-3402 PFKVIGDPVSK
+3402 
-3413 QPMTADYDLLTVMYS
+3413 M
-3428 YGDLGPQD
+3428 
-3436 KVKQPLTWQQ
+3436 
-3446 WKDSVTYEDL
+3446 
-3456 TPKYKELYSNED
+3456 
-3468 LYNKK
+3468 
-3473 DGASLGNVSGRLKEL
+3473 
-3488 KDRINVDLG
+3488 
-3497 RTNGLEMVH
+3497 
-3506 HGADDANP
+3506 
-3514 YAVMADNFPAT
+3514 
-3525 FFVPKSLF
+3525 
-3533 AEDGLG
+3533 
-3539 EGKGSIQTYFNVNE
+3539 
-3553 QGAVVIRNPQE
+3553 
-3564 FSDFQQVTINAS
+3564 
-3576 FRASFND
+3576 
-3583 KWNHGLDEPLFTTKR
+3583 
-3598 KLSHEFLN
+3598 
-3606 KRDQLLKKLSG
+3606 
-3617 GRLDAQDETL
+3617 
-3627 VALGNPDDVSG
+3627 
-3638 NKAIVAV
+3638 
-3645 DVSQIFTRQELKE
+3645 
-3658 RANVFAKPIG
+3658 
-3668 ASYQGILDQ
+3668 QGILD
-3677 LDLVHQTVS
+3677 LPV
-3686 RDQIVASFELNKK
+3686 
-3699 VNAYIAEHPTSGR
+3699 
-3712 NQALTQLKEQITSAL
+3712 
-3727 FIGKMQVAQVDID
+3727 
-3740 AIAQTRPELAARI
+3740 
-3753 FMVAI
+3753 
-3758 EEANGEHRGLTD
+3758 
-3770 MMVRWANEDPYLAPK
+3770 
-3785 QGYKGETPND
+3785 
-3795 LGFDAKYHVDLGDHY
+3795 FDATPIKKPGALDVDGN
-3810 ADFKQWL
+3810 A
-3817 ETSQSNGLLSKATLD
+3817 KAVDDT
-3832 ESTKTVHLGY
+3832 
-3842 SYQELQDLTG
+3842 
-3852 VESVQMAFY
+3852 
-3861 FLKEAAKKV
+3861 KEA
-3870 DPISG
+3870 
-3875 DSAEMIL
+3875 
-3882 LKKFA
+3882 
-3887 DKSYLSQ
+3887 
-3894 LDSDRM
+3894 
-3900 DQIEGIYRSSHET
+3900 
-3913 DVDAWDRRYS
+3913 
-3923 GAGYDE
+3923 
-3929 LTNKLAGATGV
+3929 LAG
-3940 DEQLS
+3940 
-3945 VLLDD
+3945 
-3950 RKGLLIGEVHGS
+3950 
-3962 DVNGLRFVNEQ
+3962 
-3973 MDALKKQGVT
+3973 
-3983 VIGLEHLRSD
+3983 
-3993 LAQPLIDRYLAT
+3993 
-4005 GVMSSEL
+4005 
-4012 SAMLKTKHLDAT
+4012 
-4024 LFENAR
+4024 
-4030 ANGMRIVALDANS
+4030 
-4043 SARPNVQGT
+4043 
-4052 EHGLMYRAGAA
+4052 
-4063 NNIAVEVLQSL
+4063 
-4074 PDDEKFVAIYGKAHL
+4074 GKIL
-4089 QSHKGI
+4089 
-4095 EGFVPGIT
+4095 
-4103 HRLDLPALRVSDSN
+4103 
-4117 QFRVEQ
+4117 
-4123 DDMTLRVVYDDVA
+4123 
-4136 NKPKLTFKD
+4136 
-4145 SLSGANTAIHNQN
+4145 HNQN
-4158 VNDWERVAV
+4158 VNDWERVVV
-4167 TPTADGGETRF
+4167 TPTADGGESRF

-4186 ENDSVVANA
+4186 ENDDVVAKA

-4205 SSVVVQLD
+4205 SSVVVQID

-4234 QLVGHGRDDSDSN
+4234 QLVGHGRDDSESN
-4247 NTHLSGYSAE
+4247 NTRLSGYSADE
-4257 DLAAK
+4257 LAVK
-4262 LANFQ
+4262 LAKFQ
-4267 QSFSQ
+4267 QSFNQ

-4277 NTPDHISIVGCSL
+4277 NKPDHISIVGCSL

-4302 FINAMDVNGL
+4302 FINAMDANGL

-4317 ARSSELAV
+4317 VRSSELAV
-4325 DATGRKH
+4325 DEAGRKH
-4332 TKDENG
+4332 TKDANG
-4338 DWIQKAETNKVSLSW
+4338 DWVQKAENNKVSLSW
-4353 NEQGEVIAKEERIR
+4353 DEQGEVVAKDERIR

-4378 RIGVSDVGEIARGAI
+4378 RIGVSDVDEPARGAI

-4400 DAPEKRKVET
+4400 DAPEKRKAET
-4410 ETSSSAANNKLSY
+4410 ETSSSSANNKLSY

-4449 VGSGGFKSLAFGDN
+4449 VGTGGFKSLAFGDN

-4474 KHSVDMG
+4474 KHSFDIG

-4499 FNLGQ
+4499 FNLGR
-4504 SNDLLVMMDKSI
+4504 SNDLIVMMDKSI

-4542 EDQDWL
+4542 EGQDWL

-4575 VDYTCLVELD
+4575 VDYTSLVELD
-4585 SHNERSSRGLKHDTE
+4585 SQNERSSRGLKHDAE

-4613 NSDSSAGKLSRADKL
+4613 NSDSDTSKLSRADKL

-4708 GQMAGIGAETTLAD
+4708 GQLAGVGAETTLAD
-4722 IFGVDYTTSGQIV
+4722 IFGVDYTASGHIV

-4740 AVDGVAILTEM
+4740 AVDGVAILKEM

-4774 SLKSGID
+4774 SLKSGIN
-4781 MGADGIQS
+4781 MGADGIKS

-4795 LKDKAPEEEENK
+4795 LKEKAPEEEEDN
-4807 SAVSVNG
+4807 SSVSVNG
-4814 TSVNS
+4814 ANVNS
-4819 AQGATASD
+4819 AQGETVAD
-4827 GNTETAE
+4827 GSTETAE
-4834 TQDRAFGFNSL
+4834 TPDRAFGFNSL

-4898 GDINLS
+4898 GDINIS

-4944 NIFTGGEGSDMGVL
+4944 NIFTGGEGNDMGVL

-5003 GLGRDYVVTSGNFNR
+5003 GSGRDYVVTSGNFNR
-5018 VDTGDGQDYSV
+5018 VDTGDDQDYSV

-5083 AAAISKFSQFNGE
+5083 AAAISKFSQFNGG

-5132 DISSEDNIVFN
+5132 DIRSEDNIVFN

-5163 LRDPVSETDQA
+5163 LRDPASDSDQA

-5184 NDYFDGKRA
+5184 SDYFNGNRA
-5193 QMIIA
+5193 QVIIA

-5203 ANGEREYTTLSESSI
+5203 ATGEREYTTLSESAI

-5238 DNLDSKSRVAISTA
+5238 DNLDSKSRVAITTA

>member
-16 NYSADNGN
+16 NYSADDGN
-24 NDIVAI
+24 NNIVAI
-30 GFGGEIHAYGGDDHV
+30 GFGGQIHAYGGDDHV
-45 TVGSIGATVHTGSG
+45 TVGSIGATVYTGSG

-68 YLRVEDSTGHLSV
+68 YLKVEDSTGHLTV

-105 GVSIDHLGH
+105 GVSIDHLGN

-126 NSVKRKGLSGNVTFK
+126 NGITRKGLSGNVTFA

-152 TNHGNLSF
+152 TNQGNLSF
-160 AGAGAGNKLDRTWF
+160 TGAGAGNKLDRTWF
-174 DQYQGSRGDV
+174 NRYQGSHGDV
-184 SFDGAGAA
+184 TFDGAGAA

-238 RQAEDVYQQ
+238 HQAEDVYTQ
-247 THGNIRFEGV
+247 TRGNIRFEGV
-257 GGYNSFYSDV
+257 GGYNSLYSDV

-278 AYNTIT
+278 AYNTII
-284 RKGSGSSFDA
+284 RKGSGNDFA
-294 QGMEYAKAED
+294 KEGMTNAKADE
-304 IVLTTAKMHG
+304 IVLTKAVMSG
-314 SWIGSGTHAVTAV
+314 SWIGQDHHVTAV
-327 KSEREPNTYL
+327 KSASEPNTYL
-337 FAIADG
+337 FAFADS
-343 TYTKINKVRLSNDPK
+343 TYTKINKVQLRNDPQ
-358 TGKLKYYSEA
+358 TGELKYYSTA
-368 WYKQGNHLSGL
+368 WYKEGNHLSNL
-379 ARSDVSSAGGFEV
+379 ANQDISDNGGFTAV
-392 NPINGGY
+392 NINGAY
-399 TLSNIAVEHQQSLT
+399 TLSHLKVEHQQSVT
-413 VHAMEKDLTEYE
+413 VHAVEKSLTEYE
-425 WVTYANGALI
+425 WVTYANGAVI
-435 DAKDVVLSDA
+435 DAKEVSLSDA
-445 KMGGHAISTDG
+445 KMGGHAIYADG

-461 QAIKSNRKPNTYVYA
+461 KAVKSNRQPNTYIYA

-490 ANDAETGVLKYQAR
+490 ANDPETGALKYQAR

-509 GDHTANLA
+509 GDHTANIA
-517 NEDISSANGY
+517 NQDISSATGY
-527 HSMGKGGYSLSALNY
+527 NPMGKGGYSLSDLHY
-542 SVNAIRSMS
+542 SVNAVRSTS
-551 ETVADIDEYTDQTLF
+551 ETVADIEEYTDQTLF
-566 KPATDSGESSGDVHF
+566 KPANDSGESSGDVRF
-581 SGAGGG
+581 NGAGGG
-587 NVIKSNVTRGNVYF
+587 NVIKSNVTRGNVHF

-651 HQSKQGKMDVYA
+651 HQSQQGKMDVYA
-663 GGAVNVLVRIGDGQ
+663 GGAVNVLVRLGDGQ
-677 YLAHLLAYGNISVHK
+677 YLAHLLAYGNISVQK
-692 GNGNSRVAM
+692 GSGDSRVVM

-713 GHGLWLAAGGFNV
+713 GNGLWLAAGGFNV
-726 MTQVGNGEVTSVLAG
+726 MTQVGQGDVAAVLAG
-741 GANVLTKV
+741 GANVLTKM
-749 GEGELTA
+749 GEGELTS
-756 GMLGGANVMTHISG
+756 GMLGGANVITHISN
-770 DEQASNTTAVALGGA
+770 DDQLSNTTAVALGGA
-785 NILTKKGKGDTLA
+785 NILTKKGKGNTLA

-813 STTGVMVGGANI
+813 TTTGVMVGGANI

-868 DGTSIAAMI
+868 DGTSIAVMI

-955 ANIFTHIGNGST
+955 ANIFTHVGSGST
-967 FAAMIGQANV
+967 FAAMIGQANI

-988 LMVGKANIYTHV
+988 LMVGKANIMTHV

-1011 EMNVMTKV
+1011 EVNVMTKV

-1099 TVGLLISDIGNVMT
+1099 TVGLLISDVGNVMT

-1125 GKANIVTKVGDGLG
+1125 GKANLITKVGDGLG
-1139 INVAWGQANVFT
+1139 VNVAWGQANVFT

-1165 ANILT
+1165 ANLIT

-1177 VSVVQGKANIITHVG
+1177 VSVVQGEANIITHVG

-1206 ITKVGDGRNVVL
+1206 ITKVGHGQNVVL

-1242 NVVTK
+1242 NIVTK

-1257 KGKANITTTVGNGLS
+1257 KGQANITTTVGNGLN

-1284 KVGNGVS
+1284 KVGDGVS

-1318 NANIHIGDGLNI
+1318 NANIHVGDGLNI
-1330 NASYARN
+1330 NASYAQN

-1365 LFDNVKQ
+1365 LFDNIKQ
-1372 TLLGVGGSQAI
+1372 TVLGVGGSQAI
-1383 NYLVQGDEASTS
+1383 NYLVQGDEASSS
-1395 GTQKG
+1395 GTHKG

-1419 IEEVG
+1419 IKEVG

-1435 TKVDTPDLNEMD
+1435 TKVDTPDLNKMQHAINVD
-1447 NDLNIDGASDH
+1447 DSSVQ

-1464 NGDFEQGDRGWQ
+1464 NGDFELGEHGWQ

-1484 YSGSVYGVNGEG
+1484 YAGSVYGVEGEG
-1496 HGTRVT
+1496 HGARVT
-1502 ELDTHTNTSLYQDLT
+1502 ELDTYTNTSLYQDLAN
-1517 DLTEGEVIAVS
+1517 LAQGEVIAVS

-1556 GDASAWQQKTLK
+1556 GDESAWQQKTLK
-1568 LTAHAGS
+1568 LTAQAGS

-1595 VVAKSESSPQ
+1595 VVATSESSQQ
-1605 ANAVSEH
+1605 ANAIREH
-1612 AKQNQASQ
+1612 ATQNPAAQ

-1631 DRQRLEQEKQK
+1631 DRHRLEQEKQK

-1654 ESTDQQAIENNG
+1654 ESTDQQALENNG
-1666 QAQRDAVKEES
+1666 QAQRDAVQEES
-1677 EAVTAELT
+1677 EAITAELT
-1685 TLAQGLDVLD
+1685 KLAQGLDVLD
-1695 GQATHTGKSGEQ
+1695 SQATHTGESGDQ
-1707 WRNDFAGGLLDG
+1707 WRNEFASGLLAG
-1719 VQSQIDDAKQLA
+1719 VQTQLDDAKQLA
-1731 SDKMAAAKQTQSDN
+1731 NEKIAEAKQTHADN
-1745 NSKVK
+1745 QNKVK
-1750 DSIAK
+1750 DAVAK

-1766 RAGAEQD
+1766 RAGAEHD
-1773 IAEAKADAETRK
+1773 IADTQADAEKRK
-1785 ADAVAKSHDAKQAES
+1785 ADALAKGKDAQQAES
-1800 DAHSAANDAQ
+1800 DAHHAVNNAQ
-1810 SRGDRDAMN
+1810 SRGDRDVQV
-1819 AENKANQAQN
+1819 AENKANQVQA

-1835 QNEGDRPDRQGVA
+1835 QNEGDRPDRQGVT

-1855 AHRVEGAGETGSHV
+1855 AHSVEGAGETDSHV

-1876 ADGRFSDGLTEQE
+1876 ADGRFSEGLTEQE
-1889 LEALEGATNAVN
+1889 QEALEGATNAVN
-1901 RLQINAGIRSKNS
+1901 RLQINAGIRAKNS
-1914 GSTITSMFM
+1914 VSSMTSMFS
-1923 EANADSIVVDTTAS
+1923 ETNSKSIVVPTKVSPEPDRQEVTRR
-1937 QDVVRK
+1937 D
-1943 EVRISGVNLVGLG
+1943 VRISGVNL
-1956 EASHDSAESL
+1956 ESL
-1966 VAARAEKVANLY
+1966 SAVQGSQPTGQLASKS
-1978 RWLDTDNDVATDKYV
+1978 
-1993 PVPGFERVDADV
+1993 VPGFKSHFASTSIGIENELSGLVVVLPKNSAQTFGYVHDSQGNPLFMLTKDMNQGGYSNPVGINDIQGVNNWQTHTIELVTYPSEISDTAAIESRKEAMLWLAKEFTDHINQSNHQSLPHLV
-2005 SDEVKQRMI
+2005 SDDGRF
-2014 QSMSGYIEHTDNQ
+2014 
-2027 VPKDQAQALAT
+2027 T
-2038 LFVESTLDYDWDKRV
+2038 LVISN
-2053 EFLTKLES
+2053 S
-2061 YGYSFETPHAEK
+2061 
-2073 SIVSFWSGKNFKQYR
+2073 
-2088 DVLDNAQTD
+2088 
-2097 GKKVVYDIDVK
+2097 
-2108 GNAFA
+2108 
-2113 IDLNKHLMRWGGLF
+2113 KHLIAAGNGT
-2127 LDPDNAEQ
+2127 
-2135 NQLKSS
+2135 S
-2141 IDAATFSNTGF
+2141 IDAQGKTIGMTPSGQQATMAISAKEFGTSSSPEVRLLESAPWYQAGLRDEFLANAKNTTLDDPATAQNVYAYLT
-2152 WSSVYA
+2152 SVYSKTA
-2158 TGAQHDVYVIAEGGV
+2158 DLAKEYGIYINDWDPASEGFSPNAQGLTDPKVKNAWSILPRTKPVRMLELLSAEDSRYVRQQIAEKLKGTYSESLAKNVFEYFQYGGEV
-2173 RLGNYFWHVELP
+2173 AGHGINNATTGSVQQPEP
-2185 ALRQLQREGL
+2185 AILFEFRSVPSALSDF
-2195 VGEIRLLDKPVSEYK
+2195 VPKTAS
-2210 DLPADE
+2210 
-2216 IGRRLTDAGVGVKVR
+2216 TVKVDVKALDHFDSASR
-2231 FDALSSARQAEL
+2231 KAIITEVNALVSGSEDFDAWYQEYRASKGQPPVKNPKSSASANHKAEWL
-2243 LADNPDD
+2243 MTQHAEQWAKITAPYTDNHETLTSTKLASNDKE
-2250 YRADT
+2250 
-2255 LVELDVKLSAIDSML
+2255 ELHALGGTSNLEHNKQQENVASIINTML
-2270 RESLPFYSLRT
+2270 NDMLPFYALRT

-2290 DEGFEVRSWPGSDDK
+2290 DEGFEVRAWPGTEDK
-2305 SKTILL
+2305 SKTIILG
-2311 DNPEDAAQQK
+2311 DPEDAAQHK

-2343 VDNKVLSHHDGR
+2343 VDNKVISHHEGR
-2355 TRILAQKEDGAWTYN
+2355 THVLAQKVDGAWQYN
-2370 TNSELMSVTELLDAA
+2370 AKVDLMSVTELLDAA
-2385 HVSGK
+2385 NVTGK
-2390 VRGES
+2390 IRGES
-2395 YQKVI
+2395 YQQVI
-2400 DALAEYHASTA
+2400 DALTDYHASIT

-2417 LESVE
+2417 PESVE
-2422 QLVNL
+2422 KLLNL
-2427 RKKIEGYALGHPDS
+2427 RKKVEGYVLGHPDS
-2441 GRLEAMNSL
+2441 GRIAAMNSL
-2450 LNQVNSRLEEVSVL
+2450 LNQVNTRLDEVSVL
-2464 AVSEQSIK
+2464 SVAEQNIQ
-2472 AHDSFSRLYDQLDN
+2472 AQDSFSRLYDQLEAAN
-2486 AHLKQSKHLYLDGNG
+2486 LKESKHLYLDQNG
-2501 DFVTKGKGNLAK
+2501 DFVTKGKGNLAN
-2513 IDQLGGSDAVL
+2513 IDLLGSREAVL
-2524 EKVKASVNHEYGQ
+2524 EKVKLTVSNEYGQ
-2537 AIADTIFAGL
+2537 TVADTIFAGL
-2547 SANELAK
+2547 SAKDLAK

-2559 DITGLNRI
+2559 DIAGLNKV
-2567 HQALEQHMSPVS
+2567 HQAIEQHLSPVS
-2579 ATMYIWK
+2579 ATLYIWK

-2600 GQGRTQIDAQ
+2600 GQGRTQLEGQ
-2610 AAADFNKQNYVSW
+2610 AAADFNQQNYVSW
-2623 WPLGSKSSNIR
+2623 WPLGSKSSNIS
-2634 NIFNVAT
+2634 NILNVAT
-2641 EYQPDLKLR
+2641 KDQPDLKLR

-2664 EHDMASEENDGFGL
+2664 EHDVASEENDGFGL
-2678 NDGETKLKRFIEK
+2678 HDGDIKLKRFIEK

-2696 GIDAA
+2696 GIDASF
-2701 YKDAS
+2701 KEAS

-2714 GNPDMLVSTGI
+2714 GNPDMLETTGI

-2731 PFVDQWNDTSY
+2731 PFVEQWNDTSY

-2749 RFAQELQKQ
+2749 RFAQELRLQ
-2758 AQASGDPALVAK
+2758 AQRSDDPELLEK
-2770 RIDNVVRLFA
+2770 RIGNVVRQFA
-2780 ERALEEIEAFKA
+2780 ERALEEIETFKA
-2792 SQADE
+2792 SQADQ

-2816 WNRLSHDPDA
+2816 WHRLSNDPDA

-2849 KLIGHTWRPKFG
+2849 KLIGHTWLPKFG

-2885 KQSHQVN
+2885 KQSHQVT
-2892 DDLDA
+2892 DVLDA
-2897 LSGSEKHKDKVAIEN
+2897 LSGNEKPKENVAIEN

-2917 RDKVPLS
+2917 RDKESLS

-2936 ERDARRKIGDITQTL
+2936 DKEARRKIGEITQTL

-2958 GESQKV
+2958 GESQKI
-2964 TLKGEAGRLT
+2964 TLQGEAGRLT
-2974 GYYHQGTASSDDETS
+2974 GYYHQGTAPSEGETS
-2989 TTSGKVVLFL
+2989 SPSGKVVLFL

-3014 SHYQKQGIDMLAVN
+3014 NHYQKQGIDMLAVN

-3063 SNIILHGYSMG
+3063 SNIIIHGYSMG

-3115 PAGIVGT
+3115 PAGIVGA

-3134 KNLKG
+3134 KNLEG
-3139 LPQETPILLLT
+3139 LPKETSILLLT
-3150 DNEGLGEEGEKLR
+3150 DNEGLGNEGEKLR
-3163 VKLSNSGFNVTGE
+3163 TKLTASGYNVTGE

-3192 TGQIVSDLLNTQHI
+3192 ADQIVSGLSSS
-3206 KHNEAKLN
+3206 A
-3214 LEPHGKNYESRDLI
+3214 S
-3228 LKPISQPETVELG
+3228 
-3241 MPEVDQKVLADIAER
+3241 
-3256 ENVII
+3256 
-3261 GVRPVDEKSKSLIA
+3261 VDEDLDQQGLDTTSTKDQGISNKNDHLQVVDSKEAL
-3275 SKMYSS
+3275 
-3281 KGLFVK
+3281 
-3287 AKSSDWGPMSGF
+3287 SDGKILHNQDVNSWGP
-3299 IPVDQSFAK
+3299 
-3308 ASARRDLETF
+3308 
-3318 NRHAEQSI
+3318 
-3326 QSGNAVSAD
+3326 
-3335 LYLNQVRVEEL
+3335 
-3346 VSKYHSLTPLEL
+3346 
-3358 DDQSGM
+3358 
-3364 YKTTATNGDQSV
+3364 
-3376 PFFLNR
+3376 
-3382 VTVDG
+3382 
-3387 NELWQVHYITNGELA
+3387 IT
-3402 PFKVIGDPVSK
+3402 
-3413 QPMTADYDLLTVMYS
+3413 
-3428 YGDLGPQD
+3428 
-3436 KVKQPLTWQQ
+3436 
-3446 WKDSVTYEDL
+3446 
-3456 TPKYKELYSNED
+3456 
-3468 LYNKK
+3468 
-3473 DGASLGNVSGRLKEL
+3473 
-3488 KDRINVDLG
+3488 
-3497 RTNGLEMVH
+3497 
-3506 HGADDANP
+3506 
-3514 YAVMADNFPAT
+3514 
-3525 FFVPKSLF
+3525 
-3533 AEDGLG
+3533 
-3539 EGKGSIQTYFNVNE
+3539 
-3553 QGAVVIRNPQE
+3553 
-3564 FSDFQQVTINAS
+3564 
-3576 FRASFND
+3576 
-3583 KWNHGLDEPLFTTKR
+3583 
-3598 KLSHEFLN
+3598 
-3606 KRDQLLKKLSG
+3606 
-3617 GRLDAQDETL
+3617 
-3627 VALGNPDDVSG
+3627 
-3638 NKAIVAV
+3638 
-3645 DVSQIFTRQELKE
+3645 
-3658 RANVFAKPIG
+3658 
-3668 ASYQGILDQ
+3668 
-3677 LDLVHQTVS
+3677 
-3686 RDQIVASFELNKK
+3686 
-3699 VNAYIAEHPTSGR
+3699 
-3712 NQALTQLKEQITSAL
+3712 
-3727 FIGKMQVAQVDID
+3727 
-3740 AIAQTRPELAARI
+3740 
-3753 FMVAI
+3753 
-3758 EEANGEHRGLTD
+3758 
-3770 MMVRWANEDPYLAPK
+3770 
-3785 QGYKGETPND
+3785 
-3795 LGFDAKYHVDLGDHY
+3795 
-3810 ADFKQWL
+3810 
-3817 ETSQSNGLLSKATLD
+3817 
-3832 ESTKTVHLGY
+3832 
-3842 SYQELQDLTG
+3842 
-3852 VESVQMAFY
+3852 
-3861 FLKEAAKKV
+3861 
-3870 DPISG
+3870 
-3875 DSAEMIL
+3875 
-3882 LKKFA
+3882 
-3887 DKSYLSQ
+3887 
-3894 LDSDRM
+3894 
-3900 DQIEGIYRSSHET
+3900 
-3913 DVDAWDRRYS
+3913 
-3923 GAGYDE
+3923 
-3929 LTNKLAGATGV
+3929 
-3940 DEQLS
+3940 
-3945 VLLDD
+3945 
-3950 RKGLLIGEVHGS
+3950 
-3962 DVNGLRFVNEQ
+3962 
-3973 MDALKKQGVT
+3973 
-3983 VIGLEHLRSD
+3983 
-3993 LAQPLIDRYLAT
+3993 
-4005 GVMSSEL
+4005 
-4012 SAMLKTKHLDAT
+4012 
-4024 LFENAR
+4024 
-4030 ANGMRIVALDANS
+4030 
-4043 SARPNVQGT
+4043 
-4052 EHGLMYRAGAA
+4052 
-4063 NNIAVEVLQSL
+4063 
-4074 PDDEKFVAIYGKAHL
+4074 
-4089 QSHKGI
+4089 
-4095 EGFVPGIT
+4095 
-4103 HRLDLPALRVSDSN
+4103 
-4117 QFRVEQ
+4117 
-4123 DDMTLRVVYDDVA
+4123 
-4136 NKPKLTFKD
+4136 
-4145 SLSGANTAIHNQN
+4145 
-4158 VNDWERVAV
+4158 V
-4167 TPTADGGETRF
+4167 TPTTDGGETRF

-4186 ENDSVVANA
+4186 ENDPVVAKA
-4195 AANLAGKHPE
+4195 AANLAGKHAE

-4234 QLVGHGRDDSDSN
+4234 QLVGHGRDHSESN
-4247 NTHLSGYSAE
+4247 NTRLSGYSADE
-4257 DLAAK
+4257 LAVK
-4262 LANFQ
+4262 LAKFQ
-4267 QSFSQ
+4267 QSFNQ

-4277 NTPDHISIVGCSL
+4277 NKPDHISIVGCSL

-4302 FINAMDVNGL
+4302 FINAMDANGL

-4317 ARSSELAV
+4317 VRSSELAV
-4325 DATGRKH
+4325 DEAGRKH
-4332 TKDENG
+4332 TKDANG
-4338 DWIQKAETNKVSLSW
+4338 DWVQKAENNKVSLSW
-4353 NEQGEVIAKEERIR
+4353 DAQGEVVAKDERIR

-4378 RIGVSDVGEIARGAI
+4378 RIGVSDVDEPARGAI

-4400 DAPEKRKVET
+4400 DAPEKRKPET
-4410 ETSSSAANNKLSY
+4410 EVIANSSNSNQLSY

-4430 VGDGEFTAVNWGT
+4430 VGEGEFTAVNWGT

-4449 VGSGGFKSLAFGDN
+4449 VGTGGFKSLAFGDN
-4463 NVMVHIGNGES
+4463 NVMVHIGDGES
-4474 KHSVDMG
+4474 KHSVDIG

-4492 IGNRNVS
+4492 LGNRNVS
-4499 FNLGQ
+4499 FNFGH
-4504 SNDLLVMMDKSI
+4504 SNDLILMMDKSI

-4542 EDQDWL
+4542 EGEDWL

-4575 VDYTCLVELD
+4575 VDYTHLVQLD
-4585 SHNERSSRGLKHDTE
+4585 SQNERDSRGLKHDAE
-4600 AALNKQYN
+4600 ATLNKQYN

-4613 NSDSSAGKLSRADKL
+4613 NGNSGTSQLSRAGKL

-4669 NLGSLFGLMTQQFSA
+4669 NLGSLFGLMTQQFTA

-4693 YTPEDLPRQLKNKLL
+4693 YTPQDLPRQLKNKLL
-4708 GQMAGIGAETTLAD
+4708 GQLAGVGAETTLAD
-4722 IFGVDYTTSGQIV
+4722 IFGVDYTASGQIV
-4735 SRNGE
+4735 SRNGQ
-4740 AVDGVAILTEM
+4740 AVDGVAILKEM

-4774 SLKSGID
+4774 SLKAGID
-4781 MGADGIQS
+4781 MGADGIKS

-4795 LKDKAPEEEENK
+4795 LKEKAPEEEKDN
-4807 SAVSVNG
+4807 SSVSVNG
-4814 TSVNS
+4814 ASANS
-4819 AQGATASD
+4819 TQGAAD
-4827 GNTETAE
+4827 GNIETTEK
-4834 TQDRAFGFNSL
+4834 QDRAFGFNSL

-4860 KEMKSLVENLKEN
+4860 QEMTSLVENLKQN

-4898 GDINLS
+4898 GDINIS

-4944 NIFTGGEGSDMGVL
+4944 NIFTGGEGNDMGVL

-5003 GLGRDYVVTSGNFNR
+5003 GSGRDYVVTSGNFNR
-5018 VDTGDGQDYSV
+5018 VDTGDDQDYSV

-5053 RINASA
+5053 RINAGA

-5074 GGEGEDHLI
+5074 GGDGDDHLI
-5083 AAAISKFSQFNGE
+5083 ATAISKFSQFNGG

-5132 DISSEDNIVFN
+5132 DIRSEDNIVFN

-5163 LRDPVSETDQA
+5163 LRDPSNDSDQS

-5184 NDYFDGKRA
+5184 SDYFNGNRA
-5193 QMIIA
+5193 QVVIGMS
-5198 MGEKD
+5198 EKD
-5203 ANGEREYTTLSESSI
+5203 LSGEREYTMLSDSAI
-5218 DALVQAMSGFDPQ
+5218 DALVQAMSGFEPQ

-5238 DNLDSKSRVAISTA
+5238 DSLESKSQAAISMA
-5252 WADVVHKKG
+5252 WSDVVHKKG
-5261 ITV
+5261 LMV

>member
-16 NYSADNGN
+16 NYSADDGN
-24 NDIVAI
+24 NSIVAI

-45 TVGSIGATVHTGSG
+45 TVGSIGATVYTGSG

-68 YLRVEDSTGHLSV
+68 YLRVEDTTGHLSV

-105 GVSIDHLGH
+105 GVSIDHLGN
-114 HGDVSYG
+114 HGDVNYG
-121 GAAAY
+121 GVAAY
-126 NSVKRKGLSGNVTFK
+126 NGITRKGLSGNVTFK

-152 TNHGNLSF
+152 TNQGNLSF

-174 DQYQGSRGDV
+174 NRYQDSRGDV
-184 SFDGAGAA
+184 TFDGAGAA

-214 LVRKGKVGDITLQG
+214 LVRKGKVGDVTLQG

-238 RQAEDVYQQ
+238 RQAEDVYAQ
-247 THGNIRFEGV
+247 TRGNIRFEGV
-257 GGYNSFYSDV
+257 GGYNSLYSDV

-294 QGMEYAKAED
+294 QGMEYAKAEE
-304 IVLTTAKMHG
+304 IVLTAAQMHG
-314 SWIGSGTHAVTAV
+314 LSIDNGNKFHAVTAV

-343 TYTKINKVRLSNDPK
+343 TYTKINKVRLYNDPE

-368 WYKQGNHLSGL
+368 WFKRGNHLTDL

-413 VHAMEKDLTEYE
+413 VHAVEKDLTEYE

-435 DAKDVVLSDA
+435 DAKDVSLSDA
-445 KMGGHAISTDG
+445 KMGGDAIYADG

-461 QAIKSNRKPNTYVYA
+461 QAVKSNRKPNTYVYA

-490 ANDAETGVLKYQAR
+490 ANDPKTGALKYQAR

-509 GDHTANLA
+509 GNHTADLA

-527 HSMGKGGYSLSALNY
+527 HSMGKGGYSLSDLHY
-542 SVNAIRSMS
+542 SVNAVRSTS

-581 SGAGGG
+581 NGAGGG

-615 FGNTEFNGGGAAN
+615 FGHTEFNGGGAAN

-692 GNGNSRVAM
+692 GNGNSRVVM

-713 GHGLWLAAGGFNV
+713 GNGLWLAAGGFNV
-726 MTQVGNGEVTSVLAG
+726 MTQVGKGDVASVLAG

-749 GEGELTA
+749 GDGDLTA
-756 GMLGGANVMTHISG
+756 GMLGGANVITHISG
-770 DEQASNTTAVALGGA
+770 DNETSNTTSVALGGA
-785 NILTKKGKGDTLA
+785 NILTKKGKGNTLA

-813 STTGVMVGGANI
+813 TTTGVMVGGANI

-868 DGTSIAAMI
+868 DGTSIAVMI

-955 ANIFTHIGNGST
+955 ANIFTHVGSGST
-967 FAAMIGQANV
+967 FAAMIGQANI

-1000 GDGTSLGLFAG
+1000 GDGTSLGIFAG
-1011 EMNVMTKV
+1011 EVNVMTKV

-1125 GKANIVTKVGDGLG
+1125 GKANIITKVGDGLG
-1139 INVAWGQANVFT
+1139 VNVAWGQANVFT

-1165 ANILT
+1165 ANVIT

-1206 ITKVGDGRNVVL
+1206 ITKVGNGRNVVL

-1242 NVVTK
+1242 NIVTK

-1257 KGKANITTTVGNGLS
+1257 KGKANITTTVGDGLS

-1284 KVGNGVS
+1284 KVGDGVS

-1318 NANIHIGDGLNI
+1318 NANIHIGDGLGI
-1330 NASYARN
+1330 NASYAQN
-1337 NVAIKVGNGDFYS
+1337 NVAIKIGNGDFYS

-1365 LFDNVKQ
+1365 LFDNIKQ
-1372 TLLGVGGSQAI
+1372 TVLGVGGSQAI
-1383 NYLVQGDEASTS
+1383 NYLVQGDEASSS

-1435 TKVDTPDLNEMD
+1435 TKVDTPDLNKMQNALD
-1447 NDLNIDGASDH
+1447 VDGSSDQTQ

-1464 NGDFEQGDRGWQ
+1464 NGDFEQGDQGWK

-1484 YSGSVYGVNGEG
+1484 HSGNVYGVNGEG
-1496 HGTRVT
+1496 HGARVT
-1502 ELDTHTNTSLYQDLT
+1502 ELDTYTNTSLYQDLT

-1583 GHNDGLGYILDN
+1583 GQNDGLGYILDN
-1595 VVAKSESSPQ
+1595 VVAKSESSQQ

-1612 AKQNQASQ
+1612 ATQNQASQ

-1654 ESTDQQAIENNG
+1654 ESTDQQALENNG

-1685 TLAQGLDVLD
+1685 KLAQGLDVLD
-1695 GQATHTGKSGEQ
+1695 GQATHTGESGDQ

-1719 VQSQIDDAKQLA
+1719 VQRQLDDAKQLA
-1731 SDKMAAAKQTQSDN
+1731 NDKIAAAKQTQSDN

-1750 DSIAK
+1750 ESVAK

-1773 IAEAKADAETRK
+1773 IADAKADAETRQ
-1785 ADAVAKSHDAKQAES
+1785 ADAMAKSNDAKQAES

-1819 AENKANQAQN
+1819 AENKANQAQK
-1829 DAQGAK
+1829 DAKGTK
-1835 QNEGDRPDRQGVA
+1835 QNEGDRPDREGVT

-1869 NTDSQTN
+1869 TNDSQTN
-1876 ADGRFSDGLTEQE
+1876 ADGRFSEGLSEQE
-1889 LEALEGATNAVN
+1889 QEALEGATNAVN
-1901 RLQINAGIRSKNS
+1901 RLQINAGIRGKNS
-1914 GSTITSMFM
+1914 GSTISSMFT
-1923 EANADSIVVDTTAS
+1923 ETNSDSIVVPTAAS

-1943 EVRISGVNLVGLG
+1943 EIRISGVNLEGLG
-1956 EASHDSAESL
+1956 EASHD
-1966 VAARAEKVANLY
+1966 
-1978 RWLDTDNDVATDKYV
+1978 
-1993 PVPGFERVDADV
+1993 G
-2005 SDEVKQRMI
+2005 
-2014 QSMSGYIEHTDNQ
+2014 
-2027 VPKDQAQALAT
+2027 
-2038 LFVESTLDYDWDKRV
+2038 
-2053 EFLTKLES
+2053 
-2061 YGYSFETPHAEK
+2061 
-2073 SIVSFWSGKNFKQYR
+2073 
-2088 DVLDNAQTD
+2088 
-2097 GKKVVYDIDVK
+2097 
-2108 GNAFA
+2108 
-2113 IDLNKHLMRWGGLF
+2113 
-2127 LDPDNAEQ
+2127 
-2135 NQLKSS
+2135 
-2141 IDAATFSNTGF
+2141 
-2152 WSSVYA
+2152 
-2158 TGAQHDVYVIAEGGV
+2158 
-2173 RLGNYFWHVELP
+2173 
-2185 ALRQLQREGL
+2185 
-2195 VGEIRLLDKPVSEYK
+2195 
-2210 DLPADE
+2210 
-2216 IGRRLTDAGVGVKVR
+2216 
-2231 FDALSSARQAEL
+2231 
-2243 LADNPDD
+2243 
-2250 YRADT
+2250 T
-2255 LVELDVKLSAIDSML
+2255 LVNTML

-2290 DEGFEVRSWPGSDDK
+2290 EEGFEVRSWPGTDGK

-2321 AIERFILANFDNFE
+2321 SIERFILANFDNFE

-2370 TNSELMSVTELLDAA
+2370 ANVELMSVTELLDAA

-2395 YQKVI
+2395 YQQVI
-2400 DALAEYHASTA
+2400 DALTEYHASTA

-2417 LESVE
+2417 LTSVE
-2422 QLVNL
+2422 KLLNL
-2427 RKKIEGYALGHPDS
+2427 RKQVEGYVLGHPDS
-2441 GRLEAMNSL
+2441 GRVQAMNSL
-2450 LNQVNSRLEEVSVL
+2450 LNQVNSRLEAVSVL
-2464 AVSEQSIK
+2464 VVSEQSIK
-2472 AHDSFSRLYDQLDN
+2472 AHDSFSHLYDQLDN
-2486 AHLKQSKHLYLDGNG
+2486 ANLKESKHLYLDGNG
-2501 DFVTKGKGNLAK
+2501 DFVTKGKGNLAN
-2513 IDQLGGSDAVL
+2513 IDKLGGSDAVL
-2524 EKVKASVNHEYGQ
+2524 EKVKAAVSHEYGQ
-2537 AIADTIFAGL
+2537 VVADTIFAGL
-2547 SANELAK
+2547 SANDLAK

-2559 DITGLNRI
+2559 DIAGLNKV
-2567 HQALEQHMSPVS
+2567 HQAIEQHMSPVS

-2600 GQGRTQIDAQ
+2600 GQGRTQLEGQ

-2641 EYQPDLKLR
+2641 EDQPDLKLR

-2678 NDGETKLKRFIEK
+2678 NDGETKLKRFVEK

-2696 GIDAA
+2696 GIDAS

-2714 GNPDMLVSTGI
+2714 GNPDMLASTGI

-2749 RFAQELQKQ
+2749 RFAEELQKQ
-2758 AQASGDPALVAK
+2758 AQASGDPALVEK

-2816 WNRLSHDPDA
+2816 WNRLSNDPDA

-2885 KQSHQVN
+2885 KQSHQAT
-2892 DDLDA
+2892 DLLDA
-2897 LSGSEKHKDKVAIEN
+2897 LSGNEKHKENVAIEN

-2917 RDKVPLS
+2917 RDKESLS

-2936 ERDARRKIGDITQTL
+2936 EKDARRKIGDITQTL
-2951 LDHAVEK
+2951 LDHAVEN

-2974 GYYHQGTASSDDETS
+2974 GYYHQGAASSEGETS
-2989 TTSGKVVLFL
+2989 ATSGKVVLFL

-3014 SHYQKQGIDMLAVN
+3014 NHYQKQGIDMLAVN

-3063 SNIILHGYSMG
+3063 SNIIIHGYSMG

-3115 PAGIVGT
+3115 PAGIVGA

-3139 LPQETPILLLT
+3139 LPKETPILLLT

-3163 VKLSNSGFNVTGE
+3163 AKLAIAGYNVTGE

-3182 EASNRLMSQY
+3182 EASNRLMGQY
-3192 TGQIVSDLLNTQHI
+3192 ADQIVSGLFNAEQAAVEAGEVLKGLEKDFKRYGDALKPDTSVPGKAKDIRTTKDFLNGYKNDHAKEIVDGFRSDMSIKQLVDLFVKGNWSAEQKGALAWEIESRALKVTFQNKSEKYNRLFREIASAGVVDAKATEQLAPQLMLLNLSNDGFGGRCDPLS
-3206 KHNEAKLN
+3206 KLVLVAKQ
-3214 LEPHGKNYESRDLI
+3214 LENDG
-3228 LKPISQPETVELG
+3228 QV
-3241 MPEVDQKVLADIAER
+3241 
-3256 ENVII
+3256 
-3261 GVRPVDEKSKSLIA
+3261 GVARQLLE
-3275 SKMYSS
+3275 KMYSAAAVLSNPTLYSDSEKANAS
-3281 KGLFVK
+3281 KLLSSLAAIH
-3287 AKSSDWGPMSGF
+3287 AKNPMHDTSMKVWQEKLEGKQALTVNGVVEK
-3299 IPVDQSFAK
+3299 ITD
-3308 ASARRDLETF
+3308 ASANGKPVL
-3318 NRHAEQSI
+3318 
-3326 QSGNAVSAD
+3326 
-3335 LYLNQVRVEEL
+3335 
-3346 VSKYHSLTPLEL
+3346 LEL
-3358 DDQSGM
+3358 DAPGHAMAAWAKGSGDDRVYGFYDPNAGIVEFSSAEKFGDYLTRFFGKSDLNM
-3364 YKTTATNGDQSV
+3364 AQGYKLGKNAAGEAIFNRVVVMDGNTLASYKPTFGDKTTMQGILDLPVFDSTPIKKPTGGVASDLEALGDK
-3376 PFFLNR
+3376 
-3382 VTVDG
+3382 T
-3387 NELWQVHYITNGELA
+3387 
-3402 PFKVIGDPVSK
+3402 KVV
-3413 QPMTADYDLLTVMYS
+3413 
-3428 YGDLGPQD
+3428 
-3436 KVKQPLTWQQ
+3436 
-3446 WKDSVTYEDL
+3446 
-3456 TPKYKELYSNED
+3456 
-3468 LYNKK
+3468 
-3473 DGASLGNVSGRLKEL
+3473 
-3488 KDRINVDLG
+3488 VDL
-3497 RTNGLEMVH
+3497 
-3506 HGADDANP
+3506 A
-3514 YAVMADNFPAT
+3514 
-3525 FFVPKSLF
+3525 
-3533 AEDGLG
+3533 
-3539 EGKGSIQTYFNVNE
+3539 
-3553 QGAVVIRNPQE
+3553 
-3564 FSDFQQVTINAS
+3564 
-3576 FRASFND
+3576 
-3583 KWNHGLDEPLFTTKR
+3583 
-3598 KLSHEFLN
+3598 
-3606 KRDQLLKKLSG
+3606 
-3617 GRLDAQDETL
+3617 
-3627 VALGNPDDVSG
+3627 
-3638 NKAIVAV
+3638 
-3645 DVSQIFTRQELKE
+3645 QIFTVQELKE
-3658 RANVFAKPIG
+3658 RAKVFAKPIG

-3677 LDLVHQTVS
+3677 LDLVHQAKG
-3686 RDQIVASFELNKK
+3686 RDQIAASFELNKK
-3699 VNAYIAEHPTSGR
+3699 INAYIAEHPTSGR
-3712 NQALTQLKEQITSAL
+3712 NQALTQLKEQVTSAL
-3727 FIGKMQVAQVDID
+3727 FIGKMQIAQAGID

-3753 FMVAI
+3753 FTVAI
-3758 EEANGEHRGLTD
+3758 EEANGKHVGLTD

-3785 QGYKGETPND
+3785 HGYKGETPSD
-3795 LGFDAKYHVDLGDHY
+3795 LGFDAKYHVDLSEHY
-3810 ADFKQWL
+3810 ADFQQWL

-3852 VESVQMAFY
+3852 VESAQMAFY
-3861 FLKEAAKKV
+3861 FLKEAAKKA

-3887 DKSYLSQ
+3887 DQSYLSQ

-3923 GAGYDE
+3923 GKGYDE
-3929 LTNKLAGATGV
+3929 LTNKLASATGV
-3940 DEQLS
+3940 NEQLS

-4012 SAMLKTKHLDAT
+4012 SAMLKTKHLDVA

-4030 ANGMRIVALDANS
+4030 ANGMHIVALDANS

-4063 NNIAVEVLQSL
+4063 NNIAVEVLQNL
-4074 PDDEKFVAIYGKAHL
+4074 PDGEKFVAIYGKAHL

-4103 HRLDLPALRVSDSN
+4103 HRLDLPALKVSDSN
-4117 QFRVEQ
+4117 QFTVEQ
-4123 DDMTLRVVYDDVA
+4123 DDVSLRVVYDDVA
-4136 NKPKLTFKD
+4136 NKPKITFKD
-4145 SLSGANTAIHNQN
+4145 SLSGANTDLHNQN
-4158 VNDWERVAV
+4158 VNDWERVVV

-4186 ENDSVVANA
+4186 ENDAVAAKA

-4234 QLVGHGRDDSDSN
+4234 QLVGHGRDDSESN
-4247 NTHLSGYSAE
+4247 NTRLSGYSADE
-4257 DLAAK
+4257 LAVK
-4262 LANFQ
+4262 LAKFQ
-4267 QSFSQ
+4267 QSFNQ
-4272 AENIN
+4272 AENVSSK
-4277 NTPDHISIVGCSL
+4277 PDHISIVGCSL

-4302 FINAMDVNGL
+4302 FINAMDANGL
-4312 RVDVS
+4312 RLDVS
-4317 ARSSELAV
+4317 VRSSELAV
-4325 DATGRKH
+4325 DETGRKH
-4332 TKDENG
+4332 TKDANG
-4338 DWIQKAETNKVSLSW
+4338 NWVQKAESNKVSLSW
-4353 NEQGEVIAKEERIR
+4353 NEQGDVVAKDERIR

-4378 RIGVSDVGEIARGAI
+4378 RIGISDVDEPARGAI
-4393 GDNNDVF
+4393 GDNKDVF
-4400 DAPEKRKVET
+4400 DAPEKRKAET
-4410 ETSSSAANNKLSY
+4410 ETSSSSANNKLSY

-4449 VGSGGFKSLAFGDN
+4449 VGTGGFKSLAFGDN
-4463 NVMVHIGNGES
+4463 NVMIHIGNGES
-4474 KHSVDMG
+4474 KHSFDIG

-4499 FNLGQ
+4499 FNKGR
-4504 SNDLLVMMDKSI
+4504 SNDLIVMMDKSI

-4542 EDQDWL
+4542 EGKDWL

-4575 VDYTCLVELD
+4575 VDYTSLVELD
-4585 SHNERSSRGLKHDTE
+4585 SQNERSSRGLKHDAE

-4613 NSDSSAGKLSRADKL
+4613 NGNNDTSKLSRADKL

-4708 GQMAGIGAETTLAD
+4708 GQLAGVGAETTLAD
-4722 IFGVDYTTSGQIV
+4722 IFGVDYTASGHIV

-4740 AVDGVAILTEM
+4740 AVDGVAILKEM

-4764 AFVDPAKLLD
+4764 AFVDPTKLVN
-4774 SLKSGID
+4774 SLEAGIN
-4781 MGADGIQS
+4781 MGADGIKS

-4795 LKDKAPEEEENK
+4795 LKEKAPEEEESK
-4807 SAVSVNG
+4807 PSVSLNG
-4814 TSVNS
+4814 ESLNS
-4819 AQGATASD
+4819 TQGATVAD
-4827 GNTETAE
+4827 GSTETTE
-4834 TQDRAFGFNSL
+4834 KPDRAFGFNSL

-4860 KEMKSLVENLKEN
+4860 KEMKSLVANLKEN

-4944 NIFTGGEGSDMGVL
+4944 NIFTGGEGNDMGVL

-5003 GLGRDYVVTSGNFNR
+5003 GSGRDYVVTSGNFNR
-5018 VDTGDGQDYSV
+5018 VDTGDDQDYSV

-5042 NDFANVFGNYN
+5042 DDFANVFGNYN

-5083 AAAISKFSQFNGE
+5083 AAAISKFSQFNGG

-5132 DISSEDNIVFN
+5132 DIRSEDNIVFN

-5163 LRDPVSETDQA
+5163 LRDPASDSDQA

-5184 NDYFDGKRA
+5184 SDYFNGNRA
-5193 QMIIA
+5193 QVIIA

-5203 ANGEREYTTLSESSI
+5203 ATGEREYTTLSESAI

-5238 DNLDSKSRVAISTA
+5238 DNLDSKSRVAITTA

>member
-16 NYSADNGN
+16 NYSADDGN
-24 NDIVAI
+24 NNIVAI
-30 GFGGEIHAYGGDDHV
+30 GFGGQIHAYGGDDHV
-45 TVGSIGATVHTGSG
+45 TVGSIGATVYTGSG

-68 YLRVEDSTGHLSV
+68 YLKVEDSTGHLTV

-105 GVSIDHLGH
+105 GVSIDHLGN

-126 NSVKRKGLSGNVTFK
+126 NGITRKGLSGNVTFA

-152 TNHGNLSF
+152 TNQGNLSF
-160 AGAGAGNKLDRTWF
+160 TGAGAGNKLDRTWF
-174 DQYQGSRGDV
+174 NRYQGSHGDV
-184 SFDGAGAA
+184 TFDGAGAA

-238 RQAEDVYQQ
+238 HQAEDVYTQ
-247 THGNIRFEGV
+247 TRGNIRFEGV
-257 GGYNSFYSDV
+257 GGYNSLYSDV
-267 AHGDIHFSGGG
+267 AHGDIYFSGGG
-278 AYNTIT
+278 AYNTII
-284 RKGSGSSFDA
+284 RKGSGNDFA
-294 QGMEYAKAED
+294 KEGMTNAKADE
-304 IVLTTAKMHG
+304 IVLTKAVMSG
-314 SWIGSGTHAVTAV
+314 SWIGQDHHVTAV
-327 KSEREPNTYL
+327 KSASEPNTYL
-337 FAIADG
+337 FAFADS
-343 TYTKINKVRLSNDPK
+343 TYTKINKVQLRNDPQ
-358 TGKLKYYSEA
+358 TGELKYYSTA
-368 WYKQGNHLSGL
+368 WYKEGNHLSNL
-379 ARSDVSSAGGFEV
+379 ANQDISDNGGFTAV
-392 NPINGGY
+392 NINGAY
-399 TLSNIAVEHQQSLT
+399 TLSDLKVEHQQSVT
-413 VHAMEKDLTEYE
+413 VHAVEKSLTEYE
-425 WVTYANGALI
+425 WVTYANGAVI
-435 DAKDVVLSDA
+435 DAKDVSLSDA
-445 KMGGHAISTDG
+445 KMGGHAIYADG

-461 QAIKSNRKPNTYVYA
+461 KAVKSNRQPNTYIYA

-490 ANDAETGVLKYQAR
+490 ANDPETGALKYQAR

-509 GDHTANLA
+509 GDHTANIA
-517 NEDISSANGY
+517 NQDISSATGY
-527 HSMGKGGYSLSALNY
+527 NPMGKGGYSLSDLHY
-542 SVNAIRSMS
+542 SVNAVRSTS
-551 ETVADIDEYTDQTLF
+551 ETVADIEEYTDQTLF
-566 KPATDSGESSGDVHF
+566 KPANDSGESSGDVRF
-581 SGAGGG
+581 NGAGGG
-587 NVIKSNVTRGNVYF
+587 NVIKSNVTRGNVHF

-651 HQSKQGKMDVYA
+651 HQSQQGKMDVYA
-663 GGAVNVLVRIGDGQ
+663 GGAVNVLVRLGDGQ
-677 YLAHLLAYGNISVHK
+677 YLAHLLAYGNISVQK
-692 GNGNSRVAM
+692 GSGDSRVVM

-713 GHGLWLAAGGFNV
+713 GNGLWLAAGGFNV
-726 MTQVGNGEVTSVLAG
+726 MTQVGKGDVAAVLAG
-741 GANVLTKV
+741 GANVLTKM
-749 GEGELTA
+749 GEGELTS
-756 GMLGGANVMTHISG
+756 GMLGGANVITHISN
-770 DEQASNTTAVALGGA
+770 DDQLSNTTAVALGGA
-785 NILTKKGKGDTLA
+785 NILSKKGKGNTLA

-813 STTGVMVGGANI
+813 TTTGVMVGGANI

-832 DTTGIMLGVGNVLT
+832 DTTGILLGVGNVLT
-846 HVGDGQTLGVMGAA
+846 HVGDDQTLGVMGAA

-868 DGTSIAAMI
+868 DGTSIAVMI

-955 ANIFTHIGNGST
+955 ANIFTHIGHGST
-967 FAAMIGQANV
+967 FAAMIGQANI

-988 LMVGKANIYTHV
+988 LMVGKANIMTHV

-1011 EMNVMTKV
+1011 EVNVMTKV
-1019 GNGTT
+1019 GNGST

-1099 TVGLLISDIGNVMT
+1099 TVGLLISDVGNVMT

-1125 GKANIVTKVGDGLG
+1125 GKANLITKVGDGLG
-1139 INVAWGQANVFT
+1139 VNVAWGQANVFT

-1165 ANILT
+1165 ANLIT

-1177 VSVVQGKANIITHVG
+1177 VSVVQGEANIITHVG

-1206 ITKVGDGRNVVL
+1206 ITKVGHGQNVVL

-1242 NVVTK
+1242 NIVTK

-1257 KGKANITTTVGNGLS
+1257 KGQANITTTVGNGLN

-1284 KVGNGVS
+1284 KVGDGVS

-1318 NANIHIGDGLNI
+1318 NANIHVGDGLNI
-1330 NASYARN
+1330 NASYAQN

-1365 LFDNVKQ
+1365 LFDNIKQ
-1372 TLLGVGGSQAI
+1372 TVLGVGGSQAI
-1383 NYLVQGDEASTS
+1383 NYLVQGDEASSS
-1395 GTQKG
+1395 GTHKG

-1419 IEEVG
+1419 IKEVG

-1435 TKVDTPDLNEMD
+1435 TKVDTPDLNKMQHA
-1447 NDLNIDGASDH
+1447 LNVDDSSVQ

-1464 NGDFEQGDRGWQ
+1464 NGDFELGEHGWQ

-1484 YSGSVYGVNGEG
+1484 YAGSVYGVEGEG
-1496 HGTRVT
+1496 HGARVT
-1502 ELDTHTNTSLYQDLT
+1502 ELDTYTNTSLYQDLAN
-1517 DLTEGEVIAVS
+1517 LAQGEVIAVS

-1556 GDASAWQQKTLK
+1556 GDESAWQQKTLK
-1568 LTAHAGS
+1568 LTAQAGS

-1595 VVAKSESSPQ
+1595 VVATSESSQQ
-1605 ANAVSEH
+1605 ANAIREH
-1612 AKQNQASQ
+1612 ATQNPAAQ

-1654 ESTDQQAIENNG
+1654 ESTDQQALGNNG
-1666 QAQRDAVKEES
+1666 QAQRDAVQEES
-1677 EAVTAELT
+1677 EAITAELT
-1685 TLAQGLDVLD
+1685 KLAQGLDVLD
-1695 GQATHTGKSGEQ
+1695 GQATHTGESGDQ
-1707 WRNDFAGGLLDG
+1707 WRNEFASGLLAG
-1719 VQSQIDDAKQLA
+1719 VQTQLDDAKQLA
-1731 SDKMAAAKQTQSDN
+1731 NDKIAEAKQTHADN
-1745 NSKVK
+1745 QNKVK
-1750 DSIAK
+1750 DAVAK

-1773 IAEAKADAETRK
+1773 IADAQADAEKRK
-1785 ADAVAKSHDAKQAES
+1785 ADALAKGKDAQQAES
-1800 DAHSAANDAQ
+1800 DAHHAVNNAQ
-1810 SRGDRDAMN
+1810 SRGDRDVQV
-1819 AENKANQAQN
+1819 AENKANQAQA

-1835 QNEGDRPDRQGVA
+1835 QNEGDRPDRQGVT

-1855 AHRVEGAGETGSHV
+1855 AHSVEGAGETDSHV

-1876 ADGRFSDGLTEQE
+1876 ADGRFSEGLTEQE
-1889 LEALEGATNAVN
+1889 QEALEGATNAVN
-1901 RLQINAGIRSKNS
+1901 RLQINAGIRAKNS
-1914 GSTITSMFM
+1914 VSSMTSMFS
-1923 EANADSIVVDTTAS
+1923 ETNSKSIVVPTKVSPEPERQEVTRRD
-1937 QDVVRK
+1937 
-1943 EVRISGVNLVGLG
+1943 VRISGVNL
-1956 EASHDSAESL
+1956 ESL
-1966 VAARAEKVANLY
+1966 SAVQGSQPTGQLASKS
-1978 RWLDTDNDVATDKYV
+1978 
-1993 PVPGFERVDADV
+1993 VPGFKSHFASTSIGIENELSGLVVVLPKNSAQTFGYVHDSQGNPLFMLTKDMSQGGYSNPVGINDIQGVNNWQTHTIELVTYPSEISDKAAIESRKEAMLWLAKEFTDHINQSNHQSLPHLV
-2005 SDEVKQRMI
+2005 SDDGRF
-2014 QSMSGYIEHTDNQ
+2014 
-2027 VPKDQAQALAT
+2027 T
-2038 LFVESTLDYDWDKRV
+2038 LVISN
-2053 EFLTKLES
+2053 S
-2061 YGYSFETPHAEK
+2061 
-2073 SIVSFWSGKNFKQYR
+2073 
-2088 DVLDNAQTD
+2088 
-2097 GKKVVYDIDVK
+2097 
-2108 GNAFA
+2108 
-2113 IDLNKHLMRWGGLF
+2113 KHLIAAGNGT
-2127 LDPDNAEQ
+2127 
-2135 NQLKSS
+2135 S
-2141 IDAATFSNTGF
+2141 IDAQGKTIGMTPSGQQATMAISAKEFGTSSSPEVRLLESAPWYQAGLRDEFLANAKNTTLDDPATAQNVYAYLT
-2152 WSSVYA
+2152 SVYSKTA
-2158 TGAQHDVYVIAEGGV
+2158 DLAKEYGIYINDWDPASEGFSPNAQGLTDPKVKNAWSILPRTKPVRMLELLSAEDSRYVRQQIAEKLKGTYSESLAKNVFEYFQYGGEV
-2173 RLGNYFWHVELP
+2173 AGHGINNATTGSVQQPEP
-2185 ALRQLQREGL
+2185 AILFEFRSVPSALSDF
-2195 VGEIRLLDKPVSEYK
+2195 VPKTAS
-2210 DLPADE
+2210 
-2216 IGRRLTDAGVGVKVR
+2216 TVKVDVKALDHFDSASR
-2231 FDALSSARQAEL
+2231 KAIITEVNALVSGSEDFDAWYQEYRASKGQPPVKNPKSSASANHKAEWL
-2243 LADNPDD
+2243 MTQHAEQWAKITAPYTDNHETLTSTKLASNDKE
-2250 YRADT
+2250 
-2255 LVELDVKLSAIDSML
+2255 ELHALGETSNLENNKQQENVASIINTML
-2270 RESLPFYSLRT
+2270 NDMLPFYALRT

-2290 DEGFEVRSWPGSDDK
+2290 DEGFEVRAWPGTEDK
-2305 SKTILL
+2305 SKTIILE
-2311 DNPEDAAQQK
+2311 DPEDAAQHK

-2343 VDNKVLSHHDGR
+2343 VDNKVISHHEGR
-2355 TRILAQKEDGAWTYN
+2355 THVLAQKVDGAWQYN
-2370 TNSELMSVTELLDAA
+2370 ATVELMSVTELLDAA
-2385 HVSGK
+2385 NVTGK
-2390 VRGES
+2390 IRGES
-2395 YQKVI
+2395 YQQVI
-2400 DALAEYHASTA
+2400 DALTDYHASIT

-2417 LESVE
+2417 PESVE
-2422 QLVNL
+2422 KLLNL
-2427 RKKIEGYALGHPDS
+2427 RKKIEGYVLGHPDS
-2441 GRLEAMNSL
+2441 GRVEAMNSL
-2450 LNQVNSRLEEVSVL
+2450 LNQVNTRLGEVSLLSV
-2464 AVSEQSIK
+2464 AEQTIQ
-2472 AHDSFSRLYDQLDN
+2472 AQDSFSRLYDQLEAAN
-2486 AHLKQSKHLYLDGNG
+2486 LKESKHLYLDQNG
-2501 DFVTKGKGNLAK
+2501 DFVTKGKGNLAN
-2513 IDQLGGSDAVL
+2513 IDLLGSREAVL
-2524 EKVKASVNHEYGQ
+2524 EKVKLTVSNEYGQ
-2537 AIADTIFAGL
+2537 TVADTIFAGL
-2547 SANELAK
+2547 SAKDLAK

-2559 DITGLNRI
+2559 DIEGLNKV
-2567 HQALEQHMSPVS
+2567 HQAIEQHLSPVS
-2579 ATMYIWK
+2579 ATLYIWK

-2600 GQGRTQIDAQ
+2600 GQGRTQLEGQ
-2610 AAADFNKQNYVSW
+2610 AAADFNQQNYVSW
-2623 WPLGSKSSNIR
+2623 WPLGSKSSNIS
-2634 NIFNVAT
+2634 NILNVAT
-2641 EYQPDLKLR
+2641 KDQPDLKLR

-2664 EHDMASEENDGFGL
+2664 EHDVASEENDGFGL
-2678 NDGETKLKRFIEK
+2678 HDGDIKLKRFIEK

-2696 GIDAA
+2696 GIDASF
-2701 YKDAS
+2701 KEAS

-2714 GNPDMLVSTGI
+2714 GNPDMLETTGI

-2731 PFVDQWNDTSY
+2731 PFVEQWNDTSY

-2749 RFAQELQKQ
+2749 RFAQELRLQ
-2758 AQASGDPALVAK
+2758 AQRSDDPELLEK
-2770 RIDNVVRLFA
+2770 RIGNVVRQFA
-2780 ERALEEIEAFKA
+2780 ERALEEIETFKA
-2792 SQADE
+2792 SQADQ

-2816 WNRLSHDPDA
+2816 WHRLSNDPDA

-2849 KLIGHTWRPKFG
+2849 KLIGHTWLPKFG

-2885 KQSHQVN
+2885 KQSHQVT
-2892 DDLDA
+2892 DVLDA
-2897 LSGSEKHKDKVAIEN
+2897 LSGNEKPKENVAIEN

-2917 RDKVPLS
+2917 RDKESLS

-2936 ERDARRKIGDITQTL
+2936 DKEARRKIGEITQTL

-2958 GESQKV
+2958 GESQKI
-2964 TLKGEAGRLT
+2964 TLQGEAGRLT
-2974 GYYHQGTASSDDETS
+2974 GYYHQGTAPSEGETS
-2989 TTSGKVVLFL
+2989 SPSGKVVLFL

-3014 SHYQKQGIDMLAVN
+3014 NHYQKQGIDMLAVN

-3063 SNIILHGYSMG
+3063 SNIIIHGYSMG

-3115 PAGIVGT
+3115 PAGIVGA

-3134 KNLKG
+3134 KNLEG
-3139 LPQETPILLLT
+3139 LPKETSILLLT
-3150 DNEGLGEEGEKLR
+3150 DNEGLGNEGEKLR
-3163 VKLSNSGFNVTGE
+3163 TILTVSGYNVTGE

-3192 TGQIVSDLLNTQHI
+3192 ADQIVSGLSSSASVDEDLDQQGLDTTSTKDQGVSNKDDHLQVVDS
-3206 KHNEAKLN
+3206 KEA
-3214 LEPHGKNYESRDLI
+3214 
-3228 LKPISQPETVELG
+3228 
-3241 MPEVDQKVLADIAER
+3241 LADGKI
-3256 ENVII
+3256 
-3261 GVRPVDEKSKSLIA
+3261 L
-3275 SKMYSS
+3275 
-3281 KGLFVK
+3281 
-3287 AKSSDWGPMSGF
+3287 
-3299 IPVDQSFAK
+3299 
-3308 ASARRDLETF
+3308 
-3318 NRHAEQSI
+3318 H
-3326 QSGNAVSAD
+3326 
-3335 LYLNQVRVEEL
+3335 NQ
-3346 VSKYHSLTPLEL
+3346 
-3358 DDQSGM
+3358 
-3364 YKTTATNGDQSV
+3364 
-3376 PFFLNR
+3376 
-3382 VTVDG
+3382 
-3387 NELWQVHYITNGELA
+3387 
-3402 PFKVIGDPVSK
+3402 
-3413 QPMTADYDLLTVMYS
+3413 
-3428 YGDLGPQD
+3428 
-3436 KVKQPLTWQQ
+3436 
-3446 WKDSVTYEDL
+3446 
-3456 TPKYKELYSNED
+3456 
-3468 LYNKK
+3468 
-3473 DGASLGNVSGRLKEL
+3473 
-3488 KDRINVDLG
+3488 
-3497 RTNGLEMVH
+3497 
-3506 HGADDANP
+3506 
-3514 YAVMADNFPAT
+3514 
-3525 FFVPKSLF
+3525 
-3533 AEDGLG
+3533 
-3539 EGKGSIQTYFNVNE
+3539 
-3553 QGAVVIRNPQE
+3553 
-3564 FSDFQQVTINAS
+3564 
-3576 FRASFND
+3576 
-3583 KWNHGLDEPLFTTKR
+3583 
-3598 KLSHEFLN
+3598 
-3606 KRDQLLKKLSG
+3606 
-3617 GRLDAQDETL
+3617 
-3627 VALGNPDDVSG
+3627 
-3638 NKAIVAV
+3638 
-3645 DVSQIFTRQELKE
+3645 
-3658 RANVFAKPIG
+3658 
-3668 ASYQGILDQ
+3668 
-3677 LDLVHQTVS
+3677 
-3686 RDQIVASFELNKK
+3686 
-3699 VNAYIAEHPTSGR
+3699 
-3712 NQALTQLKEQITSAL
+3712 
-3727 FIGKMQVAQVDID
+3727 
-3740 AIAQTRPELAARI
+3740 
-3753 FMVAI
+3753 
-3758 EEANGEHRGLTD
+3758 
-3770 MMVRWANEDPYLAPK
+3770 
-3785 QGYKGETPND
+3785 
-3795 LGFDAKYHVDLGDHY
+3795 
-3810 ADFKQWL
+3810 
-3817 ETSQSNGLLSKATLD
+3817 
-3832 ESTKTVHLGY
+3832 
-3842 SYQELQDLTG
+3842 
-3852 VESVQMAFY
+3852 
-3861 FLKEAAKKV
+3861 
-3870 DPISG
+3870 
-3875 DSAEMIL
+3875 
-3882 LKKFA
+3882 
-3887 DKSYLSQ
+3887 
-3894 LDSDRM
+3894 
-3900 DQIEGIYRSSHET
+3900 
-3913 DVDAWDRRYS
+3913 
-3923 GAGYDE
+3923 
-3929 LTNKLAGATGV
+3929 
-3940 DEQLS
+3940 
-3945 VLLDD
+3945 
-3950 RKGLLIGEVHGS
+3950 
-3962 DVNGLRFVNEQ
+3962 DVNGW
-3973 MDALKKQGVT
+3973 G
-3983 VIGLEHLRSD
+3983 
-3993 LAQPLIDRYLAT
+3993 P
-4005 GVMSSEL
+4005 
-4012 SAMLKTKHLDAT
+4012 
-4024 LFENAR
+4024 
-4030 ANGMRIVALDANS
+4030 
-4043 SARPNVQGT
+4043 
-4052 EHGLMYRAGAA
+4052 
-4063 NNIAVEVLQSL
+4063 
-4074 PDDEKFVAIYGKAHL
+4074 
-4089 QSHKGI
+4089 
-4095 EGFVPGIT
+4095 IT
-4103 HRLDLPALRVSDSN
+4103 
-4117 QFRVEQ
+4117 
-4123 DDMTLRVVYDDVA
+4123 
-4136 NKPKLTFKD
+4136 
-4145 SLSGANTAIHNQN
+4145 
-4158 VNDWERVAV
+4158 V
-4167 TPTADGGETRF
+4167 TPTTDGGETRF

-4186 ENDSVVANA
+4186 ENDDVVAKA

-4234 QLVGHGRDDSDSN
+4234 QLVGHGRDHSESN
-4247 NTHLSGYSAE
+4247 NTRLSGYSADE
-4257 DLAAK
+4257 LAVK
-4262 LANFQ
+4262 LAKFQ
-4267 QSFSQ
+4267 QSFNQ

-4277 NTPDHISIVGCSL
+4277 NKPDHISIVGCSL

-4302 FINAMDVNGL
+4302 FINAMDANGL

-4317 ARSSELAV
+4317 VRSSELAI
-4325 DATGRKH
+4325 DEAGRKH
-4332 TKDENG
+4332 TKDANG
-4338 DWIQKAETNKVSLSW
+4338 DWVQKAENNKVSLSW
-4353 NEQGEVIAKEERIR
+4353 DAQGEVVAKDERIR

-4378 RIGVSDVGEIARGAI
+4378 RIGVSDVDEPARGAI
-4393 GDNNDVF
+4393 GDNSDVF
-4400 DAPEKRKVET
+4400 DAPEKRKPET
-4410 ETSSSAANNKLSY
+4410 EVIANSSSSNQLSY

-4430 VGDGEFTAVNWGT
+4430 VGEGEFTAVNWGT

-4449 VGSGGFKSLAFGDN
+4449 VGTGGFKSLAFGDN
-4463 NVMVHIGNGES
+4463 NVMVHIGDGES
-4474 KHSVDMG
+4474 KHSVDIG

-4492 IGNRNVS
+4492 LGNRNVS
-4499 FNLGQ
+4499 FNFGH
-4504 SNDLLVMMDKSI
+4504 SNDLILMMDKSI

-4530 ISGVLQSIATSG
+4530 ISGVLQGIAMSG
-4542 EDQDWL
+4542 EGEDWL

-4575 VDYTCLVELD
+4575 VDYTTLVELD
-4585 SHNERSSRGLKHDTE
+4585 SQNERDSRGLKHDAE
-4600 AALNKQYN
+4600 ATLNKQYN

-4613 NSDSSAGKLSRADKL
+4613 NGNSGTSQLSRADKL

-4669 NLGSLFGLMTQQFSA
+4669 NLGSLFGLMTQQFTA

-4693 YTPEDLPRQLKNKLL
+4693 YTPQDLPRQLKNKLL
-4708 GQMAGIGAETTLAD
+4708 GQLAGVGAETTLAD
-4722 IFGVDYTTSGQIV
+4722 IFGVDYTASGQIV
-4735 SRNGE
+4735 SRNGQ
-4740 AVDGVAILTEM
+4740 AVDGVAILKEM

-4774 SLKSGID
+4774 SLKAGID
-4781 MGADGIQS
+4781 MGADGIKS

-4795 LKDKAPEEEENK
+4795 LKEKAPEEEKEN
-4807 SAVSVNG
+4807 SSVSVNG
-4814 TSVNS
+4814 ENVNS
-4819 AQGATASD
+4819 AQGATVAD
-4827 GNTETAE
+4827 GSTETAE
-4834 TQDRAFGFNSL
+4834 TPDRAFGFNSL

-4898 GDINLS
+4898 GDINIS

-4944 NIFTGGEGSDMGVL
+4944 NIFTGGEGNDMGVL

-5003 GLGRDYVVTSGNFNR
+5003 GSGRDYVVTSGNFNR
-5018 VDTGDGQDYSV
+5018 VDTGDDQDYSV

-5083 AAAISKFSQFNGE
+5083 AAAISKFSQFNGG

-5132 DISSEDNIVFN
+5132 DIRSEDNIVFN

-5154 SGYDLKLSI
+5154 SGYDLRLSI
-5163 LRDPVSETDQA
+5163 LRDPSNDSDQS

-5184 NDYFDGKRA
+5184 SDYFNGNRA
-5193 QMIIA
+5193 QVVIGMS
-5198 MGEKD
+5198 EKD
-5203 ANGEREYTTLSESSI
+5203 LSGEREYTMLSDSAI
-5218 DALVQAMSGFDPQ
+5218 DALVQAMSGFEPQ

-5238 DNLDSKSRVAISTA
+5238 DSLESKSQAAISMA
-5252 WADVVHKKG
+5252 WSDVVHKKG
-5261 ITV
+5261 LMV

>member
-16 NYSADNGN
+16 NYSADDGN
-24 NDIVAI
+24 NNIVAI
-30 GFGGEIHAYGGDDHV
+30 GFGGQIHAYGGDDHV
-45 TVGSIGATVHTGSG
+45 TVGSIGATVYTGSG

-68 YLRVEDSTGHLSV
+68 YLKVEDSTGHLTV

-105 GVSIDHLGH
+105 GVSIDHLGN

-126 NSVKRKGLSGNVTFK
+126 NGITRKGLSGNVTFA

-152 TNHGNLSF
+152 TNQGNLSF
-160 AGAGAGNKLDRTWF
+160 TGAGAGNKLDRTWF
-174 DQYQGSRGDV
+174 NRYQGSHGDV
-184 SFDGAGAA
+184 TFDGAGAA

-238 RQAEDVYQQ
+238 HQAEDVYTQ
-247 THGNIRFEGV
+247 TRGNIRFEGV
-257 GGYNSFYSDV
+257 GGYNSLYSDV

-278 AYNTIT
+278 AYNTII
-284 RKGSGSSFDA
+284 RKGSGNDFA
-294 QGMEYAKAED
+294 KEGMTNAKADE
-304 IVLTTAKMHG
+304 IVLTKAVMSG
-314 SWIGSGTHAVTAV
+314 SWIGQDHHVTAV
-327 KSEREPNTYL
+327 KSASEPNTYL
-337 FAIADG
+337 FAFADS
-343 TYTKINKVRLSNDPK
+343 TYTKINKVQLRNDPQ
-358 TGKLKYYSEA
+358 TGELKYYSTA
-368 WYKQGNHLSGL
+368 WYKEGNHLSNL
-379 ARSDVSSAGGFEV
+379 ANQDISDNGGFTAV
-392 NPINGGY
+392 NINGAY
-399 TLSNIAVEHQQSLT
+399 TLSDLKVEHQQSVT
-413 VHAMEKDLTEYE
+413 VHAVEKSLTEYE
-425 WVTYANGALI
+425 WVTYANGAVI
-435 DAKDVVLSDA
+435 DAKEVSLSDA
-445 KMGGHAISTDG
+445 KMGGHAIYADG

-461 QAIKSNRKPNTYVYA
+461 KAVKSNRQPNTYIYA

-490 ANDAETGVLKYQAR
+490 ANDPETGVLKYQAR

-509 GDHTANLA
+509 GDHTANIA
-517 NEDISSANGY
+517 NQDISSATGY
-527 HSMGKGGYSLSALNY
+527 NPMGKGGYSLSDLHY
-542 SVNAIRSMS
+542 SVNAVRSTS
-551 ETVADIDEYTDQTLF
+551 ETVADIEEYTDQTLF
-566 KPATDSGESSGDVHF
+566 KPANDSGESSGDVRF
-581 SGAGGG
+581 NGAGGG
-587 NVIKSNVTRGNVYF
+587 NVIKSNVTRGNVHF

-651 HQSKQGKMDVYA
+651 HQSQQGKMDVYA
-663 GGAVNVLVRIGDGQ
+663 GGAVNVLVRLGDGQ
-677 YLAHLLAYGNISVHK
+677 YLAHLLAYGNISVQK
-692 GNGNSRVAM
+692 GSGDSRVVM

-713 GHGLWLAAGGFNV
+713 GNGLWLAAGGFNV
-726 MTQVGNGEVTSVLAG
+726 MTQVGKGDVAAVLAG
-741 GANVLTKV
+741 GANVLTKM
-749 GEGELTA
+749 GEGELTS
-756 GMLGGANVMTHISG
+756 GVLGGANVITHISN
-770 DEQASNTTAVALGGA
+770 DDQLSNTTAVALGGA
-785 NILTKKGKGDTLA
+785 NILTKKGKGNTLA

-813 STTGVMVGGANI
+813 TTTGVMVGGANI

-868 DGTSIAAMI
+868 DGTSIAVMI

-955 ANIFTHIGNGST
+955 ANIFTHIGHCST
-967 FAAMIGQANV
+967 FAAMIGQANI

-988 LMVGKANIYTHV
+988 LMVGKANIMTHV

-1011 EMNVMTKV
+1011 EVNVMTKV

-1099 TVGLLISDIGNVMT
+1099 TVGLLISDVGNVMT
-1113 HVGDGTTIGIAK
+1113 HVGEGTTIGIAK
-1125 GKANIVTKVGDGLG
+1125 GKANLITKVGDGLG
-1139 INVAWGQANVFT
+1139 VNVAWGQANVFT

-1165 ANILT
+1165 ANLIT

-1177 VSVVQGKANIITHVG
+1177 VSVVQGEANIITHVG

-1206 ITKVGDGRNVVL
+1206 ITKVGNGRNVVL

-1230 DGDSFNALWSKG
+1230 NGDSFNALWSKG
-1242 NVVTK
+1242 NIVTK

-1257 KGKANITTTVGNGLS
+1257 KGQANITTTVGNGLS

-1284 KVGNGVS
+1284 KVGDGVS

-1318 NANIHIGDGLNI
+1318 NANIHVGDGLNI
-1330 NASYARN
+1330 NASYAQN

-1365 LFDNVKQ
+1365 LFDNIKQ
-1372 TLLGVGGSQAI
+1372 TVLGVGGSQAI
-1383 NYLVQGDEASTS
+1383 NYLVQGDEASSS
-1395 GTQKG
+1395 GTHKG

-1419 IEEVG
+1419 IKEVS

-1435 TKVDTPDLNEMD
+1435 TKVDTPDLNKMQHA
-1447 NDLNIDGASDH
+1447 LNVDDSSVQ

-1464 NGDFEQGDRGWQ
+1464 NGDFELGEHGWQ

-1484 YSGSVYGVNGEG
+1484 YAGSVYGVEGEG
-1496 HGTRVT
+1496 HGARVT
-1502 ELDTHTNTSLYQDLT
+1502 ELDTYTNTSLYQDLAN
-1517 DLTEGEVIAVS
+1517 LAQGEVIAVS

-1556 GDASAWQQKTLK
+1556 GDESAWQQKTLK
-1568 LTAHAGS
+1568 LTAQAGS

-1595 VVAKSESSPQ
+1595 VVATSESSQQ
-1605 ANAVSEH
+1605 ANAIREH
-1612 AKQNQASQ
+1612 ATQNPATQ

-1654 ESTDQQAIENNG
+1654 ESTDQQALENNG
-1666 QAQRDAVKEES
+1666 QAQRDAVQEES
-1677 EAVTAELT
+1677 EAITAELT
-1685 TLAQGLDVLD
+1685 KLAQGLDVLD
-1695 GQATHTGKSGEQ
+1695 GQATHTGESGDQ
-1707 WRNDFAGGLLDG
+1707 WRNEFASGLLAG
-1719 VQSQIDDAKQLA
+1719 VQTQLDDAKQLA
-1731 SDKMAAAKQTQSDN
+1731 NDKIAEAKQTHADN
-1745 NSKVK
+1745 QNKVK
-1750 DSIAK
+1750 DAVAK

-1773 IAEAKADAETRK
+1773 IADAQADAEKRK
-1785 ADAVAKSHDAKQAES
+1785 ADALAKGKDAQQAES
-1800 DAHSAANDAQ
+1800 DAHHAVNNAQ
-1810 SRGDRDAMN
+1810 SRGDRDVQV
-1819 AENKANQAQN
+1819 AENKANQAQA

-1835 QNEGDRPDRQGVA
+1835 QNEGDRPDRQGVT

-1855 AHRVEGAGETGSHV
+1855 AHSVEGAGETDSHV

-1876 ADGRFSDGLTEQE
+1876 ADGRFSEGLTEQE
-1889 LEALEGATNAVN
+1889 QEALEGATNAVN
-1901 RLQINAGIRSKNS
+1901 RLQINAGIRAKNS
-1914 GSTITSMFM
+1914 VSSMTSMFS
-1923 EANADSIVVDTTAS
+1923 ETNSKSIVVPTKVS
-1937 QDVVRK
+1937 SEPVRQ
-1943 EVRISGVNLVGLG
+1943 EVTRRDVRISGVNL
-1956 EASHDSAESL
+1956 ESL
-1966 VAARAEKVANLY
+1966 SAVQGNQPTGQLASKS
-1978 RWLDTDNDVATDKYV
+1978 
-1993 PVPGFERVDADV
+1993 VPGFKSHFASTSIGIENELSGLVAVLPKNSAQTFGYVHDSQGNPLFMLTKDMNQGGYSNPVGINDIQGVNNWQTHTIELVTYPSEISDTAAIESRKEAMLWLAKEFTDHINQSNHQSLPHLV
-2005 SDEVKQRMI
+2005 SDDGRF
-2014 QSMSGYIEHTDNQ
+2014 
-2027 VPKDQAQALAT
+2027 T
-2038 LFVESTLDYDWDKRV
+2038 LVISN
-2053 EFLTKLES
+2053 S
-2061 YGYSFETPHAEK
+2061 
-2073 SIVSFWSGKNFKQYR
+2073 
-2088 DVLDNAQTD
+2088 
-2097 GKKVVYDIDVK
+2097 
-2108 GNAFA
+2108 
-2113 IDLNKHLMRWGGLF
+2113 KHLIAAGNGT
-2127 LDPDNAEQ
+2127 
-2135 NQLKSS
+2135 S
-2141 IDAATFSNTGF
+2141 IDAQGKTIGMTPSGQQATMAISAKEFGTSSSSEVRLLESAPWYQAGLRDEFLANAKNTTLDDPATAQNVYAYLT
-2152 WSSVYA
+2152 SVYSKTA
-2158 TGAQHDVYVIAEGGV
+2158 DLAKEYGIYINDWDPASEGFSPNAQGLTDPKVKNAWSILPRTKPVRMLELLSAEDSRYVRQQIAEKLKGTYSESLAKNVFEYFQYGGEV
-2173 RLGNYFWHVELP
+2173 AGHGINNATTGSVQQPEP
-2185 ALRQLQREGL
+2185 AILFEFRSVPSALSDF
-2195 VGEIRLLDKPVSEYK
+2195 VPKTAS
-2210 DLPADE
+2210 
-2216 IGRRLTDAGVGVKVR
+2216 TVKVDVKALDHFDSASR
-2231 FDALSSARQAEL
+2231 KAIITEVNALVSGSEDFDAWYQEYRASKGQPPVKNPKSSASANHKAEWL
-2243 LADNPDD
+2243 MTQHAEQWAKITAPYTDNHETLTSTKLASNDKE
-2250 YRADT
+2250 
-2255 LVELDVKLSAIDSML
+2255 ELHALGETSNLEHNKQQENVASIINTML
-2270 RESLPFYSLRT
+2270 NDMLPFYALRT

-2290 DEGFEVRSWPGSDDK
+2290 DEGFEVRAWPGTEDK
-2305 SKTILL
+2305 SKTIILE
-2311 DNPEDAAQQK
+2311 NPEDAAQHK

-2343 VDNKVLSHHDGR
+2343 VDNKVISHHEGR
-2355 TRILAQKEDGAWTYN
+2355 THVLAQRVDGAWQYN
-2370 TNSELMSVTELLDAA
+2370 ATVELMSVSELLDAA
-2385 HVSGK
+2385 HVTGK
-2390 VRGES
+2390 IRGES
-2395 YQKVI
+2395 YQQVI
-2400 DALAEYHASTA
+2400 DALTDYHASIT

-2417 LESVE
+2417 PESVE
-2422 QLVNL
+2422 KLLNL
-2427 RKKIEGYALGHPDS
+2427 RKKIEGYVLGHPDS
-2441 GRLEAMNSL
+2441 GRVEAMNSL
-2450 LNQVNSRLEEVSVL
+2450 LNQVNTRLDEVSLLSV
-2464 AVSEQSIK
+2464 AEQTIQ
-2472 AHDSFSRLYDQLDN
+2472 AQDSFSRLYDQLEAAN
-2486 AHLKQSKHLYLDGNG
+2486 LKESKHLYLDQNG
-2501 DFVTKGKGNLAK
+2501 DFVTKGKGNLAN
-2513 IDQLGGSDAVL
+2513 IDLLGSREAVL
-2524 EKVKASVNHEYGQ
+2524 EKVKLTVSNEYGQ
-2537 AIADTIFAGL
+2537 TVADTIFAGL
-2547 SANELAK
+2547 SAKDLAK

-2559 DITGLNRI
+2559 DIAGLNKV
-2567 HQALEQHMSPVS
+2567 HQAIEQHLSPVS
-2579 ATMYIWK
+2579 ATLYIWK

-2600 GQGRTQIDAQ
+2600 GQGRTQLEGQ
-2610 AAADFNKQNYVSW
+2610 AAADFNQQNYVSW
-2623 WPLGSKSSNIR
+2623 WPLGSKSSNIS
-2634 NIFNVAT
+2634 NILNVAT
-2641 EYQPDLKLR
+2641 KDQPDLKLR

-2664 EHDMASEENDGFGL
+2664 EHDVASEENDGFGL
-2678 NDGETKLKRFIEK
+2678 HDGDIKLKRFIEK

-2696 GIDAA
+2696 GIDVSF
-2701 YKDAS
+2701 KEAS

-2714 GNPDMLVSTGI
+2714 GNPDMLETTGI

-2731 PFVDQWNDTSY
+2731 PFVEQWNDTSY

-2749 RFAQELQKQ
+2749 RFAQELRLQ
-2758 AQASGDPALVAK
+2758 AQRSDDPELLEK
-2770 RIDNVVRLFA
+2770 RIGNVVRQFA
-2780 ERALEEIEAFKA
+2780 ERALEEIETFKA
-2792 SQADE
+2792 SQADQ

-2810 AAMQAE
+2810 ATMQAE
-2816 WNRLSHDPDA
+2816 WHRLSNDPDA

-2849 KLIGHTWRPKFG
+2849 KLIGHTWLPKFG

-2885 KQSHQVN
+2885 KQSHQVT
-2892 DDLDA
+2892 DVLDA
-2897 LSGSEKHKDKVAIEN
+2897 LSGNEKPKENVAIEN

-2917 RDKVPLS
+2917 RDKESLS

-2936 ERDARRKIGDITQTL
+2936 DKEARRKIGEITQTL

-2958 GESQKV
+2958 GESQKI
-2964 TLKGEAGRLT
+2964 TLQGEAGRLT
-2974 GYYHQGTASSDDETS
+2974 GYYHQGTAPSEGETS
-2989 TTSGKVVLFL
+2989 SPSGKVVLFL

-3014 SHYQKQGIDMLAVN
+3014 NHYQKQGIDMLAVN

-3063 SNIILHGYSMG
+3063 SNIIIHGYSMG

-3115 PAGIVGT
+3115 PAGIVGA

-3134 KNLKG
+3134 KNLEG
-3139 LPQETPILLLT
+3139 LPKETSILLLT
-3150 DNEGLGEEGEKLR
+3150 DNEGLGNEGEKLR
-3163 VKLSNSGFNVTGE
+3163 TKLTASGYNVTGE

-3192 TGQIVSDLLNTQHI
+3192 ADQIVSGLSSSASVDEDLDQQGLDTTSTKDQGVSNKDDHLQVVDS
-3206 KHNEAKLN
+3206 KEA
-3214 LEPHGKNYESRDLI
+3214 
-3228 LKPISQPETVELG
+3228 
-3241 MPEVDQKVLADIAER
+3241 LADGKI
-3256 ENVII
+3256 
-3261 GVRPVDEKSKSLIA
+3261 L
-3275 SKMYSS
+3275 
-3281 KGLFVK
+3281 
-3287 AKSSDWGPMSGF
+3287 
-3299 IPVDQSFAK
+3299 
-3308 ASARRDLETF
+3308 
-3318 NRHAEQSI
+3318 H
-3326 QSGNAVSAD
+3326 
-3335 LYLNQVRVEEL
+3335 NQ
-3346 VSKYHSLTPLEL
+3346 
-3358 DDQSGM
+3358 
-3364 YKTTATNGDQSV
+3364 
-3376 PFFLNR
+3376 
-3382 VTVDG
+3382 
-3387 NELWQVHYITNGELA
+3387 
-3402 PFKVIGDPVSK
+3402 
-3413 QPMTADYDLLTVMYS
+3413 
-3428 YGDLGPQD
+3428 
-3436 KVKQPLTWQQ
+3436 
-3446 WKDSVTYEDL
+3446 
-3456 TPKYKELYSNED
+3456 
-3468 LYNKK
+3468 
-3473 DGASLGNVSGRLKEL
+3473 
-3488 KDRINVDLG
+3488 
-3497 RTNGLEMVH
+3497 
-3506 HGADDANP
+3506 
-3514 YAVMADNFPAT
+3514 
-3525 FFVPKSLF
+3525 
-3533 AEDGLG
+3533 
-3539 EGKGSIQTYFNVNE
+3539 
-3553 QGAVVIRNPQE
+3553 
-3564 FSDFQQVTINAS
+3564 
-3576 FRASFND
+3576 
-3583 KWNHGLDEPLFTTKR
+3583 
-3598 KLSHEFLN
+3598 
-3606 KRDQLLKKLSG
+3606 
-3617 GRLDAQDETL
+3617 
-3627 VALGNPDDVSG
+3627 
-3638 NKAIVAV
+3638 
-3645 DVSQIFTRQELKE
+3645 
-3658 RANVFAKPIG
+3658 
-3668 ASYQGILDQ
+3668 
-3677 LDLVHQTVS
+3677 
-3686 RDQIVASFELNKK
+3686 
-3699 VNAYIAEHPTSGR
+3699 
-3712 NQALTQLKEQITSAL
+3712 
-3727 FIGKMQVAQVDID
+3727 
-3740 AIAQTRPELAARI
+3740 
-3753 FMVAI
+3753 
-3758 EEANGEHRGLTD
+3758 
-3770 MMVRWANEDPYLAPK
+3770 
-3785 QGYKGETPND
+3785 
-3795 LGFDAKYHVDLGDHY
+3795 
-3810 ADFKQWL
+3810 
-3817 ETSQSNGLLSKATLD
+3817 
-3832 ESTKTVHLGY
+3832 
-3842 SYQELQDLTG
+3842 
-3852 VESVQMAFY
+3852 
-3861 FLKEAAKKV
+3861 
-3870 DPISG
+3870 
-3875 DSAEMIL
+3875 
-3882 LKKFA
+3882 
-3887 DKSYLSQ
+3887 
-3894 LDSDRM
+3894 
-3900 DQIEGIYRSSHET
+3900 
-3913 DVDAWDRRYS
+3913 
-3923 GAGYDE
+3923 
-3929 LTNKLAGATGV
+3929 
-3940 DEQLS
+3940 
-3945 VLLDD
+3945 
-3950 RKGLLIGEVHGS
+3950 
-3962 DVNGLRFVNEQ
+3962 DVNGW
-3973 MDALKKQGVT
+3973 G
-3983 VIGLEHLRSD
+3983 
-3993 LAQPLIDRYLAT
+3993 P
-4005 GVMSSEL
+4005 
-4012 SAMLKTKHLDAT
+4012 
-4024 LFENAR
+4024 
-4030 ANGMRIVALDANS
+4030 
-4043 SARPNVQGT
+4043 
-4052 EHGLMYRAGAA
+4052 
-4063 NNIAVEVLQSL
+4063 
-4074 PDDEKFVAIYGKAHL
+4074 
-4089 QSHKGI
+4089 
-4095 EGFVPGIT
+4095 IT
-4103 HRLDLPALRVSDSN
+4103 
-4117 QFRVEQ
+4117 
-4123 DDMTLRVVYDDVA
+4123 
-4136 NKPKLTFKD
+4136 
-4145 SLSGANTAIHNQN
+4145 
-4158 VNDWERVAV
+4158 V
-4167 TPTADGGETRF
+4167 TPTTDGGETRF

-4186 ENDSVVANA
+4186 ENDDVVAKA

-4234 QLVGHGRDDSDSN
+4234 QLVGHGRDHSESN
-4247 NTHLSGYSAE
+4247 NTRLSGYSADE
-4257 DLAAK
+4257 LAVK
-4262 LANFQ
+4262 LAKFQ
-4267 QSFSQ
+4267 QSFNQ

-4277 NTPDHISIVGCSL
+4277 NKPDHISIVGCSL

-4302 FINAMDVNGL
+4302 FINAMDANGL

-4317 ARSSELAV
+4317 VRSSELAI
-4325 DATGRKH
+4325 DEAGRKH
-4332 TKDENG
+4332 TKDANG
-4338 DWIQKAETNKVSLSW
+4338 DWVQKAENNKVSLSW
-4353 NEQGEVIAKEERIR
+4353 DAQGEVVAKDERIR

-4378 RIGVSDVGEIARGAI
+4378 RIGVNNVDEPARGAI
-4393 GDNNDVF
+4393 GDNSDVF
-4400 DAPEKRKVET
+4400 DAPEKRKPET
-4410 ETSSSAANNKLSY
+4410 EVIANSSNSNQLSY

-4430 VGDGEFTAVNWGT
+4430 VGEGEFTAVNWGT

-4449 VGSGGFKSLAFGDN
+4449 VGTGGFKSLAFGDN
-4463 NVMVHIGNGES
+4463 NVMVHIGDGES
-4474 KHSVDMG
+4474 KHSVDIG

-4492 IGNRNVS
+4492 LGNRNVS
-4499 FNLGQ
+4499 FNFGH
-4504 SNDLLVMMDKSI
+4504 SNDLILMMDKSI

-4530 ISGVLQSIATSG
+4530 ISGVLQGIAMSG
-4542 EDQDWL
+4542 EGEDWL

-4575 VDYTCLVELD
+4575 VDYTHLVQLN
-4585 SHNERSSRGLKHDTE
+4585 SQNERDSRGLKHDAE
-4600 AALNKQYN
+4600 ATLNKQYN

-4613 NSDSSAGKLSRADKL
+4613 NGNSGTSQLSRADKL

-4669 NLGSLFGLMTQQFSA
+4669 NLGSLFGLMTQQFTA

-4693 YTPEDLPRQLKNKLL
+4693 YTPQDLPRQLKNKLL
-4708 GQMAGIGAETTLAD
+4708 GQLAGVGAETTLAD
-4722 IFGVDYTTSGQIV
+4722 IFGVDYTASGQIV
-4735 SRNGE
+4735 SRNGQ
-4740 AVDGVAILTEM
+4740 AVDGVAILKEM

-4774 SLKSGID
+4774 SLKAGID
-4781 MGADGIQS
+4781 MGADGIKS

-4795 LKDKAPEEEENK
+4795 LKEKAPEEEKDN
-4807 SAVSVNG
+4807 SSVSVNG
-4814 TSVNS
+4814 ANVNS
-4819 AQGATASD
+4819 AQGATMAD

-4834 TQDRAFGFNSL
+4834 TQDRALGFNSL

-4860 KEMKSLVENLKEN
+4860 KEMKSLVENLKQN

-4898 GDINLS
+4898 GDINIS

-4944 NIFTGGEGSDMGVL
+4944 NIFTGGEGNDMGVL
-4958 MGRENMMFG
+4958 MGRENMMIG

-5003 GLGRDYVVTSGNFNR
+5003 GSGRDYVVTSGNFNR
-5018 VDTGDGQDYSV
+5018 VDTGDDQDYSV

-5053 RINASA
+5053 RINAGA

-5074 GGEGEDHLI
+5074 GGDGDDHLI
-5083 AAAISKFSQFNGE
+5083 AAAISKFSQFNGG

-5132 DISSEDNIVFN
+5132 DIRSEDNIVFN

-5163 LRDPVSETDQA
+5163 LRDPSNDSDQS

-5184 NDYFDGKRA
+5184 SDYFNGNRA
-5193 QMIIA
+5193 QVVIGMS
-5198 MGEKD
+5198 EKD
-5203 ANGEREYTTLSESSI
+5203 LSGEREYTMLSDSAI
-5218 DALVQAMSGFDPQ
+5218 DALVQAMSGFEPQ

-5238 DNLDSKSRVAISTA
+5238 DSLESKSQAAISMA
-5252 WADVVHKKG
+5252 WSDVVHKKG
-5261 ITV
+5261 LMV

>member
-16 NYSADNGN
+16 NYSADDGN
-24 NDIVAI
+24 NSIVAI

-45 TVGSIGATVHTGSG
+45 TVGSIGATVYTGSG

-68 YLRVEDSTGHLSV
+68 YLRVEDTTGHLSV

-105 GVSIDHLGH
+105 GVSIDHLGN

-126 NSVKRKGLSGNVTFK
+126 NGITRKGLSGNVTFK

-152 TNHGNLSF
+152 TNQGNLSF

-174 DQYQGSRGDV
+174 NRYQGSRGDV
-184 SFDGAGAA
+184 TFDGAGAA

-238 RQAEDVYQQ
+238 RQAEDVYAQ
-247 THGNIRFEGV
+247 TRGNIRFEGV
-257 GGYNSFYSDV
+257 GGYNSLYSDV

-304 IVLTTAKMHG
+304 IVLTAAQMHG
-314 SWIGSGTHAVTAV
+314 LSIDNGNKFHAVTAV

-343 TYTKINKVRLSNDPK
+343 TYTKINKVRLYNDPE

-368 WYKQGNHLSGL
+368 WFKRGNHLAEL

-413 VHAMEKDLTEYE
+413 VHAVEKDLTEYE

-435 DAKDVVLSDA
+435 DAKDVALSDA

-456 TKVDV
+456 TTVDV
-461 QAIKSNRKPNTYVYA
+461 QAVKSNRKPNTYVYA

-490 ANDAETGVLKYQAR
+490 ANDPKTGALKYQAR

-509 GDHTANLA
+509 GNHTANLA

-527 HSMGKGGYSLSALNY
+527 HSMGKGGYSLSDLHY
-542 SVNAIRSMS
+542 SVNAVRSTS

-566 KPATDSGESSGDVHF
+566 KPATDSGESSGDVRF
-581 SGAGGG
+581 NGAGGG

-615 FGNTEFNGGGAAN
+615 FGHTEFNGGGAAN

-692 GNGNSRVAM
+692 GNGNSRVVM

-713 GHGLWLAAGGFNV
+713 GNGLWLAAGGFNV
-726 MTQVGNGEVTSVLAG
+726 MTQVGKGDVASVLAG

-749 GEGELTA
+749 GDGDLTA
-756 GMLGGANVMTHISG
+756 GMLGGANVITHISG
-770 DEQASNTTAVALGGA
+770 DNETSNTTSVALGGA
-785 NILTKKGKGDTLA
+785 NILTKKGKGNTLA

-813 STTGVMVGGANI
+813 TTTGVMVGGANI

-868 DGTSIAAMI
+868 DGTSIAVMI

-955 ANIFTHIGNGST
+955 ANIFTHVGSGST
-967 FAAMIGQANV
+967 FAAMIGQANI

-1000 GDGTSLGLFAG
+1000 GDGTSLGIFAG
-1011 EMNVMTKV
+1011 EVNVMTKV

-1046 ALGEANIVTKVG
+1046 AMGEANIVTKVG

-1125 GKANIVTKVGDGLG
+1125 GKANIITKVGDGLG
-1139 INVAWGQANVFT
+1139 VNVAWGQANVFT

-1165 ANILT
+1165 ANIIT

-1192 NGDDYTGAWGKANV
+1192 NGDDYIGAWGKANV
-1206 ITKVGDGRNVVL
+1206 ITKVGNGRNVVL

-1242 NVVTK
+1242 NIVTK

-1257 KGKANITTTVGNGLS
+1257 KGKANITTTVGDGLS

-1284 KVGNGVS
+1284 KVGDGVS

-1318 NANIHIGDGLNI
+1318 NANIHVGDGLNI
-1330 NASYARN
+1330 NASYAQN

-1365 LFDNVKQ
+1365 LFDNIKQ

-1383 NYLVQGDEASTS
+1383 NYLVQGDEASSS

-1410 KLDGFQMDA
+1410 KLDGFQMEA

-1435 TKVDTPDLNEMD
+1435 TKVDTPDLNKMQNALD
-1447 NDLNIDGASDH
+1447 VDGSSDQTQ

-1464 NGDFEQGDRGWQ
+1464 NGDFEQGDRGWK

-1484 YSGSVYGVNGEG
+1484 YSGNVYGVNGEG
-1496 HGTRVT
+1496 HGARVT
-1502 ELDTHTNTSLYQDLT
+1502 ELDTYTNTSLYQDLT

-1595 VVAKSESSPQ
+1595 VVAKSESSQQ

-1612 AKQNQASQ
+1612 ATQNQASQ

-1654 ESTDQQAIENNG
+1654 ESTDQQALGNNG

-1685 TLAQGLDVLD
+1685 KLAQGLDVLD
-1695 GQATHTGKSGEQ
+1695 GQATHTGESGDQ

-1719 VQSQIDDAKQLA
+1719 VQSQLDDAKQLA
-1731 SDKMAAAKQTQSDN
+1731 NDKIAAAKQTQSDN

-1750 DSIAK
+1750 ESVAK
-1755 SEAGVAKGEQN
+1755 SEAGVAQGEQN

-1785 ADAVAKSHDAKQAES
+1785 ADAVAKSNDAKQAES

-1829 DAQGAK
+1829 DAKGTK
-1835 QNEGDRPDRQGVA
+1835 QNEGDRPDREGVA

-1855 AHRVEGAGETGSHV
+1855 AHSVEGAGETGSHIT
-1869 NTDSQTN
+1869 TDSQTN
-1876 ADGRFSDGLTEQE
+1876 ADGRFSEGLSEQE
-1889 LEALEGATNAVN
+1889 QEALEGATNAVN
-1901 RLQINAGIRSKNS
+1901 RLQINAGIRGKNS
-1914 GSTITSMFM
+1914 GSTITSMFT
-1923 EANADSIVVDTTAS
+1923 ETNSDSIVVPTTAS

-1943 EVRISGVNLVGLG
+1943 EIRISGVNLEGLSG
-1956 EASHDSAESL
+1956 GQGNQTTGPHSSKS
-1966 VAARAEKVANLY
+1966 
-1978 RWLDTDNDVATDKYV
+1978 
-1993 PVPGFERVDADV
+1993 VPGFQSHFASTSIGIENELSGLVVVLPKNSAQTFGYVHDSQGNPLFMLTKDMNQGGYSNPAGITDINGLNNWQTHTIELVTYPSETSDTTAIESRKEAMLWLAKEFTGHINQSNHQSLPQLV
-2005 SDEVKQRMI
+2005 SDDGRFTLVISNSKHLIAAGNGTAIEAQGQTIGMTPSGQQATMAISAKEFGSSSSLEVRLLESAPWY
-2014 QSMSGYIEHTDNQ
+2014 QSELRDEFLANSNEHKLDDPEAAQNVYAYLTSVYSKTADLAKEFGIYINDWDPASEGFSPNAQGLTDPKVKNAWEILPRTKPVKMLELLSADDSRYVRQQIIEKLKGSHSESLAKNVFEYFQYGGEVAGHGINNATTGSAQQPEPAILFEFRSVPSVLSEFVPKTESTAKVDVKALDHFDSASRKAIIVEVNALVSGSDDFDAWYQEYRASKGQPPVKNPKSSASANHKAEWLMTQYADKWAKITAPYIESNETSTSTQTTVDSGEVLKGLQ
-2027 VPKDQAQALAT
+2027 DDFKRYGDALKPDTSVPGKSKDIRTTKDFLNGYKNDHAKEIVDGFRSDMSIKQLVD
-2038 LFVESTLDYDWDKRV
+2038 LF
-2053 EFLTKLES
+2053 
-2061 YGYSFETPHAEK
+2061 
-2073 SIVSFWSGKNFKQYR
+2073 
-2088 DVLDNAQTD
+2088 
-2097 GKKVVYDIDVK
+2097 VK
-2108 GNAFA
+2108 GN
-2113 IDLNKHLMRWGGLF
+2113 WS
-2127 LDPDNAEQ
+2127 AEQ
-2135 NQLKSS
+2135 KGALAWEIESRALKV
-2141 IDAATFSNTGF
+2141 TFQNKSEKYNRLF
-2152 WSSVYA
+2152 RE
-2158 TGAQHDVYVIAEGGV
+2158 IA
-2173 RLGNYFWHVELP
+2173 
-2185 ALRQLQREGL
+2185 
-2195 VGEIRLLDKPVSEYK
+2195 S
-2210 DLPADE
+2210 
-2216 IGRRLTDAGVGVKVR
+2216 AGVV
-2231 FDALSSARQAEL
+2231 DA
-2243 LADNPDD
+2243 
-2250 YRADT
+2250 
-2255 LVELDVKLSAIDSML
+2255 
-2270 RESLPFYSLRT
+2270 
-2281 ERNLLVQEG
+2281 
-2290 DEGFEVRSWPGSDDK
+2290 
-2305 SKTILL
+2305 
-2311 DNPEDAAQQK
+2311 K
-2321 AIERFILANFDNFE
+2321 A
-2335 QMPDELFL
+2335 
-2343 VDNKVLSHHDGR
+2343 
-2355 TRILAQKEDGAWTYN
+2355 T
-2370 TNSELMSVTELLDAA
+2370 
-2385 HVSGK
+2385 
-2390 VRGES
+2390 
-2395 YQKVI
+2395 
-2400 DALAEYHASTA
+2400 
-2411 EHADYE
+2411 
-2417 LESVE
+2417 E
-2422 QLVNL
+2422 QLAPQL
-2427 RKKIEGYALGHPDS
+2427 
-2441 GRLEAMNSL
+2441 ML
-2450 LNQVNSRLEEVSVL
+2450 LN
-2464 AVSEQSIK
+2464 
-2472 AHDSFSRLYDQLDN
+2472 
-2486 AHLKQSKHLYLDGNG
+2486 
-2501 DFVTKGKGNLAK
+2501 
-2513 IDQLGGSDAVL
+2513 
-2524 EKVKASVNHEYGQ
+2524 
-2537 AIADTIFAGL
+2537 L
-2547 SANELAK
+2547 S
-2554 DGKGI
+2554 
-2559 DITGLNRI
+2559 
-2567 HQALEQHMSPVS
+2567 
-2579 ATMYIWK
+2579 
-2586 PSDHSALGH
+2586 
-2595 AALQI
+2595 
-2600 GQGRTQIDAQ
+2600 
-2610 AAADFNKQNYVSW
+2610 
-2623 WPLGSKSSNIR
+2623 
-2634 NIFNVAT
+2634 
-2641 EYQPDLKLR
+2641 
-2650 WSDFSQPAHQNDTL
+2650 
-2664 EHDMASEENDGFGL
+2664 NDGFGGRCDPL
-2678 NDGETKLKRFIEK
+2678 SKL
-2691 LNAAK
+2691 
-2696 GIDAA
+2696 
-2701 YKDAS
+2701 
-2706 EGYASVLL
+2706 V
-2714 GNPDMLVSTGI
+2714 
-2725 PAHVFQ
+2725 
-2731 PFVDQWNDTSY
+2731 
-2742 DMMDVAN
+2742 
-2749 RFAQELQKQ
+2749 
-2758 AQASGDPALVAK
+2758 LVAK
-2770 RIDNVVRLFA
+2770 Q
-2780 ERALEEIEAFKA
+2780 LENDGQVGVARQLLEKMYSAAAVLSNPTLYSDSEKA
-2792 SQADE
+2792 NASKLLSSLAAIHAKNPMHDTSMKVWQE
-2797 GRVFR
+2797 K
-2802 INLEGLDV
+2802 LEGKQALTVNGVVEKITDASANGKPVLLELDAPGHAM
-2810 AAMQAE
+2810 AAWAKGSGDDRVYGFYDPNAGIVEFSSAE
-2816 WNRLSHDPDA
+2816 
-2826 RYQLLTKN
+2826 
-2834 CSSTVAK
+2834 
-2841 VLKAGGAD
+2841 
-2849 KLIGHTWRPKFG
+2849 KFG
-2861 VWTPTELFNFGQ
+2861 DYLTRFFGKSDLNMAQSYKLGKNDAGEAIFSRVVVMDGNTLASYKPTFGDNTTMQGILDLPVFDATPINKPEVTD
-2873 ALQEAQLEIAAK
+2873 
-2885 KQSHQVN
+2885 V
-2892 DDLDA
+2892 LDA
-2897 LSGSEKHKDKVAIEN
+2897 LSGNEKHKENVAIEN

-2917 RDKVPLS
+2917 RDKESLS

-2936 ERDARRKIGDITQTL
+2936 EKDARRKIGEITQTL
-2951 LDHAVEK
+2951 LDYAVEN

-2974 GYYHQGTASSDDETS
+2974 GYYHQGAVSSEGETS
-2989 TTSGKVVLFL
+2989 ATSGKVVLFL
-2999 HGSGSSAEEQASAIR
+2999 HGSGSSAEEQASEIR

-3063 SNIILHGYSMG
+3063 SNIIIHGYSMG

-3115 PAGIVGT
+3115 PAGIVGA

-3139 LPQETPILLLT
+3139 LPKETPILLLT

-3163 VKLSNSGFNVTGE
+3163 AKLAIAGYNVTGE

-3182 EASNRLMSQY
+3182 EASNRLMGQY
-3192 TGQIVSDLLNTQHI
+3192 ADQIVSGLFNAEQAAVEAGEVLKGLEKDFKRYGDALKSDTSVPGKSKDIRTTKDFLNGYKNDHAKEIVDGFRSDMSIKQLVDLFVKGNWSAEQKGALAWEIESRALKVTFQNKSEKYNRLFREIASAGVVDAKATEQLAPQLMLLNLSNDGFGGRCDPLS
-3206 KHNEAKLN
+3206 KLVLVAKQ
-3214 LEPHGKNYESRDLI
+3214 LENDG
-3228 LKPISQPETVELG
+3228 QV
-3241 MPEVDQKVLADIAER
+3241 
-3256 ENVII
+3256 
-3261 GVRPVDEKSKSLIA
+3261 GVARQLLE
-3275 SKMYSS
+3275 KMYSAAAVLSNPTLYSDSEKANAS
-3281 KGLFVK
+3281 KLLSSLAAIH
-3287 AKSSDWGPMSGF
+3287 AKNPMHDTSMKVWQEKLEGKQALTVNGVVEK
-3299 IPVDQSFAK
+3299 ITD
-3308 ASARRDLETF
+3308 ASANGKPVL
-3318 NRHAEQSI
+3318 
-3326 QSGNAVSAD
+3326 
-3335 LYLNQVRVEEL
+3335 
-3346 VSKYHSLTPLEL
+3346 LEL
-3358 DDQSGM
+3358 DAPGHAMAAWAKGSGDDRVYGFYDPNAGIVEFSSAEKFGDYLTRFFGKSDLNMAQSYKLGKNDAGEAIFNRVVVM
-3364 YKTTATNGDQSV
+3364 DGHTLASYKPTFGDKTT
-3376 PFFLNR
+3376 
-3382 VTVDG
+3382 
-3387 NELWQVHYITNGELA
+3387 
-3402 PFKVIGDPVSK
+3402 
-3413 QPMTADYDLLTVMYS
+3413 M
-3428 YGDLGPQD
+3428 
-3436 KVKQPLTWQQ
+3436 
-3446 WKDSVTYEDL
+3446 
-3456 TPKYKELYSNED
+3456 
-3468 LYNKK
+3468 
-3473 DGASLGNVSGRLKEL
+3473 
-3488 KDRINVDLG
+3488 
-3497 RTNGLEMVH
+3497 
-3506 HGADDANP
+3506 
-3514 YAVMADNFPAT
+3514 
-3525 FFVPKSLF
+3525 
-3533 AEDGLG
+3533 
-3539 EGKGSIQTYFNVNE
+3539 
-3553 QGAVVIRNPQE
+3553 
-3564 FSDFQQVTINAS
+3564 
-3576 FRASFND
+3576 
-3583 KWNHGLDEPLFTTKR
+3583 
-3598 KLSHEFLN
+3598 
-3606 KRDQLLKKLSG
+3606 
-3617 GRLDAQDETL
+3617 
-3627 VALGNPDDVSG
+3627 
-3638 NKAIVAV
+3638 
-3645 DVSQIFTRQELKE
+3645 
-3658 RANVFAKPIG
+3658 
-3668 ASYQGILDQ
+3668 QGILD
-3677 LDLVHQTVS
+3677 LPV
-3686 RDQIVASFELNKK
+3686 
-3699 VNAYIAEHPTSGR
+3699 
-3712 NQALTQLKEQITSAL
+3712 
-3727 FIGKMQVAQVDID
+3727 
-3740 AIAQTRPELAARI
+3740 
-3753 FMVAI
+3753 
-3758 EEANGEHRGLTD
+3758 
-3770 MMVRWANEDPYLAPK
+3770 
-3785 QGYKGETPND
+3785 
-3795 LGFDAKYHVDLGDHY
+3795 FDATPIKKPGTSDVDGN
-3810 ADFKQWL
+3810 A
-3817 ETSQSNGLLSKATLD
+3817 KAVDDT
-3832 ESTKTVHLGY
+3832 
-3842 SYQELQDLTG
+3842 
-3852 VESVQMAFY
+3852 
-3861 FLKEAAKKV
+3861 KEA
-3870 DPISG
+3870 
-3875 DSAEMIL
+3875 
-3882 LKKFA
+3882 
-3887 DKSYLSQ
+3887 
-3894 LDSDRM
+3894 
-3900 DQIEGIYRSSHET
+3900 
-3913 DVDAWDRRYS
+3913 
-3923 GAGYDE
+3923 
-3929 LTNKLAGATGV
+3929 LAG
-3940 DEQLS
+3940 
-3945 VLLDD
+3945 
-3950 RKGLLIGEVHGS
+3950 
-3962 DVNGLRFVNEQ
+3962 
-3973 MDALKKQGVT
+3973 
-3983 VIGLEHLRSD
+3983 
-3993 LAQPLIDRYLAT
+3993 
-4005 GVMSSEL
+4005 
-4012 SAMLKTKHLDAT
+4012 
-4024 LFENAR
+4024 
-4030 ANGMRIVALDANS
+4030 
-4043 SARPNVQGT
+4043 
-4052 EHGLMYRAGAA
+4052 
-4063 NNIAVEVLQSL
+4063 
-4074 PDDEKFVAIYGKAHL
+4074 GKIL
-4089 QSHKGI
+4089 
-4095 EGFVPGIT
+4095 
-4103 HRLDLPALRVSDSN
+4103 
-4117 QFRVEQ
+4117 
-4123 DDMTLRVVYDDVA
+4123 
-4136 NKPKLTFKD
+4136 
-4145 SLSGANTAIHNQN
+4145 HNQN
-4158 VNDWERVAV
+4158 VNDWERVVV
-4167 TPTADGGETRF
+4167 TPTADGGESRF

-4186 ENDSVVANA
+4186 ENDDVVAKA

-4205 SSVVVQLD
+4205 SSVVVQID

-4234 QLVGHGRDDSDSN
+4234 QLVGHGRDDSESN
-4247 NTHLSGYSAE
+4247 NTRLSGYSADE
-4257 DLAAK
+4257 LAVK
-4262 LANFQ
+4262 LAKFQ
-4267 QSFSQ
+4267 QSFNQ

-4277 NTPDHISIVGCSL
+4277 NKPDHISIVGCSL

-4302 FINAMDVNGL
+4302 FINAMDANGL

-4317 ARSSELAV
+4317 VRSSELAV
-4325 DATGRKH
+4325 DEAGRKH
-4332 TKDENG
+4332 TKDANG
-4338 DWIQKAETNKVSLSW
+4338 DWVQKAENNKVSLSW
-4353 NEQGEVIAKEERIR
+4353 DEQGEVVAKDERIR

-4378 RIGVSDVGEIARGAI
+4378 RIGVSDVDEPARGAI

-4400 DAPEKRKVET
+4400 DAPEKRKAET
-4410 ETSSSAANNKLSY
+4410 ETSSSSANNKLSY

-4449 VGSGGFKSLAFGDN
+4449 VGTGGFKSLAFGDN

-4474 KHSVDMG
+4474 KHSFDIG

-4499 FNLGQ
+4499 FNLGR
-4504 SNDLLVMMDKSI
+4504 SNDLIVMMDKSI

-4542 EDQDWL
+4542 EGQDWL

-4575 VDYTCLVELD
+4575 VDYTSLVELD
-4585 SHNERSSRGLKHDTE
+4585 SQNERSSRGLKHDAE

-4613 NSDSSAGKLSRADKL
+4613 NSDSDTSKLSRADKL

-4708 GQMAGIGAETTLAD
+4708 GQLAGVGAETTLAD
-4722 IFGVDYTTSGQIV
+4722 IFGVDYTASGHIV

-4740 AVDGVAILTEM
+4740 AVDGVAILKEM

-4774 SLKSGID
+4774 SLKSGIN
-4781 MGADGIQS
+4781 MGADGIKS

-4795 LKDKAPEEEENK
+4795 LKEKAPEEEEDN
-4807 SAVSVNG
+4807 SSVSVNG
-4814 TSVNS
+4814 ANVNS
-4819 AQGATASD
+4819 AQGATVAD
-4827 GNTETAE
+4827 GSTETAE
-4834 TQDRAFGFNSL
+4834 TPDRAFGFNSL

-4898 GDINLS
+4898 GDINIS

-4944 NIFTGGEGSDMGVL
+4944 NIFTGGEGNDMGVL

-5003 GLGRDYVVTSGNFNR
+5003 GSGRDYVVTSGNFNR
-5018 VDTGDGQDYSV
+5018 VDTGDDQDYSV

-5083 AAAISKFSQFNGE
+5083 AAAISKFSQFNGG

-5132 DISSEDNIVFN
+5132 DIRSEDNIVFN

-5163 LRDPVSETDQA
+5163 LRDPASDSDQA

-5184 NDYFDGKRA
+5184 SDYFNGNRA
-5193 QMIIA
+5193 QVIIA

-5203 ANGEREYTTLSESSI
+5203 ATGEREYTTLSESAI

-5238 DNLDSKSRVAISTA
+5238 DNLDSKSRVAITTA

>member
-16 NYSADNGN
+16 NYSADDGN
-24 NDIVAI
+24 NSIVAI

-45 TVGSIGATVHTGSG
+45 TVGSIGAKVYTGSG

-68 YLRVEDSTGHLSV
+68 YLRVEDTTGHLSV

-105 GVSIDHLGH
+105 GVSIDHLGN
-114 HGDVSYG
+114 HGDVNYG

-126 NSVKRKGLSGNVTFK
+126 NGITRKGLSGNVTFK

-152 TNHGNLSF
+152 TNQGNLSF

-174 DQYQGSRGDV
+174 NRYQGSRGDV
-184 SFDGAGAA
+184 TFDGAGAA

-238 RQAEDVYQQ
+238 RQAEDVYAQ
-247 THGNIRFEGV
+247 TRGNIRFEGV
-257 GGYNSFYSDV
+257 GGYNSLYSDV

-294 QGMEYAKAED
+294 QGMEYAKAEE
-304 IVLTTAKMHG
+304 IVLTAAQMHG
-314 SWIGSGTHAVTAV
+314 LSIDNGNKFHAVTAV

-343 TYTKINKVRLSNDPK
+343 TYTKINKVRLYNDPE

-368 WYKQGNHLSGL
+368 WFKRGNHLAEL

-413 VHAMEKDLTEYE
+413 VHAVEKDLTEYE
-425 WVTYANGALI
+425 WVTYANGVLI
-435 DAKDVVLSDA
+435 DAKDVALSEA

-456 TKVDV
+456 TTVDV
-461 QAIKSNRKPNTYVYA
+461 QAVKSNRKPNTYVYA

-490 ANDAETGVLKYQAR
+490 ANDPKTGALKYQAR

-509 GDHTANLA
+509 GNHTANLA

-527 HSMGKGGYSLSALNY
+527 HSMGKSGYSLSDLHY
-542 SVNAIRSMS
+542 SVNAVRSTS

-566 KPATDSGESSGDVHF
+566 KPATDSGESSGDVRF
-581 SGAGGG
+581 NGAGGG

-615 FGNTEFNGGGAAN
+615 FGHTEFNGGGAAN

-692 GNGNSRVAM
+692 GNGNSRVVM

-713 GHGLWLAAGGFNV
+713 GNGLWLAAGGFNV
-726 MTQVGNGEVTSVLAG
+726 MTQVGKGDVASVLAG

-749 GEGELTA
+749 GDGDLTA
-756 GMLGGANVMTHISG
+756 GMLGGANVITHISS
-770 DEQASNTTAVALGGA
+770 DNETSNTTAVALGGA
-785 NILTKKGKGDTLA
+785 NILTKKGKGNTVA

-813 STTGVMVGGANI
+813 TTTGVMVGGANI

-868 DGTSIAAMI
+868 DGTSIAVMI

-955 ANIFTHIGNGST
+955 ANIFTHLGSGST
-967 FAAMIGQANV
+967 FAAMIGQANI

-1000 GDGTSLGLFAG
+1000 GDGTSLGIFAG
-1011 EMNVMTKV
+1011 EVNVMTKV

-1125 GKANIVTKVGDGLG
+1125 GKANIITKVGDGLG
-1139 INVAWGQANVFT
+1139 VNVAWGQANVFT

-1165 ANILT
+1165 ANIIT

-1242 NVVTK
+1242 NIVTK

-1257 KGKANITTTVGNGLS
+1257 KGKANITTTVGDGLS

-1284 KVGNGVS
+1284 KVGDGVS

-1318 NANIHIGDGLNI
+1318 NANIHVGDGLNI
-1330 NASYARN
+1330 NASYAQN

-1365 LFDNVKQ
+1365 LFDNIKQ

-1383 NYLVQGDEASTS
+1383 NYLVQGDEASSS

-1410 KLDGFQMDA
+1410 KLDGFQMEA

-1435 TKVDTPDLNEMD
+1435 TKVDTPDLNKVQNALD
-1447 NDLNIDGASDH
+1447 VDGSSDQTQ

-1464 NGDFEQGDRGWQ
+1464 NGDFEQGDQGWK

-1484 YSGSVYGVNGEG
+1484 HSGNVYGVNGEG
-1496 HGTRVT
+1496 HGARVT
-1502 ELDTHTNTSLYQDLT
+1502 ELDTYTNTSLYQDLT

-1595 VVAKSESSPQ
+1595 VVAKSESSLQ
-1605 ANAVSEH
+1605 AKAVSEH
-1612 AKQNQASQ
+1612 ATQNQASQ

-1654 ESTDQQAIENNG
+1654 ESTDQQALENNG

-1685 TLAQGLDVLD
+1685 KLAQGLDVLD
-1695 GQATHTGKSGEQ
+1695 GQATHTGESGDQ

-1719 VQSQIDDAKQLA
+1719 VQRQLDDAKQLA
-1731 SDKMAAAKQTQSDN
+1731 NDKIAAAKQTHADN
-1745 NSKVK
+1745 QNKVK
-1750 DSIAK
+1750 DAVAK

-1773 IAEAKADAETRK
+1773 IADAKADAEKRK
-1785 ADAVAKSHDAKQAES
+1785 ADALAKGKDAQQAES
-1800 DAHSAANDAQ
+1800 DAHHAVNNAQ
-1810 SRGDRDAMN
+1810 SRGERDVQL
-1819 AENKANQAQN
+1819 AENKANQAQA

-1855 AHRVEGAGETGSHV
+1855 AHSVEGAGETGSHV
-1869 NTDSQTN
+1869 NADSSTN
-1876 ADGRFSDGLTEQE
+1876 ADGRFSEGLSEQE
-1889 LEALEGATNAVN
+1889 QEALEGATNAVN
-1901 RLQINAGIRSKNS
+1901 RLQINAGIRGKNS
-1914 GSTITSMFM
+1914 GSTITSMFT
-1923 EANADSIVVDTTAS
+1923 ETNSDSIVVPTTAS

-1943 EVRISGVNLVGLG
+1943 EIRISGVNLEGLG

-1978 RWLDTDNDVATDKYV
+1978 RWLDTENDVATDKYV

-2027 VPKDQAQALAT
+2027 VPKDQAEALAT

-2061 YGYSFETPHAEK
+2061 YGYSFEAPHAEK

-2113 IDLNKHLMRWGGLF
+2113 MDLNKHLMRWGGLF

-2158 TGAQHDVYVIAEGGV
+2158 TGAQNDVYVIAEGGV
-2173 RLGNYFWHVELP
+2173 RLGNYFWNVDLP

-2210 DLPADE
+2210 DLPADQ
-2216 IGRRLTDAGVGVKVR
+2216 IGRRLTDAGVAVKVR
-2231 FDALSSARQAEL
+2231 FDALSHERQAEL
-2243 LADNPDD
+2243 LADNPDG
-2250 YRADT
+2250 YKADT

-2290 DEGFEVRSWPGSDDK
+2290 EEGFEVRSWPGTDGK

-2321 AIERFILANFDNFE
+2321 SIERFILANFDNFE

-2370 TNSELMSVTELLDAA
+2370 TNVELMSVTELLDAA

-2395 YQKVI
+2395 YQQVI
-2400 DALAEYHASTA
+2400 DALTEYHASTA

-2417 LESVE
+2417 LTSVE
-2422 QLVNL
+2422 KLLNL
-2427 RKKIEGYALGHPDS
+2427 RKQVEGYVLGHPDS
-2441 GRLEAMNSL
+2441 GRVQAMNSL
-2450 LNQVNSRLEEVSVL
+2450 LNQVNSRLEAVSVL
-2464 AVSEQSIK
+2464 VVSEQSIK
-2472 AHDSFSRLYDQLDN
+2472 AHDSFSHLYDQLDN
-2486 AHLKQSKHLYLDGNG
+2486 ANLKESKHLYLDGNG
-2501 DFVTKGKGNLAK
+2501 DFVTKGKGNLAN
-2513 IDQLGGSDAVL
+2513 IDKLGGSDAVL
-2524 EKVKASVNHEYGQ
+2524 EKVKAAVTHEYGQ
-2537 AIADTIFAGL
+2537 VVADTIFAGL
-2547 SANELAK
+2547 SANDLAK

-2559 DITGLNRI
+2559 DIAGLNKV
-2567 HQALEQHMSPVS
+2567 HQAIEQHMSPVS

-2586 PSDHSALGH
+2586 PSKHSTLGH

-2600 GQGRTQIDAQ
+2600 GQGRTQLEGQ

-2623 WPLGSKSSNIR
+2623 WPLGSKSPNIG
-2634 NIFNVAT
+2634 NILNVAT
-2641 EYQPDLKLR
+2641 KDQPDLKLR
-2650 WSDFSQPAHQNDTL
+2650 WSDFSQPAHQSDTL
-2664 EHDMASEENDGFGL
+2664 EHDMAAEENDSFGL
-2678 NDGETKLKRFIEK
+2678 KKGEAKLKRFIEE

-2696 GIDAA
+2696 GIDASF
-2701 YKDAS
+2701 KMAS
-2706 EGYASVLL
+2706 EGYASLLL
-2714 GNPDMLVSTGI
+2714 GNPDMLASTGI

-2731 PFVDQWNDTSY
+2731 PFLDQWNDTSY

-2749 RFAQELQKQ
+2749 RFAEELQKQ
-2758 AQASGDPALVAK
+2758 AKIEVNPEQIEQQISE
-2770 RIDNVVRLFA
+2770 VVKEFA
-2780 ERALEEIEAFKA
+2780 QDELDKIQAFKVA
-2792 SQADE
+2792 QADQ

-2816 WNRLSHDPDA
+2816 WHRLSNDPDA

-2849 KLIGHTWRPKFG
+2849 KLIGHTWLPKFG

-2885 KQSHQVN
+2885 KQSHQVT
-2892 DDLDA
+2892 DVLDA
-2897 LSGSEKHKDKVAIEN
+2897 LSGNEKHKENVAIEN

-2917 RDKVPLS
+2917 RDKESLS

-2936 ERDARRKIGDITQTL
+2936 EKDARRKIGEITQTL
-2951 LDHAVEK
+2951 LDHAVEN

-2974 GYYHQGTASSDDETS
+2974 GYYHQGAASSEGETS
-2989 TTSGKVVLFL
+2989 ATSGKVVLFL
-2999 HGSGSSAEEQASAIR
+2999 HGSGSSAEEQASEIR
-3014 SHYQKQGIDMLAVN
+3014 NHYQKQGIDMLAVN

-3063 SNIILHGYSMG
+3063 SNIIIHGYSMG

-3115 PAGIVGT
+3115 PAGIVGA

-3139 LPQETPILLLT
+3139 LPKETPILLLT

-3163 VKLSNSGFNVTGE
+3163 AKLAIAGYNVSGE

-3182 EASNRLMSQY
+3182 EASNRLMGQY
-3192 TGQIVSDLLNTQHI
+3192 ADQIVSGLFNAEQAAVEVKDIRATEDLSVVKTVASDTELGTNTD
-3206 KHNEAKLN
+3206 A
-3214 LEPHGKNYESRDLI
+3214 PHKNYQSRDLV
-3228 LKPISQPETVELG
+3228 LEPIVQPETIELG
-3241 MPEVDQKVLADIAER
+3241 MPDSDQKILAEVAER

-3261 GVRPVDEKSKSLIA
+3261 GVRPVDEKSKSLID
-3275 SKMYSS
+3275 SKLYSS

-3299 IPVDQSFAK
+3299 IPVDQAFAK
-3308 ASARRDLETF
+3308 ASARRDLDKF
-3318 NRHAEQSI
+3318 NGYAEQSI
-3326 QSGNAVSAD
+3326 ESGNAVSAD
-3335 LYLNQVRVEEL
+3335 LYLNQVRIDEL
-3346 VSKYHSLTPLEL
+3346 VSKYQSLTALEF
-3358 DDQSGM
+3358 DAESGM
-3364 YKTTATNGDQSV
+3364 YKTTATNGDQTV
-3376 PFFLNR
+3376 TFFLNK
-3382 VTVDG
+3382 VTVDSKD
-3387 NELWQVHYITNGELA
+3387 LWQVHYIKDGKLA

-3428 YGDLGPQD
+3428 YSDLGPQD
-3436 KVKQPLTWQQ
+3436 KLKQPLTWEQ
-3446 WKDSVTYEDL
+3446 WKESVTYEEL
-3456 TPKYKELYSNED
+3456 TPKYKELYNSEV

-3473 DGASLGNVSGRLKEL
+3473 DGASLGVVSDRLKAL
-3488 KDRINVDLG
+3488 KDVINTSLG
-3497 RTNGLEMVH
+3497 RTDGLEMVH

-3525 FFVPKSLF
+3525 FFVPKSF
-3533 AEDGLG
+3533 FMEDGLG

-3553 QGAVVIRNPQE
+3553 QGAVVIRDPQE
-3564 FSDFQQVTINAS
+3564 FSNFQQVAINVS
-3576 FRASFND
+3576 YRASLND
-3583 KWNHGLDEPLFTTKR
+3583 KWNVGLDDPLFTPKS
-3598 KLSHEFLN
+3598 KLSHDFLN
-3606 KRDQLLKKLSG
+3606 AKEEVIKKLSG
-3617 GRLDAQDETL
+3617 EVETNVRTTQL
-3627 VALGNPDDVSG
+3627 LTDNEGLGNEGEKLRTKPTASGFFESSDVQPEVMKGLLQNVGDKIFDLKAGGKELDMFSFHFSQSADLLNKLITLIPEVGNVLITNGNDVQSKDFLEGVCFALSARYMMEERVHGLGGGKAYMEWLKDTVQAYNDNITNKKNDIGSVEQKLLNQYRRQNLGLAIKDLLSMQYSQLMDTSTSAARDAANKEYSG
-3638 NKAIVAV
+3638 K
-3645 DVSQIFTRQELKE
+3645 L
-3658 RANVFAKPIG
+3658 RANGLTGPNINDALNYGADGYESVMDKLRNVNKSTYMTFMSQGHAMSVVVHKKGNHKVWSFYDPNFGTKSFAQYDDFRGFMDNFHKG
-3668 ASYQGILDQ
+3668 L
-3677 LDLVHQTVS
+3677 
-3686 RDQIVASFELNKK
+3686 
-3699 VNAYIAEHPTSGR
+3699 
-3712 NQALTQLKEQITSAL
+3712 LTQYKFQDSEEAGQSFYVRFKKFEEGDISSYDGLWKNAREGEQSYVLRALKEQGKTFSMGKNITGKLVDFNDDVITLDVTSKNGRKVLVEVAVSDISQAANLVKTNISQVFSDPLASKLSIQSHAESATITVL
-3727 FIGKMQVAQVDID
+3727 EVSGQEAISEVVEGAKIPGQKD
-3740 AIAQTRPELAARI
+3740 AWTGAT
-3753 FMVAI
+3753 
-3758 EEANGEHRGLTD
+3758 
-3770 MMVRWANEDPYLAPK
+3770 
-3785 QGYKGETPND
+3785 
-3795 LGFDAKYHVDLGDHY
+3795 
-3810 ADFKQWL
+3810 
-3817 ETSQSNGLLSKATLD
+3817 SKAD
-3832 ESTKTVHLGY
+3832 
-3842 SYQELQDLTG
+3842 
-3852 VESVQMAFY
+3852 
-3861 FLKEAAKKV
+3861 
-3870 DPISG
+3870 
-3875 DSAEMIL
+3875 
-3882 LKKFA
+3882 
-3887 DKSYLSQ
+3887 
-3894 LDSDRM
+3894 
-3900 DQIEGIYRSSHET
+3900 
-3913 DVDAWDRRYS
+3913 
-3923 GAGYDE
+3923 
-3929 LTNKLAGATGV
+3929 
-3940 DEQLS
+3940 
-3945 VLLDD
+3945 
-3950 RKGLLIGEVHGS
+3950 
-3962 DVNGLRFVNEQ
+3962 
-3973 MDALKKQGVT
+3973 
-3983 VIGLEHLRSD
+3983 
-3993 LAQPLIDRYLAT
+3993 
-4005 GVMSSEL
+4005 
-4012 SAMLKTKHLDAT
+4012 
-4024 LFENAR
+4024 
-4030 ANGMRIVALDANS
+4030 
-4043 SARPNVQGT
+4043 
-4052 EHGLMYRAGAA
+4052 
-4063 NNIAVEVLQSL
+4063 
-4074 PDDEKFVAIYGKAHL
+4074 
-4089 QSHKGI
+4089 
-4095 EGFVPGIT
+4095 
-4103 HRLDLPALRVSDSN
+4103 
-4117 QFRVEQ
+4117 
-4123 DDMTLRVVYDDVA
+4123 
-4136 NKPKLTFKD
+4136 
-4145 SLSGANTAIHNQN
+4145 NQN
-4158 VNDWERVAV
+4158 VNDWERVVV
-4167 TPTADGGETRF
+4167 TPAVDGGETRF

-4186 ENDSVVANA
+4186 ENDAVAAKA

-4221 YGDPSKLDGKLRW
+4221 YGDPSKLDGKIRW
-4234 QLVGHGRDDSDSN
+4234 QLVGHGRDHSESN
-4247 NTHLSGYSAE
+4247 NTRLSGYSADE
-4257 DLAAK
+4257 LAVK
-4262 LANFQ
+4262 LASFQ
-4267 QSFSQ
+4267 QMFNQ
-4272 AENIN
+4272 AEKISSK
-4277 NTPDHISIVGCSL
+4277 PDHISIVGCSL

-4302 FINAMDVNGL
+4302 FINAMDANGL

-4317 ARSSELAV
+4317 VRSAKVYINEM
-4325 DATGRKH
+4325 GRKLYFDG
-4332 TKDENG
+4332 KDSWVN
-4338 DWIQKAETNKVSLSW
+4338 KAINSKVLLSW
-4353 NEQGEVIAKEERIR
+4353 NGQGDVVAKDERIR

-4378 RIGVSDVGEIARGAI
+4378 RIGISDVDEPARGAI
-4393 GDNNDVF
+4393 GDNKDVF
-4400 DAPEKRKVET
+4400 DAPEKRKAET
-4410 ETSSSAANNKLSY
+4410 ETSSSSANNKLSY

-4449 VGSGGFKSLAFGDN
+4449 VGTGGFKSLAFGDN

-4474 KHSVDMG
+4474 KHSFDIG

-4499 FNLGQ
+4499 FNKGR
-4504 SNDLLVMMDKSI
+4504 SNDLIVMMDKSI

-4542 EDQDWL
+4542 EGQDWL

-4575 VDYTCLVELD
+4575 VDYTSLVELD
-4585 SHNERSSRGLKHDTE
+4585 SQNERSSRGLKHDAE

-4613 NSDSSAGKLSRADKL
+4613 NGDSDTSKLSRADKL

-4708 GQMAGIGAETTLAD
+4708 GQLAGVGAETTLAD
-4722 IFGVDYTTSGQIV
+4722 IFGVDYTASGQIV

-4740 AVDGVAILTEM
+4740 AVDGVSILKEM

-4774 SLKSGID
+4774 SLKSGIN
-4781 MGADGIQS
+4781 MGADGIKS

-4795 LKDKAPEEEENK
+4795 LKEKAPEEEEDN
-4807 SAVSVNG
+4807 SSVSVNG
-4814 TSVNS
+4814 ASVNS
-4819 AQGATASD
+4819 AQGATVAD
-4827 GNTETAE
+4827 GSTETAE
-4834 TQDRAFGFNSL
+4834 TPDRAFGFNSL

-4898 GDINLS
+4898 GDINIS

-4944 NIFTGGEGSDMGVL
+4944 NIFTGGEGNDMGVL

-5003 GLGRDYVVTSGNFNR
+5003 GSGRDYVVTSGNFNR
-5018 VDTGDGQDYSV
+5018 VDTGDDQDYSV

-5083 AAAISKFSQFNGE
+5083 AAAISKFSQFNGG

-5132 DISSEDNIVFN
+5132 DIRSEDNIVFN

-5163 LRDPVSETDQA
+5163 LRDPASDSDQA

-5184 NDYFDGKRA
+5184 SDYFNGNRA
-5193 QMIIA
+5193 QVIIA

-5203 ANGEREYTTLSESSI
+5203 ATGEREYTTLSESAI

-5238 DNLDSKSRVAISTA
+5238 DNLDSKSRVAITTA

>member
-16 NYSADNGN
+16 NYSADDGN
-24 NDIVAI
+24 NNIVAI
-30 GFGGEIHAYGGDDHV
+30 GFGGQIHAYGGDDHV
-45 TVGSIGATVHTGSG
+45 TVGSIGATVYTGSG

-68 YLRVEDSTGHLSV
+68 YLKVEDSTGHLIV

-105 GVSIDHLGH
+105 GVSIDHLGN

-126 NSVKRKGLSGNVTFK
+126 NGITRKGLSGNVTFA

-152 TNHGNLSF
+152 TNQGNLSF
-160 AGAGAGNKLDRTWF
+160 TGAGAGNKLDRTWSNR
-174 DQYQGSRGDV
+174 YQGSHGDV
-184 SFDGAGAA
+184 TFDGAGAA

-238 RQAEDVYQQ
+238 HQAEDVYTQ
-247 THGNIRFEGV
+247 TRGNIRFEGV
-257 GGYNSFYSDV
+257 GGYNSLYSDV

-278 AYNTIT
+278 AYNTII
-284 RKGSGSSFDA
+284 RKGSGNDFA
-294 QGMEYAKAED
+294 KEGMTNAKADE
-304 IVLTTAKMHG
+304 IVLTKAVMSG
-314 SWIGSGTHAVTAV
+314 SWIGQDHHVTAV
-327 KSEREPNTYL
+327 KSASEPNTYL
-337 FAIADG
+337 FAFADS
-343 TYTKINKVRLSNDPK
+343 TYTKINKVQLRNDPQ
-358 TGKLKYYSEA
+358 TGELKYYSTA
-368 WYKQGNHLSGL
+368 WYKEGNHLSNL
-379 ARSDVSSAGGFEV
+379 ANQDISDNGGFTAV
-392 NPINGGY
+392 NINGAY
-399 TLSNIAVEHQQSLT
+399 TLSDLKVEHQQSVT
-413 VHAMEKDLTEYE
+413 VHAVEKSLTEYE
-425 WVTYANGALI
+425 WVTYANGAVI
-435 DAKDVVLSDA
+435 DAKEVSLSDA
-445 KMGGHAISTDG
+445 KMGGHAIYADG

-461 QAIKSNRKPNTYVYA
+461 KAVKSNRQPNTYIYA

-490 ANDAETGVLKYQAR
+490 ANDPETGALKYQAR

-509 GDHTANLA
+509 GDHTANIA
-517 NEDISSANGY
+517 NQDISSATGY
-527 HSMGKGGYSLSALNY
+527 NPMGKGGYSLSDLHY
-542 SVNAIRSMS
+542 SVNAVRSTS
-551 ETVADIDEYTDQTLF
+551 ETVADIEEYTDQTLF
-566 KPATDSGESSGDVHF
+566 KPANDSGESSGDVRF
-581 SGAGGG
+581 NGAGGG
-587 NVIKSNVTRGNVYF
+587 NVIKSNVTRGNVHF

-651 HQSKQGKMDVYA
+651 HQSQQGKMDVYA
-663 GGAVNVLVRIGDGQ
+663 GGAVNVLVRLGDGQ
-677 YLAHLLAYGNISVHK
+677 YLAHLLAYGNISVQK
-692 GNGNSRVAM
+692 GSGDSRVVM

-713 GHGLWLAAGGFNV
+713 GNGLWLAAGGFNV
-726 MTQVGNGEVTSVLAG
+726 MTQVGQGDVAAVLAG
-741 GANVLTKV
+741 GANVLTKM
-749 GEGELTA
+749 GEGELTS
-756 GMLGGANVMTHISG
+756 GMLGGANVITHISN
-770 DEQASNTTAVALGGA
+770 DDQLSNTTAVALGGA
-785 NILTKKGKGDTLA
+785 NILTKKGKGNTLA

-813 STTGVMVGGANI
+813 TTTGVMVGGANI

-832 DTTGIMLGVGNVLT
+832 DTTGILLGVGNVLT

-868 DGTSIAAMI
+868 DGTSIAVMI

-955 ANIFTHIGNGST
+955 ANIFTHVGSGST
-967 FAAMIGQANV
+967 FAAMIGQANI

-988 LMVGKANIYTHV
+988 LMVGKANIMTHV

-1011 EMNVMTKV
+1011 EVNVMTKV

-1099 TVGLLISDIGNVMT
+1099 TVGLLISDVGNVMT

-1125 GKANIVTKVGDGLG
+1125 GKANLITKVGDGLG
-1139 INVAWGQANVFT
+1139 VNVAWGQANVFT

-1165 ANILT
+1165 ANLIT

-1177 VSVVQGKANIITHVG
+1177 VSVVQGEANIITHVG

-1206 ITKVGDGRNVVL
+1206 ITKVGHGQNVVL

-1242 NVVTK
+1242 NIVTK

-1257 KGKANITTTVGNGLS
+1257 KGQANITTTVGNGLN

-1284 KVGNGVS
+1284 KVGDGVS

-1318 NANIHIGDGLNI
+1318 NANIHVGDGLNI
-1330 NASYARN
+1330 NASYAQN

-1365 LFDNVKQ
+1365 LFDNIKQ
-1372 TLLGVGGSQAI
+1372 TVLGVGGSQAI
-1383 NYLVQGDEASTS
+1383 NYLVQGDEASSS
-1395 GTQKG
+1395 GTHKG

-1419 IEEVG
+1419 IKEVG

-1435 TKVDTPDLNEMD
+1435 TKVDTPDLNKMQHAINVD
-1447 NDLNIDGASDH
+1447 DSSVQ

-1464 NGDFEQGDRGWQ
+1464 NGDFELGEHGWQ

-1484 YSGSVYGVNGEG
+1484 YAGSVYGVEGEG
-1496 HGTRVT
+1496 HGARVT
-1502 ELDTHTNTSLYQDLT
+1502 ELDTYTNTSLYQDLAN
-1517 DLTEGEVIAVS
+1517 LAQGEVIAVS

-1556 GDASAWQQKTLK
+1556 GDESAWQQKTLK
-1568 LTAHAGS
+1568 LTAQAGS

-1595 VVAKSESSPQ
+1595 VVATSESSQQ
-1605 ANAVSEH
+1605 ANAIREH
-1612 AKQNQASQ
+1612 ATQNPAAQ

-1654 ESTDQQAIENNG
+1654 ESTDQQALGNNG
-1666 QAQRDAVKEES
+1666 QAQRDAVQEES
-1677 EAVTAELT
+1677 EAITAELT
-1685 TLAQGLDVLD
+1685 KLAQGLDVLD
-1695 GQATHTGKSGEQ
+1695 GQATHTGESGDQ
-1707 WRNDFAGGLLDG
+1707 WRNEFASGLLAG
-1719 VQSQIDDAKQLA
+1719 VQTQLDDAKQLA
-1731 SDKMAAAKQTQSDN
+1731 NDKIAEAKQTHADN
-1745 NSKVK
+1745 QNKVK
-1750 DSIAK
+1750 DAVAK

-1773 IAEAKADAETRK
+1773 IADAQADAEKRK
-1785 ADAVAKSHDAKQAES
+1785 TDALAKGKDAQQAES
-1800 DAHSAANDAQ
+1800 DAHHAVNNAQ
-1810 SRGDRDAMN
+1810 SRGDRDVQV
-1819 AENKANQAQN
+1819 AENKANQAQA

-1835 QNEGDRPDRQGVA
+1835 QNEGDRPDRQGVT

-1855 AHRVEGAGETGSHV
+1855 AHSVEGAGETDSHV
-1869 NTDSQTN
+1869 KTDSQTN
-1876 ADGRFSDGLTEQE
+1876 ADGRFSEGLTEQE
-1889 LEALEGATNAVN
+1889 QEALEGATNAVN
-1901 RLQINAGIRSKNS
+1901 RLQINAGIRAKNS
-1914 GSTITSMFM
+1914 VSTITTMFT
-1923 EANADSIVVDTTAS
+1923 EANTDSIVVPTTTP

-1943 EVRISGVNLVGLG
+1943 EIRISGVNLEGLG
-1956 EASHDSAESL
+1956 EASHDSAVSL

-1978 RWLDTDNDVATDKYV
+1978 RWLDSDHPRATEQYI
-1993 PVPGFERVDADV
+1993 PVPGFERVDVNV
-2005 SDEVKQRMI
+2005 SDETKQRLT
-2014 QSMSGYIEHTDNQ
+2014 QFVSGYIEHTDNQ

-2038 LFVESTLDYDWDKRV
+2038 LFVEATLNYDWDKRV

-2061 YGYSFETPHAEK
+2061 YGYSFEAPHGEN
-2073 SIVSFWSGKNFKQYR
+2073 SLVSFWSGRNFKEYR
-2088 DVLDNAQTD
+2088 NVLDNAQPD
-2097 GKKVVYDIDVK
+2097 GKKVVYDIDVQ

-2113 IDLNKHLMRWGGLF
+2113 IKLNKQLMRWGDMF
-2127 LDPDNAEQ
+2127 LDLENADQ
-2135 NQLKSS
+2135 NHLQSS
-2141 IDAATFSNTGF
+2141 IEAAAYSNTGF

-2158 TGAQHDVYVIAEGGV
+2158 TGAKDDVYVIAEGGM
-2173 RLGNYFWHVELP
+2173 RLGNYFWNVELP
-2185 ALRQLQREGL
+2185 LLRQLQREGL

-2210 DLPADE
+2210 DVPVNE
-2216 IGRRLTDAGVGVKVR
+2216 IGHKLTDAGVGVKVR
-2231 FDALSSARQAEL
+2231 FDALSAAQQAEL
-2243 LADNPDD
+2243 LAINPKG
-2250 YRADT
+2250 YKADS

-2270 RESLPFYSLRT
+2270 RDALPFYSLRT

-2290 DEGFEVRSWPGSDDK
+2290 DEGFKVRAWPGSDGK
-2305 SKTILL
+2305 SKTIVL
-2311 DNPEDAAQQK
+2311 DNPEDATQQK
-2321 AIERFILANFDNFE
+2321 TIERFILANFQNFE

-2343 VDNKVLSHHDGR
+2343 VDNKVISHDKGITH
-2355 TRILAQKEDGAWTYN
+2355 ILAQKVDGAWLYN
-2370 TNSELMSVTELLDAA
+2370 AKVDLMSVTELLDAA
-2385 HVSGK
+2385 NVTGK
-2390 VRGES
+2390 IRGES
-2395 YQKVI
+2395 YQQVI
-2400 DALAEYHASTA
+2400 DALSEYHSSVT
-2411 EHADYE
+2411 ELSDYE
-2417 LESVE
+2417 QESIE
-2422 QLVNL
+2422 KLLSL
-2427 RKKIEGYALGHPDS
+2427 RKKIEGYVLGHPDS
-2441 GRLEAMNSL
+2441 GRIAAMNSL
-2450 LNQVNSRLEEVSVL
+2450 LNQVNTRLEEVSIL
-2464 AVSEQSIK
+2464 AVSEPNIK
-2472 AHDSFSRLYDQLDN
+2472 AQDSFSRLYDQLETAN
-2486 AHLKQSKHLYLDGNG
+2486 LKGTKHLYLDKNG
-2501 DFVTKGKGNLAK
+2501 EFVTKGKGHLAN
-2513 IDQLGGSDAVL
+2513 IDLLGSREAVL
-2524 EKVKASVNHEYGQ
+2524 EKVKLIVSNEYGQ
-2537 AIADTIFAGL
+2537 TVADTIFAGL
-2547 SANELAK
+2547 SAKDLAK

-2559 DITGLNRI
+2559 DIAGLKKVHLAI
-2567 HQALEQHMSPVS
+2567 EQHLSPVS
-2579 ATMYIWK
+2579 ATLFLWK

-2600 GQGRTQIDAQ
+2600 SQGRTQLEGQ
-2610 AAADFNKQNYVSW
+2610 AAADFNQQNYVSW
-2623 WPLGSKSSNIR
+2623 WPLGSKSSNIS
-2634 NIFNVAT
+2634 NILNVAT
-2641 EYQPDLKLR
+2641 KDQPDLKLR
-2650 WSDFSQPAHQNDTL
+2650 WKDFSQPAAHGESL
-2664 EHDMASEENDGFGL
+2664 AFDMQTEENDDFGL
-2678 NDGETKLKRFIEK
+2678 KSAEDKLKDFIK
-2691 LNAAK
+2691 QLASASGVDK
-2696 GIDAA
+2696 KF
-2701 YKDAS
+2701 KDISQAFTMM
-2706 EGYASVLL
+2706 ALM
-2714 GNPDMLVSTGI
+2714 NPDILESANI
-2725 PAHVFQ
+2725 PEHISK

-2742 DMMDVAN
+2742 DMQDVAQRFAKELQEQAKVAAN
-2749 RFAQELQKQ
+2749 SEQMEQQISEVVRRFAQDELDKIQT
-2758 AQASGDPALVAK
+2758 
-2770 RIDNVVRLFA
+2770 
-2780 ERALEEIEAFKA
+2780 FKET
-2792 SQADE
+2792 QADQ

-2816 WNRLSHDPDA
+2816 WHRLSNDPDA

-2849 KLIGHTWRPKFG
+2849 KLIGHTWLPKFG

-2885 KQSHQVN
+2885 KQSHQVT
-2892 DDLDA
+2892 DVLDA
-2897 LSGSEKHKDKVAIEN
+2897 LSGN
-2912 DGTPP
+2912 
-2917 RDKVPLS
+2917 
-2924 PLTRFLNNELYG
+2924 
-2936 ERDARRKIGDITQTL
+2936 
-2951 LDHAVEK
+2951 
-2958 GESQKV
+2958 
-2964 TLKGEAGRLT
+2964 
-2974 GYYHQGTASSDDETS
+2974 
-2989 TTSGKVVLFL
+2989 
-2999 HGSGSSAEEQASAIR
+2999 
-3014 SHYQKQGIDMLAVN
+3014 
-3028 LRGYGESDGGP
+3028 
-3039 SEKGL
+3039 
-3044 YQDARTMF
+3044 
-3052 NYLVNDKGIDP
+3052 
-3063 SNIILHGYSMG
+3063 
-3074 GPIAADLARYAA
+3074 
-3086 QNGQAVSGLLLDRP
+3086 
-3100 MPSMTKAIT
+3100 
-3109 AHEVAN
+3109 
-3115 PAGIVGT
+3115 
-3122 IAKAVNGQFSVE
+3122 
-3134 KNLKG
+3134 
-3139 LPQETPILLLT
+3139 
-3150 DNEGLGEEGEKLR
+3150 
-3163 VKLSNSGFNVTGE
+3163 
-3176 QTFYGH
+3176 
-3182 EASNRLMSQY
+3182 
-3192 TGQIVSDLLNTQHI
+3192 
-3206 KHNEAKLN
+3206 
-3214 LEPHGKNYESRDLI
+3214 
-3228 LKPISQPETVELG
+3228 
-3241 MPEVDQKVLADIAER
+3241 
-3256 ENVII
+3256 
-3261 GVRPVDEKSKSLIA
+3261 
-3275 SKMYSS
+3275 
-3281 KGLFVK
+3281 K
-3287 AKSSDWGPMSGF
+3287 AK
-3299 IPVDQSFAK
+3299 
-3308 ASARRDLETF
+3308 
-3318 NRHAEQSI
+3318 
-3326 QSGNAVSAD
+3326 
-3335 LYLNQVRVEEL
+3335 
-3346 VSKYHSLTPLEL
+3346 
-3358 DDQSGM
+3358 
-3364 YKTTATNGDQSV
+3364 
-3376 PFFLNR
+3376 
-3382 VTVDG
+3382 
-3387 NELWQVHYITNGELA
+3387 
-3402 PFKVIGDPVSK
+3402 
-3413 QPMTADYDLLTVMYS
+3413 
-3428 YGDLGPQD
+3428 
-3436 KVKQPLTWQQ
+3436 
-3446 WKDSVTYEDL
+3446 
-3456 TPKYKELYSNED
+3456 
-3468 LYNKK
+3468 
-3473 DGASLGNVSGRLKEL
+3473 
-3488 KDRINVDLG
+3488 
-3497 RTNGLEMVH
+3497 
-3506 HGADDANP
+3506 
-3514 YAVMADNFPAT
+3514 
-3525 FFVPKSLF
+3525 
-3533 AEDGLG
+3533 
-3539 EGKGSIQTYFNVNE
+3539 
-3553 QGAVVIRNPQE
+3553 
-3564 FSDFQQVTINAS
+3564 
-3576 FRASFND
+3576 
-3583 KWNHGLDEPLFTTKR
+3583 
-3598 KLSHEFLN
+3598 
-3606 KRDQLLKKLSG
+3606 
-3617 GRLDAQDETL
+3617 
-3627 VALGNPDDVSG
+3627 
-3638 NKAIVAV
+3638 VAV
-3645 DVSQIFTRQELKE
+3645 DLAQIFTVQELKE
-3658 RANVFAKPIG
+3658 RAKVFAKPIG

-3677 LDLVHQTVS
+3677 LDLVHQAKG
-3686 RDQIVASFELNKK
+3686 RYQIAASFELNKK
-3699 VNAYIAEHPTSGR
+3699 INDYIAEHPTSGR
-3712 NQALTQLKEQITSAL
+3712 NQALTQLKEQVTSAL
-3727 FIGKMQVAQVDID
+3727 FIGKMQVAQAGID
-3740 AIAQTRPELAARI
+3740 AIAQTRPELATRI

-3758 EEANGEHRGLTD
+3758 EEANGKHVGLTD
-3770 MMVRWANEDPYLAPK
+3770 MMLRWANEDPYLAPK
-3785 QGYKGETPND
+3785 HGYKGEMPSD
-3795 LGFDAKYHVDLGDHY
+3795 LGFDAKYHVDLGEHY

-3852 VESVQMAFY
+3852 AESVQMAFY
-3861 FLKEAAKKV
+3861 FLKEAAKKA

-3887 DKSYLSQ
+3887 DQNYLSQ

-3923 GAGYDE
+3923 GKGYDE
-3929 LTNKLAGATGV
+3929 LTNMLASATGV

-3973 MDALKKQGVT
+3973 MEALKKQGVT

-4012 SAMLKTKHLDAT
+4012 SAMLKTKHLDVT

-4030 ANGMRIVALDANS
+4030 VNGMRIVALDANS

-4063 NNIAVEVLQSL
+4063 NNIAVEVLQNL
-4074 PDDEKFVAIYGKAHL
+4074 PDGEKFVAIYGKAHL

-4103 HRLDLPALRVSDSN
+4103 HRLDLPALKVSDSN
-4117 QFRVEQ
+4117 QFTVEQ
-4123 DDMTLRVVYDDVA
+4123 DDVSLRVVYDDVA
-4136 NKPKLTFKD
+4136 NKPKITFKG
-4145 SLSGANTAIHNQN
+4145 SLSGANTALHNQN
-4158 VNDWERVAV
+4158 VNDWERVVV
-4167 TPTADGGETRF
+4167 TPIADGGETRF

-4186 ENDSVVANA
+4186 ENDPVVAKA
-4195 AANLAGKHPE
+4195 AANLAGKHAE

-4234 QLVGHGRDDSDSN
+4234 QLVGHGRDHSESN
-4247 NTHLSGYSAE
+4247 NTRLSGYSADE
-4257 DLAAK
+4257 LAVK
-4262 LANFQ
+4262 LAKFQ
-4267 QSFSQ
+4267 QSFNQ

-4277 NTPDHISIVGCSL
+4277 NKPDHISIVGCSL

-4302 FINAMDVNGL
+4302 FINAMDANGL

-4317 ARSSELAV
+4317 VRSSELAV
-4325 DATGRKH
+4325 DEAGRKH
-4332 TKDENG
+4332 TKDANG
-4338 DWIQKAETNKVSLSW
+4338 DWVQKAENNKVSLSW
-4353 NEQGEVIAKEERIR
+4353 DAQGEVVAKDEPIR

-4378 RIGVSDVGEIARGAI
+4378 RIGVSDVDEPARGAI

-4400 DAPEKRKVET
+4400 DAPEKRKPET
-4410 ETSSSAANNKLSY
+4410 EVIANSSNSNQLSY

-4430 VGDGEFTAVNWGT
+4430 VGEGEFTAVNWGT

-4449 VGSGGFKSLAFGDN
+4449 VGTGGFKSLAFGDN
-4463 NVMVHIGNGES
+4463 NVMVHIGDGES
-4474 KHSVDMG
+4474 KHSVDIG

-4492 IGNRNVS
+4492 LGNRNVS
-4499 FNLGQ
+4499 FNFGH
-4504 SNDLLVMMDKSI
+4504 SNDLILMMDKSI

-4530 ISGVLQSIATSG
+4530 ISGVLQGIAMSG
-4542 EDQDWL
+4542 DGEDWL

-4575 VDYTCLVELD
+4575 VDYTTLVELD
-4585 SHNERSSRGLKHDTE
+4585 SQNERDSRGLKHDAEVT
-4600 AALNKQYN
+4600 LNKQYN

-4613 NSDSSAGKLSRADKL
+4613 NGNSGTSQLSRADKL

-4669 NLGSLFGLMTQQFSA
+4669 NLGSLFGLMTQQFTA

-4693 YTPEDLPRQLKNKLL
+4693 YTPQDLPRQLKNKLL
-4708 GQMAGIGAETTLAD
+4708 GQFAGVGAETTLAD
-4722 IFGVDYTTSGQIV
+4722 IFGVDYTASGQIV
-4735 SRNGE
+4735 SRNGQ
-4740 AVDGVAILTEM
+4740 AVDGVAILKEM

-4774 SLKSGID
+4774 SLKAGID
-4781 MGADGIQS
+4781 MGADGIKS

-4795 LKDKAPEEEENK
+4795 LKEKAPEEEKDN
-4807 SAVSVNG
+4807 SSVSVNG
-4814 TSVNS
+4814 ANVNS
-4819 AQGATASD
+4819 AQGATVAD

-4860 KEMKSLVENLKEN
+4860 KEMKSLVENLKQN

-4898 GDINLS
+4898 GDINIS

-4944 NIFTGGEGSDMGVL
+4944 NIFTGGEGNDMGVL

-5003 GLGRDYVVTSGNFNR
+5003 GSGRDYVVTSGNFNR
-5018 VDTGDGQDYSV
+5018 VDTGDDQDYSV

-5053 RINASA
+5053 RINAGA

-5074 GGEGEDHLI
+5074 GGNGDDHLI
-5083 AAAISKFSQFNGE
+5083 AAAISKFSQFNGG

-5132 DISSEDNIVFN
+5132 DIRSEDNIVFN

-5163 LRDPVSETDQA
+5163 LRDLSNDSDQS

-5184 NDYFDGKRA
+5184 SDYFNGNRA
-5193 QMIIA
+5193 QVVIGMSD
-5198 MGEKD
+5198 KD
-5203 ANGEREYTTLSESSI
+5203 LSGEREYTMLSDSAI
-5218 DALVQAMSGFDPQ
+5218 DALVQAMSGFEPQ

-5238 DNLDSKSRVAISTA
+5238 DSLESKSQATISMA
-5252 WADVVHKKG
+5252 WSDVVHKKG
-5261 ITV
+5261 LMV

>member
-1 MGKPFWRSV
+1 MVFYLIPKRRVWLMGKPFWRSV

-16 NYSADNGN
+16 NYSADDGN
-24 NDIVAI
+24 NNIVAI
-30 GFGGEIHAYGGDDHV
+30 GFGGQIHAYGGDDHV
-45 TVGSIGATVHTGSG
+45 TVGSIGATVYTGSG

-68 YLRVEDSTGHLSV
+68 YLKVEDSTGHLTV

-105 GVSIDHLGH
+105 GVSIDHLGN

-126 NSVKRKGLSGNVTFK
+126 NGITRKGLSGNVTFA

-152 TNHGNLSF
+152 TNQGNLSF
-160 AGAGAGNKLDRTWF
+160 TGAGAGNKLDRTWF
-174 DQYQGSRGDV
+174 NRYQGSHGDV
-184 SFDGAGAA
+184 TFDGAGAA

-238 RQAEDVYQQ
+238 HQAEDVYTQ
-247 THGNIRFEGV
+247 TRGNIRFEGV
-257 GGYNSFYSDV
+257 GGYNSLYSDV
-267 AHGDIHFSGGG
+267 AHGDIYFSGGG
-278 AYNTIT
+278 AYNTII
-284 RKGSGSSFDA
+284 RKGSGNDFA
-294 QGMEYAKAED
+294 KEGMTNAKADE
-304 IVLTTAKMHG
+304 IVLTKAVMSG
-314 SWIGSGTHAVTAV
+314 SWIGQDHHVTAV
-327 KSEREPNTYL
+327 KSASEPNTYL
-337 FAIADG
+337 FAFADS
-343 TYTKINKVRLSNDPK
+343 TYTKINKVQLRNDPQ
-358 TGKLKYYSEA
+358 TGELKYYSTA
-368 WYKQGNHLSGL
+368 WYKEGNHLSNL
-379 ARSDVSSAGGFEV
+379 ANQDISDNGGFTAV
-392 NPINGGY
+392 NINGAY
-399 TLSNIAVEHQQSLT
+399 TLSDLKVEHQQSVT
-413 VHAMEKDLTEYE
+413 VHAVEKSLTEYE
-425 WVTYANGALI
+425 WVTYANGAVI
-435 DAKDVVLSDA
+435 DAKDVSLSDA
-445 KMGGHAISTDG
+445 KMGGHAIYADG

-461 QAIKSNRKPNTYVYA
+461 KAVKSNRQPNTYIYA

-490 ANDAETGVLKYQAR
+490 ANDPETGALKYQAR

-509 GDHTANLA
+509 GDHTANIA
-517 NEDISSANGY
+517 NQDISSATGY
-527 HSMGKGGYSLSALNY
+527 NPMGKGGYSLSDLHY
-542 SVNAIRSMS
+542 SVNAVRSTS
-551 ETVADIDEYTDQTLF
+551 ETVADIEEYTDQTLF
-566 KPATDSGESSGDVHF
+566 KPANDSGESSGDVRF
-581 SGAGGG
+581 NGAGGG
-587 NVIKSNVTRGNVYF
+587 NVIKSNVTRGNVHF

-651 HQSKQGKMDVYA
+651 HQSQQGKMDVYA
-663 GGAVNVLVRIGDGQ
+663 GGAVNVLVRLGDGQ
-677 YLAHLLAYGNISVHK
+677 YLAHLLAYGNISVQK
-692 GNGNSRVAM
+692 GSGDSRVVM

-713 GHGLWLAAGGFNV
+713 GNGLWLAAGGFNV
-726 MTQVGNGEVTSVLAG
+726 MTQVGKGDVAAVLAG
-741 GANVLTKV
+741 GANVLTKM
-749 GEGELTA
+749 GEGELTS
-756 GMLGGANVMTHISG
+756 GMLGGANVITHISN
-770 DEQASNTTAVALGGA
+770 DDQLSNTTAVALGGA
-785 NILTKKGKGDTLA
+785 NILSKKGKGNTLA

-813 STTGVMVGGANI
+813 TTTGVMVGGANI

-832 DTTGIMLGVGNVLT
+832 DTTGILLGVGNVLT
-846 HVGDGQTLGVMGAA
+846 HVGDDQTLGVMGAA

-868 DGTSIAAMI
+868 DGTSIAVMI

-955 ANIFTHIGNGST
+955 ANIFTHIGHGST
-967 FAAMIGQANV
+967 FAAMIGQANI

-988 LMVGKANIYTHV
+988 LMVGKANIMTHV

-1011 EMNVMTKV
+1011 EVNVMTKV
-1019 GNGTT
+1019 GNGST

-1099 TVGLLISDIGNVMT
+1099 TVGLLISDVGNVMT

-1125 GKANIVTKVGDGLG
+1125 GKANLITKVGDGLG
-1139 INVAWGQANVFT
+1139 VNVAWGQANVFT

-1165 ANILT
+1165 ANLIT

-1177 VSVVQGKANIITHVG
+1177 VSVVQGEANIITHVG

-1206 ITKVGDGRNVVL
+1206 ITKVGHGQNVVL

-1242 NVVTK
+1242 NIVTK

-1257 KGKANITTTVGNGLS
+1257 KGQANITTTVGNGLN

-1284 KVGNGVS
+1284 KVGDGVS

-1318 NANIHIGDGLNI
+1318 NANIHVGDGLNI
-1330 NASYARN
+1330 NASYAQN

-1365 LFDNVKQ
+1365 LFDNIKQ
-1372 TLLGVGGSQAI
+1372 TVLGVGGSQAI
-1383 NYLVQGDEASTS
+1383 NYLVQGDEASSS
-1395 GTQKG
+1395 GTHKG

-1419 IEEVG
+1419 IKEVG

-1435 TKVDTPDLNEMD
+1435 TKVDTPDLNKMQHA
-1447 NDLNIDGASDH
+1447 LNVDDSSVQ

-1464 NGDFEQGDRGWQ
+1464 NGDFELGEHGWQ

-1484 YSGSVYGVNGEG
+1484 YAGSVYGVEGEG
-1496 HGTRVT
+1496 HGARVT
-1502 ELDTHTNTSLYQDLT
+1502 ELDTYTNTSLYQDLAN
-1517 DLTEGEVIAVS
+1517 LAQGEVIAVS

-1556 GDASAWQQKTLK
+1556 GDESAWQQKTLK
-1568 LTAHAGS
+1568 LTAQAGS

-1595 VVAKSESSPQ
+1595 VVATSESSQQ
-1605 ANAVSEH
+1605 ANAIREH
-1612 AKQNQASQ
+1612 ATQNPAAQ

-1654 ESTDQQAIENNG
+1654 ESTDQQALGNNG
-1666 QAQRDAVKEES
+1666 QAQRDAVQEES
-1677 EAVTAELT
+1677 EAITAELT
-1685 TLAQGLDVLD
+1685 KLAQGLDVLD
-1695 GQATHTGKSGEQ
+1695 GQATHTGESGDQ
-1707 WRNDFAGGLLDG
+1707 WRNEFASGLLAG
-1719 VQSQIDDAKQLA
+1719 VQTQLDDAKQLA
-1731 SDKMAAAKQTQSDN
+1731 NDKIAEAKQTHADN
-1745 NSKVK
+1745 QNKVK
-1750 DSIAK
+1750 DAVAK

-1773 IAEAKADAETRK
+1773 IADAQADAEKRK
-1785 ADAVAKSHDAKQAES
+1785 ADALAKGKDAQQAES
-1800 DAHSAANDAQ
+1800 DAHHAVNNAQ
-1810 SRGDRDAMN
+1810 SRGDRDVQV
-1819 AENKANQAQN
+1819 AENKANQAQA

-1835 QNEGDRPDRQGVA
+1835 QNEGDRPDRQGVT

-1855 AHRVEGAGETGSHV
+1855 AHSVEGAGETDSHV

-1876 ADGRFSDGLTEQE
+1876 ADGRFSEGLTEQE
-1889 LEALEGATNAVN
+1889 QEALEGATNAVN
-1901 RLQINAGIRSKNS
+1901 RLQINAGIRAKNS
-1914 GSTITSMFM
+1914 VSSMTSMFS
-1923 EANADSIVVDTTAS
+1923 ETNSKSIVVPTKVSPEPERQEVTRRD
-1937 QDVVRK
+1937 
-1943 EVRISGVNLVGLG
+1943 VRISGVNL
-1956 EASHDSAESL
+1956 ESL
-1966 VAARAEKVANLY
+1966 SAVQGSQPTGQLASKS
-1978 RWLDTDNDVATDKYV
+1978 
-1993 PVPGFERVDADV
+1993 VPGFKSHFASTSIGIENELSGLVVVLPKNSAQTFGYVHDSQGNPLFMLTKDMSQGGYSNPVGINDIQGVNNWQTHTIELVTYPSEISDKAAIESRKEAMLWLAKEFTDHINQSNHQSLPHLV
-2005 SDEVKQRMI
+2005 SDDGRF
-2014 QSMSGYIEHTDNQ
+2014 
-2027 VPKDQAQALAT
+2027 T
-2038 LFVESTLDYDWDKRV
+2038 LVISN
-2053 EFLTKLES
+2053 S
-2061 YGYSFETPHAEK
+2061 
-2073 SIVSFWSGKNFKQYR
+2073 
-2088 DVLDNAQTD
+2088 
-2097 GKKVVYDIDVK
+2097 
-2108 GNAFA
+2108 
-2113 IDLNKHLMRWGGLF
+2113 KHLIAAGNGT
-2127 LDPDNAEQ
+2127 
-2135 NQLKSS
+2135 S
-2141 IDAATFSNTGF
+2141 IDAQGKTIGMTPSGQQATMAISAKEFGTSSSPEVRLLESAPWYQAGLRDEFLANAKNTTLDDPATAQNVYAYLT
-2152 WSSVYA
+2152 SVYSKTA
-2158 TGAQHDVYVIAEGGV
+2158 DLAKEYGIYINDWDPASEGFSPNAQGLTDPKVKNAWSILPRTKPVRMLELLSAEDSRYVRQQIAEKLKGTYSESLAKNVFEYFQYGGEV
-2173 RLGNYFWHVELP
+2173 AGHGINNATTGSVQQPEP
-2185 ALRQLQREGL
+2185 AILFEFRSVPSALSDF
-2195 VGEIRLLDKPVSEYK
+2195 VPKTAS
-2210 DLPADE
+2210 
-2216 IGRRLTDAGVGVKVR
+2216 TVKVDVKALDHFDSASR
-2231 FDALSSARQAEL
+2231 KAIITEVNALVSGSEDFDAWYQEYRASKGQPPVKNPKSSASANHKAEWL
-2243 LADNPDD
+2243 MTQHAEQWAKITAPYTDNHETLTSTKLASNDKE
-2250 YRADT
+2250 
-2255 LVELDVKLSAIDSML
+2255 ELHALGETSNLENNKQQENVASIINTML
-2270 RESLPFYSLRT
+2270 NDMLPFYALRT

-2290 DEGFEVRSWPGSDDK
+2290 DEGFEVRAWPGTEDK
-2305 SKTILL
+2305 SKTIILE
-2311 DNPEDAAQQK
+2311 DPEDAAQHK

-2343 VDNKVLSHHDGR
+2343 VDNKVISHHEGR
-2355 TRILAQKEDGAWTYN
+2355 THVLAQKVDGAWQYN
-2370 TNSELMSVTELLDAA
+2370 ATVELMSVTELLDAA
-2385 HVSGK
+2385 NVTGK
-2390 VRGES
+2390 IRGES
-2395 YQKVI
+2395 YQQVI
-2400 DALAEYHASTA
+2400 DALTDYHASIT

-2417 LESVE
+2417 PESVE
-2422 QLVNL
+2422 KLLNL
-2427 RKKIEGYALGHPDS
+2427 RKKIEGYVLGHPDS
-2441 GRLEAMNSL
+2441 GRVEAMNSL
-2450 LNQVNSRLEEVSVL
+2450 LNQVNTRLGEVSLLSV
-2464 AVSEQSIK
+2464 AEQTIQ
-2472 AHDSFSRLYDQLDN
+2472 AQDSFSRLYDQLEAAN
-2486 AHLKQSKHLYLDGNG
+2486 LKESKHLYLDQNG
-2501 DFVTKGKGNLAK
+2501 DFVTKGKGNLAN
-2513 IDQLGGSDAVL
+2513 IDLLGSREAVL
-2524 EKVKASVNHEYGQ
+2524 EKVKLTVSNEYGQ
-2537 AIADTIFAGL
+2537 TVADTIFAGL
-2547 SANELAK
+2547 SAKDLAK

-2559 DITGLNRI
+2559 DIEGLNKV
-2567 HQALEQHMSPVS
+2567 HQAIEQHLSPVS
-2579 ATMYIWK
+2579 ATLYIWK

-2600 GQGRTQIDAQ
+2600 GQGRTQLEGQ
-2610 AAADFNKQNYVSW
+2610 AAADFNQQNYVSW
-2623 WPLGSKSSNIR
+2623 WPLGSKSSNIS
-2634 NIFNVAT
+2634 NILNVAT
-2641 EYQPDLKLR
+2641 KDQPDLKLR

-2664 EHDMASEENDGFGL
+2664 EHDVASEENDGFGL
-2678 NDGETKLKRFIEK
+2678 HDGDIKLKRFIEK

-2696 GIDAA
+2696 GIDASF
-2701 YKDAS
+2701 KEAS

-2714 GNPDMLVSTGI
+2714 GNPDMLETTGI

-2731 PFVDQWNDTSY
+2731 PFVEQWNDTSY

-2749 RFAQELQKQ
+2749 RFAQELRLQ
-2758 AQASGDPALVAK
+2758 AQRSDDPELLEK
-2770 RIDNVVRLFA
+2770 RIGNVVRQFA
-2780 ERALEEIEAFKA
+2780 ERALEEIETFKA
-2792 SQADE
+2792 SQADQ

-2816 WNRLSHDPDA
+2816 WHRLSNDPDA

-2849 KLIGHTWRPKFG
+2849 KLIGHTWLPKFG

-2885 KQSHQVN
+2885 KQSHQVT
-2892 DDLDA
+2892 DVLDA
-2897 LSGSEKHKDKVAIEN
+2897 LSGNEKPKENVAIEN

-2917 RDKVPLS
+2917 RDKESLS

-2936 ERDARRKIGDITQTL
+2936 DKEARRKIGEITQTL

-2958 GESQKV
+2958 GESQKI
-2964 TLKGEAGRLT
+2964 TLQGEAGRLT
-2974 GYYHQGTASSDDETS
+2974 GYYHQGTAPSEGETS
-2989 TTSGKVVLFL
+2989 SPSGKVVLFL

-3014 SHYQKQGIDMLAVN
+3014 NHYQKQGIDMLAVN

-3063 SNIILHGYSMG
+3063 SNIIIHGYSMG

-3115 PAGIVGT
+3115 PAGIVGA

-3134 KNLKG
+3134 KNLEG
-3139 LPQETPILLLT
+3139 LPKETSILLLT
-3150 DNEGLGEEGEKLR
+3150 DNEGLGNEGEKLR
-3163 VKLSNSGFNVTGE
+3163 TILTVSGYNVTGE

-3192 TGQIVSDLLNTQHI
+3192 ADQIVSGLSSSASVDEDLDQQGLDTTSTKDQGVSNKDDHLQVVDS
-3206 KHNEAKLN
+3206 KEA
-3214 LEPHGKNYESRDLI
+3214 
-3228 LKPISQPETVELG
+3228 
-3241 MPEVDQKVLADIAER
+3241 LADGKI
-3256 ENVII
+3256 
-3261 GVRPVDEKSKSLIA
+3261 L
-3275 SKMYSS
+3275 
-3281 KGLFVK
+3281 
-3287 AKSSDWGPMSGF
+3287 
-3299 IPVDQSFAK
+3299 
-3308 ASARRDLETF
+3308 
-3318 NRHAEQSI
+3318 H
-3326 QSGNAVSAD
+3326 
-3335 LYLNQVRVEEL
+3335 NQ
-3346 VSKYHSLTPLEL
+3346 
-3358 DDQSGM
+3358 
-3364 YKTTATNGDQSV
+3364 
-3376 PFFLNR
+3376 
-3382 VTVDG
+3382 
-3387 NELWQVHYITNGELA
+3387 
-3402 PFKVIGDPVSK
+3402 
-3413 QPMTADYDLLTVMYS
+3413 
-3428 YGDLGPQD
+3428 
-3436 KVKQPLTWQQ
+3436 
-3446 WKDSVTYEDL
+3446 
-3456 TPKYKELYSNED
+3456 
-3468 LYNKK
+3468 
-3473 DGASLGNVSGRLKEL
+3473 
-3488 KDRINVDLG
+3488 
-3497 RTNGLEMVH
+3497 
-3506 HGADDANP
+3506 
-3514 YAVMADNFPAT
+3514 
-3525 FFVPKSLF
+3525 
-3533 AEDGLG
+3533 
-3539 EGKGSIQTYFNVNE
+3539 
-3553 QGAVVIRNPQE
+3553 
-3564 FSDFQQVTINAS
+3564 
-3576 FRASFND
+3576 
-3583 KWNHGLDEPLFTTKR
+3583 
-3598 KLSHEFLN
+3598 
-3606 KRDQLLKKLSG
+3606 
-3617 GRLDAQDETL
+3617 
-3627 VALGNPDDVSG
+3627 
-3638 NKAIVAV
+3638 
-3645 DVSQIFTRQELKE
+3645 
-3658 RANVFAKPIG
+3658 
-3668 ASYQGILDQ
+3668 
-3677 LDLVHQTVS
+3677 
-3686 RDQIVASFELNKK
+3686 
-3699 VNAYIAEHPTSGR
+3699 
-3712 NQALTQLKEQITSAL
+3712 
-3727 FIGKMQVAQVDID
+3727 
-3740 AIAQTRPELAARI
+3740 
-3753 FMVAI
+3753 
-3758 EEANGEHRGLTD
+3758 
-3770 MMVRWANEDPYLAPK
+3770 
-3785 QGYKGETPND
+3785 
-3795 LGFDAKYHVDLGDHY
+3795 
-3810 ADFKQWL
+3810 
-3817 ETSQSNGLLSKATLD
+3817 
-3832 ESTKTVHLGY
+3832 
-3842 SYQELQDLTG
+3842 
-3852 VESVQMAFY
+3852 
-3861 FLKEAAKKV
+3861 
-3870 DPISG
+3870 
-3875 DSAEMIL
+3875 
-3882 LKKFA
+3882 
-3887 DKSYLSQ
+3887 
-3894 LDSDRM
+3894 
-3900 DQIEGIYRSSHET
+3900 
-3913 DVDAWDRRYS
+3913 
-3923 GAGYDE
+3923 
-3929 LTNKLAGATGV
+3929 
-3940 DEQLS
+3940 
-3945 VLLDD
+3945 
-3950 RKGLLIGEVHGS
+3950 
-3962 DVNGLRFVNEQ
+3962 DVNGW
-3973 MDALKKQGVT
+3973 G
-3983 VIGLEHLRSD
+3983 
-3993 LAQPLIDRYLAT
+3993 P
-4005 GVMSSEL
+4005 
-4012 SAMLKTKHLDAT
+4012 
-4024 LFENAR
+4024 
-4030 ANGMRIVALDANS
+4030 
-4043 SARPNVQGT
+4043 
-4052 EHGLMYRAGAA
+4052 
-4063 NNIAVEVLQSL
+4063 
-4074 PDDEKFVAIYGKAHL
+4074 
-4089 QSHKGI
+4089 
-4095 EGFVPGIT
+4095 IT
-4103 HRLDLPALRVSDSN
+4103 
-4117 QFRVEQ
+4117 
-4123 DDMTLRVVYDDVA
+4123 
-4136 NKPKLTFKD
+4136 
-4145 SLSGANTAIHNQN
+4145 
-4158 VNDWERVAV
+4158 V
-4167 TPTADGGETRF
+4167 TPTTDGGETRF

-4186 ENDSVVANA
+4186 ENDDVVAKA

-4234 QLVGHGRDDSDSN
+4234 QLVGHGRDHSESN
-4247 NTHLSGYSAE
+4247 NTRLSGYSADE
-4257 DLAAK
+4257 LAVK
-4262 LANFQ
+4262 LAKFQ
-4267 QSFSQ
+4267 QSFNQ

-4277 NTPDHISIVGCSL
+4277 NKPDHISIVGCSL

-4302 FINAMDVNGL
+4302 FINAMDANGL

-4317 ARSSELAV
+4317 VRSSELAI
-4325 DATGRKH
+4325 DEAGRKH
-4332 TKDENG
+4332 TKDANG
-4338 DWIQKAETNKVSLSW
+4338 DWVQKAENNKVSLSW
-4353 NEQGEVIAKEERIR
+4353 DAQGEVVAKDERIR

-4378 RIGVSDVGEIARGAI
+4378 RIGVSDVDEPARGAI
-4393 GDNNDVF
+4393 GDNSDVF
-4400 DAPEKRKVET
+4400 DAPEKRKPET
-4410 ETSSSAANNKLSY
+4410 EVIANSSSSNQLSY

-4430 VGDGEFTAVNWGT
+4430 VGEGEFTAVNWGT

-4449 VGSGGFKSLAFGDN
+4449 VGTGGFKSLAFGDN
-4463 NVMVHIGNGES
+4463 NVMVHIGDGES
-4474 KHSVDMG
+4474 KHSVDIG

-4492 IGNRNVS
+4492 LGNRNVS
-4499 FNLGQ
+4499 FNFGH
-4504 SNDLLVMMDKSI
+4504 SNDLILMMDKSI

-4530 ISGVLQSIATSG
+4530 ISGVLQGIAMSG
-4542 EDQDWL
+4542 EGEDWL

-4575 VDYTCLVELD
+4575 VDYTTLVELD
-4585 SHNERSSRGLKHDTE
+4585 SQNERDSRGLKHDAE
-4600 AALNKQYN
+4600 ATLNKQYN

-4613 NSDSSAGKLSRADKL
+4613 NGNSGTSQLSRADKL

-4669 NLGSLFGLMTQQFSA
+4669 NLGSLFGLMTQQFTA

-4693 YTPEDLPRQLKNKLL
+4693 YTPQDLPRQLKNKLL
-4708 GQMAGIGAETTLAD
+4708 GQLAGVGAETTLAD
-4722 IFGVDYTTSGQIV
+4722 IFGVDYTASGQIV
-4735 SRNGE
+4735 SRNGQ
-4740 AVDGVAILTEM
+4740 AVDGVAILKEM

-4774 SLKSGID
+4774 SLKAGID
-4781 MGADGIQS
+4781 MGADGIKS

-4795 LKDKAPEEEENK
+4795 LKEKAPEEEKEN
-4807 SAVSVNG
+4807 SSVSVNG
-4814 TSVNS
+4814 ENVNS
-4819 AQGATASD
+4819 AQGATVAD
-4827 GNTETAE
+4827 GSTETAE
-4834 TQDRAFGFNSL
+4834 TPDRAFGFNSL

-4898 GDINLS
+4898 GDINIS

-4944 NIFTGGEGSDMGVL
+4944 NIFTGGEGNDMGVL

-4972 TAVVAGRINHVFLGA
+4972 TAVVAGRINNVFLGA

-5003 GLGRDYVVTSGNFNR
+5003 GSGRDYVVTSGNFNR
-5018 VDTGDGQDYSV
+5018 VDTGDDQDYSV

-5083 AAAISKFSQFNGE
+5083 AAAISKFSQFNGG

-5132 DISSEDNIVFN
+5132 DIRSEDNIVFN

-5154 SGYDLKLSI
+5154 SGYDLRLSI
-5163 LRDPVSETDQA
+5163 LRDPSNDSDQS

-5184 NDYFDGKRA
+5184 SDYFNGNRA
-5193 QMIIA
+5193 QVVIGMS
-5198 MGEKD
+5198 EKD
-5203 ANGEREYTTLSESSI
+5203 LSGEREYTMLSDSAI
-5218 DALVQAMSGFDPQ
+5218 DALVQAMSGFEPQ

-5238 DNLDSKSRVAISTA
+5238 DSLESKSQAAISMA
-5252 WADVVHKKG
+5252 WSDVVHKKG
-5261 ITV
+5261 LMV

>member
-16 NYSADNGN
+16 NYSADDGN
-24 NDIVAI
+24 NNIVAI
-30 GFGGEIHAYGGDDHV
+30 GFGGQIHAYGGDDHV
-45 TVGSIGATVHTGSG
+45 TVGSIGATVYTGSG

-68 YLRVEDSTGHLSV
+68 YLKVEDSTGHLIV

-105 GVSIDHLGH
+105 GVSIDHLGN

-126 NSVKRKGLSGNVTFK
+126 NGITRKGLSGNVTFA
-141 GAGGYNALWHE
+141 GAGGYNALLHE
-152 TNHGNLSF
+152 TNQGNLSF
-160 AGAGAGNKLDRTWF
+160 TGAGAGNKLDRTWSNR
-174 DQYQGSRGDV
+174 YQGSHGDV
-184 SFDGAGAA
+184 TFDGAGAA

-238 RQAEDVYQQ
+238 HQAEDVYTQ
-247 THGNIRFEGV
+247 TRGNIRFEGV
-257 GGYNSFYSDV
+257 GGYNSLYSDV

-278 AYNTIT
+278 AYNTII
-284 RKGSGSSFDA
+284 RKGSGNDFA
-294 QGMEYAKAED
+294 KEGMTNAKADE
-304 IVLTTAKMHG
+304 IVLTKAVMSG
-314 SWIGSGTHAVTAV
+314 SWIGQDHHVTAV
-327 KSEREPNTYL
+327 KSASEPNTYL
-337 FAIADG
+337 FAFADS
-343 TYTKINKVRLSNDPK
+343 TYTKINKVQLRNDPQ
-358 TGKLKYYSEA
+358 TGELKYYSTA
-368 WYKQGNHLSGL
+368 WYKEGNHLSNL
-379 ARSDVSSAGGFEV
+379 ANQDISDNGGFTAV
-392 NPINGGY
+392 NINGAY
-399 TLSNIAVEHQQSLT
+399 TLSDLKVEHQQSVT
-413 VHAMEKDLTEYE
+413 VHAVEKSLTEYE
-425 WVTYANGALI
+425 WVTYANGAVI
-435 DAKDVVLSDA
+435 DAKEVSLSDA
-445 KMGGHAISTDG
+445 KMGGHAIYADG

-461 QAIKSNRKPNTYVYA
+461 KAVKSNRQPNTYIYA

-490 ANDAETGVLKYQAR
+490 ANDPETGALKYQAR

-509 GDHTANLA
+509 GDHTANIA
-517 NEDISSANGY
+517 NQDISSATGY
-527 HSMGKGGYSLSALNY
+527 NPMGKGGYSLSDLHY
-542 SVNAIRSMS
+542 SVNAVRSTS
-551 ETVADIDEYTDQTLF
+551 ETVADIEEYTDQTLF
-566 KPATDSGESSGDVHF
+566 KPANDSGESSGDVRF
-581 SGAGGG
+581 NGAGGG
-587 NVIKSNVTRGNVYF
+587 NVIKSNVTRGNVHF

-651 HQSKQGKMDVYA
+651 HQSQQGKMDVYA
-663 GGAVNVLVRIGDGQ
+663 GGAVNVLVRLGDGQ
-677 YLAHLLAYGNISVHK
+677 YLAHLLAYGNISVQK
-692 GNGNSRVAM
+692 GSGDSRVVM

-713 GHGLWLAAGGFNV
+713 GNGLWLAAGGFNV
-726 MTQVGNGEVTSVLAG
+726 MTQVGQGDVAAVLAG
-741 GANVLTKV
+741 GANVLTKM
-749 GEGELTA
+749 GEGELTS
-756 GMLGGANVMTHISG
+756 GMLGGANVITHISN
-770 DEQASNTTAVALGGA
+770 DDQLSNTTAVALGGA
-785 NILTKKGKGDTLA
+785 NILTKKGKGNTLA

-813 STTGVMVGGANI
+813 TTTGVMVGGANI

-868 DGTSIAAMI
+868 DGTSIAVMI

-955 ANIFTHIGNGST
+955 ANIFTHIGHGST
-967 FAAMIGQANV
+967 FAAMIGQANI
-977 MTKVGNDLTAA
+977 MTKVGNDHTAA
-988 LMVGKANIYTHV
+988 LMVGKANIMTHV

-1011 EMNVMTKV
+1011 EVNVMTKV

-1035 THVGDG
+1035 THIGDG

-1099 TVGLLISDIGNVMT
+1099 TVGLLISDVGNVMT

-1125 GKANIVTKVGDGLG
+1125 GKANLITKVGDGLG
-1139 INVAWGQANVFT
+1139 VNVAWGQANVFT

-1165 ANILT
+1165 ANLIT

-1177 VSVVQGKANIITHVG
+1177 VSVVQGEANIITHVG

-1206 ITKVGDGRNVVL
+1206 ITKVGHGQNVVL

-1242 NVVTK
+1242 NIVTK

-1257 KGKANITTTVGNGLS
+1257 KGQANITTTVGNGLN

-1284 KVGNGVS
+1284 KVGDGVS

-1318 NANIHIGDGLNI
+1318 NANIHVGDGLNI
-1330 NASYARN
+1330 NASYAQN

-1365 LFDNVKQ
+1365 LFDNIKQ
-1372 TLLGVGGSQAI
+1372 TVLGVGGSQAI
-1383 NYLVQGDEASTS
+1383 NYLVQGDEASSS
-1395 GTQKG
+1395 GTHKG

-1419 IEEVG
+1419 IKEVG

-1435 TKVDTPDLNEMD
+1435 TKVDTPDLNKMQHAINVD
-1447 NDLNIDGASDH
+1447 DSSVQ

-1464 NGDFEQGDRGWQ
+1464 NGDFELGEHGWQ

-1484 YSGSVYGVNGEG
+1484 YAGSVYGVEGEG
-1496 HGTRVT
+1496 HGARVT
-1502 ELDTHTNTSLYQDLT
+1502 ELDTYTNTSLYQDLAN
-1517 DLTEGEVIAVS
+1517 LAQGEVIAVS

-1556 GDASAWQQKTLK
+1556 GDESAWQQKTLK
-1568 LTAHAGS
+1568 LTAQAGS

-1595 VVAKSESSPQ
+1595 VVATSESSQQ
-1605 ANAVSEH
+1605 ANAIREH
-1612 AKQNQASQ
+1612 ATQNPAAQ

-1654 ESTDQQAIENNG
+1654 ESTDQQALGNNG
-1666 QAQRDAVKEES
+1666 QAQRDAVQEES
-1677 EAVTAELT
+1677 EAITAELT
-1685 TLAQGLDVLD
+1685 KLAQGLDVLD
-1695 GQATHTGKSGEQ
+1695 GQATHTGESGDQ
-1707 WRNDFAGGLLDG
+1707 WRNEFASGLLAG
-1719 VQSQIDDAKQLA
+1719 VQTQLDDAKQLA
-1731 SDKMAAAKQTQSDN
+1731 NDKIAEAKQTHADN
-1745 NSKVK
+1745 QNKVK
-1750 DSIAK
+1750 DAVAK

-1773 IAEAKADAETRK
+1773 IADAQADAEKRK
-1785 ADAVAKSHDAKQAES
+1785 TDALAKGKDAQQAES
-1800 DAHSAANDAQ
+1800 DAHHAVNNAQ
-1810 SRGDRDAMN
+1810 SRGDRDVQV
-1819 AENKANQAQN
+1819 AENKANQAQA

-1835 QNEGDRPDRQGVA
+1835 QNEGDRPDRQGVT

-1855 AHRVEGAGETGSHV
+1855 AHSVEGAGETDSHV
-1869 NTDSQTN
+1869 KTDSQTN
-1876 ADGRFSDGLTEQE
+1876 ADGRFSEGLTEQE
-1889 LEALEGATNAVN
+1889 QEALEGATNAVN
-1901 RLQINAGIRSKNS
+1901 RLQINAGIRAKNS
-1914 GSTITSMFM
+1914 VSTITTMFT
-1923 EANADSIVVDTTAS
+1923 EANTDSIVVPTTTP

-1943 EVRISGVNLVGLG
+1943 EIRISGVNLEGLG
-1956 EASHDSAESL
+1956 EASHDSAVSL

-1978 RWLDTDNDVATDKYV
+1978 RWLDSDHPRATEQYI
-1993 PVPGFERVDADV
+1993 PVPGFERVDVNV
-2005 SDEVKQRMI
+2005 SDETKQRLT
-2014 QSMSGYIEHTDNQ
+2014 QFVSGYIEHTDNQ

-2038 LFVESTLDYDWDKRV
+2038 LFVEATLNYDWDKRV

-2061 YGYSFETPHAEK
+2061 YGYSFEAPHGEN
-2073 SIVSFWSGKNFKQYR
+2073 SLVSFWSGRNFKEYR
-2088 DVLDNAQTD
+2088 NVLDNAQPD
-2097 GKKVVYDIDVK
+2097 GKKVVYDIDVQ

-2113 IDLNKHLMRWGGLF
+2113 IKLNKQLMRWGDMF
-2127 LDPDNAEQ
+2127 LDLENADQ
-2135 NQLKSS
+2135 NHLQSS
-2141 IDAATFSNTGF
+2141 IEAAAYSNTGF

-2158 TGAQHDVYVIAEGGV
+2158 TGAKDDVYVIAEGGM
-2173 RLGNYFWHVELP
+2173 RLGNYFWNVELP
-2185 ALRQLQREGL
+2185 LLRQLQREGL

-2210 DLPADE
+2210 DVPVNE
-2216 IGRRLTDAGVGVKVR
+2216 IGHKLTDAGVGVKVR
-2231 FDALSSARQAEL
+2231 FDALSAAQQAEL
-2243 LADNPDD
+2243 LAINPKG
-2250 YRADT
+2250 YKADS

-2270 RESLPFYSLRT
+2270 RDALPFYSLRT

-2290 DEGFEVRSWPGSDDK
+2290 DEGFKVRAWPGSDGK
-2305 SKTILL
+2305 SKTIVL
-2311 DNPEDAAQQK
+2311 DNPEDATQQK
-2321 AIERFILANFDNFE
+2321 TIERFILANFQNFE

-2343 VDNKVLSHHDGR
+2343 VDNKVISHDKGITH
-2355 TRILAQKEDGAWTYN
+2355 ILAQKVDGAWLYN
-2370 TNSELMSVTELLDAA
+2370 AKVDLMSVTELLDAA
-2385 HVSGK
+2385 NVTGK
-2390 VRGES
+2390 IRGES
-2395 YQKVI
+2395 YQQVI
-2400 DALAEYHASTA
+2400 DALSEYHSSVT
-2411 EHADYE
+2411 ELSDYE
-2417 LESVE
+2417 QESIE
-2422 QLVNL
+2422 KLLSL
-2427 RKKIEGYALGHPDS
+2427 RKKIEGYVLGHPDS
-2441 GRLEAMNSL
+2441 GRIAAMNSL
-2450 LNQVNSRLEEVSVL
+2450 LNQVNTRLEEVSIL
-2464 AVSEQSIK
+2464 AVSEPNIK
-2472 AHDSFSRLYDQLDN
+2472 AQDSFSRLYDQLETAN
-2486 AHLKQSKHLYLDGNG
+2486 LKGTKHLYLDKNG
-2501 DFVTKGKGNLAK
+2501 EFVTKGKGHLAN
-2513 IDQLGGSDAVL
+2513 IDLLGSREAVL
-2524 EKVKASVNHEYGQ
+2524 EKVKLTVSNEYGQ
-2537 AIADTIFAGL
+2537 TVADTIFAGL
-2547 SANELAK
+2547 SAKDLAK

-2559 DITGLNRI
+2559 DIAGLKKVHLAI
-2567 HQALEQHMSPVS
+2567 EQHLSPVS
-2579 ATMYIWK
+2579 ATLFLWK

-2600 GQGRTQIDAQ
+2600 SQGRTQLEGQ
-2610 AAADFNKQNYVSW
+2610 AAADFNQQNYVSW
-2623 WPLGSKSSNIR
+2623 WPLGSKSSNIS
-2634 NIFNVAT
+2634 NILNVAT
-2641 EYQPDLKLR
+2641 KDQPDLKLR
-2650 WSDFSQPAHQNDTL
+2650 WKDFSQPAAHGESL
-2664 EHDMASEENDGFGL
+2664 AFDMQTEENDDFGL
-2678 NDGETKLKRFIEK
+2678 KSAEDKLKDFIK
-2691 LNAAK
+2691 QLASASGVDK
-2696 GIDAA
+2696 KF
-2701 YKDAS
+2701 KDISQAFTMM
-2706 EGYASVLL
+2706 ALM
-2714 GNPDMLVSTGI
+2714 NPDILESANI
-2725 PAHVFQ
+2725 PEHISK

-2742 DMMDVAN
+2742 DMQDVAQRFAKELQEQAKVAAN
-2749 RFAQELQKQ
+2749 SEQMEQQISEVVRRFAQDELDKIQT
-2758 AQASGDPALVAK
+2758 
-2770 RIDNVVRLFA
+2770 
-2780 ERALEEIEAFKA
+2780 FKET
-2792 SQADE
+2792 QADQ

-2816 WNRLSHDPDA
+2816 WHRLSNDPDA

-2849 KLIGHTWRPKFG
+2849 KLIGHTWLPKFG

-2885 KQSHQVN
+2885 KQSHQVT
-2892 DDLDA
+2892 DVLDA
-2897 LSGSEKHKDKVAIEN
+2897 LSGN
-2912 DGTPP
+2912 
-2917 RDKVPLS
+2917 
-2924 PLTRFLNNELYG
+2924 
-2936 ERDARRKIGDITQTL
+2936 
-2951 LDHAVEK
+2951 
-2958 GESQKV
+2958 
-2964 TLKGEAGRLT
+2964 
-2974 GYYHQGTASSDDETS
+2974 
-2989 TTSGKVVLFL
+2989 
-2999 HGSGSSAEEQASAIR
+2999 
-3014 SHYQKQGIDMLAVN
+3014 
-3028 LRGYGESDGGP
+3028 
-3039 SEKGL
+3039 
-3044 YQDARTMF
+3044 
-3052 NYLVNDKGIDP
+3052 
-3063 SNIILHGYSMG
+3063 
-3074 GPIAADLARYAA
+3074 
-3086 QNGQAVSGLLLDRP
+3086 
-3100 MPSMTKAIT
+3100 
-3109 AHEVAN
+3109 
-3115 PAGIVGT
+3115 
-3122 IAKAVNGQFSVE
+3122 
-3134 KNLKG
+3134 
-3139 LPQETPILLLT
+3139 
-3150 DNEGLGEEGEKLR
+3150 
-3163 VKLSNSGFNVTGE
+3163 
-3176 QTFYGH
+3176 
-3182 EASNRLMSQY
+3182 
-3192 TGQIVSDLLNTQHI
+3192 
-3206 KHNEAKLN
+3206 
-3214 LEPHGKNYESRDLI
+3214 
-3228 LKPISQPETVELG
+3228 
-3241 MPEVDQKVLADIAER
+3241 
-3256 ENVII
+3256 
-3261 GVRPVDEKSKSLIA
+3261 
-3275 SKMYSS
+3275 
-3281 KGLFVK
+3281 K
-3287 AKSSDWGPMSGF
+3287 AK
-3299 IPVDQSFAK
+3299 
-3308 ASARRDLETF
+3308 
-3318 NRHAEQSI
+3318 
-3326 QSGNAVSAD
+3326 
-3335 LYLNQVRVEEL
+3335 
-3346 VSKYHSLTPLEL
+3346 
-3358 DDQSGM
+3358 
-3364 YKTTATNGDQSV
+3364 
-3376 PFFLNR
+3376 
-3382 VTVDG
+3382 
-3387 NELWQVHYITNGELA
+3387 
-3402 PFKVIGDPVSK
+3402 
-3413 QPMTADYDLLTVMYS
+3413 
-3428 YGDLGPQD
+3428 
-3436 KVKQPLTWQQ
+3436 
-3446 WKDSVTYEDL
+3446 
-3456 TPKYKELYSNED
+3456 
-3468 LYNKK
+3468 
-3473 DGASLGNVSGRLKEL
+3473 
-3488 KDRINVDLG
+3488 
-3497 RTNGLEMVH
+3497 
-3506 HGADDANP
+3506 
-3514 YAVMADNFPAT
+3514 
-3525 FFVPKSLF
+3525 
-3533 AEDGLG
+3533 
-3539 EGKGSIQTYFNVNE
+3539 
-3553 QGAVVIRNPQE
+3553 
-3564 FSDFQQVTINAS
+3564 
-3576 FRASFND
+3576 
-3583 KWNHGLDEPLFTTKR
+3583 
-3598 KLSHEFLN
+3598 
-3606 KRDQLLKKLSG
+3606 
-3617 GRLDAQDETL
+3617 
-3627 VALGNPDDVSG
+3627 
-3638 NKAIVAV
+3638 VAV
-3645 DVSQIFTRQELKE
+3645 DLAQIFTVQELKE
-3658 RANVFAKPIG
+3658 RAKVFAKPIG

-3677 LDLVHQTVS
+3677 LDLVHQAKG
-3686 RDQIVASFELNKK
+3686 RYQIAASFELNKK
-3699 VNAYIAEHPTSGR
+3699 INDYIAEHPTSGR
-3712 NQALTQLKEQITSAL
+3712 NQALTQLKEQVTSAL
-3727 FIGKMQVAQVDID
+3727 FIGKMQVAQAGID
-3740 AIAQTRPELAARI
+3740 AIAQTRPELATRI

-3758 EEANGEHRGLTD
+3758 EEANGKHVGLTD
-3770 MMVRWANEDPYLAPK
+3770 MMLRWANEDPYLAPK
-3785 QGYKGETPND
+3785 HGYKGEMPSD
-3795 LGFDAKYHVDLGDHY
+3795 LGFDAKYHVDLGEHY

-3852 VESVQMAFY
+3852 AESVQMAFY
-3861 FLKEAAKKV
+3861 FLKEAAKKA

-3887 DKSYLSQ
+3887 DQNYLSQ

-3923 GAGYDE
+3923 GKGYDE
-3929 LTNKLAGATGV
+3929 LTNMLASATGV

-3973 MDALKKQGVT
+3973 MEALKKQGVT

-4012 SAMLKTKHLDAT
+4012 SAMLKTKHLDVT

-4030 ANGMRIVALDANS
+4030 VNGMRIVALDANS

-4063 NNIAVEVLQSL
+4063 NNIAVEVLQNL
-4074 PDDEKFVAIYGKAHL
+4074 PDGEKFVAIYGKAHL

-4103 HRLDLPALRVSDSN
+4103 HRLDLPALKVSDSN
-4117 QFRVEQ
+4117 QFTVEQ
-4123 DDMTLRVVYDDVA
+4123 DDVSLRVVYDDVA
-4136 NKPKLTFKD
+4136 NKPKITFKG
-4145 SLSGANTAIHNQN
+4145 SLSGANTALHNQN
-4158 VNDWERVAV
+4158 VNDWERVVV
-4167 TPTADGGETRF
+4167 TPIADGGETRF

-4186 ENDSVVANA
+4186 ENDPVVAKA
-4195 AANLAGKHPE
+4195 AANLAGKHAE

-4234 QLVGHGRDDSDSN
+4234 QLVGHGRDHSESN
-4247 NTHLSGYSAE
+4247 NTRLSGYSADE
-4257 DLAAK
+4257 LAVK
-4262 LANFQ
+4262 LAKFQ
-4267 QSFSQ
+4267 QSFNQ

-4277 NTPDHISIVGCSL
+4277 NKPDHISIVGCSL

-4302 FINAMDVNGL
+4302 FINAMDANGL

-4317 ARSSELAV
+4317 VRSSELAV
-4325 DATGRKH
+4325 DEAGRKH
-4332 TKDENG
+4332 TKDANG
-4338 DWIQKAETNKVSLSW
+4338 DWVQKAENNKVSLSW
-4353 NEQGEVIAKEERIR
+4353 DAQGEVVAKDEPIR

-4378 RIGVSDVGEIARGAI
+4378 RIGVNNVDEPARGAI
-4393 GDNNDVF
+4393 GDNSDVF
-4400 DAPEKRKVET
+4400 DAPEKRKPET
-4410 ETSSSAANNKLSY
+4410 EVIANSSSSNQLSY

-4430 VGDGEFTAVNWGT
+4430 VGEGEFTAVNWGT

-4449 VGSGGFKSLAFGDN
+4449 VGTGGFKSLAFGDN
-4463 NVMVHIGNGES
+4463 NVMVHIGDGES
-4474 KHSVDMG
+4474 KHSVDIG

-4492 IGNRNVS
+4492 LGNRNVS
-4499 FNLGQ
+4499 FNFGH
-4504 SNDLLVMMDKSI
+4504 SNDLILMMDKSI

-4530 ISGVLQSIATSG
+4530 ISGVLQGIAMSG
-4542 EDQDWL
+4542 EGEDWL

-4575 VDYTCLVELD
+4575 VDYTTLVELD
-4585 SHNERSSRGLKHDTE
+4585 SQNERDSRGLKHDAE
-4600 AALNKQYN
+4600 ATLNKQYN

-4613 NSDSSAGKLSRADKL
+4613 NGNSGTSQLSRADKL

-4669 NLGSLFGLMTQQFSA
+4669 NLGSLFGLMTQQFTA

-4693 YTPEDLPRQLKNKLL
+4693 YTPQDLPRQLKNKLL
-4708 GQMAGIGAETTLAD
+4708 GQLAGVGAETTLAD
-4722 IFGVDYTTSGQIV
+4722 IFGVDYTASGQIV
-4735 SRNGE
+4735 SRNGQ
-4740 AVDGVAILTEM
+4740 AVDGVAILKEM

-4774 SLKSGID
+4774 SLKAGID
-4781 MGADGIQS
+4781 MGADGIKS

-4795 LKDKAPEEEENK
+4795 LKEKAPEEEKDN
-4807 SAVSVNG
+4807 SSVSVNG
-4814 TSVNS
+4814 ANVNS
-4819 AQGATASD
+4819 AQGATVAD

-4860 KEMKSLVENLKEN
+4860 KEMKSLVENLKQN

-4898 GDINLS
+4898 GDINIS

-4944 NIFTGGEGSDMGVL
+4944 NIFTGGEGNDMGVL

-5003 GLGRDYVVTSGNFNR
+5003 GSGRDYVVTSGNFNR
-5018 VDTGDGQDYSV
+5018 VDTGDDQDYSV

-5053 RINASA
+5053 RINAGA

-5074 GGEGEDHLI
+5074 GGDGDDHLI
-5083 AAAISKFSQFNGE
+5083 AAAISKFSQFNGG

-5132 DISSEDNIVFN
+5132 DIRSEDNIVFN

-5163 LRDPVSETDQA
+5163 LRDPSNDSDQS

-5184 NDYFDGKRA
+5184 SDYFNGNRA
-5193 QMIIA
+5193 QVVIGMS
-5198 MGEKD
+5198 EKD
-5203 ANGEREYTTLSESSI
+5203 LSGEREYTMLSDSAI
-5218 DALVQAMSGFDPQ
+5218 DALVQAMSGFEPQ

-5238 DNLDSKSRVAISTA
+5238 DSLESKSQAAISMA
-5252 WADVVHKKG
+5252 WSDVVHKKG
-5261 ITV
+5261 LMV

>member
-16 NYSADNGN
+16 NYSADDGN
-24 NDIVAI
+24 NNIVAI
-30 GFGGEIHAYGGDDHV
+30 GFGGQIHAYGGDDHV
-45 TVGSIGATVHTGSG
+45 TVGSIGATVYTGSG

-68 YLRVEDSTGHLSV
+68 YLKVEDSTGHLTV

-105 GVSIDHLGH
+105 GVSIDHLGN

-126 NSVKRKGLSGNVTFK
+126 NGITRKGLSGNVTFA

-152 TNHGNLSF
+152 TNQGNLSF
-160 AGAGAGNKLDRTWF
+160 TGAGAGNKLDRTWF
-174 DQYQGSRGDV
+174 NRYQGSHGDV
-184 SFDGAGAA
+184 TFDGAGAA

-238 RQAEDVYQQ
+238 HQAEDVYTQ
-247 THGNIRFEGV
+247 TRGNIRFEGV
-257 GGYNSFYSDV
+257 GGYNSLYSDV

-278 AYNTIT
+278 AYNTII
-284 RKGSGSSFDA
+284 RKGSGNDFA
-294 QGMEYAKAED
+294 KEGMTNAKADE
-304 IVLTTAKMHG
+304 IVLTKAVMSG
-314 SWIGSGTHAVTAV
+314 SWIGQDHHVTAV
-327 KSEREPNTYL
+327 KSASEPNTYL
-337 FAIADG
+337 FAFADS
-343 TYTKINKVRLSNDPK
+343 TYTKINKVQLRNDPQ
-358 TGKLKYYSEA
+358 TGELKYYSTA
-368 WYKQGNHLSGL
+368 WYKEGNHLSNL
-379 ARSDVSSAGGFEV
+379 ANQDISDNGGFTAV
-392 NPINGGY
+392 NINGAY
-399 TLSNIAVEHQQSLT
+399 TLSDLKVEHQQSVT
-413 VHAMEKDLTEYE
+413 VHAVEKSLTEYE
-425 WVTYANGALI
+425 WVTYANGAVI
-435 DAKDVVLSDA
+435 DAKEVSLSDA
-445 KMGGHAISTDG
+445 KMGGHAIYADG

-461 QAIKSNRKPNTYVYA
+461 KAVKSNRQPNTYIYA

-485 VVVEL
+485 VLVEL
-490 ANDAETGVLKYQAR
+490 ANDPETGALKYQAR

-509 GDHTANLA
+509 GDHTANIA
-517 NEDISSANGY
+517 NQDISSATGY
-527 HSMGKGGYSLSALNY
+527 NPMGKGGYSLSDLHY
-542 SVNAIRSMS
+542 SVNAVRSTS
-551 ETVADIDEYTDQTLF
+551 ETVADIEEYTDQTLF
-566 KPATDSGESSGDVHF
+566 KPANDSGESSGDVRF
-581 SGAGGG
+581 NGAGGG
-587 NVIKSNVTRGNVYF
+587 NVIKSNVTRGNVHF

-651 HQSKQGKMDVYA
+651 HQSQQGKMDVYA
-663 GGAVNVLVRIGDGQ
+663 GGAVNVLVRLGDGQ
-677 YLAHLLAYGNISVHK
+677 YLAHLLAYGNISVQK
-692 GNGNSRVAM
+692 GSGDSRVVM

-713 GHGLWLAAGGFNV
+713 GNGLWLAAGGFNV
-726 MTQVGNGEVTSVLAG
+726 MTQVGKGDVAAVLAG
-741 GANVLTKV
+741 GANVLTKM
-749 GEGELTA
+749 GEGELTS
-756 GMLGGANVMTHISG
+756 GMLGGANVITHISN
-770 DEQASNTTAVALGGA
+770 DDQLSNTTAVALGGA
-785 NILTKKGKGDTLA
+785 NILTKKGKGNTLA

-813 STTGVMVGGANI
+813 TTTGVMVGGANI

-832 DTTGIMLGVGNVLT
+832 DTTGILLGVGNVLT

-868 DGTSIAAMI
+868 DGTSIAVMI

-955 ANIFTHIGNGST
+955 ANIFTHIGHGST
-967 FAAMIGQANV
+967 FAAMIGQANI

-988 LMVGKANIYTHV
+988 LMVGKANIMTHV

-1011 EMNVMTKV
+1011 EVNVMTKV

-1125 GKANIVTKVGDGLG
+1125 GKANIITKVGDGLG
-1139 INVAWGQANVFT
+1139 VNVAWGQANVFT

-1165 ANILT
+1165 ANLIT

-1192 NGDDYTGAWGKANV
+1192 NGDDYTGAWGKANI
-1206 ITKVGDGRNVVL
+1206 ITKVGNGRNVVL

-1242 NVVTK
+1242 NIVTK

-1257 KGKANITTTVGNGLS
+1257 KGKANITTTVGDGLS

-1284 KVGNGVS
+1284 KVGDGVS

-1318 NANIHIGDGLNI
+1318 NANIHIGDGLGI
-1330 NASYARN
+1330 NASYAQN

-1365 LFDNVKQ
+1365 LFDNIKQ
-1372 TLLGVGGSQAI
+1372 TVLGVGGSQAI
-1383 NYLVQGDEASTS
+1383 NYLVQGDEASSS
-1395 GTQKG
+1395 GTHKG

-1419 IEEVG
+1419 IKEVG

-1435 TKVDTPDLNEMD
+1435 TKVDTPDLNKMQHA
-1447 NDLNIDGASDH
+1447 LNVDDSSVQ

-1464 NGDFEQGDRGWQ
+1464 NGDFEQSDFGWS
-1476 STHGVEAS
+1476 STHGVEAYASASS
-1484 YSGSVYGVNGEG
+1484 YGLERDG
-1496 HGTRVT
+1496 HGNNVS
-1502 ELDTHTNTSLYQDLT
+1502 ELATDQSTTIYQDIQN
-1517 DLTEGEVIAVS
+1517 LTEGEVIALS
-1528 FDFAKRAGLSNNEG
+1528 FDFAKRAGTSNNEG

-1549 EVVFSSS
+1549 EMVFSSS
-1556 GDASAWQQKTLK
+1556 GDESAWQQKTLK
-1568 LTAHAGS
+1568 LTAQAGS

-1595 VVAKSESSPQ
+1595 VVATSESSQQ
-1605 ANAVSEH
+1605 ANAIREH
-1612 AKQNQASQ
+1612 ATQNPATQ

-1654 ESTDQQAIENNG
+1654 ESTDQQALGNNG
-1666 QAQRDAVKEES
+1666 QAQRDAVQEES
-1677 EAVTAELT
+1677 EAITAELT
-1685 TLAQGLDVLD
+1685 KLAQGLDVLD
-1695 GQATHTGKSGEQ
+1695 SQATHTGESGDQ
-1707 WRNDFAGGLLDG
+1707 WRNEFASGLLAG
-1719 VQSQIDDAKQLA
+1719 VQTQLDDAKQLA
-1731 SDKMAAAKQTQSDN
+1731 NGKIAEAKQTHADN
-1745 NSKVK
+1745 QNKVK
-1750 DSIAK
+1750 DAVAK

-1773 IAEAKADAETRK
+1773 IADAQADAEKRK
-1785 ADAVAKSHDAKQAES
+1785 TDALAKGKDAQQAES
-1800 DAHSAANDAQ
+1800 DAHHAVNNAQ
-1810 SRGDRDAMN
+1810 SRGDRDVQL
-1819 AENKANQAQN
+1819 AENKANQAQA

-1835 QNEGDRPDRQGVA
+1835 QNEGDRPDRQGVT

-1855 AHRVEGAGETGSHV
+1855 AHSVESSGETDSHV

-1876 ADGRFSDGLTEQE
+1876 ADGRFSEGLTEQE
-1889 LEALEGATNAVN
+1889 QEALEGATNAVN
-1901 RLQINAGIRSKNS
+1901 RLQINAGIRAKNS
-1914 GSTITSMFM
+1914 VSSMTSMFS
-1923 EANADSIVVDTTAS
+1923 ETNSKSIVVPTKVSPEPDRQEVTRR
-1937 QDVVRK
+1937 D
-1943 EVRISGVNLVGLG
+1943 VRISGVNL
-1956 EASHDSAESL
+1956 ESL
-1966 VAARAEKVANLY
+1966 SAVQGSQPTGQLASKS
-1978 RWLDTDNDVATDKYV
+1978 
-1993 PVPGFERVDADV
+1993 VPGFKSHFASTSIGIENELSGLVVVLPKNSAQTFGYVHDSQGNPLFMLTKDMNQGGYSNPVGINDIQGVNNWQTHTIELVTYPSEISDTAAVESRKEAMLWLAKEFTDHINQSNHQSLPHLV
-2005 SDEVKQRMI
+2005 SDDGRF
-2014 QSMSGYIEHTDNQ
+2014 
-2027 VPKDQAQALAT
+2027 T
-2038 LFVESTLDYDWDKRV
+2038 LVISN
-2053 EFLTKLES
+2053 S
-2061 YGYSFETPHAEK
+2061 
-2073 SIVSFWSGKNFKQYR
+2073 
-2088 DVLDNAQTD
+2088 
-2097 GKKVVYDIDVK
+2097 
-2108 GNAFA
+2108 
-2113 IDLNKHLMRWGGLF
+2113 KHLIAAGNGT
-2127 LDPDNAEQ
+2127 
-2135 NQLKSS
+2135 S
-2141 IDAATFSNTGF
+2141 IDAQGKTIGMTPSGQQATMAISAKEFGTSSSSEVRLLESAPWYQAGLRDEFLANAKNTTLDDPATAQNVYAYLT
-2152 WSSVYA
+2152 SVYSKTA
-2158 TGAQHDVYVIAEGGV
+2158 DLAKEYGIYINDWDPASEGFSPNAQGLTDPKVKNAWSILPRTKPVRMLELLSAEDSRYVRQQIAEKLKGTYSESLAKNVFEYFQYGGEV
-2173 RLGNYFWHVELP
+2173 AGHGINNATTGSVQQPEP
-2185 ALRQLQREGL
+2185 AILFEFRSVPSALSDF
-2195 VGEIRLLDKPVSEYK
+2195 VPKTAS
-2210 DLPADE
+2210 
-2216 IGRRLTDAGVGVKVR
+2216 TVKVDVKALDHFDSASR
-2231 FDALSSARQAEL
+2231 KAIITEVNALVSGSEDFDAWYQEYRASKGQPPVKNPKSSASANHKAEWL
-2243 LADNPDD
+2243 MTQHAEQWAKITAPYTDNHETLTSTKLASNDKE
-2250 YRADT
+2250 
-2255 LVELDVKLSAIDSML
+2255 ELHALGGTSNLEHNKQQENVASIINTML
-2270 RESLPFYSLRT
+2270 NDMLPFYALRT

-2290 DEGFEVRSWPGSDDK
+2290 DEGFEVRAWPGTEDK
-2305 SKTILL
+2305 SKTIILE
-2311 DNPEDAAQQK
+2311 DPEDAAQHK

-2343 VDNKVLSHHDGR
+2343 VDNKVISHHEGR
-2355 TRILAQKEDGAWTYN
+2355 THVLAQRVDGAWQYN
-2370 TNSELMSVTELLDAA
+2370 AKVELMSVTELLDAA
-2385 HVSGK
+2385 HVTGK
-2390 VRGES
+2390 IRGES
-2395 YQKVI
+2395 YQQVI
-2400 DALAEYHASTA
+2400 DALTDYHASIT

-2417 LESVE
+2417 PESVE
-2422 QLVNL
+2422 KLLNL
-2427 RKKIEGYALGHPDS
+2427 RKKIEGYVLGHPDS
-2441 GRLEAMNSL
+2441 DRVEAMNSL
-2450 LNQVNSRLEEVSVL
+2450 LNQVNTRLDEVSLLSV
-2464 AVSEQSIK
+2464 AEQTIQ
-2472 AHDSFSRLYDQLDN
+2472 AQDSFSRLYDQLEAAN
-2486 AHLKQSKHLYLDGNG
+2486 LKESKHLYLDQNG
-2501 DFVTKGKGNLAK
+2501 DFVTKGKGNLAN
-2513 IDQLGGSDAVL
+2513 IDLLGSREAVL
-2524 EKVKASVNHEYGQ
+2524 EKVKLTVSNEYGQ
-2537 AIADTIFAGL
+2537 TVADTIFAGL
-2547 SANELAK
+2547 SAKDLAK

-2559 DITGLNRI
+2559 DIAGLNKV
-2567 HQALEQHMSPVS
+2567 HQAIEQHLSPVS
-2579 ATMYIWK
+2579 ATLYIWK

-2600 GQGRTQIDAQ
+2600 GQGRTQLEGQ
-2610 AAADFNKQNYVSW
+2610 AAADFNQQNYVSW
-2623 WPLGSKSSNIR
+2623 WPLGSKSSNIS
-2634 NIFNVAT
+2634 NILNVAT
-2641 EYQPDLKLR
+2641 KDQPDLKLR

-2664 EHDMASEENDGFGL
+2664 EHDVASEENDGFGL
-2678 NDGETKLKRFIEK
+2678 HDGDIKLKRFIEK

-2696 GIDAA
+2696 GIDASF
-2701 YKDAS
+2701 KEAS

-2714 GNPDMLVSTGI
+2714 GNPDMLETTGI

-2731 PFVDQWNDTSY
+2731 PFVEQWNDTSY

-2749 RFAQELQKQ
+2749 RFAQELRLQ
-2758 AQASGDPALVAK
+2758 AQRSDDPELLEK
-2770 RIDNVVRLFA
+2770 RIGNVVRQFA
-2780 ERALEEIEAFKA
+2780 ERALEEIETFKA
-2792 SQADE
+2792 SQADQ

-2816 WNRLSHDPDA
+2816 WHRLSNDPDA

-2849 KLIGHTWRPKFG
+2849 KLIGHTWLPKFG

-2885 KQSHQVN
+2885 KQSHQVT
-2892 DDLDA
+2892 DVLDA
-2897 LSGSEKHKDKVAIEN
+2897 LSGNEKPKENVAIEN

-2917 RDKVPLS
+2917 RDKESLS

-2936 ERDARRKIGDITQTL
+2936 DKEARRKIGEITQTL

-2958 GESQKV
+2958 GESQKI
-2964 TLKGEAGRLT
+2964 TLQGEAGRLT
-2974 GYYHQGTASSDDETS
+2974 GYYHQGTAPSEGETS
-2989 TTSGKVVLFL
+2989 SPSGKVVLFL

-3014 SHYQKQGIDMLAVN
+3014 NHYQKQGIDMLAVN

-3063 SNIILHGYSMG
+3063 SNIIIHGYSMG

-3115 PAGIVGT
+3115 PAGIVGA

-3134 KNLKG
+3134 KNLEG
-3139 LPQETPILLLT
+3139 LPKETSILLLT
-3150 DNEGLGEEGEKLR
+3150 DNEGLGNEGEKLR
-3163 VKLSNSGFNVTGE
+3163 IKLTASGYNVTGE

-3192 TGQIVSDLLNTQHI
+3192 ADQIVSGFSSSASVDEDLDQQGLDTTLTKDQGISNKNDHLQVVDS
-3206 KHNEAKLN
+3206 KEA
-3214 LEPHGKNYESRDLI
+3214 
-3228 LKPISQPETVELG
+3228 
-3241 MPEVDQKVLADIAER
+3241 LADGKILH
-3256 ENVII
+3256 NQDVN
-3261 GVRPVDEKSKSLIA
+3261 S
-3275 SKMYSS
+3275 
-3281 KGLFVK
+3281 
-3287 AKSSDWGPMSGF
+3287 WGP
-3299 IPVDQSFAK
+3299 
-3308 ASARRDLETF
+3308 
-3318 NRHAEQSI
+3318 
-3326 QSGNAVSAD
+3326 
-3335 LYLNQVRVEEL
+3335 
-3346 VSKYHSLTPLEL
+3346 
-3358 DDQSGM
+3358 
-3364 YKTTATNGDQSV
+3364 
-3376 PFFLNR
+3376 
-3382 VTVDG
+3382 
-3387 NELWQVHYITNGELA
+3387 IT
-3402 PFKVIGDPVSK
+3402 
-3413 QPMTADYDLLTVMYS
+3413 
-3428 YGDLGPQD
+3428 
-3436 KVKQPLTWQQ
+3436 
-3446 WKDSVTYEDL
+3446 
-3456 TPKYKELYSNED
+3456 
-3468 LYNKK
+3468 
-3473 DGASLGNVSGRLKEL
+3473 
-3488 KDRINVDLG
+3488 
-3497 RTNGLEMVH
+3497 
-3506 HGADDANP
+3506 
-3514 YAVMADNFPAT
+3514 
-3525 FFVPKSLF
+3525 
-3533 AEDGLG
+3533 
-3539 EGKGSIQTYFNVNE
+3539 
-3553 QGAVVIRNPQE
+3553 
-3564 FSDFQQVTINAS
+3564 
-3576 FRASFND
+3576 
-3583 KWNHGLDEPLFTTKR
+3583 
-3598 KLSHEFLN
+3598 
-3606 KRDQLLKKLSG
+3606 
-3617 GRLDAQDETL
+3617 
-3627 VALGNPDDVSG
+3627 
-3638 NKAIVAV
+3638 
-3645 DVSQIFTRQELKE
+3645 
-3658 RANVFAKPIG
+3658 
-3668 ASYQGILDQ
+3668 
-3677 LDLVHQTVS
+3677 
-3686 RDQIVASFELNKK
+3686 
-3699 VNAYIAEHPTSGR
+3699 
-3712 NQALTQLKEQITSAL
+3712 
-3727 FIGKMQVAQVDID
+3727 
-3740 AIAQTRPELAARI
+3740 
-3753 FMVAI
+3753 
-3758 EEANGEHRGLTD
+3758 
-3770 MMVRWANEDPYLAPK
+3770 
-3785 QGYKGETPND
+3785 
-3795 LGFDAKYHVDLGDHY
+3795 
-3810 ADFKQWL
+3810 
-3817 ETSQSNGLLSKATLD
+3817 
-3832 ESTKTVHLGY
+3832 
-3842 SYQELQDLTG
+3842 
-3852 VESVQMAFY
+3852 
-3861 FLKEAAKKV
+3861 
-3870 DPISG
+3870 
-3875 DSAEMIL
+3875 
-3882 LKKFA
+3882 
-3887 DKSYLSQ
+3887 
-3894 LDSDRM
+3894 
-3900 DQIEGIYRSSHET
+3900 
-3913 DVDAWDRRYS
+3913 
-3923 GAGYDE
+3923 
-3929 LTNKLAGATGV
+3929 
-3940 DEQLS
+3940 
-3945 VLLDD
+3945 
-3950 RKGLLIGEVHGS
+3950 
-3962 DVNGLRFVNEQ
+3962 
-3973 MDALKKQGVT
+3973 
-3983 VIGLEHLRSD
+3983 
-3993 LAQPLIDRYLAT
+3993 
-4005 GVMSSEL
+4005 
-4012 SAMLKTKHLDAT
+4012 
-4024 LFENAR
+4024 
-4030 ANGMRIVALDANS
+4030 
-4043 SARPNVQGT
+4043 
-4052 EHGLMYRAGAA
+4052 
-4063 NNIAVEVLQSL
+4063 
-4074 PDDEKFVAIYGKAHL
+4074 
-4089 QSHKGI
+4089 
-4095 EGFVPGIT
+4095 
-4103 HRLDLPALRVSDSN
+4103 
-4117 QFRVEQ
+4117 
-4123 DDMTLRVVYDDVA
+4123 
-4136 NKPKLTFKD
+4136 
-4145 SLSGANTAIHNQN
+4145 
-4158 VNDWERVAV
+4158 V
-4167 TPTADGGETRF
+4167 TPTTDGGETRF

-4186 ENDSVVANA
+4186 ENDDVVAKA

-4234 QLVGHGRDDSDSN
+4234 QLVGHGRDHSESN
-4247 NTHLSGYSAE
+4247 NTRLSGYSADE
-4257 DLAAK
+4257 LAVK
-4262 LANFQ
+4262 LAKFQ
-4267 QSFSQ
+4267 QSFNQ

-4277 NTPDHISIVGCSL
+4277 NKPDHISIVGCSL

-4302 FINAMDVNGL
+4302 FINAMDANGL

-4317 ARSSELAV
+4317 VRSSELAV
-4325 DATGRKH
+4325 DEAGRKH
-4332 TKDENG
+4332 TKDANG
-4338 DWIQKAETNKVSLSW
+4338 DWVQKAENNKVSLSW
-4353 NEQGEVIAKEERIR
+4353 DAQGEVVAKDERIR
-4367 NGIAEGDIDLS
+4367 NGISEGDIDLS
-4378 RIGVSDVGEIARGAI
+4378 RIGVSDVDEPARGAI
-4393 GDNNDVF
+4393 GDNSDVF
-4400 DAPEKRKVET
+4400 DAPEKRKPET
-4410 ETSSSAANNKLSY
+4410 EVIANSSSSNQLSY

-4430 VGDGEFTAVNWGT
+4430 VGEGEFTAVNWGT

-4449 VGSGGFKSLAFGDN
+4449 VGTGGFKSLAFGDN
-4463 NVMVHIGNGES
+4463 NVMVHIGDGES
-4474 KHSVDMG
+4474 KHSVDIG

-4492 IGNRNVS
+4492 LGNRNVS
-4499 FNLGQ
+4499 FNFGH
-4504 SNDLLVMMDKSI
+4504 SNDLILMMDKSI

-4530 ISGVLQSIATSG
+4530 ISGVLQGIATSG
-4542 EDQDWL
+4542 EGEDWL

-4575 VDYTCLVELD
+4575 VDYTHLVQLN
-4585 SHNERSSRGLKHDTE
+4585 SQNERDSRGLKHDAE
-4600 AALNKQYN
+4600 ATLNKQYN

-4613 NSDSSAGKLSRADKL
+4613 NGNSGTSQLSRADKL

-4669 NLGSLFGLMTQQFSA
+4669 NLGSLFGLMTQQFTA

-4693 YTPEDLPRQLKNKLL
+4693 YTPQDLPRQLKNKLL
-4708 GQMAGIGAETTLAD
+4708 GQLAGVGAETTLAD
-4722 IFGVDYTTSGQIV
+4722 IFGVDYTASGQIV
-4735 SRNGE
+4735 SRNGQ
-4740 AVDGVAILTEM
+4740 AVDGVAILKEM

-4774 SLKSGID
+4774 SLKAGID
-4781 MGADGIQS
+4781 MGADGIKS

-4795 LKDKAPEEEENK
+4795 LKEKAPEEEKDN
-4807 SAVSVNG
+4807 SSVSVNG
-4814 TSVNS
+4814 ANVNS
-4819 AQGATASD
+4819 AQGATMAD

-4834 TQDRAFGFNSL
+4834 TQDRALGFNSL

-4860 KEMKSLVENLKEN
+4860 KEMKSLVENLKQN

-4898 GDINLS
+4898 GDINIS

-4944 NIFTGGEGSDMGVL
+4944 NIFTGGEGNDMGVL

-5003 GLGRDYVVTSGNFNR
+5003 GSGRDYVVTSGNFNR
-5018 VDTGDGQDYSV
+5018 VDTGDDQDYSV

-5053 RINASA
+5053 RINAGA
-5059 GNDVVKLMG
+5059 GKDVVKLMG

-5074 GGEGEDHLI
+5074 GGDGDDHLI
-5083 AAAISKFSQFNGE
+5083 AAAISKFSQFNGG

-5132 DISSEDNIVFN
+5132 DIRSEDNIVFN

-5163 LRDPVSETDQA
+5163 LRDPSNDSDQS

-5184 NDYFDGKRA
+5184 SDYFNGNRA
-5193 QMIIA
+5193 QVVIGMSD
-5198 MGEKD
+5198 KD
-5203 ANGEREYTTLSESSI
+5203 LSGEREYTMLSDSAI
-5218 DALVQAMSGFDPQ
+5218 DALVQAMSGFEPQ
-5231 AGDNGFI
+5231 SGDNGFI
-5238 DNLDSKSRVAISTA
+5238 DSLESKSQAAISMA
-5252 WADVVHKKG
+5252 WSDVVHKKG
-5261 ITV
+5261 LMV

>member
-16 NYSADNGN
+16 NYSADDGN
-24 NDIVAI
+24 NNIVAI

-45 TVGSIGATVHTGSG
+45 TVGSIGATVYTGSG

-68 YLRVEDSTGHLSV
+68 YLRVEDTTGHLSV

-105 GVSIDHLGH
+105 GVSIDHLGN
-114 HGDVSYG
+114 HGDVNYG

-126 NSVKRKGLSGNVTFK
+126 NGITRKGLSGNITFK
-141 GAGGYNALWHE
+141 GAGGYNDLCHE
-152 TNHGNLSF
+152 TNQGNLSF

-174 DQYQGSRGDV
+174 NRYQDSRGDV
-184 SFDGAGAA
+184 TFDGAGAA

-214 LVRKGKVGDITLQG
+214 LVRKGKVGDVTLQG

-238 RQAEDVYQQ
+238 RQAEDVYAQ
-247 THGNIRFEGV
+247 TRGNIRFEGV
-257 GGYNSFYSDV
+257 GGYNSLYSDV

-278 AYNTIT
+278 ACNTIT

-294 QGMEYAKAED
+294 QGMEYAKAEE
-304 IVLTTAKMHG
+304 IVLTAAQMHG
-314 SWIGSGTHAVTAV
+314 WSIDNGNKFHAVTAV

-337 FAIADG
+337 FAIADD
-343 TYTKINKVRLSNDPK
+343 TYTKINKVRLYNDPE

-368 WYKQGNHLSGL
+368 WFKRGNHLTDL

-413 VHAMEKDLTEYE
+413 VHAVEKDLTEYE
-425 WVTYANGALI
+425 WVTYANGTVI
-435 DAKDVVLSDA
+435 DAKDIALLDA
-445 KMGGHAISTDG
+445 KMGGHAISSDG
-456 TKVDV
+456 TTVDV
-461 QAIKSNRKPNTYVYA
+461 QAVKSNRKPNTYVYA
-476 KVLGPYTKI
+476 KVMEPYTKI

-490 ANDAETGVLKYQAR
+490 ANDPQTGALKYQAR
-504 SWYKE
+504 PWYKE
-509 GDHTANLA
+509 GNHTANLA

-527 HSMGKGGYSLSALNY
+527 HSMDKGGYSLSDLHY
-542 SVNAIRSMS
+542 SVNAVRSTS
-551 ETVADIDEYTDQTLF
+551 ETVADIDEYTDQNLF

-581 SGAGGG
+581 NGAGGG

-615 FGNTEFNGGGAAN
+615 FGHTEFNGGGAAN

-692 GNGNSRVAM
+692 GNGNSRVVM

-713 GHGLWLAAGGFNV
+713 GNGLWLAAGGFNV
-726 MTQVGNGEVTSVLAG
+726 MTQVGKGDVVSVLAG

-749 GEGELTA
+749 GDGDLTA
-756 GMLGGANVMTHISG
+756 GMLGGANVITHISG
-770 DEQASNTTAVALGGA
+770 DNETSNTTAVALGGA
-785 NILTKKGKGDTLA
+785 NILTKKGKGNALA

-813 STTGVMVGGANI
+813 TTTGVMVGGANI

-846 HVGDGQTLGVMGAA
+846 HVGDGQTLGVMGAV

-868 DGTSIAAMI
+868 DGTSIAVMI

-955 ANIFTHIGNGST
+955 ANIFTHVGSGST
-967 FAAMIGQANV
+967 FAAMIGQANI

-1000 GDGTSLGLFAG
+1000 GDGTSLGIFAG
-1011 EMNVMTKV
+1011 EVNVMTKV

-1125 GKANIVTKVGDGLG
+1125 GKANIITKVGDGLG
-1139 INVAWGQANVFT
+1139 VNVAWGQANVFT

-1165 ANILT
+1165 ANVIT

-1206 ITKVGDGRNVVL
+1206 ITKVGNGRNVVL

-1242 NVVTK
+1242 NIVTK

-1257 KGKANITTTVGNGLS
+1257 KGKANITTTVGDGLS

-1284 KVGNGVS
+1284 KVGDGVS

-1318 NANIHIGDGLNI
+1318 NANIHIGDGLGI
-1330 NASYARN
+1330 NASYAQN
-1337 NVAIKVGNGDFYS
+1337 NVAIKIGNGDFYS

-1365 LFDNVKQ
+1365 LFDNIKQ
-1372 TLLGVGGSQAI
+1372 TVLGVGGSQAI
-1383 NYLVQGDEASTS
+1383 NYLVQGDEASSS

-1435 TKVDTPDLNEMD
+1435 TKVDTPDLNKMQ
-1447 NDLNIDGASDH
+1447 NALNVDGSSDQTQ

-1464 NGDFEQGDRGWQ
+1464 NGDFEQGDQGWQ
-1476 STHGVEAS
+1476 STNGIEAYLAAS
-1484 YSGSVYGVNGEG
+1484 DYGLKSEG
-1496 HGTRVT
+1496 HGSKVT
-1502 ELDTHTNTSLYQDLT
+1502 ELDYHQNTVIYQDID
-1517 DLTEGEVIAVS
+1517 DLSHGEVIELS
-1528 FDFAKRAGLSNNEG
+1528 FEFSNRNHAAITSNEG
-1542 IEVLWNG
+1542 FEVLWNG

-1583 GHNDGLGYILDN
+1583 GQNDGLGYILDN
-1595 VVAKSESSPQ
+1595 VVAKSESSQQ

-1612 AKQNQASQ
+1612 ATQNQASQ

-1654 ESTDQQAIENNG
+1654 ESTDQQALGNNG

-1685 TLAQGLDVLD
+1685 KLAQGLDVLD
-1695 GQATHTGKSGEQ
+1695 GQATHTGESGDQ

-1719 VQSQIDDAKQLA
+1719 VQRQLDDAKQLA
-1731 SDKMAAAKQTQSDN
+1731 NDKIAAAKQTQSDN

-1750 DSIAK
+1750 ESVAK

-1773 IAEAKADAETRK
+1773 IADAKADAETRQ
-1785 ADAVAKSHDAKQAES
+1785 ADAMAKSNDAKQAES

-1829 DAQGAK
+1829 DAKGTK
-1835 QNEGDRPDRQGVA
+1835 QNEGDRPDREGVT

-1869 NTDSQTN
+1869 THDSQIN
-1876 ADGRFSDGLTEQE
+1876 ADGRFSEGLSEQE
-1889 LEALEGATNAVN
+1889 QEALEGATNAVN
-1901 RLQINAGIRSKNS
+1901 RLQINAGIRGKNS
-1914 GSTITSMFM
+1914 GSTISSMFT
-1923 EANADSIVVDTTAS
+1923 ETNSDSIVVPTAAS
-1937 QDVVRK
+1937 QDVVRQ
-1943 EVRISGVNLVGLG
+1943 EIRISGVNLEGLG
-1956 EASHDSAESL
+1956 EASHDTAESL
-1966 VAARAEKVANLY
+1966 VSARAEKVANLY
-1978 RWLDTDNDVATDKYV
+1978 RWLDTDNDAATDKYV

-2005 SDEVKQRMI
+2005 SDEAKERMI
-2014 QSMSGYIEHTDNQ
+2014 QFVGGYIEHTDNQ

-2038 LFVESTLDYDWDKRV
+2038 LFVEATLDYDWDKRV

-2061 YGYSFETPHAEK
+2061 YGYSFEAPHGEK
-2073 SIVSFWSGKNFKQYR
+2073 SIVSFWSGRNFKEYR
-2088 DVLDNAQTD
+2088 NVLDNAQAD

-2113 IDLNKHLMRWGGLF
+2113 IDLNKQLMRWGGMF

-2158 TGAQHDVYVIAEGGV
+2158 TGAQNDVYVIAEGGM
-2173 RLGNYFWHVELP
+2173 RLGNYFWNVELP

-2210 DLPADE
+2210 DLPADQ
-2216 IGRRLTDAGVGVKVR
+2216 IGRRLTDAGVAVKVR
-2231 FDALSSARQAEL
+2231 FDALSHERQAEL
-2243 LADNPDD
+2243 LADNPDG
-2250 YRADT
+2250 YKADT

-2290 DEGFEVRSWPGSDDK
+2290 EEGFEVRSWPGTDGK

-2321 AIERFILANFDNFE
+2321 SIERFILANFDNFE

-2370 TNSELMSVTELLDAA
+2370 ANVELMSVTELLDAA

-2395 YQKVI
+2395 YQQVI
-2400 DALAEYHASTA
+2400 DALTEYHASTA

-2417 LESVE
+2417 LTSVE
-2422 QLVNL
+2422 KLLNL
-2427 RKKIEGYALGHPDS
+2427 RKQVEGYVLGHPDS
-2441 GRLEAMNSL
+2441 GRVQAMNAL
-2450 LNQVNSRLEEVSVL
+2450 LNQVNSRLEAVSVL
-2464 AVSEQSIK
+2464 VVSEQSIK
-2472 AHDSFSRLYDQLDN
+2472 AHDSFSHLYDQLDN
-2486 AHLKQSKHLYLDGNG
+2486 ANLKESKHLYLDGNG
-2501 DFVTKGKGNLAK
+2501 DFVTKGKGNLAN
-2513 IDQLGGSDAVL
+2513 IDKLGGSDAVL
-2524 EKVKASVNHEYGQ
+2524 EKVKAAVSHEYGQ
-2537 AIADTIFAGL
+2537 VVADTIFAGL
-2547 SANELAK
+2547 SANDLAK

-2559 DITGLNRI
+2559 DIAGLNKV
-2567 HQALEQHMSPVS
+2567 HQAIEQHMSPVS

-2600 GQGRTQIDAQ
+2600 GQGRTQLEGQ

-2641 EYQPDLKLR
+2641 EDQPDLKLR

-2678 NDGETKLKRFIEK
+2678 NDGETKLKRFVEK

-2696 GIDAA
+2696 GIDAS

-2714 GNPDMLVSTGI
+2714 GNLDMLASTGI

-2749 RFAQELQKQ
+2749 RFAEELQKQ
-2758 AQASGDPALVAK
+2758 AQASGDPALVEK

-2816 WNRLSHDPDA
+2816 WNRLSNDPDA

-2885 KQSHQVN
+2885 KQSHQVT
-2892 DDLDA
+2892 DLLDA
-2897 LSGSEKHKDKVAIEN
+2897 LSGNEKHKENVAIEN

-2917 RDKVPLS
+2917 RDKESLS

-2936 ERDARRKIGDITQTL
+2936 EKDARRKIGDITQTL
-2951 LDHAVEK
+2951 LDHAVEN

-2974 GYYHQGTASSDDETS
+2974 GYYHQGAASSEGQTS
-2989 TTSGKVVLFL
+2989 ATSGKVVLFL

-3014 SHYQKQGIDMLAVN
+3014 NHYQKQGIDMLAVN

-3063 SNIILHGYSMG
+3063 SNIIIHGYSMG

-3115 PAGIVGT
+3115 PAGIVGA

-3139 LPQETPILLLT
+3139 LPKETPILLLT

-3163 VKLSNSGFNVTGE
+3163 AKLAIAGYNVTGE

-3182 EASNRLMSQY
+3182 EASNRLMGQY
-3192 TGQIVSDLLNTQHI
+3192 TDQIVSGLFNAEQAAVEAGEVLKGLEKDFKRYGDALKPDTSVPGKAKDIRTTKDFLNGYKNDHAKDIVDGFHSDMSIKQLVDLFVKGNWSAEQKGALAWEIESRALKVTFQNKSEKYNRLFREIASAGVVDAKATEQLAPQLMLLNLANDGFGGRCDPLS
-3206 KHNEAKLN
+3206 KLVLVAKQ
-3214 LEPHGKNYESRDLI
+3214 LENDG
-3228 LKPISQPETVELG
+3228 QV
-3241 MPEVDQKVLADIAER
+3241 
-3256 ENVII
+3256 
-3261 GVRPVDEKSKSLIA
+3261 GVARQLLE
-3275 SKMYSS
+3275 KMYSAAAVLSNPTLYSDSEKANAS
-3281 KGLFVK
+3281 KLLSSLAAIH
-3287 AKSSDWGPMSGF
+3287 AKNPMHDTSMKVWQEKLEGKQALTVNGVVEK
-3299 IPVDQSFAK
+3299 ITD
-3308 ASARRDLETF
+3308 ASANGKPVL
-3318 NRHAEQSI
+3318 
-3326 QSGNAVSAD
+3326 
-3335 LYLNQVRVEEL
+3335 
-3346 VSKYHSLTPLEL
+3346 LEL
-3358 DDQSGM
+3358 DAPKHAMAAWAKGSGDERVYGFYDPNAGIVEFSSAEKFSAYLTRFFGKSDLDM
-3364 YKTTATNGDQSV
+3364 AQRYELGKNAAGEPIFNRVVVMDGNTLASYKPTFGDKTT
-3376 PFFLNR
+3376 
-3382 VTVDG
+3382 
-3387 NELWQVHYITNGELA
+3387 
-3402 PFKVIGDPVSK
+3402 
-3413 QPMTADYDLLTVMYS
+3413 M
-3428 YGDLGPQD
+3428 
-3436 KVKQPLTWQQ
+3436 
-3446 WKDSVTYEDL
+3446 
-3456 TPKYKELYSNED
+3456 
-3468 LYNKK
+3468 
-3473 DGASLGNVSGRLKEL
+3473 
-3488 KDRINVDLG
+3488 
-3497 RTNGLEMVH
+3497 
-3506 HGADDANP
+3506 
-3514 YAVMADNFPAT
+3514 
-3525 FFVPKSLF
+3525 
-3533 AEDGLG
+3533 
-3539 EGKGSIQTYFNVNE
+3539 
-3553 QGAVVIRNPQE
+3553 
-3564 FSDFQQVTINAS
+3564 
-3576 FRASFND
+3576 
-3583 KWNHGLDEPLFTTKR
+3583 
-3598 KLSHEFLN
+3598 
-3606 KRDQLLKKLSG
+3606 
-3617 GRLDAQDETL
+3617 
-3627 VALGNPDDVSG
+3627 
-3638 NKAIVAV
+3638 
-3645 DVSQIFTRQELKE
+3645 
-3658 RANVFAKPIG
+3658 
-3668 ASYQGILDQ
+3668 QGILD
-3677 LDLVHQTVS
+3677 LPV
-3686 RDQIVASFELNKK
+3686 
-3699 VNAYIAEHPTSGR
+3699 
-3712 NQALTQLKEQITSAL
+3712 
-3727 FIGKMQVAQVDID
+3727 
-3740 AIAQTRPELAARI
+3740 
-3753 FMVAI
+3753 
-3758 EEANGEHRGLTD
+3758 
-3770 MMVRWANEDPYLAPK
+3770 
-3785 QGYKGETPND
+3785 
-3795 LGFDAKYHVDLGDHY
+3795 FDATPIKKTGTSDVDGNAKIVDV
-3810 ADFKQWL
+3810 
-3817 ETSQSNGLLSKATLD
+3817 T
-3832 ESTKTVHLGY
+3832 
-3842 SYQELQDLTG
+3842 
-3852 VESVQMAFY
+3852 
-3861 FLKEAAKKV
+3861 KEALADGK
-3870 DPISG
+3870 
-3875 DSAEMIL
+3875 IL
-3882 LKKFA
+3882 
-3887 DKSYLSQ
+3887 
-3894 LDSDRM
+3894 
-3900 DQIEGIYRSSHET
+3900 
-3913 DVDAWDRRYS
+3913 
-3923 GAGYDE
+3923 
-3929 LTNKLAGATGV
+3929 
-3940 DEQLS
+3940 
-3945 VLLDD
+3945 
-3950 RKGLLIGEVHGS
+3950 
-3962 DVNGLRFVNEQ
+3962 
-3973 MDALKKQGVT
+3973 
-3983 VIGLEHLRSD
+3983 
-3993 LAQPLIDRYLAT
+3993 
-4005 GVMSSEL
+4005 
-4012 SAMLKTKHLDAT
+4012 
-4024 LFENAR
+4024 
-4030 ANGMRIVALDANS
+4030 
-4043 SARPNVQGT
+4043 
-4052 EHGLMYRAGAA
+4052 
-4063 NNIAVEVLQSL
+4063 
-4074 PDDEKFVAIYGKAHL
+4074 
-4089 QSHKGI
+4089 
-4095 EGFVPGIT
+4095 
-4103 HRLDLPALRVSDSN
+4103 
-4117 QFRVEQ
+4117 
-4123 DDMTLRVVYDDVA
+4123 
-4136 NKPKLTFKD
+4136 
-4145 SLSGANTAIHNQN
+4145 HNQN
-4158 VNDWERVAV
+4158 VNDWERVVV

-4186 ENDSVVANA
+4186 ENDAVAAKA

-4234 QLVGHGRDDSDSN
+4234 QLVGHGRDHSESN
-4247 NTHLSGYSAE
+4247 NTRLSGYSADE
-4257 DLAAK
+4257 LAVK
-4262 LANFQ
+4262 LAKFQ
-4267 QSFSQ
+4267 QSFNQ
-4272 AENIN
+4272 AENVSSK
-4277 NTPDHISIVGCSL
+4277 PDHISIVGCSL

-4302 FINAMDVNGL
+4302 FINAMDANGL
-4312 RVDVS
+4312 RVEVS
-4317 ARSSELAV
+4317 VRSAKVYINEM
-4325 DATGRKH
+4325 GRKLYFDG
-4332 TKDENG
+4332 KDSWVN
-4338 DWIQKAETNKVSLSW
+4338 KAINSKVLLSW
-4353 NEQGEVIAKEERIR
+4353 NGQGEVVAKDERIR

-4378 RIGVSDVGEIARGAI
+4378 RIGISDVDEPARGAI

-4400 DAPEKRKVET
+4400 DAPEKRKAET
-4410 ETSSSAANNKLSY
+4410 ETSSSSANNKLSY

-4449 VGSGGFKSLAFGDN
+4449 VGTGGFKSLAFGDN
-4463 NVMVHIGNGES
+4463 NVMIHIGNGES
-4474 KHSVDMG
+4474 KHSFDIG

-4499 FNLGQ
+4499 FNKGR
-4504 SNDLLVMMDKSI
+4504 SNDLIVMMDKSI

-4542 EDQDWL
+4542 EGKDWL

-4575 VDYTCLVELD
+4575 VDYTSLVELD
-4585 SHNERSSRGLKHDTE
+4585 SQNERSSRGLKHDAE

-4613 NSDSSAGKLSRADKL
+4613 NGNNDTSKLSRADKL

-4708 GQMAGIGAETTLAD
+4708 GQLAGVGAETTLAD
-4722 IFGVDYTTSGQIV
+4722 IFGVDYTASGHIV

-4740 AVDGVAILTEM
+4740 AVDGVAILKEM

-4764 AFVDPAKLLD
+4764 AFVDPTKLVN
-4774 SLKSGID
+4774 SLEAGIN
-4781 MGADGIQS
+4781 MGADGIKS

-4795 LKDKAPEEEENK
+4795 LKEKAPEEEESK
-4807 SAVSVNG
+4807 PSVSLNG
-4814 TSVNS
+4814 ETLNS
-4819 AQGATASD
+4819 TQGATVAD
-4827 GNTETAE
+4827 GSTETTE
-4834 TQDRAFGFNSL
+4834 TPDRAFGFNSL

-4860 KEMKSLVENLKEN
+4860 KEMKSLVANLKEN

-4944 NIFTGGEGSDMGVL
+4944 NIFTGGEGNDMGVL

-5003 GLGRDYVVTSGNFNR
+5003 GSGRDYVVTSGNFNR
-5018 VDTGDGQDYSV
+5018 VDTGDDQDYSV

-5042 NDFANVFGNYN
+5042 DDFANVFGNYN

-5083 AAAISKFSQFNGE
+5083 AAAISKFSQFNGG

-5132 DISSEDNIVFN
+5132 DIRSEDNIVFN

-5163 LRDPVSETDQA
+5163 LRDPASDSDQA

-5184 NDYFDGKRA
+5184 SDYFNGNRA
-5193 QMIIA
+5193 QVIIA

-5203 ANGEREYTTLSESSI
+5203 AAGEREYTTLSESAI

-5238 DNLDSKSRVAISTA
+5238 DNLDSKSRVAITTA

>member
-16 NYSADNGN
+16 NYSADDGN
-24 NDIVAI
+24 NNIVAI
-30 GFGGEIHAYGGDDHV
+30 GFGGQIHAYGGDDHV
-45 TVGSIGATVHTGSG
+45 TVGSIGATVYTGSG

-68 YLRVEDSTGHLSV
+68 YLKVEDSTGHLTV

-105 GVSIDHLGH
+105 GVSIDHLGN

-126 NSVKRKGLSGNVTFK
+126 NGITRKGLSGNVTFA

-152 TNHGNLSF
+152 TNQGNLSF
-160 AGAGAGNKLDRTWF
+160 TGAGVGNKLDRTWF
-174 DQYQGSRGDV
+174 NRYQGSHGDV
-184 SFDGAGAA
+184 TFDGAGAA

-238 RQAEDVYQQ
+238 HQAEDVYTQ
-247 THGNIRFEGV
+247 TRGNIRFEGV
-257 GGYNSFYSDV
+257 GGYNSLYSDV

-278 AYNTIT
+278 AYNTII
-284 RKGSGSSFDA
+284 RKGSGNDFA
-294 QGMEYAKAED
+294 KEGMTNAKADE
-304 IVLTTAKMHG
+304 IVLTKAVMSG
-314 SWIGSGTHAVTAV
+314 SWIGQDHHVTAV
-327 KSEREPNTYL
+327 KSASEPNTYL
-337 FAIADG
+337 FAFADS
-343 TYTKINKVRLSNDPK
+343 TYTKINKVLLRNDPQ
-358 TGKLKYYSEA
+358 TGELKYYSTA
-368 WYKQGNHLSGL
+368 WYKEGNHLSNL
-379 ARSDVSSAGGFEV
+379 ANQDISDNGGFTAV
-392 NPINGGY
+392 NINGAY
-399 TLSNIAVEHQQSLT
+399 TLSDLKVEHQQSVT
-413 VHAMEKDLTEYE
+413 VHAVEKSLTEYE
-425 WVTYANGALI
+425 WVTYANGAVI
-435 DAKDVVLSDA
+435 DAKEVSLSDA
-445 KMGGHAISTDG
+445 KMGGHAIYADG

-461 QAIKSNRKPNTYVYA
+461 KAVKSNRQPNTYIYA

-490 ANDAETGVLKYQAR
+490 ANDPETGALKYQAR

-509 GDHTANLA
+509 GDHTANIA
-517 NEDISSANGY
+517 NQDISSATGY
-527 HSMGKGGYSLSALNY
+527 NPMGKGGYSLSDLHY
-542 SVNAIRSMS
+542 SVNAVRSTS
-551 ETVADIDEYTDQTLF
+551 ETVADIEEYTDQTLF
-566 KPATDSGESSGDVHF
+566 KPANDSGESSGDVRF
-581 SGAGGG
+581 NGAGGG
-587 NVIKSNVTRGNVYF
+587 NVIKSNVTRGNVHF

-651 HQSKQGKMDVYA
+651 HQSQQGKMDVYA
-663 GGAVNVLVRIGDGQ
+663 GGAVNVLVRLGDGQ
-677 YLAHLLAYGNISVHK
+677 YLAHLLAYGNISVQK
-692 GNGNSRVAM
+692 GSGDSRVVM

-713 GHGLWLAAGGFNV
+713 GNGLWLAAGGFNV
-726 MTQVGNGEVTSVLAG
+726 MTQVGQGDVAAVLAG
-741 GANVLTKV
+741 GANVLTKM
-749 GEGELTA
+749 GEGELTS
-756 GMLGGANVMTHISG
+756 GMLGGANVITHISN
-770 DEQASNTTAVALGGA
+770 DDQLSNTTAVALGGA
-785 NILTKKGKGDTLA
+785 NILTKKGKGNTLA

-813 STTGVMVGGANI
+813 TTTGVMVGGANI
-825 LTKVGNG
+825 LTKIGNG

-868 DGTSIAAMI
+868 DGTSIAVMI

-955 ANIFTHIGNGST
+955 ANIFTHIGHGST
-967 FAAMIGQANV
+967 FAAMIGQANI

-988 LMVGKANIYTHV
+988 LMVGKANIMTHV

-1011 EMNVMTKV
+1011 EVNVMTKV

-1099 TVGLLISDIGNVMT
+1099 TVGLLISDVGNVMT

-1125 GKANIVTKVGDGLG
+1125 GKANLITKVGDGLG
-1139 INVAWGQANVFT
+1139 VNVAWGQANVFT

-1165 ANILT
+1165 ANLIT

-1177 VSVVQGKANIITHVG
+1177 VSVVQGEANIITHVG

-1206 ITKVGDGRNVVL
+1206 ITKVGHGQNVVL

-1242 NVVTK
+1242 NIVTK

-1257 KGKANITTTVGNGLS
+1257 KGKANITTTVGNGLN

-1284 KVGNGVS
+1284 KVGDGVS

-1318 NANIHIGDGLNI
+1318 NANIHVGDGLNI
-1330 NASYARN
+1330 NASYAQN

-1365 LFDNVKQ
+1365 LFDNIKQ
-1372 TLLGVGGSQAI
+1372 TVLGVGGSQAI
-1383 NYLVQGDEASTS
+1383 NYLVQGDEASSS
-1395 GTQKG
+1395 GTHKG

-1419 IEEVG
+1419 IKEVS

-1435 TKVDTPDLNEMD
+1435 TKVDTPDLNKMQHA
-1447 NDLNIDGASDH
+1447 LNVDDSSVQ

-1464 NGDFEQGDRGWQ
+1464 NGDFELGEHGWQ

-1484 YSGSVYGVNGEG
+1484 YAGSVYGVEGEG
-1496 HGTRVT
+1496 HGARVT
-1502 ELDTHTNTSLYQDLT
+1502 ELDTYTNTSLYQDLAN
-1517 DLTEGEVIAVS
+1517 LAQGEVIAVS

-1556 GDASAWQQKTLK
+1556 GDESAWQQKTLK
-1568 LTAHAGS
+1568 LTAQAGS

-1595 VVAKSESSPQ
+1595 VVATSESSQQ
-1605 ANAVSEH
+1605 ANAIREH
-1612 AKQNQASQ
+1612 ATQNPAAQ

-1654 ESTDQQAIENNG
+1654 ESTDQQALENNG
-1666 QAQRDAVKEES
+1666 QAQRDAVQEES
-1677 EAVTAELT
+1677 EAITAELT
-1685 TLAQGLDVLD
+1685 KLAQGLDVLD
-1695 GQATHTGKSGEQ
+1695 GQATHTGESGDQ
-1707 WRNDFAGGLLDG
+1707 WRNEFASGLLAG
-1719 VQSQIDDAKQLA
+1719 VQIQLDDAKQLA
-1731 SDKMAAAKQTQSDN
+1731 NDKIAEAKQTHADN
-1745 NSKVK
+1745 QNKVK
-1750 DSIAK
+1750 DAVAK

-1773 IAEAKADAETRK
+1773 IADAQADAEKRK
-1785 ADAVAKSHDAKQAES
+1785 ADALAKGKDAQQAES
-1800 DAHSAANDAQ
+1800 DAHHAVNNAQ
-1810 SRGDRDAMN
+1810 SRGDRDVQV
-1819 AENKANQAQN
+1819 AENKANQVQA

-1835 QNEGDRPDRQGVA
+1835 QNEGDRPDRQGVT

-1855 AHRVEGAGETGSHV
+1855 AHSVEGAGETDSHV

-1876 ADGRFSDGLTEQE
+1876 ADGRFSEGLTEQE
-1889 LEALEGATNAVN
+1889 QEALEGATNAVN
-1901 RLQINAGIRSKNS
+1901 RLQINAGIRAKNS
-1914 GSTITSMFM
+1914 VSSMTSMFS
-1923 EANADSIVVDTTAS
+1923 ETNSKSIVVPTKVS
-1937 QDVVRK
+1937 PEPVRQ
-1943 EVRISGVNLVGLG
+1943 EVTRRDVRISGVNL
-1956 EASHDSAESL
+1956 ESL
-1966 VAARAEKVANLY
+1966 SAVQGNQPTGQLASKS
-1978 RWLDTDNDVATDKYV
+1978 
-1993 PVPGFERVDADV
+1993 VPGFKSHFASTSIGIENELSGLVVVLPKNSAQTFGYVHDSQGNPLFMLTKDMNQGGYSNPVGINDIQGVNNWQTHTIELVTYPSEISDTAAVESRKEAMLWLAKEFTDHINQSNHQSLPHLV
-2005 SDEVKQRMI
+2005 SDDGRF
-2014 QSMSGYIEHTDNQ
+2014 
-2027 VPKDQAQALAT
+2027 T
-2038 LFVESTLDYDWDKRV
+2038 LVISN
-2053 EFLTKLES
+2053 S
-2061 YGYSFETPHAEK
+2061 
-2073 SIVSFWSGKNFKQYR
+2073 
-2088 DVLDNAQTD
+2088 
-2097 GKKVVYDIDVK
+2097 
-2108 GNAFA
+2108 
-2113 IDLNKHLMRWGGLF
+2113 KHLIAAGNGT
-2127 LDPDNAEQ
+2127 
-2135 NQLKSS
+2135 S
-2141 IDAATFSNTGF
+2141 IDAQGKTIGMTPSGQQATMAISAKEFGTSSSSEVRLLESAPWYQAGLRDEFLANAKNTTLDDPATAQNVYAYLT
-2152 WSSVYA
+2152 SVYSKTA
-2158 TGAQHDVYVIAEGGV
+2158 DLAKEYGIYINDWDPASEGFSPNAQGLTDPKVKNAWSILPRTKPVRMLELLSAEDSRYVRQQIAEKLKGTYSESLAKNVFEYFQYGGEV
-2173 RLGNYFWHVELP
+2173 AGHGINNATTGSVQQPEP
-2185 ALRQLQREGL
+2185 AILFEFRSVPSALSDF
-2195 VGEIRLLDKPVSEYK
+2195 VPKTAS
-2210 DLPADE
+2210 
-2216 IGRRLTDAGVGVKVR
+2216 TVKVDVKALDHFDSASR
-2231 FDALSSARQAEL
+2231 KAIITEVNALVSGSEDFDAWYQEYRASKGQPPVKNPKSSASANHKAEWL
-2243 LADNPDD
+2243 MTQHAEQWAKITAPYTDNHETLTSTKLASNDKEELHALGETSNLDNNKQQENV
-2250 YRADT
+2250 ASIINT
-2255 LVELDVKLSAIDSML
+2255 ML
-2270 RESLPFYSLRT
+2270 NDMLPFYALRT

-2290 DEGFEVRSWPGSDDK
+2290 DEGFEVRAWPGTEDK
-2305 SKTILL
+2305 SKTIILEE
-2311 DNPEDAAQQK
+2311 PEDAAQHK

-2343 VDNKVLSHHDGR
+2343 VDNKVISHHEGR
-2355 TRILAQKEDGAWTYN
+2355 THVLAQKVDGAWQYN
-2370 TNSELMSVTELLDAA
+2370 ATVELMSVTELLDAA
-2385 HVSGK
+2385 NVTGK
-2390 VRGES
+2390 IRGES
-2395 YQKVI
+2395 YQQVI
-2400 DALAEYHASTA
+2400 DALTDYHASIT

-2417 LESVE
+2417 SESVE
-2422 QLVNL
+2422 KLLNL
-2427 RKKIEGYALGHPDS
+2427 RKKIEGYVLGHPDS
-2441 GRLEAMNSL
+2441 GRVEAMNSL
-2450 LNQVNSRLEEVSVL
+2450 LNQVNTRLDEVSLLSV
-2464 AVSEQSIK
+2464 AEQTIQ
-2472 AHDSFSRLYDQLDN
+2472 AQDSFSRLYDQLEAAN
-2486 AHLKQSKHLYLDGNG
+2486 LKESKHLYLDQNG
-2501 DFVTKGKGNLAK
+2501 DFVTKGKGNLAN
-2513 IDQLGGSDAVL
+2513 IDLLGSREAVL
-2524 EKVKASVNHEYGQ
+2524 EKVKLTVSNEYGQ
-2537 AIADTIFAGL
+2537 TVADTIFAGL
-2547 SANELAK
+2547 SAKDLAK

-2559 DITGLNRI
+2559 DIAGLNKV
-2567 HQALEQHMSPVS
+2567 HQAIEQHLSPVS
-2579 ATMYIWK
+2579 ATLYIWK

-2600 GQGRTQIDAQ
+2600 GQGRTQLEGQ
-2610 AAADFNKQNYVSW
+2610 AAADFNQQNYVSW
-2623 WPLGSKSSNIR
+2623 WPLGSKSSNIS
-2634 NIFNVAT
+2634 NILNVAT
-2641 EYQPDLKLR
+2641 KDQPDLKLR

-2664 EHDMASEENDGFGL
+2664 EHDVASEENDGFGL
-2678 NDGETKLKRFIEK
+2678 HDGDIKLKRFIEK

-2696 GIDAA
+2696 GIDASF
-2701 YKDAS
+2701 KEAS

-2714 GNPDMLVSTGI
+2714 GNPDMLETTGI

-2731 PFVDQWNDTSY
+2731 PFVEQWNDTSY

-2749 RFAQELQKQ
+2749 RFAQELRLQ
-2758 AQASGDPALVAK
+2758 AQRSDDPELLEK
-2770 RIDNVVRLFA
+2770 RIGNVVRQFA
-2780 ERALEEIEAFKA
+2780 ERALEEIETFKA
-2792 SQADE
+2792 SQADQ

-2816 WNRLSHDPDA
+2816 WHRLSNDPDA

-2849 KLIGHTWRPKFG
+2849 KLIGHTWLPKFG

-2885 KQSHQVN
+2885 KQSHQVT
-2892 DDLDA
+2892 DVLDA
-2897 LSGSEKHKDKVAIEN
+2897 LSGNEKPKENVAIEN

-2917 RDKVPLS
+2917 RDKESLS

-2936 ERDARRKIGDITQTL
+2936 DKEARRKIGEITQTL

-2958 GESQKV
+2958 GESQKI
-2964 TLKGEAGRLT
+2964 TLQGEAGRLT
-2974 GYYHQGTASSDDETS
+2974 GYYHQGTAPSEGETS
-2989 TTSGKVVLFL
+2989 SPSGKVVLFL

-3014 SHYQKQGIDMLAVN
+3014 NHYQKQGIDMLAVN

-3063 SNIILHGYSMG
+3063 SNIIIHGYSMG

-3115 PAGIVGT
+3115 PAGIVGA

-3134 KNLKG
+3134 KNLEG
-3139 LPQETPILLLT
+3139 LPKETSILLLT
-3150 DNEGLGEEGEKLR
+3150 DNEGLGNEGEKLR
-3163 VKLSNSGFNVTGE
+3163 TKLTASGYNVTGE

-3192 TGQIVSDLLNTQHI
+3192 ADQIVSGLSSSASVDEDLDQQGLDTTSTKDQGVSNKDEHLQVVDS
-3206 KHNEAKLN
+3206 KEA
-3214 LEPHGKNYESRDLI
+3214 
-3228 LKPISQPETVELG
+3228 
-3241 MPEVDQKVLADIAER
+3241 LADGKI
-3256 ENVII
+3256 
-3261 GVRPVDEKSKSLIA
+3261 L
-3275 SKMYSS
+3275 
-3281 KGLFVK
+3281 
-3287 AKSSDWGPMSGF
+3287 
-3299 IPVDQSFAK
+3299 
-3308 ASARRDLETF
+3308 
-3318 NRHAEQSI
+3318 H
-3326 QSGNAVSAD
+3326 
-3335 LYLNQVRVEEL
+3335 NQ
-3346 VSKYHSLTPLEL
+3346 
-3358 DDQSGM
+3358 
-3364 YKTTATNGDQSV
+3364 
-3376 PFFLNR
+3376 
-3382 VTVDG
+3382 
-3387 NELWQVHYITNGELA
+3387 
-3402 PFKVIGDPVSK
+3402 
-3413 QPMTADYDLLTVMYS
+3413 
-3428 YGDLGPQD
+3428 
-3436 KVKQPLTWQQ
+3436 
-3446 WKDSVTYEDL
+3446 
-3456 TPKYKELYSNED
+3456 
-3468 LYNKK
+3468 
-3473 DGASLGNVSGRLKEL
+3473 
-3488 KDRINVDLG
+3488 
-3497 RTNGLEMVH
+3497 
-3506 HGADDANP
+3506 
-3514 YAVMADNFPAT
+3514 
-3525 FFVPKSLF
+3525 
-3533 AEDGLG
+3533 
-3539 EGKGSIQTYFNVNE
+3539 
-3553 QGAVVIRNPQE
+3553 
-3564 FSDFQQVTINAS
+3564 
-3576 FRASFND
+3576 
-3583 KWNHGLDEPLFTTKR
+3583 
-3598 KLSHEFLN
+3598 
-3606 KRDQLLKKLSG
+3606 
-3617 GRLDAQDETL
+3617 
-3627 VALGNPDDVSG
+3627 
-3638 NKAIVAV
+3638 
-3645 DVSQIFTRQELKE
+3645 
-3658 RANVFAKPIG
+3658 
-3668 ASYQGILDQ
+3668 
-3677 LDLVHQTVS
+3677 
-3686 RDQIVASFELNKK
+3686 
-3699 VNAYIAEHPTSGR
+3699 
-3712 NQALTQLKEQITSAL
+3712 
-3727 FIGKMQVAQVDID
+3727 
-3740 AIAQTRPELAARI
+3740 
-3753 FMVAI
+3753 
-3758 EEANGEHRGLTD
+3758 
-3770 MMVRWANEDPYLAPK
+3770 
-3785 QGYKGETPND
+3785 
-3795 LGFDAKYHVDLGDHY
+3795 
-3810 ADFKQWL
+3810 
-3817 ETSQSNGLLSKATLD
+3817 
-3832 ESTKTVHLGY
+3832 
-3842 SYQELQDLTG
+3842 
-3852 VESVQMAFY
+3852 
-3861 FLKEAAKKV
+3861 
-3870 DPISG
+3870 
-3875 DSAEMIL
+3875 
-3882 LKKFA
+3882 
-3887 DKSYLSQ
+3887 
-3894 LDSDRM
+3894 
-3900 DQIEGIYRSSHET
+3900 
-3913 DVDAWDRRYS
+3913 
-3923 GAGYDE
+3923 
-3929 LTNKLAGATGV
+3929 
-3940 DEQLS
+3940 
-3945 VLLDD
+3945 
-3950 RKGLLIGEVHGS
+3950 
-3962 DVNGLRFVNEQ
+3962 DVNGW
-3973 MDALKKQGVT
+3973 G
-3983 VIGLEHLRSD
+3983 
-3993 LAQPLIDRYLAT
+3993 P
-4005 GVMSSEL
+4005 
-4012 SAMLKTKHLDAT
+4012 
-4024 LFENAR
+4024 
-4030 ANGMRIVALDANS
+4030 
-4043 SARPNVQGT
+4043 
-4052 EHGLMYRAGAA
+4052 
-4063 NNIAVEVLQSL
+4063 
-4074 PDDEKFVAIYGKAHL
+4074 
-4089 QSHKGI
+4089 
-4095 EGFVPGIT
+4095 IT
-4103 HRLDLPALRVSDSN
+4103 
-4117 QFRVEQ
+4117 
-4123 DDMTLRVVYDDVA
+4123 
-4136 NKPKLTFKD
+4136 
-4145 SLSGANTAIHNQN
+4145 
-4158 VNDWERVAV
+4158 V
-4167 TPTADGGETRF
+4167 TPTTDGGETRF

-4186 ENDSVVANA
+4186 ENDDVVAKA

-4234 QLVGHGRDDSDSN
+4234 QLVGHGRDDSESN
-4247 NTHLSGYSAE
+4247 NTRLSGYSADE
-4257 DLAAK
+4257 LAVK
-4262 LANFQ
+4262 LAKFQ
-4267 QSFSQ
+4267 QSFNQ

-4277 NTPDHISIVGCSL
+4277 NKPDHISIVGCSL

-4302 FINAMDVNGL
+4302 FINAMDANGL

-4317 ARSSELAV
+4317 VRSSELAV
-4325 DATGRKH
+4325 DEAGRKH
-4332 TKDENG
+4332 TKDANG
-4338 DWIQKAETNKVSLSW
+4338 DWVQKAENNKVSLSW
-4353 NEQGEVIAKEERIR
+4353 DAQGEVVAKDERIR

-4378 RIGVSDVGEIARGAI
+4378 RIGVSDVDEPARGAI
-4393 GDNNDVF
+4393 GDNSNVF
-4400 DAPEKRKVET
+4400 DAPEKRKPET
-4410 ETSSSAANNKLSY
+4410 EVIANSSSSNQLSY

-4430 VGDGEFTAVNWGT
+4430 VGEGEFTAVNWGT

-4449 VGSGGFKSLAFGDN
+4449 VGTGGFKSLAFGDN
-4463 NVMVHIGNGES
+4463 NVMVHIGDGES
-4474 KHSVDMG
+4474 KHSVDIG

-4492 IGNRNVS
+4492 LGNRNVS
-4499 FNLGQ
+4499 FNFGH
-4504 SNDLLVMMDKSI
+4504 SNDLILMMDKSI

-4542 EDQDWL
+4542 EGEDWL

-4575 VDYTCLVELD
+4575 VDYTHLVQLN
-4585 SHNERSSRGLKHDTE
+4585 SQNERDSRGLKHDAE
-4600 AALNKQYN
+4600 ATLNKQYN

-4613 NSDSSAGKLSRADKL
+4613 NGNSGTSQLSRADKL

-4654 WNFMFGDNIQSILDT
+4654 RNFMFGDNIQSILDT
-4669 NLGSLFGLMTQQFSA
+4669 NLGSLFGLMTQQFTA

-4693 YTPEDLPRQLKNKLL
+4693 YTPQDLPRQLKNKLL
-4708 GQMAGIGAETTLAD
+4708 GQLAGVGAETTLAD
-4722 IFGVDYTTSGQIV
+4722 IFGVDYTASGQIV
-4735 SRNGE
+4735 SRNGQ
-4740 AVDGVAILTEM
+4740 AVDGVAILKEM

-4774 SLKSGID
+4774 SLKAGID
-4781 MGADGIQS
+4781 MGADGIKS

-4795 LKDKAPEEEENK
+4795 LKEKAPEEEKDN
-4807 SAVSVNG
+4807 SSVSVNG
-4814 TSVNS
+4814 ANVNS
-4819 AQGATASD
+4819 AQGATMAD

-4834 TQDRAFGFNSL
+4834 TQDRALGFNSL
-4845 NLPNLFATIFSQDKQ
+4845 NLPNLFAAIFSQDKQ
-4860 KEMKSLVENLKEN
+4860 KEMKSLVENLKQN

-4898 GDINLS
+4898 GDINIS

-4944 NIFTGGEGSDMGVL
+4944 NIFTGGEGHDMGVL

-5003 GLGRDYVVTSGNFNR
+5003 GSGRDYVVTSGNFNR
-5018 VDTGDGQDYSV
+5018 VDTGDDQDYSV

-5053 RINASA
+5053 RINAGA

-5074 GGEGEDHLI
+5074 GGDGDDHLI
-5083 AAAISKFSQFNGE
+5083 AAAISKFSQFNGG

-5132 DISSEDNIVFN
+5132 DIRSEDNIVFN

-5163 LRDPVSETDQA
+5163 LREPSNDSDQS

-5184 NDYFDGKRA
+5184 SDYFNGNRA
-5193 QMIIA
+5193 QVVIGMS
-5198 MGEKD
+5198 EKD
-5203 ANGEREYTTLSESSI
+5203 LSGEREYTMLSDSAI
-5218 DALVQAMSGFDPQ
+5218 DALVQAMSGFEPQ

-5238 DNLDSKSRVAISTA
+5238 DSLESKSQAAISMA
-5252 WADVVHKKG
+5252 WSDVVHKKG
-5261 ITV
+5261 LMV

>member
-16 NYSADNGN
+16 NYSADDGN
-24 NDIVAI
+24 NNIVAI
-30 GFGGEIHAYGGDDHV
+30 GFGGQIHAYGGDDHV
-45 TVGSIGATVHTGSG
+45 TVGSIGATVYTGSG

-68 YLRVEDSTGHLSV
+68 YLKVEDSTGHLIV

-105 GVSIDHLGH
+105 GVSIDHLGN

-126 NSVKRKGLSGNVTFK
+126 NGITRKGLSGNVTFA

-152 TNHGNLSF
+152 TNQGNLSF
-160 AGAGAGNKLDRTWF
+160 TGAGAGNKLDRTWSNR
-174 DQYQGSRGDV
+174 YQGSHGDV
-184 SFDGAGAA
+184 TFDGAGAA

-238 RQAEDVYQQ
+238 HQAEDVYTQ
-247 THGNIRFEGV
+247 TRGNIRFEGV
-257 GGYNSFYSDV
+257 GGYNSLYSDV

-278 AYNTIT
+278 AYNTII
-284 RKGSGSSFDA
+284 RKGSGNDFA
-294 QGMEYAKAED
+294 KEGMTNAKADE
-304 IVLTTAKMHG
+304 IVLTKAVMSG
-314 SWIGSGTHAVTAV
+314 SWIGQDHHVTAV
-327 KSEREPNTYL
+327 KSASEPNTYL
-337 FAIADG
+337 FAFADS
-343 TYTKINKVRLSNDPK
+343 TYTKINKVQLRNDPQ
-358 TGKLKYYSEA
+358 TGELKYYSTA
-368 WYKQGNHLSGL
+368 WYKEGNHLSNL
-379 ARSDVSSAGGFEV
+379 ANQDISDNGGFTAV
-392 NPINGGY
+392 NINGAY
-399 TLSNIAVEHQQSLT
+399 TLSDLKVEHQQSVT
-413 VHAMEKDLTEYE
+413 VHAVEKSLTEYE
-425 WVTYANGALI
+425 WVTYANGAVI
-435 DAKDVVLSDA
+435 DAKEVSLSDA
-445 KMGGHAISTDG
+445 KMGGHAIYADG

-461 QAIKSNRKPNTYVYA
+461 KAVKSNRQPNTYIYA

-490 ANDAETGVLKYQAR
+490 ANDPETGALKYQAR

-509 GDHTANLA
+509 GDHTANIA
-517 NEDISSANGY
+517 NQDISSATGY
-527 HSMGKGGYSLSALNY
+527 NPMGKGGYSLSDLHY
-542 SVNAIRSMS
+542 SVNAVRSTS
-551 ETVADIDEYTDQTLF
+551 ETVADIEEYTDQTLF
-566 KPATDSGESSGDVHF
+566 KPANDSGESSGDVRF
-581 SGAGGG
+581 NGAGGG
-587 NVIKSNVTRGNVYF
+587 NVIKSNVTRGNV
-601 NGGGIANVILHSSQ
+601 H
-615 FGNTEFNGGGAAN
+615 FNGGGAAN

-651 HQSKQGKMDVYA
+651 HQSQQGKMDVYA
-663 GGAVNVLVRIGDGQ
+663 GGAVNVLVRLGDGQ
-677 YLAHLLAYGNISVHK
+677 YLAHLLAYGNISVQK
-692 GNGNSRVAM
+692 GSGDSRVVM

-713 GHGLWLAAGGFNV
+713 GNGLWLAAGGFNV
-726 MTQVGNGEVTSVLAG
+726 MTQVGKGDVAAVLAG
-741 GANVLTKV
+741 GANVLTKM
-749 GEGELTA
+749 GEGELTS
-756 GMLGGANVMTHISG
+756 GMLGGANVITHISN
-770 DEQASNTTAVALGGA
+770 DDQLSNTTAVALGGA
-785 NILTKKGKGDTLA
+785 NILTKKGKGNTLA

-813 STTGVMVGGANI
+813 TTTGVMVGGANI

-868 DGTSIAAMI
+868 DGTSIAVMI

-955 ANIFTHIGNGST
+955 ANIFTHIGHGST
-967 FAAMIGQANV
+967 FAAMIGQANI

-988 LMVGKANIYTHV
+988 LMVGKANIMTHV

-1011 EMNVMTKV
+1011 EVNVMTKV

-1046 ALGEANIVTKVG
+1046 ALGEANIVTKLG

-1099 TVGLLISDIGNVMT
+1099 TVGLLISDVGNVMT

-1125 GKANIVTKVGDGLG
+1125 GKANLITKVGDGLG
-1139 INVAWGQANVFT
+1139 VNVTWGQANVFT

-1165 ANILT
+1165 ANLIT

-1177 VSVVQGKANIITHVG
+1177 VSVVQGEANIITHVG

-1206 ITKVGDGRNVVL
+1206 ITKVGHGQNVVL

-1242 NVVTK
+1242 NIVTK

-1257 KGKANITTTVGNGLS
+1257 KGQANITTTVGNGLS

-1284 KVGNGVS
+1284 KVGDGVS

-1318 NANIHIGDGLNI
+1318 NANIHVGDGLNI
-1330 NASYARN
+1330 NASYAQN

-1365 LFDNVKQ
+1365 LFDNIKQ
-1372 TLLGVGGSQAI
+1372 TVLGVGGSQAI
-1383 NYLVQGDEASTS
+1383 NYLVQGDEASSS
-1395 GTQKG
+1395 GRHKG

-1419 IEEVG
+1419 IKEVS

-1435 TKVDTPDLNEMD
+1435 TKVDTPDLNKMQHA
-1447 NDLNIDGASDH
+1447 LNVDDSSVQ

-1464 NGDFEQGDRGWQ
+1464 NGDFELGEHGWQ

-1484 YSGSVYGVNGEG
+1484 YAGSVYGVEGEG
-1496 HGTRVT
+1496 HGARVT
-1502 ELDTHTNTSLYQDLT
+1502 ELDTYTNTSLYQDLAN
-1517 DLTEGEVIAVS
+1517 LAQGEVIAVS

-1556 GDASAWQQKTLK
+1556 GDESAWQQKTLK
-1568 LTAHAGS
+1568 LTAQAGS

-1595 VVAKSESSPQ
+1595 VVATSESSQQ
-1605 ANAVSEH
+1605 ANAIREH
-1612 AKQNQASQ
+1612 ATQNPAAQ

-1654 ESTDQQAIENNG
+1654 ESTDQQALGNNG
-1666 QAQRDAVKEES
+1666 QAQRDAVQEES
-1677 EAVTAELT
+1677 EAITAELT
-1685 TLAQGLDVLD
+1685 KLAQGLDVLD
-1695 GQATHTGKSGEQ
+1695 GQATHTGESGDQ
-1707 WRNDFAGGLLDG
+1707 WRNEFASGLLAG
-1719 VQSQIDDAKQLA
+1719 VQTQLDDAKQLA
-1731 SDKMAAAKQTQSDN
+1731 NDKIAEAKQTHADN
-1745 NSKVK
+1745 QNKVK
-1750 DSIAK
+1750 DAVAK

-1773 IAEAKADAETRK
+1773 IADAQADAEKRK
-1785 ADAVAKSHDAKQAES
+1785 ADALAKGKDAQQAES
-1800 DAHSAANDAQ
+1800 DAHHAVNNAQ
-1810 SRGDRDAMN
+1810 SRGDRDVQL
-1819 AENKANQAQN
+1819 AENKANQVQA

-1835 QNEGDRPDRQGVA
+1835 QNEGDRPDRQGVT

-1855 AHRVEGAGETGSHV
+1855 AHSVEGAGETDSHV
-1869 NTDSQTN
+1869 KTDSQTN
-1876 ADGRFSDGLTEQE
+1876 ADGRFSEGLTEQE
-1889 LEALEGATNAVN
+1889 QEALEGATNAVN
-1901 RLQINAGIRSKNS
+1901 RLQINAGIRAKNS
-1914 GSTITSMFM
+1914 GSTITTMFT
-1923 EANADSIVVDTTAS
+1923 EANTDSIVVPTTKP

-1943 EVRISGVNLVGLG
+1943 EIRISGVNLEGLG
-1956 EASHDSAESL
+1956 EASHDSAVSL

-1978 RWLDTDNDVATDKYV
+1978 RWLDSDHPRATEQYI
-1993 PVPGFERVDADV
+1993 PVPGFERVDVNV
-2005 SDEVKQRMI
+2005 SDETKQRLT
-2014 QSMSGYIEHTDNQ
+2014 QFVSGYIEHTDNQ

-2038 LFVESTLDYDWDKRV
+2038 LFVEATLNYDWDKRV

-2061 YGYSFETPHAEK
+2061 YGYSFEAPHGEN
-2073 SIVSFWSGKNFKQYR
+2073 SLVSFWSGRNFKEYR
-2088 DVLDNAQTD
+2088 NVLDNAQPD
-2097 GKKVVYDIDVK
+2097 GKKVVYDIDVQ

-2113 IDLNKHLMRWGGLF
+2113 IKLNKQLMRWGDMF
-2127 LDPDNAEQ
+2127 LDLENADQ
-2135 NQLKSS
+2135 NHLQSS
-2141 IDAATFSNTGF
+2141 IEAAAYSNTGF

-2158 TGAQHDVYVIAEGGV
+2158 TGAKDDVYVIAEGGM
-2173 RLGNYFWHVELP
+2173 RLGNYFWNVELP
-2185 ALRQLQREGL
+2185 LLRQLQREGL

-2210 DLPADE
+2210 DVPVNE
-2216 IGRRLTDAGVGVKVR
+2216 IGHKLTDAGVGVKVR
-2231 FDALSSARQAEL
+2231 FDALSAAQQAEL
-2243 LADNPDD
+2243 LAINPKG
-2250 YRADT
+2250 YKADS

-2270 RESLPFYSLRT
+2270 RDALPFYSLRT

-2290 DEGFEVRSWPGSDDK
+2290 DEGFKVRAWPGSDGK
-2305 SKTILL
+2305 SKTIVL
-2311 DNPEDAAQQK
+2311 DNPEDATQQK
-2321 AIERFILANFDNFE
+2321 TIERFILANFQNFE

-2343 VDNKVLSHHDGR
+2343 VDNKVISHDKGITH
-2355 TRILAQKEDGAWTYN
+2355 ILAQKVDGAWLYN
-2370 TNSELMSVTELLDAA
+2370 AKVDLMSVTELLDAA
-2385 HVSGK
+2385 NVTGK
-2390 VRGES
+2390 IRGES
-2395 YQKVI
+2395 YQQVI
-2400 DALAEYHASTA
+2400 DALSEYHSSVT
-2411 EHADYE
+2411 EFSDYE
-2417 LESVE
+2417 QESIE
-2422 QLVNL
+2422 KLLSL
-2427 RKKIEGYALGHPDS
+2427 RKKIEGYVLGHPDS
-2441 GRLEAMNSL
+2441 GRIAAMNSL
-2450 LNQVNSRLEEVSVL
+2450 LNQVNTRLEEVSVL
-2464 AVSEQSIK
+2464 AVSEPNIK
-2472 AHDSFSRLYDQLDN
+2472 AQDSFSRLYDQLETAN
-2486 AHLKQSKHLYLDGNG
+2486 LKGTKHLYLDQNG
-2501 DFVTKGKGNLAK
+2501 EFVTKGKGHLAN
-2513 IDQLGGSDAVL
+2513 IDLLGSREAVL
-2524 EKVKASVNHEYGQ
+2524 EKVKLTVSNEYGQ
-2537 AIADTIFAGL
+2537 TVADTVFAGL
-2547 SANELAK
+2547 SAKDLAK

-2559 DITGLNRI
+2559 DIAGLKKVHLAI
-2567 HQALEQHMSPVS
+2567 EQHLSPVS
-2579 ATMYIWK
+2579 ATLFLWK

-2600 GQGRTQIDAQ
+2600 SQGRTQLEGQ
-2610 AAADFNKQNYVSW
+2610 AAADFNQQNYVSW
-2623 WPLGSKSSNIR
+2623 WPLGSKSSNIS
-2634 NIFNVAT
+2634 NILNVAT
-2641 EYQPDLKLR
+2641 KDQPDLKLR
-2650 WSDFSQPAHQNDTL
+2650 WKDFSQPAAHGESL
-2664 EHDMASEENDGFGL
+2664 AFDMQTEENDDFGL
-2678 NDGETKLKRFIEK
+2678 KSAEDKLKDFIK
-2691 LNAAK
+2691 QLASASGVDK
-2696 GIDAA
+2696 KF
-2701 YKDAS
+2701 KDISQAFTMM
-2706 EGYASVLL
+2706 ALM
-2714 GNPDMLVSTGI
+2714 NPDILESANI
-2725 PAHVFQ
+2725 PEHISK

-2742 DMMDVAN
+2742 DMQDVAQRFAKELQEQAKVAAN
-2749 RFAQELQKQ
+2749 SEQMEQQISEVVRRFAQDELDKIQT
-2758 AQASGDPALVAK
+2758 
-2770 RIDNVVRLFA
+2770 
-2780 ERALEEIEAFKA
+2780 FKET
-2792 SQADE
+2792 QADQ

-2816 WNRLSHDPDA
+2816 WHRLSNDPDA

-2849 KLIGHTWRPKFG
+2849 KLIGHTWLPKFG

-2885 KQSHQVN
+2885 KQSHQVT
-2892 DDLDA
+2892 DVLDA
-2897 LSGSEKHKDKVAIEN
+2897 LSGN
-2912 DGTPP
+2912 
-2917 RDKVPLS
+2917 
-2924 PLTRFLNNELYG
+2924 
-2936 ERDARRKIGDITQTL
+2936 
-2951 LDHAVEK
+2951 
-2958 GESQKV
+2958 
-2964 TLKGEAGRLT
+2964 
-2974 GYYHQGTASSDDETS
+2974 
-2989 TTSGKVVLFL
+2989 
-2999 HGSGSSAEEQASAIR
+2999 
-3014 SHYQKQGIDMLAVN
+3014 
-3028 LRGYGESDGGP
+3028 
-3039 SEKGL
+3039 
-3044 YQDARTMF
+3044 
-3052 NYLVNDKGIDP
+3052 
-3063 SNIILHGYSMG
+3063 
-3074 GPIAADLARYAA
+3074 
-3086 QNGQAVSGLLLDRP
+3086 
-3100 MPSMTKAIT
+3100 
-3109 AHEVAN
+3109 
-3115 PAGIVGT
+3115 
-3122 IAKAVNGQFSVE
+3122 
-3134 KNLKG
+3134 
-3139 LPQETPILLLT
+3139 
-3150 DNEGLGEEGEKLR
+3150 
-3163 VKLSNSGFNVTGE
+3163 
-3176 QTFYGH
+3176 
-3182 EASNRLMSQY
+3182 
-3192 TGQIVSDLLNTQHI
+3192 
-3206 KHNEAKLN
+3206 
-3214 LEPHGKNYESRDLI
+3214 
-3228 LKPISQPETVELG
+3228 
-3241 MPEVDQKVLADIAER
+3241 
-3256 ENVII
+3256 
-3261 GVRPVDEKSKSLIA
+3261 
-3275 SKMYSS
+3275 
-3281 KGLFVK
+3281 K
-3287 AKSSDWGPMSGF
+3287 AK
-3299 IPVDQSFAK
+3299 
-3308 ASARRDLETF
+3308 
-3318 NRHAEQSI
+3318 
-3326 QSGNAVSAD
+3326 
-3335 LYLNQVRVEEL
+3335 
-3346 VSKYHSLTPLEL
+3346 
-3358 DDQSGM
+3358 
-3364 YKTTATNGDQSV
+3364 
-3376 PFFLNR
+3376 
-3382 VTVDG
+3382 
-3387 NELWQVHYITNGELA
+3387 
-3402 PFKVIGDPVSK
+3402 
-3413 QPMTADYDLLTVMYS
+3413 
-3428 YGDLGPQD
+3428 
-3436 KVKQPLTWQQ
+3436 
-3446 WKDSVTYEDL
+3446 
-3456 TPKYKELYSNED
+3456 
-3468 LYNKK
+3468 
-3473 DGASLGNVSGRLKEL
+3473 
-3488 KDRINVDLG
+3488 
-3497 RTNGLEMVH
+3497 
-3506 HGADDANP
+3506 
-3514 YAVMADNFPAT
+3514 
-3525 FFVPKSLF
+3525 
-3533 AEDGLG
+3533 
-3539 EGKGSIQTYFNVNE
+3539 
-3553 QGAVVIRNPQE
+3553 
-3564 FSDFQQVTINAS
+3564 
-3576 FRASFND
+3576 
-3583 KWNHGLDEPLFTTKR
+3583 
-3598 KLSHEFLN
+3598 
-3606 KRDQLLKKLSG
+3606 
-3617 GRLDAQDETL
+3617 
-3627 VALGNPDDVSG
+3627 
-3638 NKAIVAV
+3638 VAV
-3645 DVSQIFTRQELKE
+3645 DLAQIFTVQELKE
-3658 RANVFAKPIG
+3658 RAKVFAKPIG
-3668 ASYQGILDQ
+3668 ASYQGILEQ
-3677 LDLVHQTVS
+3677 LDLVHQAKG
-3686 RDQIVASFELNKK
+3686 RYQIAASFELNKK
-3699 VNAYIAEHPTSGR
+3699 INDYIAEHPTSGR
-3712 NQALTQLKEQITSAL
+3712 NQALTQLKEQVTSAL
-3727 FIGKMQVAQVDID
+3727 FIGKMQVAQAGID
-3740 AIAQTRPELAARI
+3740 AIAQTRPELATRI

-3758 EEANGEHRGLTD
+3758 EEANGKHVGLTD
-3770 MMVRWANEDPYLAPK
+3770 MMLRWANEDPYLAPK
-3785 QGYKGETPND
+3785 HGYKGEMPSD
-3795 LGFDAKYHVDLGDHY
+3795 LGFDAKYHVDLGEHY

-3852 VESVQMAFY
+3852 AESVQMAFY
-3861 FLKEAAKKV
+3861 FLKEAAKKA

-3887 DKSYLSQ
+3887 DQNYLSQ

-3923 GAGYDE
+3923 GKGYDE
-3929 LTNKLAGATGV
+3929 LTNMLASATGV

-3973 MDALKKQGVT
+3973 MEALKKQGVT

-4012 SAMLKTKHLDAT
+4012 SAMLKTKHLDVT

-4030 ANGMRIVALDANS
+4030 VNGMRIVALDANS

-4063 NNIAVEVLQSL
+4063 NNIAVEVLQNL
-4074 PDDEKFVAIYGKAHL
+4074 PDGEKFVAIYGKAHL

-4103 HRLDLPALRVSDSN
+4103 HRLDLPALKVSDSN
-4117 QFRVEQ
+4117 QFTVEQ
-4123 DDMTLRVVYDDVA
+4123 DDVSLRVVYDDVA
-4136 NKPKLTFKD
+4136 NKPKITFKG
-4145 SLSGANTAIHNQN
+4145 SLSGANTALHNQN
-4158 VNDWERVAV
+4158 VNDWERVVV
-4167 TPTADGGETRF
+4167 TPIADGGETRF

-4186 ENDSVVANA
+4186 ENDPVVAKA
-4195 AANLAGKHPE
+4195 AANLAGKHAE

-4234 QLVGHGRDDSDSN
+4234 QLVGHGRDHSESN
-4247 NTHLSGYSAE
+4247 NTRLSGYSADE
-4257 DLAAK
+4257 LAVK
-4262 LANFQ
+4262 LAKFQ
-4267 QSFSQ
+4267 QSFNQ

-4277 NTPDHISIVGCSL
+4277 NKPDHISIVGCSL

-4302 FINAMDVNGL
+4302 FINAMDANGL

-4317 ARSSELAV
+4317 VRSSELAV
-4325 DATGRKH
+4325 DEAGRKH
-4332 TKDENG
+4332 TKDANG
-4338 DWIQKAETNKVSLSW
+4338 DWVQKAENNKVSLSW
-4353 NEQGEVIAKEERIR
+4353 DAQGEVVAKDEPIR

-4378 RIGVSDVGEIARGAI
+4378 RIGVNNVDEPARGAI
-4393 GDNNDVF
+4393 GDNSDVF
-4400 DAPEKRKVET
+4400 DAPEKRKPET
-4410 ETSSSAANNKLSY
+4410 EVIANSSSSNQLSY

-4430 VGDGEFTAVNWGT
+4430 VGEGEFTAVNWGT

-4449 VGSGGFKSLAFGDN
+4449 VGTGGFKSLAFGDN
-4463 NVMVHIGNGES
+4463 NVMVHIGDGES
-4474 KHSVDMG
+4474 KHSVDIG

-4492 IGNRNVS
+4492 LGNRNVS
-4499 FNLGQ
+4499 FNFGH
-4504 SNDLLVMMDKSI
+4504 SNDLILMMDKSI

-4530 ISGVLQSIATSG
+4530 ISGVLQGIAMSG
-4542 EDQDWL
+4542 EGEDWL

-4575 VDYTCLVELD
+4575 VDYTTLVEFD
-4585 SHNERSSRGLKHDTE
+4585 SQNERDSRGLKHDAE
-4600 AALNKQYN
+4600 ATLNKQYN

-4613 NSDSSAGKLSRADKL
+4613 NGNSGTSQLSRADKL

-4669 NLGSLFGLMTQQFSA
+4669 NLGSLFGLMTQQFTA

-4693 YTPEDLPRQLKNKLL
+4693 YTPQDLPRQLKNKLL
-4708 GQMAGIGAETTLAD
+4708 GQLAGVGAETTLAD
-4722 IFGVDYTTSGQIV
+4722 IFGVDYTASGQIV
-4735 SRNGE
+4735 SRNGQ
-4740 AVDGVAILTEM
+4740 AVDGVAILKEM

-4774 SLKSGID
+4774 SLKAGID
-4781 MGADGIQS
+4781 MGADGIKS

-4795 LKDKAPEEEENK
+4795 LKEKAPEEEKDN
-4807 SAVSVNG
+4807 SSVSVNG
-4814 TSVNS
+4814 ANVNS
-4819 AQGATASD
+4819 AQGATVAD

-4860 KEMKSLVENLKEN
+4860 KEMKSLVENLKQN

-4898 GDINLS
+4898 GDINIS

-4944 NIFTGGEGSDMGVL
+4944 NIFTGGEGNDMGVL

-5003 GLGRDYVVTSGNFNR
+5003 GSGRDYVVTSGNFNR
-5018 VDTGDGQDYSV
+5018 VDTGDDQDYSV

-5053 RINASA
+5053 RINAGA

-5074 GGEGEDHLI
+5074 GGDGDDHLI
-5083 AAAISKFSQFNGE
+5083 AAAISKFSQFNGG

-5132 DISSEDNIVFN
+5132 DIRSEDNIVFN

-5163 LRDPVSETDQA
+5163 LRDPSNDSDQS

-5184 NDYFDGKRA
+5184 SDYFNGNRA
-5193 QMIIA
+5193 QVVIGMS
-5198 MGEKD
+5198 EKD
-5203 ANGEREYTTLSESSI
+5203 LSGEREYTMLSDSAI
-5218 DALVQAMSGFDPQ
+5218 DALVQAMSGFEPQ

-5238 DNLDSKSRVAISTA
+5238 DSLESKSQAAISMA
-5252 WADVVHKKG
+5252 WSDVVHKKG
-5261 ITV
+5261 LMV

>member
-1 MGKPFWRSV
+1 MVFYLIPKRRVWLMGKPFWRSV

-16 NYSADNGN
+16 NYSADDGN
-24 NDIVAI
+24 NNIVAI
-30 GFGGEIHAYGGDDHV
+30 GFGGQIHAYGGDDHV
-45 TVGSIGATVHTGSG
+45 TVGSIGATVYTGSG

-68 YLRVEDSTGHLSV
+68 YLKVEDSTGHLTV

-105 GVSIDHLGH
+105 GVSIDHLGN

-126 NSVKRKGLSGNVTFK
+126 NGITRKGLSGNVTFA

-152 TNHGNLSF
+152 TNQGNLSF
-160 AGAGAGNKLDRTWF
+160 TGAGAGNKLDRTWSNR
-174 DQYQGSRGDV
+174 YQGSHGDV
-184 SFDGAGAA
+184 TFDGAGAA

-238 RQAEDVYQQ
+238 HQAEDVYTQ
-247 THGNIRFEGV
+247 TRGNIRFEGV
-257 GGYNSFYSDV
+257 GGYNSLYSDV

-278 AYNTIT
+278 AYNTII
-284 RKGSGSSFDA
+284 RKGSGNDFA
-294 QGMEYAKAED
+294 KEGMTNAKADE
-304 IVLTTAKMHG
+304 IVLTKAVMSG
-314 SWIGSGTHAVTAV
+314 SWIGQDHHVTAV
-327 KSEREPNTYL
+327 KSASEPNTYL
-337 FAIADG
+337 FAFADS
-343 TYTKINKVRLSNDPK
+343 TYTKINKVQLRNDPQ
-358 TGKLKYYSEA
+358 TGELKYYSTA
-368 WYKQGNHLSGL
+368 WYKEGNHLSNL
-379 ARSDVSSAGGFEV
+379 ANQDISDNGGFTAV
-392 NPINGGY
+392 NINGAY
-399 TLSNIAVEHQQSLT
+399 TLSDLKVEHQQSVT
-413 VHAMEKDLTEYE
+413 VHAVEKSLTEYE
-425 WVTYANGALI
+425 WVTYANGAVI
-435 DAKDVVLSDA
+435 DAKEVSLSDA
-445 KMGGHAISTDG
+445 KMGGHAIYADG

-461 QAIKSNRKPNTYVYA
+461 KAVKSNRQPNTYIYA

-490 ANDAETGVLKYQAR
+490 ANDPETGALKYQAR

-509 GDHTANLA
+509 GDHTANIA
-517 NEDISSANGY
+517 NQDISSATGY
-527 HSMGKGGYSLSALNY
+527 NPMGKGGYSLSDLHY
-542 SVNAIRSMS
+542 SVNAVRSTS
-551 ETVADIDEYTDQTLF
+551 ETVADIEEYTDQTLF
-566 KPATDSGESSGDVHF
+566 KPANDSGESSGDVRF
-581 SGAGGG
+581 NGAGGG
-587 NVIKSNVTRGNVYF
+587 NVIKSNVTRGNVHF

-651 HQSKQGKMDVYA
+651 HQSQQGKMDVYA
-663 GGAVNVLVRIGDGQ
+663 GGAVNVLVRLGDGQ
-677 YLAHLLAYGNISVHK
+677 YLAHLLAYGNISVQK
-692 GNGNSRVAM
+692 GSGDSRVVM

-713 GHGLWLAAGGFNV
+713 GNGLWLAAGGFNV
-726 MTQVGNGEVTSVLAG
+726 MTQVGKGDVAAVLAG
-741 GANVLTKV
+741 GANVLTKM
-749 GEGELTA
+749 GEGELTS
-756 GMLGGANVMTHISG
+756 GMLGGANVITHISN
-770 DEQASNTTAVALGGA
+770 DDQLSNTTAVALGGA
-785 NILTKKGKGDTLA
+785 NILTKKGKGNTLA

-813 STTGVMVGGANI
+813 TTTGVMVGGANI

-868 DGTSIAAMI
+868 DGTSIAVMI

-955 ANIFTHIGNGST
+955 ANIFTHIGHGST
-967 FAAMIGQANV
+967 FAAMIGQANI

-988 LMVGKANIYTHV
+988 LMVGKANIMTHV

-1011 EMNVMTKV
+1011 EVNVMTKV

-1099 TVGLLISDIGNVMT
+1099 TVGLLISDVGNVMT

-1125 GKANIVTKVGDGLG
+1125 GKANLITKVGDGLG
-1139 INVAWGQANVFT
+1139 VNVAWGQANVFT

-1165 ANILT
+1165 ANLIT

-1177 VSVVQGKANIITHVG
+1177 VSVVQGEANIITHVG

-1206 ITKVGDGRNVVL
+1206 ITKVGHGQNVVL

-1242 NVVTK
+1242 NIVTK

-1257 KGKANITTTVGNGLS
+1257 KGQANITTTVGNGLN

-1284 KVGNGVS
+1284 KVGDGVS

-1318 NANIHIGDGLNI
+1318 NANIHVGDGLNI
-1330 NASYARN
+1330 NASYAQN

-1365 LFDNVKQ
+1365 LFDNIKQ
-1372 TLLGVGGSQAI
+1372 TVLGVGGSQAI
-1383 NYLVQGDEASTS
+1383 NYLVQGDEASSS
-1395 GTQKG
+1395 GTHKG

-1419 IEEVG
+1419 IKEVG

-1435 TKVDTPDLNEMD
+1435 TKVDTPDLNKMQHAINVD
-1447 NDLNIDGASDH
+1447 DSSVQ

-1464 NGDFEQGDRGWQ
+1464 NGDFELGEHGWQ

-1484 YSGSVYGVNGEG
+1484 YAGSVYGVEGEG
-1496 HGTRVT
+1496 HGARVT
-1502 ELDTHTNTSLYQDLT
+1502 ELDTYTNTSLYQDLAN
-1517 DLTEGEVIAVS
+1517 LAQGEVIAVS

-1568 LTAHAGS
+1568 LTAYAGS

-1595 VVAKSESSPQ
+1595 VVATSESSQQ
-1605 ANAVSEH
+1605 ANAIREH
-1612 AKQNQASQ
+1612 ATQNPAAQ

-1654 ESTDQQAIENNG
+1654 ESTDQQALENNG
-1666 QAQRDAVKEES
+1666 QAQRDAVQEES
-1677 EAVTAELT
+1677 EAITAELT
-1685 TLAQGLDVLD
+1685 KLAQGLDVLD
-1695 GQATHTGKSGEQ
+1695 SQATHTGESGDQ
-1707 WRNDFAGGLLDG
+1707 WRNEFASGLLAG
-1719 VQSQIDDAKQLA
+1719 VQIQLDDAKQLA
-1731 SDKMAAAKQTQSDN
+1731 NGKIAEAKQTHADN
-1745 NSKVK
+1745 QNKVK
-1750 DSIAK
+1750 DAVAK

-1773 IAEAKADAETRK
+1773 IADAQADAEKRK
-1785 ADAVAKSHDAKQAES
+1785 ADALAKGKDAQQAES
-1800 DAHSAANDAQ
+1800 DAHHAINNAQ
-1810 SRGDRDAMN
+1810 SRGDRDVEL
-1819 AENKANQAQN
+1819 AENKANQAQA

-1835 QNEGDRPDRQGVA
+1835 QNEGDRPDRQGVT

-1855 AHRVEGAGETGSHV
+1855 AHSVEGAGETDSHV

-1876 ADGRFSDGLTEQE
+1876 ADGRFSEGLTEQE
-1889 LEALEGATNAVN
+1889 QEALEGATNAVN
-1901 RLQINAGIRSKNS
+1901 RLQINAGIRAKNS
-1914 GSTITSMFM
+1914 VSSMTSMFS
-1923 EANADSIVVDTTAS
+1923 ETNSKSIVVPTKVSPEPERQEVTRRD
-1937 QDVVRK
+1937 
-1943 EVRISGVNLVGLG
+1943 VRISGVNL
-1956 EASHDSAESL
+1956 ESL
-1966 VAARAEKVANLY
+1966 SAVQGSQPTGQLASKS
-1978 RWLDTDNDVATDKYV
+1978 
-1993 PVPGFERVDADV
+1993 VPGFKSHFASTSIGIENELSGLVVVLPKNSAQTFGYVHDSQGNPLFMLTKDMNQGGYGNPVGINDIQGVNNWQTHTIELVTYPSEISDTAAVESRKEAMLWLAKEFTDHINQSNHQSLPHLV
-2005 SDEVKQRMI
+2005 SDDGRF
-2014 QSMSGYIEHTDNQ
+2014 
-2027 VPKDQAQALAT
+2027 T
-2038 LFVESTLDYDWDKRV
+2038 LVISN
-2053 EFLTKLES
+2053 S
-2061 YGYSFETPHAEK
+2061 
-2073 SIVSFWSGKNFKQYR
+2073 
-2088 DVLDNAQTD
+2088 
-2097 GKKVVYDIDVK
+2097 
-2108 GNAFA
+2108 
-2113 IDLNKHLMRWGGLF
+2113 KHLIAAGNGT
-2127 LDPDNAEQ
+2127 
-2135 NQLKSS
+2135 S
-2141 IDAATFSNTGF
+2141 IDAQGKTIGMTPSGQQATMAISAKEFGTSSSPEVRLLESAPWYQAGLRDEFLANAKNTTLDDPATAQNVYAYLT
-2152 WSSVYA
+2152 SVYSKTA
-2158 TGAQHDVYVIAEGGV
+2158 DLAKEYGIYINDWDPASEGFSPNAQGLTDPKVKNAWSILPRTKPVRMLELLSAEDSRYVRQQIAEKLKGTYSESLAKNVFEYFQYGGEV
-2173 RLGNYFWHVELP
+2173 AGHGINNATTGSVQQPEP
-2185 ALRQLQREGL
+2185 AILFEFRSVPSALSDF
-2195 VGEIRLLDKPVSEYK
+2195 VPKTAS
-2210 DLPADE
+2210 
-2216 IGRRLTDAGVGVKVR
+2216 TVKVDVKALDHFDSASR
-2231 FDALSSARQAEL
+2231 KAIITEVNALVSGSEDFDAWYQEYRASKGQPPVKNPKSSASANHKAEWL
-2243 LADNPDD
+2243 MTQHAEQWAKITAPYTDNHETLTSTKLASNDKE
-2250 YRADT
+2250 
-2255 LVELDVKLSAIDSML
+2255 ELHALGETSNLEHNKQQENVASIINTML
-2270 RESLPFYSLRT
+2270 NDMLPFYALRT

-2290 DEGFEVRSWPGSDDK
+2290 DEGFEVRAWPGTEDK
-2305 SKTILL
+2305 SKTIILE
-2311 DNPEDAAQQK
+2311 NPEDAAQHK

-2343 VDNKVLSHHDGR
+2343 VDNKVISHHEGR
-2355 TRILAQKEDGAWTYN
+2355 THVLAQKVDGAWQYN
-2370 TNSELMSVTELLDAA
+2370 ATVELMSVTELLDAA
-2385 HVSGK
+2385 NVTGK
-2390 VRGES
+2390 IRGES
-2395 YQKVI
+2395 YQQVI
-2400 DALAEYHASTA
+2400 DALTDYHARIT
-2411 EHADYE
+2411 EYADYE
-2417 LESVE
+2417 PESVE
-2422 QLVNL
+2422 KLLNL
-2427 RKKIEGYALGHPDS
+2427 RKKIEGYVLGHPDS
-2441 GRLEAMNSL
+2441 GRVEAMNSL
-2450 LNQVNSRLEEVSVL
+2450 LNQVNTRLDEVSLLSV
-2464 AVSEQSIK
+2464 AEQTIQ
-2472 AHDSFSRLYDQLDN
+2472 AQDSFSRLYDQLEAAN
-2486 AHLKQSKHLYLDGNG
+2486 LKESKHLYLDQNG
-2501 DFVTKGKGNLAK
+2501 DFVTKGKGNLAN
-2513 IDQLGGSDAVL
+2513 IDLLGSREAVL
-2524 EKVKASVNHEYGQ
+2524 EKVKLTVSNEYGQ
-2537 AIADTIFAGL
+2537 TVADTIFAGL
-2547 SANELAK
+2547 SAKDLAK

-2559 DITGLNRI
+2559 DIAGLNKV
-2567 HQALEQHMSPVS
+2567 HQAIEQHLSPVS
-2579 ATMYIWK
+2579 ATLYIWK

-2600 GQGRTQIDAQ
+2600 GQGRTQLEGQ
-2610 AAADFNKQNYVSW
+2610 AAADFNQQNYVSW
-2623 WPLGSKSSNIR
+2623 WPLGSKSSNIS
-2634 NIFNVAT
+2634 NILNVAT
-2641 EYQPDLKLR
+2641 KDQPDLKLR

-2664 EHDMASEENDGFGL
+2664 EHDVASEENDGFGL
-2678 NDGETKLKRFIEK
+2678 HDGDIKLKRFIEK

-2696 GIDAA
+2696 GIDASF
-2701 YKDAS
+2701 KEAS

-2714 GNPDMLVSTGI
+2714 GNPDMLETTGI

-2731 PFVDQWNDTSY
+2731 PFVEQWNDTSY

-2749 RFAQELQKQ
+2749 RFAQELRLQ
-2758 AQASGDPALVAK
+2758 AQRSDDPELLEK
-2770 RIDNVVRLFA
+2770 RIGNVVRQFA
-2780 ERALEEIEAFKA
+2780 ERALEEIETFKA
-2792 SQADE
+2792 SQADQ

-2816 WNRLSHDPDA
+2816 WHRLSNDPDA

-2849 KLIGHTWRPKFG
+2849 KLIGHTWLPKFG

-2885 KQSHQVN
+2885 KQSHQVT
-2892 DDLDA
+2892 DVLDA
-2897 LSGSEKHKDKVAIEN
+2897 LSGNEKPKENVAIEN

-2917 RDKVPLS
+2917 RDKESLS

-2936 ERDARRKIGDITQTL
+2936 NKEARRKIGEITQTL

-2958 GESQKV
+2958 GESQKI
-2964 TLKGEAGRLT
+2964 TLQGEAGRLT
-2974 GYYHQGTASSDDETS
+2974 GYYHQGTAPSEGETS
-2989 TTSGKVVLFL
+2989 SPSGKVVLFL

-3014 SHYQKQGIDMLAVN
+3014 NHYQKQGIDMLAVN

-3063 SNIILHGYSMG
+3063 SNIIIHGYSMG

-3115 PAGIVGT
+3115 PAGIVGA

-3134 KNLKG
+3134 KNLEG
-3139 LPQETPILLLT
+3139 LPKETSILLLT
-3150 DNEGLGEEGEKLR
+3150 DNEGLGNEGEKLR
-3163 VKLSNSGFNVTGE
+3163 TKLTASGYNVTGE

-3192 TGQIVSDLLNTQHI
+3192 ADQIVSGLSSSASVDEDLDQQGLDTTSTKDQGISNKNDHLQVVDS
-3206 KHNEAKLN
+3206 KEA
-3214 LEPHGKNYESRDLI
+3214 
-3228 LKPISQPETVELG
+3228 
-3241 MPEVDQKVLADIAER
+3241 LADRKILH
-3256 ENVII
+3256 NQDVN
-3261 GVRPVDEKSKSLIA
+3261 S
-3275 SKMYSS
+3275 
-3281 KGLFVK
+3281 
-3287 AKSSDWGPMSGF
+3287 WGP
-3299 IPVDQSFAK
+3299 
-3308 ASARRDLETF
+3308 
-3318 NRHAEQSI
+3318 
-3326 QSGNAVSAD
+3326 
-3335 LYLNQVRVEEL
+3335 
-3346 VSKYHSLTPLEL
+3346 
-3358 DDQSGM
+3358 
-3364 YKTTATNGDQSV
+3364 
-3376 PFFLNR
+3376 
-3382 VTVDG
+3382 
-3387 NELWQVHYITNGELA
+3387 IT
-3402 PFKVIGDPVSK
+3402 
-3413 QPMTADYDLLTVMYS
+3413 
-3428 YGDLGPQD
+3428 
-3436 KVKQPLTWQQ
+3436 
-3446 WKDSVTYEDL
+3446 
-3456 TPKYKELYSNED
+3456 
-3468 LYNKK
+3468 
-3473 DGASLGNVSGRLKEL
+3473 
-3488 KDRINVDLG
+3488 
-3497 RTNGLEMVH
+3497 
-3506 HGADDANP
+3506 
-3514 YAVMADNFPAT
+3514 
-3525 FFVPKSLF
+3525 
-3533 AEDGLG
+3533 
-3539 EGKGSIQTYFNVNE
+3539 
-3553 QGAVVIRNPQE
+3553 
-3564 FSDFQQVTINAS
+3564 
-3576 FRASFND
+3576 
-3583 KWNHGLDEPLFTTKR
+3583 
-3598 KLSHEFLN
+3598 
-3606 KRDQLLKKLSG
+3606 
-3617 GRLDAQDETL
+3617 
-3627 VALGNPDDVSG
+3627 
-3638 NKAIVAV
+3638 
-3645 DVSQIFTRQELKE
+3645 
-3658 RANVFAKPIG
+3658 
-3668 ASYQGILDQ
+3668 
-3677 LDLVHQTVS
+3677 
-3686 RDQIVASFELNKK
+3686 
-3699 VNAYIAEHPTSGR
+3699 
-3712 NQALTQLKEQITSAL
+3712 
-3727 FIGKMQVAQVDID
+3727 
-3740 AIAQTRPELAARI
+3740 
-3753 FMVAI
+3753 
-3758 EEANGEHRGLTD
+3758 
-3770 MMVRWANEDPYLAPK
+3770 
-3785 QGYKGETPND
+3785 
-3795 LGFDAKYHVDLGDHY
+3795 
-3810 ADFKQWL
+3810 
-3817 ETSQSNGLLSKATLD
+3817 
-3832 ESTKTVHLGY
+3832 
-3842 SYQELQDLTG
+3842 
-3852 VESVQMAFY
+3852 
-3861 FLKEAAKKV
+3861 
-3870 DPISG
+3870 
-3875 DSAEMIL
+3875 
-3882 LKKFA
+3882 
-3887 DKSYLSQ
+3887 
-3894 LDSDRM
+3894 
-3900 DQIEGIYRSSHET
+3900 
-3913 DVDAWDRRYS
+3913 
-3923 GAGYDE
+3923 
-3929 LTNKLAGATGV
+3929 
-3940 DEQLS
+3940 
-3945 VLLDD
+3945 
-3950 RKGLLIGEVHGS
+3950 
-3962 DVNGLRFVNEQ
+3962 
-3973 MDALKKQGVT
+3973 
-3983 VIGLEHLRSD
+3983 
-3993 LAQPLIDRYLAT
+3993 
-4005 GVMSSEL
+4005 
-4012 SAMLKTKHLDAT
+4012 
-4024 LFENAR
+4024 
-4030 ANGMRIVALDANS
+4030 
-4043 SARPNVQGT
+4043 
-4052 EHGLMYRAGAA
+4052 
-4063 NNIAVEVLQSL
+4063 
-4074 PDDEKFVAIYGKAHL
+4074 
-4089 QSHKGI
+4089 
-4095 EGFVPGIT
+4095 
-4103 HRLDLPALRVSDSN
+4103 
-4117 QFRVEQ
+4117 
-4123 DDMTLRVVYDDVA
+4123 
-4136 NKPKLTFKD
+4136 
-4145 SLSGANTAIHNQN
+4145 
-4158 VNDWERVAV
+4158 V
-4167 TPTADGGETRF
+4167 TPTTDGGETRF

-4186 ENDSVVANA
+4186 ENDDVVAKA

-4234 QLVGHGRDDSDSN
+4234 QLVGHGRDHSESN
-4247 NTHLSGYSAE
+4247 NTRLSGYSADE
-4257 DLAAK
+4257 LAVK
-4262 LANFQ
+4262 LAKFQ
-4267 QSFSQ
+4267 QSFNQ

-4277 NTPDHISIVGCSL
+4277 NKPDHISIVGCSL

-4302 FINAMDVNGL
+4302 FINAMDANGL

-4317 ARSSELAV
+4317 VRSSELAV
-4325 DATGRKH
+4325 DEAGRKH
-4332 TKDENG
+4332 TKDANG
-4338 DWIQKAETNKVSLSW
+4338 DWVQKAENNKVSLSW
-4353 NEQGEVIAKEERIR
+4353 DAQGEVVAKDERIR

-4378 RIGVSDVGEIARGAI
+4378 RIGVNNVDEPARGAI

-4400 DAPEKRKVET
+4400 DAPEKRKPET
-4410 ETSSSAANNKLSY
+4410 EVIANSSSSNQFSY

-4430 VGDGEFTAVNWGT
+4430 VGEGEFTAVNWGT

-4449 VGSGGFKSLAFGDN
+4449 VGTGGFKSLAFGDN
-4463 NVMVHIGNGES
+4463 NVMVHIGDGES
-4474 KHSVDMG
+4474 KHSVDIG

-4492 IGNRNVS
+4492 LGNRNVS
-4499 FNLGQ
+4499 FNFGH
-4504 SNDLLVMMDKSI
+4504 SNDLILMMDKSI

-4530 ISGVLQSIATSG
+4530 ISGVLQGIATSG
-4542 EDQDWL
+4542 EGEDWL

-4575 VDYTCLVELD
+4575 VDYTTLVELD
-4585 SHNERSSRGLKHDTE
+4585 SQNERDSRGLKHDAE
-4600 AALNKQYN
+4600 ATLNKQYN

-4613 NSDSSAGKLSRADKL
+4613 NGNSGTSQLSRADKL

-4669 NLGSLFGLMTQQFSA
+4669 NLGSLFGLMTQQFTA

-4693 YTPEDLPRQLKNKLL
+4693 YTPQDLPRQLKNKLL
-4708 GQMAGIGAETTLAD
+4708 GQLAGVGAETTLAD
-4722 IFGVDYTTSGQIV
+4722 IFGVDYTASGQIV
-4735 SRNGE
+4735 SRNGQ
-4740 AVDGVAILTEM
+4740 AVDGVAILKEM

-4774 SLKSGID
+4774 SLKAGID
-4781 MGADGIQS
+4781 MGADGIKS

-4795 LKDKAPEEEENK
+4795 LKEKAPEEEKDN
-4807 SAVSVNG
+4807 SSVSVNG
-4814 TSVNS
+4814 ANVNS
-4819 AQGATASD
+4819 AQGATMAD

-4834 TQDRAFGFNSL
+4834 TQDRALGFNSL

-4860 KEMKSLVENLKEN
+4860 KEMKSLVENLKQN

-4898 GDINLS
+4898 GDINIS

-4944 NIFTGGEGSDMGVL
+4944 NIFTGGEGHDMGVL

-5003 GLGRDYVVTSGNFNR
+5003 GSGRDYVVTSGNFNR
-5018 VDTGDGQDYSV
+5018 VDTGDDQDYSV

-5042 NDFANVFGNYN
+5042 NDFANIFGNYN
-5053 RINASA
+5053 RINAGA

-5074 GGEGEDHLI
+5074 GGDGDDHLI
-5083 AAAISKFSQFNGE
+5083 AAAISKFSQFNGG

-5132 DISSEDNIVFN
+5132 DIRSEDNIVFN

-5163 LRDPVSETDQA
+5163 LRDPSNDSDQS

-5184 NDYFDGKRA
+5184 SDYFNGNRA
-5193 QMIIA
+5193 QVVIGMS
-5198 MGEKD
+5198 EKD
-5203 ANGEREYTTLSESSI
+5203 LSGEREYTMLSDSAI
-5218 DALVQAMSGFDPQ
+5218 DALVQAMSGFEPQ

-5238 DNLDSKSRVAISTA
+5238 DSLESKSQAAISMA
-5252 WADVVHKKG
+5252 WSDVVHKKG
-5261 ITV
+5261 LMV

>member
-16 NYSADNGN
+16 NYSADDGN
-24 NDIVAI
+24 NNIVAI
-30 GFGGEIHAYGGDDHV
+30 GFGGQIHAYGGDDHV
-45 TVGSIGATVHTGSG
+45 TVGSIGATVYTGSG

-68 YLRVEDSTGHLSV
+68 YLKVEDSTGHLTV

-105 GVSIDHLGH
+105 GVSIDHLGN

-126 NSVKRKGLSGNVTFK
+126 NGITRKGLSGNVTFA

-152 TNHGNLSF
+152 TNQGNLSF
-160 AGAGAGNKLDRTWF
+160 TGAGAGNKLDRTWF
-174 DQYQGSRGDV
+174 NRYQGSHGDV
-184 SFDGAGAA
+184 TFDGAGAA

-238 RQAEDVYQQ
+238 HQAEDVYTQ
-247 THGNIRFEGV
+247 TRGNIRFEGV
-257 GGYNSFYSDV
+257 GGYNSLYSDV

-278 AYNTIT
+278 AYNTII
-284 RKGSGSSFDA
+284 RKGSGNDFA
-294 QGMEYAKAED
+294 KEGMTNAKADE
-304 IVLTTAKMHG
+304 IVLTKAVMSG
-314 SWIGSGTHAVTAV
+314 SWIGQDHHVTAV
-327 KSEREPNTYL
+327 KSASEPNTYL
-337 FAIADG
+337 FAFADS
-343 TYTKINKVRLSNDPK
+343 TYTKINKVQLRNDPQ
-358 TGKLKYYSEA
+358 TGELKYYSTA
-368 WYKQGNHLSGL
+368 WYKEGNHLSNL
-379 ARSDVSSAGGFEV
+379 ANQDISDNGGFTAV
-392 NPINGGY
+392 NINGAY
-399 TLSNIAVEHQQSLT
+399 TLSDLKVEHQQSVT
-413 VHAMEKDLTEYE
+413 VHVVEKSLTEYE
-425 WVTYANGALI
+425 WVTYANGAVI
-435 DAKDVVLSDA
+435 DAKEVSLSDA
-445 KMGGHAISTDG
+445 KMGGHAIYADG

-461 QAIKSNRKPNTYVYA
+461 KAVKSNRQPNTYIYA

-490 ANDAETGVLKYQAR
+490 ANDPETGALKYQAR

-509 GDHTANLA
+509 GDHTANIA
-517 NEDISSANGY
+517 NQDISSATGY
-527 HSMGKGGYSLSALNY
+527 NPMGKGGYSLSDLHY
-542 SVNAIRSMS
+542 SVNAVRSTS
-551 ETVADIDEYTDQTLF
+551 ETVADIEEYTDQTLF
-566 KPATDSGESSGDVHF
+566 KPANDSGESSGDVRF
-581 SGAGGG
+581 NGAGGG
-587 NVIKSNVTRGNVYF
+587 NVIKSNVTRGNVHF

-651 HQSKQGKMDVYA
+651 HQSQQGKMDVYA
-663 GGAVNVLVRIGDGQ
+663 GGAVNVLVRLGDGQ
-677 YLAHLLAYGNISVHK
+677 YLAHLLAYGNISVQK
-692 GNGNSRVAM
+692 GSGDSRVVM

-713 GHGLWLAAGGFNV
+713 GNGLWLAAGGFNV
-726 MTQVGNGEVTSVLAG
+726 MTQVGQGDVAAVLAG
-741 GANVLTKV
+741 GANVLTKM
-749 GEGELTA
+749 GEGELTS
-756 GMLGGANVMTHISG
+756 GLLGGANVITHISN
-770 DEQASNTTAVALGGA
+770 DDQLSNTTAVALGGA
-785 NILTKKGKGDTLA
+785 NILTKKGKGNTLA

-813 STTGVMVGGANI
+813 TTTGVMVGGANI

-868 DGTSIAAMI
+868 DGASIAVMI

-955 ANIFTHIGNGST
+955 VNIFTHIGHGST
-967 FAAMIGQANV
+967 FAAMIGQANI

-988 LMVGKANIYTHV
+988 LMVGKANIMTHV

-1011 EMNVMTKV
+1011 EVNVMTKV

-1099 TVGLLISDIGNVMT
+1099 TVGLLISDVGNVMT

-1125 GKANIVTKVGDGLG
+1125 GKANLITKVGDGLG
-1139 INVAWGQANVFT
+1139 VNVAWGQANVLT

-1165 ANILT
+1165 ANLIT

-1177 VSVVQGKANIITHVG
+1177 VSVVQGEANIITHVG

-1206 ITKVGDGRNVVL
+1206 ITKVGNGQNVVL

-1230 DGDSFNALWSKG
+1230 NGDSFNALWSKG
-1242 NVVTK
+1242 NIVTK

-1257 KGKANITTTVGNGLS
+1257 KGQANITTTVGNGLS

-1284 KVGNGVS
+1284 KVGDGVS

-1318 NANIHIGDGLNI
+1318 NANIHVGDGLNI
-1330 NASYARN
+1330 NASYAQN

-1365 LFDNVKQ
+1365 LFDNIKQ
-1372 TLLGVGGSQAI
+1372 TVLGVGGSQAI
-1383 NYLVQGDEASTS
+1383 NYLVQGDEASSS
-1395 GTQKG
+1395 GTHKG

-1419 IEEVG
+1419 IKEVS

-1435 TKVDTPDLNEMD
+1435 TKVDTPDLNKMQHA
-1447 NDLNIDGASDH
+1447 LNVDDSSVQ

-1464 NGDFEQGDRGWQ
+1464 NGDFELGEHGWQ

-1484 YSGSVYGVNGEG
+1484 YAGSVYGVEGEG
-1496 HGTRVT
+1496 HGARVT
-1502 ELDTHTNTSLYQDLT
+1502 ELDTYTNTSLYQDLAN
-1517 DLTEGEVIAVS
+1517 LAQGEVIAVS

-1556 GDASAWQQKTLK
+1556 GDASAWKQKTLK
-1568 LTAHAGS
+1568 LTAQAGS

-1595 VVAKSESSPQ
+1595 VVATSESSQQ
-1605 ANAVSEH
+1605 ANAIREH
-1612 AKQNQASQ
+1612 ATQNPATQ

-1654 ESTDQQAIENNG
+1654 ESTDQQALENNG
-1666 QAQRDAVKEES
+1666 QAQRDAVQEES
-1677 EAVTAELT
+1677 EAITAELT
-1685 TLAQGLDVLD
+1685 KLAQGLDVLD
-1695 GQATHTGKSGEQ
+1695 SQATHTGESGDQ
-1707 WRNDFAGGLLDG
+1707 WRNEFASGLLAG
-1719 VQSQIDDAKQLA
+1719 VQTQLDDAKQLA
-1731 SDKMAAAKQTQSDN
+1731 NGKIAEAKQTHADN
-1745 NSKVK
+1745 QNKVK
-1750 DSIAK
+1750 DAVAK

-1773 IAEAKADAETRK
+1773 IADAQADAEKRK
-1785 ADAVAKSHDAKQAES
+1785 TDALAKGKDAQQAES
-1800 DAHSAANDAQ
+1800 DAHHAVNNAQ
-1810 SRGDRDAMN
+1810 SRGDRDVQL
-1819 AENKANQAQN
+1819 AENKANQAQA

-1835 QNEGDRPDRQGVA
+1835 QNEGDRPDRQGVT

-1855 AHRVEGAGETGSHV
+1855 AHSVEGAGETDSHV
-1869 NTDSQTN
+1869 KTDSQTN
-1876 ADGRFSDGLTEQE
+1876 ADGRFSEGLTEQE
-1889 LEALEGATNAVN
+1889 QEALEGATNAVN
-1901 RLQINAGIRSKNS
+1901 RLQINAGIRAKNS
-1914 GSTITSMFM
+1914 GSTITTMFT
-1923 EANADSIVVDTTAS
+1923 EANTDSIVVPTTTP

-1943 EVRISGVNLVGLG
+1943 EIRISGVNLEGLG
-1956 EASHDSAESL
+1956 EASHDSAVSL

-1978 RWLDTDNDVATDKYV
+1978 RWLDSDHPRATEQYI
-1993 PVPGFERVDADV
+1993 PVPGFERVDVNV
-2005 SDEVKQRMI
+2005 SDETKQRLT
-2014 QSMSGYIEHTDNQ
+2014 QFVSGYIEHTDNQ

-2038 LFVESTLDYDWDKRV
+2038 LFVEATLNYDWDKRV

-2061 YGYSFETPHAEK
+2061 YGYSFEAPHGEN
-2073 SIVSFWSGKNFKQYR
+2073 SLVSFWSGRNFKEYR
-2088 DVLDNAQTD
+2088 NVLDNAQPD
-2097 GKKVVYDIDVK
+2097 GKKVVYDIDVQ

-2113 IDLNKHLMRWGGLF
+2113 IKLNKQLMRWGDMF
-2127 LDPDNAEQ
+2127 LDLDNADQ
-2135 NQLKSS
+2135 NHLQSS
-2141 IDAATFSNTGF
+2141 IEAAAYSNTGF

-2158 TGAQHDVYVIAEGGV
+2158 TGAKDDVYVIAEGGM
-2173 RLGNYFWHVELP
+2173 RLGNYFWNVELP
-2185 ALRQLQREGL
+2185 LLRQLQREGL

-2210 DLPADE
+2210 DVPVNE
-2216 IGRRLTDAGVGVKVR
+2216 IGHKLTDAGVGVKVR
-2231 FDALSSARQAEL
+2231 FDALSAAQQAEL
-2243 LADNPDD
+2243 LAINPKG
-2250 YRADT
+2250 YKADS

-2270 RESLPFYSLRT
+2270 RDALPFYSLRT

-2290 DEGFEVRSWPGSDDK
+2290 DEGFEVRAWPGTEDK
-2305 SKTILL
+2305 SKTIILE
-2311 DNPEDAAQQK
+2311 DPEDAAQHK

-2343 VDNKVLSHHDGR
+2343 VDNKVISHHEGR
-2355 TRILAQKEDGAWTYN
+2355 THVLAQKVDGAWQYN
-2370 TNSELMSVTELLDAA
+2370 ATVELMSVNELLDAA
-2385 HVSGK
+2385 NVTGK
-2390 VRGES
+2390 IRGES
-2395 YQKVI
+2395 YQQVI
-2400 DALAEYHASTA
+2400 DALTDYHASIT

-2417 LESVE
+2417 PESVE
-2422 QLVNL
+2422 KLLNL
-2427 RKKIEGYALGHPDS
+2427 RKKIEGYVLGHPDS
-2441 GRLEAMNSL
+2441 GRVEAMNSL
-2450 LNQVNSRLEEVSVL
+2450 LNQVNTRLDEVSLLSV
-2464 AVSEQSIK
+2464 AEQTIQ
-2472 AHDSFSRLYDQLDN
+2472 AQDSFSRLYDQLEAAN
-2486 AHLKQSKHLYLDGNG
+2486 LKESKHLYLDQNG
-2501 DFVTKGKGNLAK
+2501 DFVTKGKGNLAN
-2513 IDQLGGSDAVL
+2513 IDLLGSREAVL
-2524 EKVKASVNHEYGQ
+2524 EKVKSAVSNEYGQ
-2537 AIADTIFAGL
+2537 TVADTIFAGL
-2547 SANELAK
+2547 SAKDLAK

-2559 DITGLNRI
+2559 DIAGLNKV
-2567 HQALEQHMSPVS
+2567 HQAIEQHLSPVS
-2579 ATMYIWK
+2579 ATLYIWK

-2600 GQGRTQIDAQ
+2600 GQGRTQLEGQ
-2610 AAADFNKQNYVSW
+2610 AAADFNQQNYVSW
-2623 WPLGSKSSNIR
+2623 WPLGSKSSNIS
-2634 NIFNVAT
+2634 NILNVAT
-2641 EYQPDLKLR
+2641 KDQPDLKLR

-2664 EHDMASEENDGFGL
+2664 EHDVASEENDGFGL
-2678 NDGETKLKRFIEK
+2678 HDGDIKLKRFIEK

-2696 GIDAA
+2696 GIDASF
-2701 YKDAS
+2701 KEAS

-2714 GNPDMLVSTGI
+2714 GNPDMLETTGI

-2731 PFVDQWNDTSY
+2731 PFVEQWNDTSY
-2742 DMMDVAN
+2742 DMMEVAN
-2749 RFAQELQKQ
+2749 RFAQELRLQ
-2758 AQASGDPALVAK
+2758 AQRSDDPELLEK
-2770 RIDNVVRLFA
+2770 RIGNVVRQFA
-2780 ERALEEIEAFKA
+2780 ERALEEIETFKA
-2792 SQADE
+2792 SQADQ

-2816 WNRLSHDPDA
+2816 WHRLSNDPDA

-2849 KLIGHTWRPKFG
+2849 KLIGHTWLPKFG

-2885 KQSHQVN
+2885 KQSHQVT
-2892 DDLDA
+2892 DVLDA
-2897 LSGSEKHKDKVAIEN
+2897 LSGNEKPKENVAIEN

-2917 RDKVPLS
+2917 RDKESLS

-2936 ERDARRKIGDITQTL
+2936 DKEARRKIGEITQTL

-2958 GESQKV
+2958 GESQKI
-2964 TLKGEAGRLT
+2964 TLQGEAGRLT
-2974 GYYHQGTASSDDETS
+2974 GYYHQGTAPREGETS

-3014 SHYQKQGIDMLAVN
+3014 NHYQKQGIDMLAVN

-3063 SNIILHGYSMG
+3063 SNIIIHGYSMG

-3115 PAGIVGT
+3115 PAGIVGA

-3134 KNLKG
+3134 KNLEG
-3139 LPQETPILLLT
+3139 LPKETSILLLT
-3150 DNEGLGEEGEKLR
+3150 DNEGLGNEGEKLR
-3163 VKLSNSGFNVTGE
+3163 TKLTASGYNVTGE

-3192 TGQIVSDLLNTQHI
+3192 ADQIVSGLSSSASVDEDLDQQGLDTTSTKDQGISNKNDHLQVVDS
-3206 KHNEAKLN
+3206 KEA
-3214 LEPHGKNYESRDLI
+3214 
-3228 LKPISQPETVELG
+3228 
-3241 MPEVDQKVLADIAER
+3241 LADGKILH
-3256 ENVII
+3256 NQDVN
-3261 GVRPVDEKSKSLIA
+3261 S
-3275 SKMYSS
+3275 
-3281 KGLFVK
+3281 
-3287 AKSSDWGPMSGF
+3287 WGP
-3299 IPVDQSFAK
+3299 
-3308 ASARRDLETF
+3308 
-3318 NRHAEQSI
+3318 
-3326 QSGNAVSAD
+3326 
-3335 LYLNQVRVEEL
+3335 
-3346 VSKYHSLTPLEL
+3346 
-3358 DDQSGM
+3358 
-3364 YKTTATNGDQSV
+3364 
-3376 PFFLNR
+3376 
-3382 VTVDG
+3382 
-3387 NELWQVHYITNGELA
+3387 IT
-3402 PFKVIGDPVSK
+3402 
-3413 QPMTADYDLLTVMYS
+3413 
-3428 YGDLGPQD
+3428 
-3436 KVKQPLTWQQ
+3436 
-3446 WKDSVTYEDL
+3446 
-3456 TPKYKELYSNED
+3456 
-3468 LYNKK
+3468 
-3473 DGASLGNVSGRLKEL
+3473 
-3488 KDRINVDLG
+3488 
-3497 RTNGLEMVH
+3497 
-3506 HGADDANP
+3506 
-3514 YAVMADNFPAT
+3514 
-3525 FFVPKSLF
+3525 
-3533 AEDGLG
+3533 
-3539 EGKGSIQTYFNVNE
+3539 
-3553 QGAVVIRNPQE
+3553 
-3564 FSDFQQVTINAS
+3564 
-3576 FRASFND
+3576 
-3583 KWNHGLDEPLFTTKR
+3583 
-3598 KLSHEFLN
+3598 
-3606 KRDQLLKKLSG
+3606 
-3617 GRLDAQDETL
+3617 
-3627 VALGNPDDVSG
+3627 
-3638 NKAIVAV
+3638 
-3645 DVSQIFTRQELKE
+3645 
-3658 RANVFAKPIG
+3658 
-3668 ASYQGILDQ
+3668 
-3677 LDLVHQTVS
+3677 
-3686 RDQIVASFELNKK
+3686 
-3699 VNAYIAEHPTSGR
+3699 
-3712 NQALTQLKEQITSAL
+3712 
-3727 FIGKMQVAQVDID
+3727 
-3740 AIAQTRPELAARI
+3740 
-3753 FMVAI
+3753 
-3758 EEANGEHRGLTD
+3758 
-3770 MMVRWANEDPYLAPK
+3770 
-3785 QGYKGETPND
+3785 
-3795 LGFDAKYHVDLGDHY
+3795 
-3810 ADFKQWL
+3810 
-3817 ETSQSNGLLSKATLD
+3817 
-3832 ESTKTVHLGY
+3832 
-3842 SYQELQDLTG
+3842 
-3852 VESVQMAFY
+3852 
-3861 FLKEAAKKV
+3861 
-3870 DPISG
+3870 
-3875 DSAEMIL
+3875 
-3882 LKKFA
+3882 
-3887 DKSYLSQ
+3887 
-3894 LDSDRM
+3894 
-3900 DQIEGIYRSSHET
+3900 
-3913 DVDAWDRRYS
+3913 
-3923 GAGYDE
+3923 
-3929 LTNKLAGATGV
+3929 
-3940 DEQLS
+3940 
-3945 VLLDD
+3945 
-3950 RKGLLIGEVHGS
+3950 
-3962 DVNGLRFVNEQ
+3962 
-3973 MDALKKQGVT
+3973 
-3983 VIGLEHLRSD
+3983 
-3993 LAQPLIDRYLAT
+3993 
-4005 GVMSSEL
+4005 
-4012 SAMLKTKHLDAT
+4012 
-4024 LFENAR
+4024 
-4030 ANGMRIVALDANS
+4030 
-4043 SARPNVQGT
+4043 
-4052 EHGLMYRAGAA
+4052 
-4063 NNIAVEVLQSL
+4063 
-4074 PDDEKFVAIYGKAHL
+4074 
-4089 QSHKGI
+4089 
-4095 EGFVPGIT
+4095 
-4103 HRLDLPALRVSDSN
+4103 
-4117 QFRVEQ
+4117 
-4123 DDMTLRVVYDDVA
+4123 
-4136 NKPKLTFKD
+4136 
-4145 SLSGANTAIHNQN
+4145 
-4158 VNDWERVAV
+4158 V
-4167 TPTADGGETRF
+4167 TPTTDGGETRF

-4186 ENDSVVANA
+4186 ENDDVVAKA

-4234 QLVGHGRDDSDSN
+4234 QLVGHGRDHSESN
-4247 NTHLSGYSAE
+4247 NTRLSGYSADE
-4257 DLAAK
+4257 LAVK
-4262 LANFQ
+4262 LAKFQ
-4267 QSFSQ
+4267 QSFNQ

-4277 NTPDHISIVGCSL
+4277 NKPDHISIVGCSL

-4302 FINAMDVNGL
+4302 FINAMDANGL
-4312 RVDVS
+4312 RVDISV
-4317 ARSSELAV
+4317 RSSELAV
-4325 DATGRKH
+4325 DEAGRKH
-4332 TKDENG
+4332 TKDANG
-4338 DWIQKAETNKVSLSW
+4338 DWVQKAENNKVSLSW
-4353 NEQGEVIAKEERIR
+4353 DAQGEVVAKDEPIR

-4378 RIGVSDVGEIARGAI
+4378 RIGVSDVDEPARGAI

-4400 DAPEKRKVET
+4400 DAPEKRKPET
-4410 ETSSSAANNKLSY
+4410 EVIANSSNSNQLSY

-4430 VGDGEFTAVNWGT
+4430 VGEGEFTAVNWGT

-4449 VGSGGFKSLAFGDN
+4449 VGTGGFKSLAFGDN
-4463 NVMVHIGNGES
+4463 NVMVHIGDGES
-4474 KHSVDMG
+4474 KHSVDIG

-4492 IGNRNVS
+4492 LGNRNVS
-4499 FNLGQ
+4499 FNFGH
-4504 SNDLLVMMDKSI
+4504 SNDLILMMDKSI

-4530 ISGVLQSIATSG
+4530 ISGVLQGIAMSG
-4542 EDQDWL
+4542 DGEDWL

-4575 VDYTCLVELD
+4575 VDYTTLVELD
-4585 SHNERSSRGLKHDTE
+4585 SQNERDSRGLKHDAE
-4600 AALNKQYN
+4600 ATLNKQYN

-4613 NSDSSAGKLSRADKL
+4613 NGNSGTSQLSRADKL

-4669 NLGSLFGLMTQQFSA
+4669 NLGSLFGLMTQQFTA

-4693 YTPEDLPRQLKNKLL
+4693 YTPQDLPRQLKNKLL
-4708 GQMAGIGAETTLAD
+4708 GQLAGVGAETTLAD
-4722 IFGVDYTTSGQIV
+4722 IFGVDYTASGQIV
-4735 SRNGE
+4735 SRNGQ
-4740 AVDGVAILTEM
+4740 AVDGVAILKEM

-4774 SLKSGID
+4774 SLKAGID
-4781 MGADGIQS
+4781 MGADGIKS

-4795 LKDKAPEEEENK
+4795 LKEKAPEEEKDN
-4807 SAVSVNG
+4807 SSVSVNG
-4814 TSVNS
+4814 ANVNS
-4819 AQGATASD
+4819 AQGATVAD

-4845 NLPNLFATIFSQDKQ
+4845 NLPNVFATIFSQDKQ
-4860 KEMKSLVENLKEN
+4860 KEMKSLVENLKQN
-4873 LTADLLNMKEKT
+4873 LTADPLNMKEKT

-4890 NSGHLQGD
+4890 NNGHLQGD
-4898 GDINLS
+4898 GDINIS

-4944 NIFTGGEGSDMGVL
+4944 NIFTGGEGNDMGVL

-5003 GLGRDYVVTSGNFNR
+5003 GSGRDYVVTSGNFNR
-5018 VDTGDGQDYSV
+5018 VDTGDDQDYSV

-5042 NDFANVFGNYN
+5042 NDFANVFGNHN
-5053 RINASA
+5053 RINAGA

-5074 GGEGEDHLI
+5074 GGDGDDHLI
-5083 AAAISKFSQFNGE
+5083 AAAISKFSQFNGG

-5132 DISSEDNIVFN
+5132 DIRSEDNIVFN

-5163 LRDPVSETDQA
+5163 LRDPSNDSDQS

-5184 NDYFDGKRA
+5184 SDYFNGNRA
-5193 QMIIA
+5193 QVVIGMS
-5198 MGEKD
+5198 EKD
-5203 ANGEREYTTLSESSI
+5203 LSGEREYTMLSDSAI
-5218 DALVQAMSGFDPQ
+5218 DALVQAMSGFEPQ

-5238 DNLDSKSRVAISTA
+5238 DSLESKSQAAISMA
-5252 WADVVHKKG
+5252 WSDVVHKKG
-5261 ITV
+5261 LMV

>member
-16 NYSADNGN
+16 NYSADDGN
-24 NDIVAI
+24 NNIVAI
-30 GFGGEIHAYGGDDHV
+30 GFGGQIHAYGGDDHV
-45 TVGSIGATVHTGSG
+45 TVGSIGATVYTGSG

-68 YLRVEDSTGHLSV
+68 YLKVEDSTGHLTV

-105 GVSIDHLGH
+105 GVSIDHLGN
-114 HGDVSYG
+114 HGDVNYG

-126 NSVKRKGLSGNVTFK
+126 NGITRKGLSGNVTFA

-152 TNHGNLSF
+152 TNQGNLSF
-160 AGAGAGNKLDRTWF
+160 TGAGAGNKLDRTWF
-174 DQYQGSRGDV
+174 NRYQGSHGDV
-184 SFDGAGAA
+184 TFDGAGAA

-238 RQAEDVYQQ
+238 HQAEDVYTQ
-247 THGNIRFEGV
+247 TRGNIRFEGV
-257 GGYNSFYSDV
+257 GGYNSLYSDV

-278 AYNTIT
+278 AYNTII
-284 RKGSGSSFDA
+284 RKGSGNDFA
-294 QGMEYAKAED
+294 KEGMTNAKADE
-304 IVLTTAKMHG
+304 IVLTKAVMSG
-314 SWIGSGTHAVTAV
+314 SWIGQDHHVTAM
-327 KSEREPNTYL
+327 KSASEPNTYL
-337 FAIADG
+337 FAFADS
-343 TYTKINKVRLSNDPK
+343 TYTKINKVQLRNDPQ
-358 TGKLKYYSEA
+358 TGELKYYSTA
-368 WYKQGNHLSGL
+368 WYKEGNHLSNL
-379 ARSDVSSAGGFEV
+379 ANQDISDNGGFTAV
-392 NPINGGY
+392 NINGAY
-399 TLSNIAVEHQQSLT
+399 TLSDLKVEHQQSVT
-413 VHAMEKDLTEYE
+413 VHAVEKSLTEYE
-425 WVTYANGALI
+425 WVTYANGAVI
-435 DAKDVVLSDA
+435 DAKEVSLSDA
-445 KMGGHAISTDG
+445 KMGGHAIYADG

-461 QAIKSNRKPNTYVYA
+461 KAVKSNRQPNTYIYA

-490 ANDAETGVLKYQAR
+490 ANDPETGALKYQAR

-509 GDHTANLA
+509 GDHTANIA
-517 NEDISSANGY
+517 NQDISSATGY
-527 HSMGKGGYSLSALNY
+527 NPMGKGGYSLSDLHY
-542 SVNAIRSMS
+542 SVNAVRSTS
-551 ETVADIDEYTDQTLF
+551 ETVADIEEYTDQTLF
-566 KPATDSGESSGDVHF
+566 KPANDSGESSGDVRF
-581 SGAGGG
+581 NGAGGG
-587 NVIKSNVTRGNVYF
+587 NVIKSNVTRGNVHF

-651 HQSKQGKMDVYA
+651 HQSQQGKMDVYA
-663 GGAVNVLVRIGDGQ
+663 GGAVNVLVRLGDGQ
-677 YLAHLLAYGNISVHK
+677 YLAHLLAYGNISVQK
-692 GNGNSRVAM
+692 GSGDSRVVM

-713 GHGLWLAAGGFNV
+713 GNGLWLAAGGFNV
-726 MTQVGNGEVTSVLAG
+726 MTQVGKGDVAAVLAG
-741 GANVLTKV
+741 GANVLTKM
-749 GEGELTA
+749 GEGELTS
-756 GMLGGANVMTHISG
+756 GMLGGANVITHISN
-770 DEQASNTTAVALGGA
+770 DDQLSNTTAVALGGA
-785 NILTKKGKGDTLA
+785 NILTKKGKGNTLA

-813 STTGVMVGGANI
+813 TTTGVMVGGANI

-868 DGTSIAAMI
+868 DGTSIAVMI

-955 ANIFTHIGNGST
+955 VNIFTHIGHGST
-967 FAAMIGQANV
+967 FAAMIGQANI

-988 LMVGKANIYTHV
+988 LMVGKANIMTHV

-1011 EMNVMTKV
+1011 EVNVMTKV

-1099 TVGLLISDIGNVMT
+1099 TVGLLISDVGNVMT

-1125 GKANIVTKVGDGLG
+1125 GKANLITKVGDGLG
-1139 INVAWGQANVFT
+1139 VNVAWGQANVFT

-1165 ANILT
+1165 ANLIT

-1177 VSVVQGKANIITHVG
+1177 VSVVQGEANIITHVG

-1206 ITKVGDGRNVVL
+1206 ITKVGNGQNVVL

-1230 DGDSFNALWSKG
+1230 NGDSFNALWSKG
-1242 NVVTK
+1242 NIVTK

-1257 KGKANITTTVGNGLS
+1257 KGQANITTTVGNGLS

-1284 KVGNGVS
+1284 KVGDGVS

-1318 NANIHIGDGLNI
+1318 NANIHVGDGLNI
-1330 NASYARN
+1330 NASYAQN

-1350 LAVASSNTSSNKLSA
+1350 LAVASSNTSSNRLSA
-1365 LFDNVKQ
+1365 LFDNIKQ
-1372 TLLGVGGSQAI
+1372 TVLGVGGSQAI
-1383 NYLVQGDEASTS
+1383 NYLVQGDEASSS
-1395 GTQKG
+1395 GTHKG

-1419 IEEVG
+1419 IKEVG

-1435 TKVDTPDLNEMD
+1435 TKVDTPDLNKMQHA
-1447 NDLNIDGASDH
+1447 LNVDDSFVQ

-1464 NGDFEQGDRGWQ
+1464 NGDFELGEHGWQ

-1484 YSGSVYGVNGEG
+1484 YAGSVYGVEGEG
-1496 HGTRVT
+1496 HGARVT
-1502 ELDTHTNTSLYQDLT
+1502 ELDTYTNTSLYQDLAN
-1517 DLTEGEVIAVS
+1517 LAQGEVIAVS

-1556 GDASAWQQKTLK
+1556 GDESAWQQKTLK
-1568 LTAHAGS
+1568 LTAQAGS

-1595 VVAKSESSPQ
+1595 VVATSESSQQ
-1605 ANAVSEH
+1605 ANAIREH
-1612 AKQNQASQ
+1612 ATQNPAAQ

-1654 ESTDQQAIENNG
+1654 ESTDQQALENNG
-1666 QAQRDAVKEES
+1666 QAQRDAVQEES
-1677 EAVTAELT
+1677 EAITAELT
-1685 TLAQGLDVLD
+1685 KLAQGLDVLD
-1695 GQATHTGKSGEQ
+1695 GQATHTGESGDQ
-1707 WRNDFAGGLLDG
+1707 WRNEFASGLLAG
-1719 VQSQIDDAKQLA
+1719 VQTQLDDAKQLA
-1731 SDKMAAAKQTQSDN
+1731 NDKIAEAKQTHADN
-1745 NSKVK
+1745 QNKVK
-1750 DSIAK
+1750 DAVAK

-1766 RAGAEQD
+1766 RALAEQD
-1773 IAEAKADAETRK
+1773 IADAQADAEKRK
-1785 ADAVAKSHDAKQAES
+1785 ADALAKGKDAQQAES
-1800 DAHSAANDAQ
+1800 DAHHAVNNAQ
-1810 SRGDRDAMN
+1810 SRGARDVQL
-1819 AENKANQAQN
+1819 AEDKANQAQA

-1835 QNEGDRPDRQGVA
+1835 QNEGDRPDRQGVT

-1855 AHRVEGAGETGSHV
+1855 AHSVEGAGETDSHV
-1869 NTDSQTN
+1869 KTDSQTN
-1876 ADGRFSDGLTEQE
+1876 ADGRFSEGLTEQE
-1889 LEALEGATNAVN
+1889 QEALEGATNAVN
-1901 RLQINAGIRSKNS
+1901 RLQINAGIRAKNS
-1914 GSTITSMFM
+1914 VSSMTSMFS
-1923 EANADSIVVDTTAS
+1923 ETNSKSIVVPTKVSPEPERQEVTRRD
-1937 QDVVRK
+1937 
-1943 EVRISGVNLVGLG
+1943 VRISGVNL
-1956 EASHDSAESL
+1956 ESL
-1966 VAARAEKVANLY
+1966 SAVQGSQPTGQLASKS
-1978 RWLDTDNDVATDKYV
+1978 
-1993 PVPGFERVDADV
+1993 VPGFKSHFASTSIGIENELSGLVVVLPKNSAQTFGYVHDSQGNPLFMLTKDMNQGGYSNPV
-2005 SDEVKQRMI
+2005 GINDIQGVNNWQTHTIELVTYPSEISD
-2014 QSMSGYIEHTDNQ
+2014 T
-2027 VPKDQAQALAT
+2027 AA
-2038 LFVESTLDYDWDKRV
+2038 VESRKEAMLWLAKEFTDHINQSNHQSLPHLASDDGRFTLV
-2053 EFLTKLES
+2053 IS
-2061 YGYSFETPHAEK
+2061 NS
-2073 SIVSFWSGKNFKQYR
+2073 
-2088 DVLDNAQTD
+2088 
-2097 GKKVVYDIDVK
+2097 
-2108 GNAFA
+2108 
-2113 IDLNKHLMRWGGLF
+2113 KHLIAAGNGT
-2127 LDPDNAEQ
+2127 
-2135 NQLKSS
+2135 S
-2141 IDAATFSNTGF
+2141 IDAQGKTIGMTPSGQQATMAISAKEFGTSSSSEVRLLESAPWYQAGLRDEFLANAKNTTLDDPATAQNVYAYLT
-2152 WSSVYA
+2152 SVYSKTA
-2158 TGAQHDVYVIAEGGV
+2158 DLAKEYGIYINDWDPASEGFSPNAQGLTDPKVKNAWSILPRTKPVRMLELLSAEDSRYVRQQIAEKLKGTYSESLAKNVFEYFQYGGEV
-2173 RLGNYFWHVELP
+2173 AGHGINNATTGSMQQPEP
-2185 ALRQLQREGL
+2185 AILFEFRSVPSALSDF
-2195 VGEIRLLDKPVSEYK
+2195 VPKTAS
-2210 DLPADE
+2210 
-2216 IGRRLTDAGVGVKVR
+2216 TVKVDVKALDHFDSASR
-2231 FDALSSARQAEL
+2231 KAIITEVNALVSGSEDFDAWYQEYRASKGQPPVKNPKSSASANHKAEWL
-2243 LADNPDD
+2243 MTQHAEQWTKITAPYTDNHETLTSTKLASNDKE
-2250 YRADT
+2250 
-2255 LVELDVKLSAIDSML
+2255 ELHALGETSNLEHNKQQENVASIINTML
-2270 RESLPFYSLRT
+2270 NDMLPFYALRT

-2290 DEGFEVRSWPGSDDK
+2290 DEGFEVRAWPGTEDK
-2305 SKTILL
+2305 SKTIILE
-2311 DNPEDAAQQK
+2311 DPEDAAQHK

-2343 VDNKVLSHHDGR
+2343 VDNKVISHHEGR
-2355 TRILAQKEDGAWTYN
+2355 THVLAQKVDGAWQYN
-2370 TNSELMSVTELLDAA
+2370 ATVELMSVTELLDAA
-2385 HVSGK
+2385 NVTGK
-2390 VRGES
+2390 IRGES
-2395 YQKVI
+2395 YQQVI
-2400 DALAEYHASTA
+2400 DALTDYHASIT

-2417 LESVE
+2417 PESVE
-2422 QLVNL
+2422 KLLNL
-2427 RKKIEGYALGHPDS
+2427 RKKIEGYVLGHPDS
-2441 GRLEAMNSL
+2441 GRVEAMNSL
-2450 LNQVNSRLEEVSVL
+2450 LNQVNTRLDEVSVL
-2464 AVSEQSIK
+2464 SVAEQTIQ
-2472 AHDSFSRLYDQLDN
+2472 AQDSFSRLYDQLEAAN
-2486 AHLKQSKHLYLDGNG
+2486 LKESKHLYLDQNG
-2501 DFVTKGKGNLAK
+2501 DFVTKGKGNLAN
-2513 IDQLGGSDAVL
+2513 IDLLGSREAVL
-2524 EKVKASVNHEYGQ
+2524 EKVKLTVSNEYGQ
-2537 AIADTIFAGL
+2537 TVADTIFAGL
-2547 SANELAK
+2547 SAKDLAK

-2559 DITGLNRI
+2559 DIAGLNKV
-2567 HQALEQHMSPVS
+2567 HQAIEQHLSPVS
-2579 ATMYIWK
+2579 ATLYIWK

-2600 GQGRTQIDAQ
+2600 GQGRTQLEGQ
-2610 AAADFNKQNYVSW
+2610 AAADFNQQNYVSW
-2623 WPLGSKSSNIR
+2623 WPLGSKSSNIS
-2634 NIFNVAT
+2634 NILNVAT
-2641 EYQPDLKLR
+2641 KDQPDLKLR

-2664 EHDMASEENDGFGL
+2664 EHDVASEENDGFGL
-2678 NDGETKLKRFIEK
+2678 HDGDIKLKRFIEK

-2696 GIDAA
+2696 GIDASF
-2701 YKDAS
+2701 KEAS

-2714 GNPDMLVSTGI
+2714 GNPDMLETTGI

-2731 PFVDQWNDTSY
+2731 PFVEQWNDTSY

-2749 RFAQELQKQ
+2749 RFAQELRLQ
-2758 AQASGDPALVAK
+2758 AQRSDDPELLEK
-2770 RIDNVVRLFA
+2770 RIGNVVRQFA
-2780 ERALEEIEAFKA
+2780 ERALEEIETFKA
-2792 SQADE
+2792 SQADQ

-2816 WNRLSHDPDA
+2816 WHRLSNDPDA

-2849 KLIGHTWRPKFG
+2849 KLIGHTWLPKFG

-2885 KQSHQVN
+2885 KQSHQVT
-2892 DDLDA
+2892 DVLDA
-2897 LSGSEKHKDKVAIEN
+2897 LSGNEKPKEKVAIEN

-2917 RDKVPLS
+2917 RDKESLS

-2936 ERDARRKIGDITQTL
+2936 DKEARRKIGEITQTL

-2958 GESQKV
+2958 GESQKI
-2964 TLKGEAGRLT
+2964 TLQGEAGRLT
-2974 GYYHQGTASSDDETS
+2974 GYYHQGTAPSEGETS
-2989 TTSGKVVLFL
+2989 SPSGKVVLFL

-3014 SHYQKQGIDMLAVN
+3014 NHYQKQGIDMLAVN

-3063 SNIILHGYSMG
+3063 SNIIIHGYSMG

-3086 QNGQAVSGLLLDRP
+3086 QNGQAVSGLLIDRP

-3115 PAGIVGT
+3115 PAGIVGA

-3134 KNLKG
+3134 KNLEG
-3139 LPQETPILLLT
+3139 LPKETSILLLT
-3150 DNEGLGEEGEKLR
+3150 DNEGLGNEGEKLR
-3163 VKLSNSGFNVTGE
+3163 TKLTASGYNVTGE

-3192 TGQIVSDLLNTQHI
+3192 ADQIVSGLSSSASVDEDLDQQGLDTTSTKDQGISNKNDHLQVVDS
-3206 KHNEAKLN
+3206 KEA
-3214 LEPHGKNYESRDLI
+3214 
-3228 LKPISQPETVELG
+3228 
-3241 MPEVDQKVLADIAER
+3241 LADGTILH
-3256 ENVII
+3256 NQDVN
-3261 GVRPVDEKSKSLIA
+3261 S
-3275 SKMYSS
+3275 
-3281 KGLFVK
+3281 
-3287 AKSSDWGPMSGF
+3287 WGP
-3299 IPVDQSFAK
+3299 
-3308 ASARRDLETF
+3308 
-3318 NRHAEQSI
+3318 
-3326 QSGNAVSAD
+3326 
-3335 LYLNQVRVEEL
+3335 
-3346 VSKYHSLTPLEL
+3346 
-3358 DDQSGM
+3358 
-3364 YKTTATNGDQSV
+3364 
-3376 PFFLNR
+3376 
-3382 VTVDG
+3382 
-3387 NELWQVHYITNGELA
+3387 IT
-3402 PFKVIGDPVSK
+3402 
-3413 QPMTADYDLLTVMYS
+3413 
-3428 YGDLGPQD
+3428 
-3436 KVKQPLTWQQ
+3436 
-3446 WKDSVTYEDL
+3446 
-3456 TPKYKELYSNED
+3456 
-3468 LYNKK
+3468 
-3473 DGASLGNVSGRLKEL
+3473 
-3488 KDRINVDLG
+3488 
-3497 RTNGLEMVH
+3497 
-3506 HGADDANP
+3506 
-3514 YAVMADNFPAT
+3514 
-3525 FFVPKSLF
+3525 
-3533 AEDGLG
+3533 
-3539 EGKGSIQTYFNVNE
+3539 
-3553 QGAVVIRNPQE
+3553 
-3564 FSDFQQVTINAS
+3564 
-3576 FRASFND
+3576 
-3583 KWNHGLDEPLFTTKR
+3583 
-3598 KLSHEFLN
+3598 
-3606 KRDQLLKKLSG
+3606 
-3617 GRLDAQDETL
+3617 
-3627 VALGNPDDVSG
+3627 
-3638 NKAIVAV
+3638 
-3645 DVSQIFTRQELKE
+3645 
-3658 RANVFAKPIG
+3658 
-3668 ASYQGILDQ
+3668 
-3677 LDLVHQTVS
+3677 
-3686 RDQIVASFELNKK
+3686 
-3699 VNAYIAEHPTSGR
+3699 
-3712 NQALTQLKEQITSAL
+3712 
-3727 FIGKMQVAQVDID
+3727 
-3740 AIAQTRPELAARI
+3740 
-3753 FMVAI
+3753 
-3758 EEANGEHRGLTD
+3758 
-3770 MMVRWANEDPYLAPK
+3770 
-3785 QGYKGETPND
+3785 
-3795 LGFDAKYHVDLGDHY
+3795 
-3810 ADFKQWL
+3810 
-3817 ETSQSNGLLSKATLD
+3817 
-3832 ESTKTVHLGY
+3832 
-3842 SYQELQDLTG
+3842 
-3852 VESVQMAFY
+3852 
-3861 FLKEAAKKV
+3861 
-3870 DPISG
+3870 
-3875 DSAEMIL
+3875 
-3882 LKKFA
+3882 
-3887 DKSYLSQ
+3887 
-3894 LDSDRM
+3894 
-3900 DQIEGIYRSSHET
+3900 
-3913 DVDAWDRRYS
+3913 
-3923 GAGYDE
+3923 
-3929 LTNKLAGATGV
+3929 
-3940 DEQLS
+3940 
-3945 VLLDD
+3945 
-3950 RKGLLIGEVHGS
+3950 
-3962 DVNGLRFVNEQ
+3962 
-3973 MDALKKQGVT
+3973 
-3983 VIGLEHLRSD
+3983 
-3993 LAQPLIDRYLAT
+3993 
-4005 GVMSSEL
+4005 
-4012 SAMLKTKHLDAT
+4012 
-4024 LFENAR
+4024 
-4030 ANGMRIVALDANS
+4030 
-4043 SARPNVQGT
+4043 
-4052 EHGLMYRAGAA
+4052 
-4063 NNIAVEVLQSL
+4063 
-4074 PDDEKFVAIYGKAHL
+4074 
-4089 QSHKGI
+4089 
-4095 EGFVPGIT
+4095 
-4103 HRLDLPALRVSDSN
+4103 
-4117 QFRVEQ
+4117 
-4123 DDMTLRVVYDDVA
+4123 
-4136 NKPKLTFKD
+4136 
-4145 SLSGANTAIHNQN
+4145 
-4158 VNDWERVAV
+4158 V
-4167 TPTADGGETRF
+4167 TPTTDGGETRF

-4186 ENDSVVANA
+4186 ENDPVVAKA
-4195 AANLAGKHPE
+4195 AANLAGKHAE

-4234 QLVGHGRDDSDSN
+4234 QLVGHGRDHSESN
-4247 NTHLSGYSAE
+4247 NTRLSGYSADE
-4257 DLAAK
+4257 LAVK
-4262 LANFQ
+4262 LAKFQ
-4267 QSFSQ
+4267 QSFNQ

-4277 NTPDHISIVGCSL
+4277 NKPDHISIVGCSL

-4302 FINAMDVNGL
+4302 FINAMDANGL

-4317 ARSSELAV
+4317 VRSSELAV
-4325 DATGRKH
+4325 DEAGRKH
-4332 TKDENG
+4332 TKDANG
-4338 DWIQKAETNKVSLSW
+4338 DWVQKAENNKVSLSW
-4353 NEQGEVIAKEERIR
+4353 DAQGEVVAKDERIR

-4378 RIGVSDVGEIARGAI
+4378 RIGVSDVDEPARGAI
-4393 GDNNDVF
+4393 GDNSDVF
-4400 DAPEKRKVET
+4400 DAPEKRKPET
-4410 ETSSSAANNKLSY
+4410 EVIANSSSSNQLSY

-4430 VGDGEFTAVNWGT
+4430 VGEGEFTAVNWGT

-4449 VGSGGFKSLAFGDN
+4449 VGTGGFKSLAFGDN
-4463 NVMVHIGNGES
+4463 NVMVHIGDGES
-4474 KHSVDMG
+4474 KHSVDIG

-4492 IGNRNVS
+4492 LGNRNVS
-4499 FNLGQ
+4499 FNFGH
-4504 SNDLLVMMDKSI
+4504 SNDLILMMDKSI

-4530 ISGVLQSIATSG
+4530 ISGVLQGIATSG
-4542 EDQDWL
+4542 EGEDWL

-4575 VDYTCLVELD
+4575 VDYTTLVELD
-4585 SHNERSSRGLKHDTE
+4585 SQNERDSRGLKHDAE
-4600 AALNKQYN
+4600 ATLNKQYN

-4613 NSDSSAGKLSRADKL
+4613 NGNSGTSQLSRADKL

-4669 NLGSLFGLMTQQFSA
+4669 NLGSLFGLMTQQFTA

-4693 YTPEDLPRQLKNKLL
+4693 YTPQDLPRQLKNKLL
-4708 GQMAGIGAETTLAD
+4708 GQLAGVGAETTLAD
-4722 IFGVDYTTSGQIV
+4722 IFGVDYTASGQIV
-4735 SRNGE
+4735 SRNGQ
-4740 AVDGVAILTEM
+4740 AVDGVAILKEM

-4774 SLKSGID
+4774 SLKAGID
-4781 MGADGIQS
+4781 MGADGIKS

-4795 LKDKAPEEEENK
+4795 LKEKAPEEEKDN
-4807 SAVSVNG
+4807 SSVSVNG
-4814 TSVNS
+4814 ANVNS
-4819 AQGATASD
+4819 AQGATMAD

-4834 TQDRAFGFNSL
+4834 TQDRALGFNSL

-4860 KEMKSLVENLKEN
+4860 KEMKSLVENLKQN

-4898 GDINLS
+4898 GDINIS

-4944 NIFTGGEGSDMGVL
+4944 NIFTGGEGNDMGVL

-5003 GLGRDYVVTSGNFNR
+5003 GSGRDYVVTSGNFNR
-5018 VDTGDGQDYSV
+5018 VDTGDDQDYSV

-5053 RINASA
+5053 RINAGA

-5074 GGEGEDHLI
+5074 GGDGDDHLI
-5083 AAAISKFSQFNGE
+5083 ATAISKFSQFNGG

-5132 DISSEDNIVFN
+5132 DIRSEDNIVFN

-5163 LRDPVSETDQA
+5163 LRDPSNDSDQS

-5184 NDYFDGKRA
+5184 SDYFNGNRA
-5193 QMIIA
+5193 QVVIGMS
-5198 MGEKD
+5198 EKD
-5203 ANGEREYTTLSESSI
+5203 LSGEREYTMLSDSAI
-5218 DALVQAMSGFDPQ
+5218 DALVQAMSGFEPQ

-5238 DNLDSKSRVAISTA
+5238 DSLESKSQAAISMA
-5252 WADVVHKKG
+5252 WSDVVHKKG
-5261 ITV
+5261 LMV